1 MKIKLI
7 ENTEFGFYNIKFGS
21 RPDYEH
27 NADML
32 NELKANGWAWSRHN
46 GVWYPRTTDAKA
58 KANTFAAEFAK
69 KYNEPEKSFGQE
81 LFERTQRIDQWKK
94 EHLPQEQNN
103 EPVKEESKPVELNDN
118 QKKVYDLLKA
128 TNNFSENQILEMVS
142 KIDTAYQTENFNIPE
157 LSWEEIK
164 SFIHAD
170 DSFDLAKDLRDLY
183 NPNISETYNK
193 INVVYN
199 YLHDL
204 MDFDVLGENQYERS
218 ADEEYHTMRESIRH
232 DILQPVCENIV
243 MDRYSDFFDMQEDFI
258 SRREEKIAD
267 ISKSYMENP
276 AIKEQYIGMKRAE
289 LLEKAPEML
298 KGREFN
304 SWIFNV
310 DNDGHFLFYESNGY
324 LKSEFLNDD
333 KYNAVKDFLA
343 QVEELDLLEESSK
356 QLKEEYTKMHS
367 LLEKPPVQI
376 QDELIAKEVEEELA
390 NADERIDTSVSEYN
404 DLGID
409 TRTGE
414 PWNGEESED
423 VFEPEIQEEGA
434 TELTQAD
441 LDNATKVIPEEQYQ
455 FMLENAAGEEA
466 EYFKKKLK
474 NMATICADLQKH
486 SNKENVNKDGSHPC
500 KLHYFLG
507 KCDWYI
513 SELDDNGIGFGYC
526 ILNGDLYN
534 SEWGSVNVCGDSTYE
549 QPLTK
554 MSINVP
560 IRINGSEFH
569 RSVSPELDLH
579 LDEDT
584 TIERELYKL
593 DNEYFAD
600 YKKYAE
606 KNEKILA
613 KSSEVSINII
623 EETNQK
629 LEVENGSKTDIGYE
643 RRTGISSGSNPNQGL
658 EERGAYSD
666 RGSDTGRGQRVLH
679 SEREENGSLEN
690 SEGISELHTVGRE
703 SEISDLHIEEIQSGN
718 NEILHSERS
727 LETGNS
733 DLQQTGMENGQI
745 PHRVRTVE
753 PEHGTGVNP
762 NENTS
767 SEPLHGNEEVI
778 KITLV
783 ERSALNLLA
792 VNSDCYWYI
801 EKNKNPENYNVM
813 SKQDLIDLGSYAYP
827 YENYVSN
834 DNAKIINDLLEKY
847 DIHYQKLSI
856 HVNQNPEKNI
866 EQEADKQFKEITN
879 QYDTQYKDFYDTYN
893 KMKESYT
900 ENESRYVSDAR
911 IGDMFRQVHREL
923 VNLQMNEL
931 TDLIKQAP
939 NADIARINATRYF
952 NFCGQDEFSYLHDNL
967 YLRCHLG
974 DYTKD
979 NGRRF
984 VAPTGE
990 ELQNFIEETYNSL
1003 HGIVAEKETPV
1014 YNINGTEYTQETIE
1028 TLITEDIQ
1036 NVLNTLSHVPVIEGV
1051 RLYQNPE
1058 QTGAI
1063 NILLQ
1068 YSSKNNDVKWSEDSL
1083 FNVLAQEEFTFNGMP
1098 VDVNPI
1104 TPEKSGTIEQY
1115 LEHFESLGVTN
1126 ENEAIVKQAEMLD
1139 GQFDF
1144 AKLADDIC
1152 QQSYEQSAAGFNYY
1166 IYFDEIAGL
1175 AGKDV
1180 AWVKEN
1186 IEKIGEALEEHN
1198 DELLLDFNLKE
1209 ALEEDSLDLNFCSVG
1224 EDVNELFKKD
1234 DSGRWVRKTDRELA
1248 IEQGEEEPY
1257 DPEIKVKPYDFFIND
1272 VANLDLGIGAEIE
1285 PITGLSADNAAT
1297 TYANLKLLGYNPYI
1311 GLNIPG
1317 DFVFDDKEGQGAGIF
1332 TETNGRPSFYMGD
1345 NFVKDLKKNDEHA
1358 KTVIAA
1364 YKELYL
1370 MTDKYIKNVERPYF
1384 VFEEEKELFGN
1395 QETHTLTNGTQ
1406 SFEMSFS
1413 NKDVEALK
1421 ERYEEAKEDIKQNY
1435 VLEKLSAAGIEVV
1448 TDKAEFDKILES
1460 HNILQKMETSYT
1472 EEKNPLFQAD
1482 EKELKAF
1489 AQKVD
1494 DWKTGNLASTEVISE
1509 FSTSTVLQA
1518 INIPAN
1524 KVSVTQTVLEKMNAP
1539 ENVFI
1544 NKSHGHYLDIDTIKN
1559 IPNYLANPVM
1569 VFKSISRPDSY
1580 IIMTETVDSKN
1591 QTVMIALAV
1600 NKIEA
1605 NIVVNNITS
1614 AYGREENEWFI
1625 EQIKEGNLVY
1635 QNKQKSLEWTN
1646 ERGLLLPPQMSTQG
1660 SLNVIQKE
1668 DIVNKKTSNFSLNE
1682 RYFAFT
1688 ENQQKFFKEC
1698 GFVNSV
1704 GEDNEILDWKMEKKN
1719 PLTNKTVY
1727 VEHEVIRNGEYTV
1740 IPSYICYEDNKKTY
1754 IRHQYSN
1761 KHFYSKSEEQ
1771 TFEEFLI
1778 GISFVDRKNN
1788 FIVPSEKLGAII
1800 SEFEKNNISQVLQW
1814 SGTGEERTKFINVI
1828 DEASFKNKVSNL
1840 PAKYIAEDIYSSGIQ
1855 PIGKI
1860 LQFVIHDT
1868 VAKAAGLE
1876 IPKQKHYLLEIQT
1889 DNNYEYVH
1897 NKDYPR
1903 LYEAKWDRNS
1913 QSYIDVVELDL
1924 SNFDS
1929 KIIGRIQYIAANN
1942 CNYPNPPAQTMTLSD
1957 GKTYGFAY
1965 EGKIYLNPEIMNSEV
1980 AVHEYTHL
1988 WDNYTQRTNPE
1999 LWEKGKSIFKNTK
2012 FWEEVKADPNYA
2024 DISDNDN
2031 LLLSEVHAK
2040 ICGKMADVILNKI
2053 IEHDGELTKDTVIN
2067 WENEV
2072 DDYIYETFE
2081 SERILPDGRTVKAK
2095 GYGAFGTVVD
2105 INAIRTWFAQPMK
2118 DLMNGIQ
2125 ITKNITKENEIE
2137 AEYKIMQEISMGL
2150 TPDEIKLNLD
2160 KYKKS
2165 LAYAQEKSK
2174 ESWEDYY
2181 ARNTTGFDTPQTV
2194 EDFRS
2199 AYEHNK
2205 QQFEYDVNKYTGWIK
2220 ALEEIQPVT
2229 SSPKLTEAQKNEISK
2244 KDIKA
2249 IREQCREILQKP
2261 DSEITEADKLIL
2273 AQYEGAGGIK
2283 EDNRTVSGIL
2293 NEFYTPNNLVEKVWQ
2308 IVDAYAPNAK
2318 TVLEPSAG
2326 VGKFA
2331 NNRPN
2336 NEFTMHELDETS
2348 ARINKILHPE
2358 ANVIQ
2363 GAYQKQFFD
2372 AGERIHTPG
2381 QKSKYDVVIGN
2392 PPYGTYNDKY
2402 KGLGEGKE
2410 FDRYEEYFI
2419 SKGLD
2424 ALKDDDSRLAFVVPS
2439 GFLNSS
2445 KDKQKEIIASKGHL
2459 IDAYRLPEKTF
2470 PTTEVGTDIIILKKW
2485 KLPEGQMYPD
2495 NSMLQAAAGAMSD
2508 GKYFD
2513 AYPEKIL
2520 GEVKTRSNRFGKQE
2534 EYVTVHEGLTIQEE
2548 LNKIDS
2554 MLPKI
2559 EQEVPELKTYHT
2571 LKEED
2576 IKGLEIISDEEFS
2589 DVVGVGVAP
2598 TISALRFPEEQ
2609 PATRLRP
2616 SPTTINESIAQ
2627 ESEKSSSP
2635 SIQNQP
2641 DISLEDKI
2649 YNKYIEANI
2658 QPATKNEQTVSQDI
2672 AQSTEVVEEELDD
2685 PTKRL
2690 YEDPDGV
2697 FKTKHQLTR
2706 EEFAKFYTGAN
2717 FTQED
2722 YNIWGATD
2730 WKGNVDTSKLTE
2742 AELSYLKTSDNYVE
2756 TNEGVYTN
2764 AMLYATGNIYQKLD
2778 ELEENKENLSSESYE
2793 KAKAILTNAIPKVVP
2808 IENIKIDALSPLAQ
2822 EFKVHREVT
2831 SSRWYMGRTELQTV
2845 ELDIDLREDF
2855 INWATNCSSLD
2866 NFDENNQSINS
2877 RRSIYNYSSA
2887 KISRED
2893 IPEDISWTD
2902 IVNYID
2908 RVPVPTH
2915 IDEKNDTKE
2924 VKNKKNLIAGNIK
2937 DARKNTCYELFNR
2950 YIQDGLPQEDK
2961 ERLQNTWNKI
2971 YNATVHAD
2979 YKKLP
2984 LFIDGMSTFKN
2995 NQPFMLYKQQVEGVS
3010 RLLSKGNGLL
3020 AYEVGV
3026 GKTAA
3031 GIVTTMGQ
3039 LQTGRCKRPL
3049 IIVPNQVY
3057 KKWVNDFRELFPD
3070 VKINEL
3076 YNLSEK
3082 YIDKHFDERTHSL
3095 LIEPGSVTVITDSAL
3110 QKITFSDAVC
3120 SKELAEDFSYLLGVS
3135 DALHSGDDKEKA
3147 KAYQKILNEIGK
3159 ASRVQVK
3166 KLPEGRE
3173 QRIQQSYIFFDECG
3187 FDNVVID
3194 EAHRYKNLFTI
3205 PRPKRGD
3212 KGAREFEGLG
3222 TGKPSI
3228 RAEKVFG
3235 ITTLIQRRNED
3246 RNVFL
3251 LTATPFTNN
3260 PLEVYSMLS
3269 YMGRKELINRHI
3281 YDVRDFCTEFA
3292 QTKFEYSVKPTGDI
3306 EPKQVMKNFRGQKK
3320 LKNLVFEYID
3330 AVSAKE
3336 AGIERP
3342 EGERHP
3348 IYLELSPLQQRIIK
3362 LEQDAI
3368 AASDNP
3374 SVTLKAMTTMRTCT
3388 LSPALLEPDDFASV
3402 EDIVIPPKSQIVES
3416 SPKLSWVCNTVAD
3429 LYKQKPECGQFIYMP
3444 QGKDCFDEVKKY
3456 LIKQGI
3462 PDDAIDYIHSTHNGS
3477 AEDKDKISARFNNK
3491 EDKLKILIGT
3501 ATVAEGIDL
3510 NGNSIVEY
3518 NTMLGWNPTESIQV
3532 EGRIWRQGN
3541 EQGKVH
3547 IMYPLMENSIDALI
3561 YQKHD
3566 EKSSRINSVLSKTD
3580 DGKDAI
3586 DTDEINPETIKFELI
3601 TDPEK
3606 KIKMII
3612 DEKTAEK
3619 RKEIKVIEN
3628 RLETIQELEEDR
3640 QNCKTLYDTNVA
3652 EKEKYKSLLK
3662 TAREELKADPNNWQ
3676 KEARV
3681 TSNERAVDTC
3691 NKEIAKARNRLN
3703 AISYNFNKFDIHEPE
3718 REVPIKLQELVT
3730 KKAELEA
3737 DITDIENSK
3746 DRLIAEEQKKL
3757 LEKKILSKPVE
3768 ELRKEWVEYV
3778 NKNTWYKKQNDK
3790 SKDRKETVQVPLEAV
3805 KDFKVPDEMIKK
3817 FDKAMAEM
3825 DFKVLHNY
3833 LNWGDRD
3840 IINDCHENDKA
3851 IVIFRERYEKT
3862 KGVKLP
3868 EQFRKTTEYLVSV
3881 CDGKTL
3887 PEVCKFKSMKEAVAY
3902 ACSSWHGEAYQR
3914 DGYVEYVTL
3923 DNFKKNRD
3931 VSALAKDLQNREGQ
3945 SYYGYG
3951 SPNGFGYDC
3960 SPKGVKIEAFI
3971 NKKREEFFVNWNQVA
3986 KIKAKQW
3993 NREYPAE
4000 FTIKDEPKRE
4010 GEEKLKN
4017 IQMVQQD
4024 LFDFDEV
4031 KVQTKTLDIR
4041 MQGYNS
4047 QFILSDQALEN
4058 YRGLP
4063 PFIKK
4068 SDNEWVIRCK
4078 GEDFA
4083 KPQEGIDSY
4092 ELVDI
4097 SLTKDQLQGMVKA
4110 HLFAQQQEISHKKFD
4125 DPEYKGKVICPKS
4138 EVSDMQ
4144 KELLKSNG
4152 ISDNNLKKVTKEN
4165 FNELLCDGEKPILK
4179 KKLPQPKQL
4188 KQENNQKL
4196 LPSTT
4201 IEIAEDTDFDYV
4213 Y

>member
-1 MKIKLI
+1 MKIELI
-7 ENTEFGFYNIKFGS
+7 ENTEFGFYNIKFSS

-46 GVWYPRTTDAKA
+46 GVWYPRTNEAKS
-58 KANTFAAEFAK
+58 KANNFASEFAK

-103 EPVKEESKPVELNDN
+103 EPVQEESKPVELNDN

-243 MDRYSDFFDMQEDFI
+243 MGRYSDFFDMQEDFI

-276 AIKEQYIGMKRAE
+276 VIKEQYIGMKRAE

-304 SWIFNV
+304 SWIFNI

-324 LKSEFLNDD
+324 LKSEYLNDD
-333 KYNAVKDFLA
+333 KYNSVKDFLA

-356 QLKEEYTKMHS
+356 QLKEEYAKMHS

-376 QDELIAKEVEEELA
+376 QEELIAREVEEDLA
-390 NADERIDTSVSEYN
+390 NADEEIDTSISEYN
-404 DLGID
+404 DLRID

-423 VFEPEIQEEGA
+423 VSEPETQEEES

-474 NMATICADLQKH
+474 NMATICTDLQKH

-507 KCDWYI
+507 NCDWYI
-513 SELDDNGIGFGYC
+513 SELDNDGIGFGYC

-623 EETNQK
+623 EETNQE

-643 RRTGISSGSNPNQGL
+643 RRAGISSGSNLNQGL
-658 EERGAYSD
+658 EEPGAEAD
-666 RGSDTGRGQRVLH
+666 RGSDSGRGQRVLH

-690 SEGISELHTVGRE
+690 SEGIPELHTVGRE
-703 SEISDLHIEEIQSGN
+703 SEISDLHIEEGLSGN

-727 LETGNS
+727 SEAGNS
-733 DLQQTGMENGQI
+733 DLQHTGVENGQI
-745 PHRVRTVE
+745 SHRVRTVE
-753 PEHGTGVNP
+753 PGNGTGVNP

-778 KITLV
+778 
-783 ERSALNLLA
+783 
-792 VNSDCYWYI
+792 
-801 EKNKNPENYNVM
+801 
-813 SKQDLIDLGSYAYP
+813 
-827 YENYVSN
+827 
-834 DNAKIINDLLEKY
+834 
-847 DIHYQKLSI
+847 
-856 HVNQNPEKNI
+856 
-866 EQEADKQFKEITN
+866 
-879 QYDTQYKDFYDTYN
+879 
-893 KMKESYT
+893 
-900 ENESRYVSDAR
+900 
-911 IGDMFRQVHREL
+911 
-923 VNLQMNEL
+923 
-931 TDLIKQAP
+931 
-939 NADIARINATRYF
+939 
-952 NFCGQDEFSYLHDNL
+952 
-967 YLRCHLG
+967 
-974 DYTKD
+974 
-979 NGRRF
+979 
-984 VAPTGE
+984 
-990 ELQNFIEETYNSL
+990 
-1003 HGIVAEKETPV
+1003 EKETPV

-1068 YSSKNNDVKWSEDSL
+1068 YSTKNNNVKWSEDSL

-1115 LEHFESLGVTN
+1115 LKRFESLGVTN
-1126 ENEAIVKQAEMLD
+1126 ENEDIAKPAEMLD
-1139 GQFDF
+1139 
-1144 AKLADDIC
+1144 
-1152 QQSYEQSAAGFNYY
+1152 EQ
-1166 IYFDEIAGL
+1166 
-1175 AGKDV
+1175 
-1180 AWVKEN
+1180 
-1186 IEKIGEALEEHN
+1186 
-1198 DELLLDFNLKE
+1198 
-1209 ALEEDSLDLNFCSVG
+1209 
-1224 EDVNELFKKD
+1224 
-1234 DSGRWVRKTDRELA
+1234 
-1248 IEQGEEEPY
+1248 
-1257 DPEIKVKPYDFFIND
+1257 
-1272 VANLDLGIGAEIE
+1272 
-1285 PITGLSADNAAT
+1285 
-1297 TYANLKLLGYNPYI
+1297 
-1311 GLNIPG
+1311 
-1317 DFVFDDKEGQGAGIF
+1317 
-1332 TETNGRPSFYMGD
+1332 
-1345 NFVKDLKKNDEHA
+1345 
-1358 KTVIAA
+1358 
-1364 YKELYL
+1364 
-1370 MTDKYIKNVERPYF
+1370 
-1384 VFEEEKELFGN
+1384 
-1395 QETHTLTNGTQ
+1395 
-1406 SFEMSFS
+1406 
-1413 NKDVEALK
+1413 
-1421 ERYEEAKEDIKQNY
+1421 
-1435 VLEKLSAAGIEVV
+1435 
-1448 TDKAEFDKILES
+1448 
-1460 HNILQKMETSYT
+1460 
-1472 EEKNPLFQAD
+1472 
-1482 EKELKAF
+1482 
-1489 AQKVD
+1489 
-1494 DWKTGNLASTEVISE
+1494 
-1509 FSTSTVLQA
+1509 
-1518 INIPAN
+1518 
-1524 KVSVTQTVLEKMNAP
+1524 
-1539 ENVFI
+1539 
-1544 NKSHGHYLDIDTIKN
+1544 
-1559 IPNYLANPVM
+1559 
-1569 VFKSISRPDSY
+1569 
-1580 IIMTETVDSKN
+1580 
-1591 QTVMIALAV
+1591 
-1600 NKIEA
+1600 
-1605 NIVVNNITS
+1605 
-1614 AYGREENEWFI
+1614 
-1625 EQIKEGNLVY
+1625 
-1635 QNKQKSLEWTN
+1635 
-1646 ERGLLLPPQMSTQG
+1646 
-1660 SLNVIQKE
+1660 
-1668 DIVNKKTSNFSLNE
+1668 
-1682 RYFAFT
+1682 
-1688 ENQQKFFKEC
+1688 
-1698 GFVNSV
+1698 
-1704 GEDNEILDWKMEKKN
+1704 
-1719 PLTNKTVY
+1719 
-1727 VEHEVIRNGEYTV
+1727 
-1740 IPSYICYEDNKKTY
+1740 
-1754 IRHQYSN
+1754 
-1761 KHFYSKSEEQ
+1761 
-1771 TFEEFLI
+1771 
-1778 GISFVDRKNN
+1778 
-1788 FIVPSEKLGAII
+1788 
-1800 SEFEKNNISQVLQW
+1800 FEKNKHESIKPEQ
-1814 SGTGEERTKFINVI
+1814 
-1828 DEASFKNKVSNL
+1828 
-1840 PAKYIAEDIYSSGIQ
+1840 
-1855 PIGKI
+1855 KI
-1860 LQFVIHDT
+1860 
-1868 VAKAAGLE
+1868 
-1876 IPKQKHYLLEIQT
+1876 
-1889 DNNYEYVH
+1889 
-1897 NKDYPR
+1897 
-1903 LYEAKWDRNS
+1903 
-1913 QSYIDVVELDL
+1913 
-1924 SNFDS
+1924 
-1929 KIIGRIQYIAANN
+1929 
-1942 CNYPNPPAQTMTLSD
+1942 
-1957 GKTYGFAY
+1957 
-1965 EGKIYLNPEIMNSEV
+1965 
-1980 AVHEYTHL
+1980 
-1988 WDNYTQRTNPE
+1988 
-1999 LWEKGKSIFKNTK
+1999 
-2012 FWEEVKADPNYA
+2012 
-2024 DISDNDN
+2024 
-2031 LLLSEVHAK
+2031 
-2040 ICGKMADVILNKI
+2040 
-2053 IEHDGELTKDTVIN
+2053 
-2067 WENEV
+2067 
-2072 DDYIYETFE
+2072 E
-2081 SERILPDGRTVKAK
+2081 SE
-2095 GYGAFGTVVD
+2095 
-2105 INAIRTWFAQPMK
+2105 Q
-2118 DLMNGIQ
+2118 
-2125 ITKNITKENEIE
+2125 
-2137 AEYKIMQEISMGL
+2137 L
-2150 TPDEIKLNLD
+2150 T
-2160 KYKKS
+2160 
-2165 LAYAQEKSK
+2165 
-2174 ESWEDYY
+2174 
-2181 ARNTTGFDTPQTV
+2181 
-2194 EDFRS
+2194 
-2199 AYEHNK
+2199 
-2205 QQFEYDVNKYTGWIK
+2205 
-2220 ALEEIQPVT
+2220 
-2229 SSPKLTEAQKNEISK
+2229 SK

-2249 IREQCREILQKP
+2249 IREHCREILQKP
-2261 DSEITEADKLIL
+2261 DSEITEADKSIL

-2308 IVDAYAPNAK
+2308 IVDAYAPEAK

-2381 QKSKYDVVIGN
+2381 QKVKYDVVIGN

-2424 ALKDDDSRLAFVVPS
+2424 ALKDENSIMAFVVPS
-2439 GFLNSS
+2439 GFLNTAS
-2445 KDKQKEIIASKGHL
+2445 DKQKEIIASKGKL
-2459 IDAYRLPEKTF
+2459 IDAYRLPVGTF
-2470 PTTEVGTDIIILKKW
+2470 PTTEVGTDIIIMQNWERERKNPKYTDEIFKDVIERQIYDLS
-2485 KLPEGQMYPD
+2485 D
-2495 NSMLQAAAGAMSD
+2495 NH
-2508 GKYFD
+2508 YFNIHKD
-2513 AYPEKIL
+2513 KVL

-2589 DVVGVGVAP
+2589 DVVDSIILNDYKNIPNSIRLPNLNPELSEKLGLNKDTAFIMKKEATHIRPDRKGSYNQSLDTEEYRLIPKVMREANFALVDKRVKNFQILFNDKNDIKKINKIVFNKDELGNYLVTVGKVDRRDGISEVDNIVVGVGVAP

-2649 YNKYIEANI
+2649 YNKYIEANIQPVFSDQEGYARKIAQEISSALETKRDVDIGTIRAHLSLKNDRISFEEKKLVKEIFEENTGIKLPEFINDYDAFDNQMNLVISNWRNDSNI

-2730 WKGNVDTSKLTE
+2730 YKGNVDTSKLTE
-2742 AELSYLKTSDNYVE
+2742 SELSYLKTSDNYVE
-2756 TNEGVYTN
+2756 TKEGVYTN

-2924 VKNKKNLIAGNIK
+2924 VKNKKKLIAGNIK

-2950 YIQDGLPQEDK
+2950 YIQEGLPQEDK
-2961 ERLQNTWNKI
+2961 ERLQSTWNKI

-2984 LFIDGMSTFKN
+2984 LFIDGMSTFKGDH
-2995 NQPFMLYKQQVEGVS
+2995 PFMLYKQQVEGIS
-3010 RLLSKGNGLL
+3010 RLLFKGNGLP

-3026 GKTAA
+3026 GKTAV

-3039 LQTGRCKRPL
+3039 LQLGRCKRPL

-3057 KKWVNDFRELFPD
+3057 EKWVNGFRELFPD
-3070 VKINEL
+3070 VKTNEL

-3110 QKITFSDAVC
+3110 QKITFSDEAC
-3120 SKELAEDFSYLLGVS
+3120 SNELAEDFSYLLGVS
-3135 DALHSGDDKEKA
+3135 DALHSGDDKDRA
-3147 KAYQKILNEIGK
+3147 NAYQKIQNEIGK

-3173 QRIQQSYIFFDECG
+3173 QRIQQSYIFFDKCG

-3194 EAHRYKNLFTI
+3194 EAHRYKNLFTV

-3212 KGAREFEGLG
+3212 KAAREFEGLG

-3251 LTATPFTNN
+3251 LTATPFNNN
-3260 PLEVYSMLS
+3260 PLELYSMFS

-3330 AVSAKE
+3330 VVSAKE

-3368 AASDNP
+3368 AAADNP
-3374 SVTLKAMTTMRTCT
+3374 YVTLKAMTTMRTCT
-3388 LSPALLEPDDFASV
+3388 LSPALLDPADFASV

-3444 QGKDCFDEVKKY
+3444 QGKDYFDEVKSY

-3462 PDDAIDYIHSTHNGS
+3462 PEDAIDYIHSTHNGS

-3703 AISYNFNKFDIHEPE
+3703 TISYNFNKFDIHEPE

-3768 ELRKEWVEYV
+3768 ELRKEWVEYI

-3790 SKDRKETVQVPLEAV
+3790 SKDRNETVQVPLEAV

-3817 FDKAMAEM
+3817 LDKAMAEM

-3851 IVIFRERYEKT
+3851 IVILRERYEKT

-3881 CDGKTL
+3881 CDEKTL
-3887 PEVCKFKSMKEAVAY
+3887 PEVCKFKSMEEAVAY

-3931 VSALAKDLQNREGQ
+3931 VSALAKDLQKREGQ
-3945 SYYGYG
+3945 SYHGHG
-3951 SPNGFGYDC
+3951 SPTGFGYDC

-3993 NREYPAE
+3993 NKEYPAE
-4000 FTIKDEPKRE
+4000 FSIKDEPKRE
-4010 GEEKLKN
+4010 EEKNLKN
-4017 IQMVQQD
+4017 VQMVQQD

-4068 SDNEWVIRCK
+4068 SDNE
-4078 GEDFA
+4078 
-4083 KPQEGIDSY
+4083 
-4092 ELVDI
+4092 
-4097 SLTKDQLQGMVKA
+4097 
-4110 HLFAQQQEISHKKFD
+4110 
-4125 DPEYKGKVICPKS
+4125 
-4138 EVSDMQ
+4138 
-4144 KELLKSNG
+4144 
-4152 ISDNNLKKVTKEN
+4152 
-4165 FNELLCDGEKPILK
+4165 
-4179 KKLPQPKQL
+4179 
-4188 KQENNQKL
+4188 
-4196 LPSTT
+4196 
-4201 IEIAEDTDFDYV
+4201 
-4213 Y
+4213 

>member
-1 MKIKLI
+1 MKIELI

-94 EHLPQEQNN
+94 GHLPQEQNN

-276 AIKEQYIGMKRAE
+276 VIKEQYIGMKRAE

-304 SWIFNV
+304 SWIFNI

-324 LKSEFLNDD
+324 LKSEYLNDD
-333 KYNAVKDFLA
+333 KYNSVKDFLS

-376 QDELIAKEVEEELA
+376 HDELIAREVEE
-390 NADERIDTSVSEYN
+390 NADEEIDTSISEYN

-423 VFEPEIQEEGA
+423 VSEPETQEEES

-474 NMATICADLQKH
+474 NMATICTDLQKH

-507 KCDWYI
+507 NCDWYI
-513 SELDDNGIGFGYC
+513 SELDNDGIGFGYC

-623 EETNQK
+623 EETNQE

-658 EERGAYSD
+658 EERGTNSD

-778 KITLV
+778 
-783 ERSALNLLA
+783 
-792 VNSDCYWYI
+792 
-801 EKNKNPENYNVM
+801 EK
-813 SKQDLIDLGSYAYP
+813 
-827 YENYVSN
+827 
-834 DNAKIINDLLEKY
+834 
-847 DIHYQKLSI
+847 
-856 HVNQNPEKNI
+856 
-866 EQEADKQFKEITN
+866 
-879 QYDTQYKDFYDTYN
+879 
-893 KMKESYT
+893 
-900 ENESRYVSDAR
+900 
-911 IGDMFRQVHREL
+911 
-923 VNLQMNEL
+923 
-931 TDLIKQAP
+931 
-939 NADIARINATRYF
+939 
-952 NFCGQDEFSYLHDNL
+952 
-967 YLRCHLG
+967 
-974 DYTKD
+974 
-979 NGRRF
+979 
-984 VAPTGE
+984 
-990 ELQNFIEETYNSL
+990 
-1003 HGIVAEKETPV
+1003 
-1014 YNINGTEYTQETIE
+1014 
-1028 TLITEDIQ
+1028 
-1036 NVLNTLSHVPVIEGV
+1036 
-1051 RLYQNPE
+1051 
-1058 QTGAI
+1058 
-1063 NILLQ
+1063 
-1068 YSSKNNDVKWSEDSL
+1068 
-1083 FNVLAQEEFTFNGMP
+1083 
-1098 VDVNPI
+1098 
-1104 TPEKSGTIEQY
+1104 
-1115 LEHFESLGVTN
+1115 
-1126 ENEAIVKQAEMLD
+1126 
-1139 GQFDF
+1139 
-1144 AKLADDIC
+1144 
-1152 QQSYEQSAAGFNYY
+1152 
-1166 IYFDEIAGL
+1166 
-1175 AGKDV
+1175 
-1180 AWVKEN
+1180 
-1186 IEKIGEALEEHN
+1186 
-1198 DELLLDFNLKE
+1198 
-1209 ALEEDSLDLNFCSVG
+1209 
-1224 EDVNELFKKD
+1224 
-1234 DSGRWVRKTDRELA
+1234 
-1248 IEQGEEEPY
+1248 
-1257 DPEIKVKPYDFFIND
+1257 
-1272 VANLDLGIGAEIE
+1272 
-1285 PITGLSADNAAT
+1285 
-1297 TYANLKLLGYNPYI
+1297 
-1311 GLNIPG
+1311 
-1317 DFVFDDKEGQGAGIF
+1317 
-1332 TETNGRPSFYMGD
+1332 
-1345 NFVKDLKKNDEHA
+1345 
-1358 KTVIAA
+1358 
-1364 YKELYL
+1364 
-1370 MTDKYIKNVERPYF
+1370 
-1384 VFEEEKELFGN
+1384 
-1395 QETHTLTNGTQ
+1395 ETHTLT
-1406 SFEMSFS
+1406 
-1413 NKDVEALK
+1413 
-1421 ERYEEAKEDIKQNY
+1421 
-1435 VLEKLSAAGIEVV
+1435 
-1448 TDKAEFDKILES
+1448 
-1460 HNILQKMETSYT
+1460 
-1472 EEKNPLFQAD
+1472 
-1482 EKELKAF
+1482 
-1489 AQKVD
+1489 
-1494 DWKTGNLASTEVISE
+1494 
-1509 FSTSTVLQA
+1509 
-1518 INIPAN
+1518 
-1524 KVSVTQTVLEKMNAP
+1524 
-1539 ENVFI
+1539 
-1544 NKSHGHYLDIDTIKN
+1544 
-1559 IPNYLANPVM
+1559 
-1569 VFKSISRPDSY
+1569 
-1580 IIMTETVDSKN
+1580 
-1591 QTVMIALAV
+1591 
-1600 NKIEA
+1600 
-1605 NIVVNNITS
+1605 
-1614 AYGREENEWFI
+1614 
-1625 EQIKEGNLVY
+1625 
-1635 QNKQKSLEWTN
+1635 
-1646 ERGLLLPPQMSTQG
+1646 
-1660 SLNVIQKE
+1660 
-1668 DIVNKKTSNFSLNE
+1668 
-1682 RYFAFT
+1682 
-1688 ENQQKFFKEC
+1688 
-1698 GFVNSV
+1698 
-1704 GEDNEILDWKMEKKN
+1704 
-1719 PLTNKTVY
+1719 
-1727 VEHEVIRNGEYTV
+1727 
-1740 IPSYICYEDNKKTY
+1740 
-1754 IRHQYSN
+1754 
-1761 KHFYSKSEEQ
+1761 
-1771 TFEEFLI
+1771 
-1778 GISFVDRKNN
+1778 
-1788 FIVPSEKLGAII
+1788 
-1800 SEFEKNNISQVLQW
+1800 
-1814 SGTGEERTKFINVI
+1814 
-1828 DEASFKNKVSNL
+1828 
-1840 PAKYIAEDIYSSGIQ
+1840 
-1855 PIGKI
+1855 
-1860 LQFVIHDT
+1860 
-1868 VAKAAGLE
+1868 
-1876 IPKQKHYLLEIQT
+1876 
-1889 DNNYEYVH
+1889 
-1897 NKDYPR
+1897 
-1903 LYEAKWDRNS
+1903 
-1913 QSYIDVVELDL
+1913 
-1924 SNFDS
+1924 
-1929 KIIGRIQYIAANN
+1929 
-1942 CNYPNPPAQTMTLSD
+1942 
-1957 GKTYGFAY
+1957 
-1965 EGKIYLNPEIMNSEV
+1965 
-1980 AVHEYTHL
+1980 
-1988 WDNYTQRTNPE
+1988 
-1999 LWEKGKSIFKNTK
+1999 
-2012 FWEEVKADPNYA
+2012 
-2024 DISDNDN
+2024 
-2031 LLLSEVHAK
+2031 
-2040 ICGKMADVILNKI
+2040 
-2053 IEHDGELTKDTVIN
+2053 
-2067 WENEV
+2067 
-2072 DDYIYETFE
+2072 
-2081 SERILPDGRTVKAK
+2081 
-2095 GYGAFGTVVD
+2095 
-2105 INAIRTWFAQPMK
+2105 
-2118 DLMNGIQ
+2118 
-2125 ITKNITKENEIE
+2125 
-2137 AEYKIMQEISMGL
+2137 
-2150 TPDEIKLNLD
+2150 
-2160 KYKKS
+2160 
-2165 LAYAQEKSK
+2165 
-2174 ESWEDYY
+2174 
-2181 ARNTTGFDTPQTV
+2181 
-2194 EDFRS
+2194 
-2199 AYEHNK
+2199 
-2205 QQFEYDVNKYTGWIK
+2205 
-2220 ALEEIQPVT
+2220 
-2229 SSPKLTEAQKNEISK
+2229 SK

-2249 IREQCREILQKP
+2249 IREQCREILEKY
-2261 DSEITEADKLIL
+2261 DNTHLNEKEWKILNEMESENERHFVEESLRSTKYLLCTIRDENGYWDLEHGKEITANEARKMLGTSEFMSGLDRACFHWTSSRNTPDGKAYIHFDDSDRDRVVSPYEFTKEDLSIL

-2283 EDNRTVSGIL
+2283 EDNRTVSVIL

-2348 ARINKILHPE
+2348 ARINKILHPD

-2381 QKSKYDVVIGN
+2381 QKAKYDVVIGN

-2424 ALKDDDSRLAFVVPS
+2424 ALKDENSVMVFVVPS
-2439 GFLNSS
+2439 GFLNTAS
-2445 KDKQKEIIASKGHL
+2445 DKQKEIIAAKGRL
-2459 IDAYRLPEKTF
+2459 IDAYRLPVGTF
-2470 PTTEVGTDIIILKKW
+2470 PTTEVGTDIIIMRTWEKDRKIIMENGKGNAAYKQASLDEAIE
-2485 KLPEGQMYPD
+2485 LISD
-2495 NSMLQAAAGAMSD
+2495 NISNGEWFKQH
-2508 GKYFD
+2508 
-2513 AYPEKIL
+2513 PEKIL
-2520 GEVKTRSNRFGKQE
+2520 GEVKQKTNRFGKLE
-2534 EYVTVHEGLTIQEE
+2534 DVVVVHEGLTVQDE
-2548 LNKIDS
+2548 LNKIDNFVEGINNS
-2554 MLPKI
+2554 RKLRTYSVLNKDKI
-2559 EQEVPELKTYHT
+2559 NELTEVTQ
-2571 LKEED
+2571 
-2576 IKGLEIISDEEFS
+2576 EEFNS
-2589 DVVGVGVAP
+2589 IIDALYNQPSPDYKSIPSIIKLPQINQTLAQKLGVENANFFMRSEIAHVRPQRKGNYDQALRIDEMKGMLNFLKSCQTAYIDNDERHQNFILAGLDSQNSNKTNKIVFNKDENGNYIVTIGKVDSVEFNGGKYSRVAVGFEP
-2598 TISALRFPEEQ
+2598 TILRSKLEVWSPI
-2609 PATRLRP
+2609 ATMLR
-2616 SPTTINESIAQ
+2616 SSTTPLDSTIPQ
-2627 ESEKSSSP
+2627 QTEKSSQIIAP
-2635 SIQNQP
+2635 APVQP
-2641 DISLEDKI
+2641 
-2649 YNKYIEANI
+2649 
-2658 QPATKNEQTVSQDI
+2658 EQTQSVSD
-2672 AQSTEVVEEELDD
+2672 QSETVAEELDD

-2722 YNIWGATD
+2722 YNIWGVTD

-2742 AELSYLKTSDNYVE
+2742 SELSYLKTSDNYVE

-2950 YIQDGLPQEDK
+2950 YIQEGLPQEDK

-3147 KAYQKILNEIGK
+3147 KAYQKIQNEIGK

-3348 IYLELSPLQQRIIK
+3348 IYLELSTLQQRIIK

-3368 AASDNP
+3368 AASDDP

-3566 EKSSRINSVLSKTD
+3566 EKASRINSVLSKTD

-3601 TDPEK
+3601 TDPTK
-3606 KIKMII
+3606 KVKMII

-3619 RKEIKVIEN
+3619 RKEIKVIDN
-3628 RLETIQELEEDR
+3628 RLETIQKLEEDR
-3640 QNCKTLYDTNVA
+3640 QNSKTLYDTNVE

-3703 AISYNFNKFDIHEPE
+3703 TISYNFNKFDIHEPE

-3778 NKNTWYKKQNDK
+3778 NKNTWYKKHNDK

-3851 IVIFRERYEKT
+3851 IVILRERYEKT

-3881 CDGKTL
+3881 CDEKTL
-3887 PEVCKFKSMKEAVAY
+3887 PEVCKFKSMEEAVAC

-3923 DNFKKNRD
+3923 DNFKRNRD
-3931 VSALAKDLQNREGQ
+3931 VSALAKDLQKREGQ
-3945 SYYGYG
+3945 SYYGHG

-3971 NKKREEFFVNWNQVA
+3971 NKKRKEFFVNWNQVA

-4010 GEEKLKN
+4010 GEEKLKS

-4083 KPQEGIDSY
+4083 KPQEGIASY

-4097 SLTKDQLQGMVKA
+4097 SLTKEQLQGMVKA

-4125 DPEYKGKVICPKS
+4125 DPEYKGKVICPKP

-4144 KELLKSNG
+4144 KDLLQSNG
-4152 ISDNNLKKVTKEN
+4152 ISENDLKKATKEN
-4165 FNELLCDGEKPILK
+4165 FNELLCEGEKPILK

>member
-1 MKIKLI
+1 MKIELI

-204 MDFDVLGENQYERS
+204 MDFDVLGENQYERN
-218 ADEEYHTMRESIRH
+218 ADAEYHRMRESIRH

-289 LLEKAPEML
+289 LIEKAPEML

-304 SWIFNV
+304 SWIFNI

-324 LKSEFLNDD
+324 LKSEYLNDD
-333 KYNAVKDFLA
+333 KYNSVKDFLS

-423 VFEPEIQEEGA
+423 VSEPETQEEES

-474 NMATICADLQKH
+474 NMATICTDSQKH

-507 KCDWYI
+507 NCDWYI
-513 SELDDNGIGFGYC
+513 SELDNDGIGFGYC

-606 KNEKILA
+606 KNKKILA

-623 EETNQK
+623 EEANK
-629 LEVENGSKTDIGYE
+629 ELEVENGSKTDIGYE

-666 RGSDTGRGQRVLH
+666 RGSDTGRGQRILH

-718 NEILHSERS
+718 NEILHSKRS
-727 LETGNS
+727 IETGNS

-856 HVNQNPEKNI
+856 HVNLNPEKNI

-923 VNLQMNEL
+923 VSLQMNEL

-967 YLRCHLG
+967 YLRCNLG

-1036 NVLNTLSHVPVIEGV
+1036 NVLTTLSHVPVIEGV

-1068 YSSKNNDVKWSEDSL
+1068 YSSKDNDVKWSEDSL
-1083 FNVLAQEEFTFNGMP
+1083 FNVLAQEELTFNGMP

-1115 LEHFESLGVTN
+1115 LERFERGISV
-1126 ENEAIVKQAEMLD
+1126 
-1139 GQFDF
+1139 
-1144 AKLADDIC
+1144 
-1152 QQSYEQSAAGFNYY
+1152 S
-1166 IYFDEIAGL
+1166 
-1175 AGKDV
+1175 
-1180 AWVKEN
+1180 EN
-1186 IEKIGEALEEHN
+1186 IAQE
-1198 DELLLDFNLKE
+1198 
-1209 ALEEDSLDLNFCSVG
+1209 
-1224 EDVNELFKKD
+1224 
-1234 DSGRWVRKTDRELA
+1234 
-1248 IEQGEEEPY
+1248 
-1257 DPEIKVKPYDFFIND
+1257 
-1272 VANLDLGIGAEIE
+1272 
-1285 PITGLSADNAAT
+1285 
-1297 TYANLKLLGYNPYI
+1297 
-1311 GLNIPG
+1311 
-1317 DFVFDDKEGQGAGIF
+1317 
-1332 TETNGRPSFYMGD
+1332 GRP
-1345 NFVKDLKKNDEHA
+1345 
-1358 KTVIAA
+1358 
-1364 YKELYL
+1364 
-1370 MTDKYIKNVERPYF
+1370 VE
-1384 VFEEEKELFGN
+1384 
-1395 QETHTLTNGTQ
+1395 QLT
-1406 SFEMSFS
+1406 
-1413 NKDVEALK
+1413 
-1421 ERYEEAKEDIKQNY
+1421 
-1435 VLEKLSAAGIEVV
+1435 
-1448 TDKAEFDKILES
+1448 
-1460 HNILQKMETSYT
+1460 
-1472 EEKNPLFQAD
+1472 
-1482 EKELKAF
+1482 
-1489 AQKVD
+1489 
-1494 DWKTGNLASTEVISE
+1494 
-1509 FSTSTVLQA
+1509 
-1518 INIPAN
+1518 
-1524 KVSVTQTVLEKMNAP
+1524 
-1539 ENVFI
+1539 
-1544 NKSHGHYLDIDTIKN
+1544 
-1559 IPNYLANPVM
+1559 
-1569 VFKSISRPDSY
+1569 
-1580 IIMTETVDSKN
+1580 
-1591 QTVMIALAV
+1591 
-1600 NKIEA
+1600 
-1605 NIVVNNITS
+1605 
-1614 AYGREENEWFI
+1614 
-1625 EQIKEGNLVY
+1625 
-1635 QNKQKSLEWTN
+1635 
-1646 ERGLLLPPQMSTQG
+1646 
-1660 SLNVIQKE
+1660 
-1668 DIVNKKTSNFSLNE
+1668 
-1682 RYFAFT
+1682 
-1688 ENQQKFFKEC
+1688 
-1698 GFVNSV
+1698 
-1704 GEDNEILDWKMEKKN
+1704 
-1719 PLTNKTVY
+1719 
-1727 VEHEVIRNGEYTV
+1727 
-1740 IPSYICYEDNKKTY
+1740 
-1754 IRHQYSN
+1754 
-1761 KHFYSKSEEQ
+1761 
-1771 TFEEFLI
+1771 
-1778 GISFVDRKNN
+1778 
-1788 FIVPSEKLGAII
+1788 
-1800 SEFEKNNISQVLQW
+1800 
-1814 SGTGEERTKFINVI
+1814 
-1828 DEASFKNKVSNL
+1828 
-1840 PAKYIAEDIYSSGIQ
+1840 
-1855 PIGKI
+1855 
-1860 LQFVIHDT
+1860 
-1868 VAKAAGLE
+1868 
-1876 IPKQKHYLLEIQT
+1876 
-1889 DNNYEYVH
+1889 
-1897 NKDYPR
+1897 
-1903 LYEAKWDRNS
+1903 
-1913 QSYIDVVELDL
+1913 
-1924 SNFDS
+1924 
-1929 KIIGRIQYIAANN
+1929 
-1942 CNYPNPPAQTMTLSD
+1942 
-1957 GKTYGFAY
+1957 
-1965 EGKIYLNPEIMNSEV
+1965 
-1980 AVHEYTHL
+1980 
-1988 WDNYTQRTNPE
+1988 
-1999 LWEKGKSIFKNTK
+1999 
-2012 FWEEVKADPNYA
+2012 
-2024 DISDNDN
+2024 
-2031 LLLSEVHAK
+2031 
-2040 ICGKMADVILNKI
+2040 
-2053 IEHDGELTKDTVIN
+2053 
-2067 WENEV
+2067 
-2072 DDYIYETFE
+2072 
-2081 SERILPDGRTVKAK
+2081 
-2095 GYGAFGTVVD
+2095 
-2105 INAIRTWFAQPMK
+2105 
-2118 DLMNGIQ
+2118 
-2125 ITKNITKENEIE
+2125 
-2137 AEYKIMQEISMGL
+2137 
-2150 TPDEIKLNLD
+2150 
-2160 KYKKS
+2160 
-2165 LAYAQEKSK
+2165 
-2174 ESWEDYY
+2174 
-2181 ARNTTGFDTPQTV
+2181 
-2194 EDFRS
+2194 
-2199 AYEHNK
+2199 
-2205 QQFEYDVNKYTGWIK
+2205 
-2220 ALEEIQPVT
+2220 
-2229 SSPKLTEAQKNEISK
+2229 SK

-2249 IREQCREILQKP
+2249 IREQCREILQKS
-2261 DSEITEADKLIL
+2261 DSEITEADKAIL

-2308 IVDAYAPNAK
+2308 IVDAYAPGAK

-2348 ARINKILHPE
+2348 ARINKILHPD

-2381 QKSKYDVVIGN
+2381 QKVKYDVVIGN

-2485 KLPEGQMYPD
+2485 KLPEGQIYPG
-2495 NSMLQAAAGAMSD
+2495 NAMLQAAASAMSD
-2508 GKYFD
+2508 GKYFE

-2520 GEVKTRSNRFGKQE
+2520 GEVNTRTNRFGKE
-2534 EYVTVHEGLTIQEE
+2534 ENYVSVHEGLTIQEE

-2554 MLPKI
+2554 FLKNPKN
-2559 EQEVPELKTYHT
+2559 EWTV
-2571 LKEED
+2571 KE
-2576 IKGLEIISDEEFS
+2576 
-2589 DVVGVGVAP
+2589 P
-2598 TISALRFPEEQ
+2598 
-2609 PATRLRP
+2609 
-2616 SPTTINESIAQ
+2616 
-2627 ESEKSSSP
+2627 EKSSSP
-2635 SIQNQP
+2635 SIQP
-2641 DISLEDKI
+2641 
-2649 YNKYIEANI
+2649 
-2658 QPATKNEQTVSQDI
+2658 QPAANKEQTVSQDI

-2793 KAKAILTNAIPKVVP
+2793 KAEAILTNAIPKVVP

-2831 SSRWYMGRTELQTV
+2831 SSRWLMGKTELQTV
-2845 ELDIDLREDF
+2845 ELDIELREDF

-2950 YIQDGLPQEDK
+2950 YIQEGLPQEDK
-2961 ERLQNTWNKI
+2961 ERLQSTWNRI

-3330 AVSAKE
+3330 VVSAKE

-3368 AASDNP
+3368 AASDDP

-3388 LSPALLEPDDFASV
+3388 LSPALLDPDDFASV

-3444 QGKDCFDEVKKY
+3444 QGKDCFDEVKSY

-3462 PDDAIDYIHSTHNGS
+3462 PDDAIDYIHSTHNGG

-3601 TDPEK
+3601 TDPTK
-3606 KIKMII
+3606 KVKMII

-3619 RKEIKVIEN
+3619 RKEIKVIDN

-3640 QNCKTLYDTNVA
+3640 QNSKTLYDTNVE

>member
-1 MKIKLI
+1 MKIELI

-276 AIKEQYIGMKRAE
+276 VIKEQYIGMKRAE
-289 LLEKAPEML
+289 LLEKSPEML

-304 SWIFNV
+304 SWIFNIN
-310 DNDGHFLFYESNGY
+310 NDGHFLFYESNGY
-324 LKSEFLNDD
+324 LKSEYLNDA
-333 KYNAVKDFLA
+333 KYNSVKDFLS

-423 VFEPEIQEEGA
+423 VFEPEIQEEGS

-474 NMATICADLQKH
+474 NMATICTDLQKH

-507 KCDWYI
+507 NCDWYI
-513 SELDDNGIGFGYC
+513 SELDNDGIGFGYC

-560 IRINGSEFH
+560 IRINGSEFN

-606 KNEKILA
+606 KDEKILA

-623 EETNQK
+623 EETNQE

-718 NEILHSERS
+718 NEILHSKRS
-727 LETGNS
+727 IETGNS

-767 SEPLHGNEEVI
+767 SEPLHGNEEGI

-856 HVNQNPEKNI
+856 HVNLNPEKNI

-923 VNLQMNEL
+923 VSLQMNEL

-967 YLRCHLG
+967 YLRCNLG

-1036 NVLNTLSHVPVIEGV
+1036 NVLTTLSHVPVIEGV

-1068 YSSKNNDVKWSEDSL
+1068 YSSKDNDVKWSEDSL
-1083 FNVLAQEEFTFNGMP
+1083 FNVLAQEELTFNGMP

-1115 LEHFESLGVTN
+1115 LERFERGISV
-1126 ENEAIVKQAEMLD
+1126 
-1139 GQFDF
+1139 
-1144 AKLADDIC
+1144 
-1152 QQSYEQSAAGFNYY
+1152 S
-1166 IYFDEIAGL
+1166 
-1175 AGKDV
+1175 
-1180 AWVKEN
+1180 EN
-1186 IEKIGEALEEHN
+1186 IAQE
-1198 DELLLDFNLKE
+1198 
-1209 ALEEDSLDLNFCSVG
+1209 
-1224 EDVNELFKKD
+1224 
-1234 DSGRWVRKTDRELA
+1234 
-1248 IEQGEEEPY
+1248 
-1257 DPEIKVKPYDFFIND
+1257 
-1272 VANLDLGIGAEIE
+1272 
-1285 PITGLSADNAAT
+1285 
-1297 TYANLKLLGYNPYI
+1297 
-1311 GLNIPG
+1311 
-1317 DFVFDDKEGQGAGIF
+1317 
-1332 TETNGRPSFYMGD
+1332 GRP
-1345 NFVKDLKKNDEHA
+1345 
-1358 KTVIAA
+1358 
-1364 YKELYL
+1364 
-1370 MTDKYIKNVERPYF
+1370 VE
-1384 VFEEEKELFGN
+1384 
-1395 QETHTLTNGTQ
+1395 QLT
-1406 SFEMSFS
+1406 
-1413 NKDVEALK
+1413 
-1421 ERYEEAKEDIKQNY
+1421 
-1435 VLEKLSAAGIEVV
+1435 
-1448 TDKAEFDKILES
+1448 
-1460 HNILQKMETSYT
+1460 
-1472 EEKNPLFQAD
+1472 
-1482 EKELKAF
+1482 
-1489 AQKVD
+1489 
-1494 DWKTGNLASTEVISE
+1494 
-1509 FSTSTVLQA
+1509 
-1518 INIPAN
+1518 
-1524 KVSVTQTVLEKMNAP
+1524 
-1539 ENVFI
+1539 
-1544 NKSHGHYLDIDTIKN
+1544 
-1559 IPNYLANPVM
+1559 
-1569 VFKSISRPDSY
+1569 
-1580 IIMTETVDSKN
+1580 
-1591 QTVMIALAV
+1591 
-1600 NKIEA
+1600 
-1605 NIVVNNITS
+1605 
-1614 AYGREENEWFI
+1614 
-1625 EQIKEGNLVY
+1625 
-1635 QNKQKSLEWTN
+1635 
-1646 ERGLLLPPQMSTQG
+1646 
-1660 SLNVIQKE
+1660 
-1668 DIVNKKTSNFSLNE
+1668 
-1682 RYFAFT
+1682 
-1688 ENQQKFFKEC
+1688 
-1698 GFVNSV
+1698 
-1704 GEDNEILDWKMEKKN
+1704 
-1719 PLTNKTVY
+1719 
-1727 VEHEVIRNGEYTV
+1727 
-1740 IPSYICYEDNKKTY
+1740 
-1754 IRHQYSN
+1754 
-1761 KHFYSKSEEQ
+1761 
-1771 TFEEFLI
+1771 
-1778 GISFVDRKNN
+1778 
-1788 FIVPSEKLGAII
+1788 
-1800 SEFEKNNISQVLQW
+1800 
-1814 SGTGEERTKFINVI
+1814 
-1828 DEASFKNKVSNL
+1828 
-1840 PAKYIAEDIYSSGIQ
+1840 
-1855 PIGKI
+1855 
-1860 LQFVIHDT
+1860 
-1868 VAKAAGLE
+1868 
-1876 IPKQKHYLLEIQT
+1876 
-1889 DNNYEYVH
+1889 
-1897 NKDYPR
+1897 
-1903 LYEAKWDRNS
+1903 
-1913 QSYIDVVELDL
+1913 
-1924 SNFDS
+1924 
-1929 KIIGRIQYIAANN
+1929 
-1942 CNYPNPPAQTMTLSD
+1942 
-1957 GKTYGFAY
+1957 
-1965 EGKIYLNPEIMNSEV
+1965 
-1980 AVHEYTHL
+1980 
-1988 WDNYTQRTNPE
+1988 
-1999 LWEKGKSIFKNTK
+1999 
-2012 FWEEVKADPNYA
+2012 
-2024 DISDNDN
+2024 
-2031 LLLSEVHAK
+2031 
-2040 ICGKMADVILNKI
+2040 
-2053 IEHDGELTKDTVIN
+2053 
-2067 WENEV
+2067 
-2072 DDYIYETFE
+2072 
-2081 SERILPDGRTVKAK
+2081 
-2095 GYGAFGTVVD
+2095 
-2105 INAIRTWFAQPMK
+2105 
-2118 DLMNGIQ
+2118 
-2125 ITKNITKENEIE
+2125 
-2137 AEYKIMQEISMGL
+2137 
-2150 TPDEIKLNLD
+2150 
-2160 KYKKS
+2160 
-2165 LAYAQEKSK
+2165 
-2174 ESWEDYY
+2174 
-2181 ARNTTGFDTPQTV
+2181 
-2194 EDFRS
+2194 
-2199 AYEHNK
+2199 
-2205 QQFEYDVNKYTGWIK
+2205 
-2220 ALEEIQPVT
+2220 
-2229 SSPKLTEAQKNEISK
+2229 SK

-2249 IREQCREILQKP
+2249 IREQCREILQKS
-2261 DSEITEADKLIL
+2261 DSEITEADKAIL

-2424 ALKDDDSRLAFVVPS
+2424 ALKDENSVMVFVVPS
-2439 GFLNSS
+2439 GFLNTAS
-2445 KDKQKEIIASKGHL
+2445 DKQKEIIAAKGRL
-2459 IDAYRLPEKTF
+2459 IDAYRLPVGTF
-2470 PTTEVGTDIIILKKW
+2470 PTTEVGTDIIIMRTWEKDRKIIMENGKGNAAYKQASLDEAIE
-2485 KLPEGQMYPD
+2485 LISD
-2495 NSMLQAAAGAMSD
+2495 NISNGEWFKQH
-2508 GKYFD
+2508 
-2513 AYPEKIL
+2513 PEKIL
-2520 GEVKTRSNRFGKQE
+2520 GEVKQKTNRFGKLE
-2534 EYVTVHEGLTIQEE
+2534 DVVVVHEGLTVQDE
-2548 LNKIDS
+2548 LNKIDNFVEGINNS
-2554 MLPKI
+2554 RKLRTYSVLNKDKI
-2559 EQEVPELKTYHT
+2559 NELTVVT
-2571 LKEED
+2571 Q
-2576 IKGLEIISDEEFS
+2576 EEFNS
-2589 DVVGVGVAP
+2589 IIDALYNQPSPDYKSIPSIIKLPQINQTLAQKLGVENANFFMRSEIAHVRPQRKGNYDQALRIDEMKGMLNFLKSCQTAYIDNDERHQNFILAGLDSQNSNKTNKIVFNKDENGNYIVTIGKVDSVEFNGGKYSRVAVGFEP
-2598 TISALRFPEEQ
+2598 TILRSKLEVWSPI
-2609 PATRLRP
+2609 ATMLR
-2616 SPTTINESIAQ
+2616 SSTTPLDSTIPQ
-2627 ESEKSSSP
+2627 QTEKSSQIIAP
-2635 SIQNQP
+2635 APVQP
-2641 DISLEDKI
+2641 
-2649 YNKYIEANI
+2649 
-2658 QPATKNEQTVSQDI
+2658 EQTQSVSDKSETV
-2672 AQSTEVVEEELDD
+2672 AEEIDD

-2742 AELSYLKTSDNYVE
+2742 SELSYLKTSDNYVE

-2950 YIQDGLPQEDK
+2950 YIQDGLQQEDK
-2961 ERLQNTWNKI
+2961 ERLQSTWNRI

-3147 KAYQKILNEIGK
+3147 KAYQKIQNEIGK

-3348 IYLELSPLQQRIIK
+3348 IYLELSTLQQKIIK

-3368 AASDNP
+3368 AASDDP

-3566 EKSSRINSVLSKTD
+3566 EKASRINSVLSKTD

-3601 TDPEK
+3601 TDPTK
-3606 KIKMII
+3606 KVKMII

-3619 RKEIKVIEN
+3619 RKEIKVIDN

-3640 QNCKTLYDTNVA
+3640 QNSKTLYDTNVE

-3691 NKEIAKARNRLN
+3691 NKEIAKARKRLN
-3703 AISYNFNKFDIHEPE
+3703 TISYNFNKFDIHEPE

-3778 NKNTWYKKQNDK
+3778 NKNTWYKKHNDK
-3790 SKDRKETVQVPLEAV
+3790 TKDRKETVQVPLEAV

-3851 IVIFRERYEKT
+3851 IVILRERYEKT

-3881 CDGKTL
+3881 CDEKTL
-3887 PEVCKFKSMKEAVAY
+3887 PEVCKFKSMEEAVAC

-3923 DNFKKNRD
+3923 DNFKRNRD
-3931 VSALAKDLQNREGQ
+3931 VSVLANDLQKREGQ
-3945 SYYGYG
+3945 SYYGHG

-3971 NKKREEFFVNWNQVA
+3971 NKKRKEFFVNWNQVA

-4083 KPQEGIDSY
+4083 KPQEGIASY

-4097 SLTKDQLQGMVKA
+4097 SLTKEQLQGMVKA

-4152 ISDNNLKKVTKEN
+4152 ISDNDLKKVTKEN

>member
-1 MKIKLI
+1 MKIELI
-7 ENTEFGFYNIKFGS
+7 ENTEFGFYNIKFSS

-46 GVWYPRTTDAKA
+46 GVWYPRTNEAKS
-58 KANTFAAEFAK
+58 KANNFATEFAK
-69 KYNEPEKSFGQE
+69 KYNESEKSFGQE
-81 LFERTQRIDQWKK
+81 LFERTQRIDEWKK

-103 EPVKEESKPVELNDN
+103 EPLQEESKPVELNNN
-118 QKKVYDLLKA
+118 QKKVYELLKA
-128 TNNFSENQILEMVS
+128 TNNFSESQILEMVS

-183 NPNISETYNK
+183 NPNISDTYNK
-193 INVVYN
+193 INIVYN
-199 YLHDL
+199 YLHDYV
-204 MDFDVLGENQYERS
+204 DFDVLGENQYESS
-218 ADEEYHTMRESIRH
+218 ADAEYHTMRESLRH
-232 DILQPVCENIV
+232 DILYPVCENIV
-243 MDRYSDFFDMQEDFI
+243 MGRYKKIEDFQNDFI
-258 SRREEKIAD
+258 SRREEKIVD

-289 LLEKAPEML
+289 LIEKAPEML

-304 SWIFNV
+304 SWIFNI

-324 LKSEFLNDD
+324 LKSEYLNDD
-333 KYNAVKDFLA
+333 KYNSVKDFLS

-423 VFEPEIQEEGA
+423 VSEPETQEEES

-474 NMATICADLQKH
+474 NMATICTDSQKH

-507 KCDWYI
+507 NCDWYI
-513 SELDDNGIGFGYC
+513 SELDNDGIGFGYC

-606 KNEKILA
+606 KNKKILA

-623 EETNQK
+623 EEANK
-629 LEVENGSKTDIGYE
+629 ELEVENGSKTDIGYE

-666 RGSDTGRGQRVLH
+666 RGSDTGRGQRILH

-718 NEILHSERS
+718 NEILHSKRS
-727 LETGNS
+727 IETGNS

-856 HVNQNPEKNI
+856 HVNLNPEKNI
-866 EQEADKQFKEITN
+866 EQE
-879 QYDTQYKDFYDTYN
+879 
-893 KMKESYT
+893 
-900 ENESRYVSDAR
+900 
-911 IGDMFRQVHREL
+911 
-923 VNLQMNEL
+923 
-931 TDLIKQAP
+931 
-939 NADIARINATRYF
+939 
-952 NFCGQDEFSYLHDNL
+952 
-967 YLRCHLG
+967 
-974 DYTKD
+974 
-979 NGRRF
+979 
-984 VAPTGE
+984 
-990 ELQNFIEETYNSL
+990 
-1003 HGIVAEKETPV
+1003 
-1014 YNINGTEYTQETIE
+1014 
-1028 TLITEDIQ
+1028 
-1036 NVLNTLSHVPVIEGV
+1036 
-1051 RLYQNPE
+1051 
-1058 QTGAI
+1058 
-1063 NILLQ
+1063 
-1068 YSSKNNDVKWSEDSL
+1068 
-1083 FNVLAQEEFTFNGMP
+1083 
-1098 VDVNPI
+1098 
-1104 TPEKSGTIEQY
+1104 
-1115 LEHFESLGVTN
+1115 
-1126 ENEAIVKQAEMLD
+1126 
-1139 GQFDF
+1139 
-1144 AKLADDIC
+1144 
-1152 QQSYEQSAAGFNYY
+1152 
-1166 IYFDEIAGL
+1166 
-1175 AGKDV
+1175 
-1180 AWVKEN
+1180 
-1186 IEKIGEALEEHN
+1186 
-1198 DELLLDFNLKE
+1198 
-1209 ALEEDSLDLNFCSVG
+1209 
-1224 EDVNELFKKD
+1224 
-1234 DSGRWVRKTDRELA
+1234 
-1248 IEQGEEEPY
+1248 
-1257 DPEIKVKPYDFFIND
+1257 
-1272 VANLDLGIGAEIE
+1272 
-1285 PITGLSADNAAT
+1285 
-1297 TYANLKLLGYNPYI
+1297 
-1311 GLNIPG
+1311 
-1317 DFVFDDKEGQGAGIF
+1317 
-1332 TETNGRPSFYMGD
+1332 GRP
-1345 NFVKDLKKNDEHA
+1345 
-1358 KTVIAA
+1358 
-1364 YKELYL
+1364 
-1370 MTDKYIKNVERPYF
+1370 VE
-1384 VFEEEKELFGN
+1384 
-1395 QETHTLTNGTQ
+1395 QLT
-1406 SFEMSFS
+1406 
-1413 NKDVEALK
+1413 
-1421 ERYEEAKEDIKQNY
+1421 
-1435 VLEKLSAAGIEVV
+1435 
-1448 TDKAEFDKILES
+1448 
-1460 HNILQKMETSYT
+1460 
-1472 EEKNPLFQAD
+1472 
-1482 EKELKAF
+1482 
-1489 AQKVD
+1489 
-1494 DWKTGNLASTEVISE
+1494 
-1509 FSTSTVLQA
+1509 
-1518 INIPAN
+1518 
-1524 KVSVTQTVLEKMNAP
+1524 
-1539 ENVFI
+1539 
-1544 NKSHGHYLDIDTIKN
+1544 
-1559 IPNYLANPVM
+1559 
-1569 VFKSISRPDSY
+1569 
-1580 IIMTETVDSKN
+1580 
-1591 QTVMIALAV
+1591 
-1600 NKIEA
+1600 
-1605 NIVVNNITS
+1605 
-1614 AYGREENEWFI
+1614 
-1625 EQIKEGNLVY
+1625 
-1635 QNKQKSLEWTN
+1635 
-1646 ERGLLLPPQMSTQG
+1646 
-1660 SLNVIQKE
+1660 
-1668 DIVNKKTSNFSLNE
+1668 
-1682 RYFAFT
+1682 
-1688 ENQQKFFKEC
+1688 
-1698 GFVNSV
+1698 
-1704 GEDNEILDWKMEKKN
+1704 
-1719 PLTNKTVY
+1719 
-1727 VEHEVIRNGEYTV
+1727 
-1740 IPSYICYEDNKKTY
+1740 
-1754 IRHQYSN
+1754 
-1761 KHFYSKSEEQ
+1761 
-1771 TFEEFLI
+1771 
-1778 GISFVDRKNN
+1778 
-1788 FIVPSEKLGAII
+1788 
-1800 SEFEKNNISQVLQW
+1800 
-1814 SGTGEERTKFINVI
+1814 
-1828 DEASFKNKVSNL
+1828 
-1840 PAKYIAEDIYSSGIQ
+1840 
-1855 PIGKI
+1855 
-1860 LQFVIHDT
+1860 
-1868 VAKAAGLE
+1868 
-1876 IPKQKHYLLEIQT
+1876 
-1889 DNNYEYVH
+1889 
-1897 NKDYPR
+1897 
-1903 LYEAKWDRNS
+1903 
-1913 QSYIDVVELDL
+1913 
-1924 SNFDS
+1924 
-1929 KIIGRIQYIAANN
+1929 
-1942 CNYPNPPAQTMTLSD
+1942 
-1957 GKTYGFAY
+1957 
-1965 EGKIYLNPEIMNSEV
+1965 
-1980 AVHEYTHL
+1980 
-1988 WDNYTQRTNPE
+1988 
-1999 LWEKGKSIFKNTK
+1999 
-2012 FWEEVKADPNYA
+2012 
-2024 DISDNDN
+2024 
-2031 LLLSEVHAK
+2031 
-2040 ICGKMADVILNKI
+2040 
-2053 IEHDGELTKDTVIN
+2053 
-2067 WENEV
+2067 
-2072 DDYIYETFE
+2072 
-2081 SERILPDGRTVKAK
+2081 
-2095 GYGAFGTVVD
+2095 
-2105 INAIRTWFAQPMK
+2105 
-2118 DLMNGIQ
+2118 
-2125 ITKNITKENEIE
+2125 
-2137 AEYKIMQEISMGL
+2137 
-2150 TPDEIKLNLD
+2150 
-2160 KYKKS
+2160 
-2165 LAYAQEKSK
+2165 
-2174 ESWEDYY
+2174 
-2181 ARNTTGFDTPQTV
+2181 
-2194 EDFRS
+2194 
-2199 AYEHNK
+2199 
-2205 QQFEYDVNKYTGWIK
+2205 
-2220 ALEEIQPVT
+2220 
-2229 SSPKLTEAQKNEISK
+2229 SK

-2249 IREQCREILQKP
+2249 IREQCREILQKS
-2261 DSEITEADKLIL
+2261 DSEITEADKAIL

-2308 IVDAYAPNAK
+2308 IVDAYAPGAK

-2348 ARINKILHPE
+2348 ARINKILHPD

-2381 QKSKYDVVIGN
+2381 QKVKYDVVIGN

-2424 ALKDDDSRLAFVVPS
+2424 ALKDENSVMVFVVPS
-2439 GFLNSS
+2439 GFLNTAS
-2445 KDKQKEIIASKGHL
+2445 DKQKEIIAAKGRL
-2459 IDAYRLPEKTF
+2459 IDAYRLPVGTF
-2470 PTTEVGTDIIILKKW
+2470 PTTEVGTDIIIMRTWEKDRKIIMENGKGNAAYKQASLDEAIE
-2485 KLPEGQMYPD
+2485 LISD
-2495 NSMLQAAAGAMSD
+2495 NISNGEWFKQH
-2508 GKYFD
+2508 
-2513 AYPEKIL
+2513 PEKIL
-2520 GEVKTRSNRFGKQE
+2520 GEVKQKTNRFGKLE
-2534 EYVTVHEGLTIQEE
+2534 DVVVVREGLTVQDE
-2548 LNKIDS
+2548 LNKIDNFVEGINNS
-2554 MLPKI
+2554 RKLRTYSVLNKDKI
-2559 EQEVPELKTYHT
+2559 NELTEVTQ
-2571 LKEED
+2571 
-2576 IKGLEIISDEEFS
+2576 EEFNS
-2589 DVVGVGVAP
+2589 IIDALYNQPSPDYKSIPSIIKLPQINQTLAQKLGVENANFFMRSEIAHVRPQRKGNYDQALRIDEMKGMLNFLKSCQTAYIDNDERHQNFILAGLDSQNSNKTNKIVFNKDENGNYIVTIGKVDSVEFNGGKYSRVAVGFEP
-2598 TISALRFPEEQ
+2598 TILRSKLEVWSPI
-2609 PATRLRP
+2609 ATMLR
-2616 SPTTINESIAQ
+2616 SSTTPHDSTIPQ
-2627 ESEKSSSP
+2627 QTEKSSQIIAP
-2635 SIQNQP
+2635 APVQP
-2641 DISLEDKI
+2641 
-2649 YNKYIEANI
+2649 
-2658 QPATKNEQTVSQDI
+2658 EQTQSVSD
-2672 AQSTEVVEEELDD
+2672 QSETVAEEIDD

-2742 AELSYLKTSDNYVE
+2742 SELSYLKTSDNYVE

-2961 ERLQNTWNKI
+2961 ERLQSTWNRI

-2995 NQPFMLYKQQVEGVS
+2995 NQRFMLYKQQVEGVS

-3330 AVSAKE
+3330 VVSAKE

-3368 AASDNP
+3368 AASDDP

-3566 EKSSRINSVLSKTD
+3566 EKASRINSVLSKTD

-3601 TDPEK
+3601 TDPAK
-3606 KIKMII
+3606 KVKMII

-3619 RKEIKVIEN
+3619 RKEIKVIDN
-3628 RLETIQELEEDR
+3628 RLETIQELEKDR
-3640 QNCKTLYDTNVA
+3640 QNSKTLYDTNVE

>member
-1 MKIKLI
+1 MKIELI

-204 MDFDVLGENQYERS
+204 MDFDVLGENQYERN
-218 ADEEYHTMRESIRH
+218 ADAEYHRMRESIRH

-276 AIKEQYIGMKRAE
+276 VIKEQYIGMKRAE

-304 SWIFNV
+304 SWIFNI

-324 LKSEFLNDD
+324 LKSEYLNDD
-333 KYNAVKDFLA
+333 KYNSVKDFLS
-343 QVEELDLLEESSK
+343 QVEQLDLLEESSK

-376 QDELIAKEVEEELA
+376 QDELIAKELEEELA

-423 VFEPEIQEEGA
+423 VFEPEIQEEGS

-441 LDNATKVIPEEQYQ
+441 LDNATKVIPEKQYQ

-466 EYFKKKLK
+466 EYFKQKLK
-474 NMATICADLQKH
+474 NMATICTDLQKH
-486 SNKENVNKDGSHPC
+486 SNKENVNKNGSHPC

-507 KCDWYI
+507 NCDWYI
-513 SELDDNGIGFGYC
+513 SELDNDGIGFGYC

-623 EETNQK
+623 EETNQE

-718 NEILHSERS
+718 NEVLHSERS

-778 KITLV
+778 EEEADELFKKIT
-783 ERSALNLLA
+783 E
-792 VNSDCYWYI
+792 
-801 EKNKNPENYNVM
+801 
-813 SKQDLIDLGSYAYP
+813 
-827 YENYVSN
+827 
-834 DNAKIINDLLEKY
+834 
-847 DIHYQKLSI
+847 
-856 HVNQNPEKNI
+856 
-866 EQEADKQFKEITN
+866 

-923 VNLQMNEL
+923 VSLQMNEL

-967 YLRCHLG
+967 YLRCNLG

-984 VAPTGE
+984 VAPTDE

-1036 NVLNTLSHVPVIEGV
+1036 NVLTTLSHVPVIEGV

-1068 YSSKNNDVKWSEDSL
+1068 YSSKDNDVKWSEDSL
-1083 FNVLAQEEFTFNGMP
+1083 FNVLAQEELTFNGMP

-1115 LEHFESLGVTN
+1115 LERFERGISV
-1126 ENEAIVKQAEMLD
+1126 
-1139 GQFDF
+1139 
-1144 AKLADDIC
+1144 
-1152 QQSYEQSAAGFNYY
+1152 S
-1166 IYFDEIAGL
+1166 
-1175 AGKDV
+1175 
-1180 AWVKEN
+1180 EN
-1186 IEKIGEALEEHN
+1186 IAQE
-1198 DELLLDFNLKE
+1198 
-1209 ALEEDSLDLNFCSVG
+1209 
-1224 EDVNELFKKD
+1224 
-1234 DSGRWVRKTDRELA
+1234 
-1248 IEQGEEEPY
+1248 
-1257 DPEIKVKPYDFFIND
+1257 
-1272 VANLDLGIGAEIE
+1272 
-1285 PITGLSADNAAT
+1285 
-1297 TYANLKLLGYNPYI
+1297 
-1311 GLNIPG
+1311 
-1317 DFVFDDKEGQGAGIF
+1317 
-1332 TETNGRPSFYMGD
+1332 GRP
-1345 NFVKDLKKNDEHA
+1345 
-1358 KTVIAA
+1358 
-1364 YKELYL
+1364 
-1370 MTDKYIKNVERPYF
+1370 VE
-1384 VFEEEKELFGN
+1384 
-1395 QETHTLTNGTQ
+1395 QLT
-1406 SFEMSFS
+1406 
-1413 NKDVEALK
+1413 
-1421 ERYEEAKEDIKQNY
+1421 
-1435 VLEKLSAAGIEVV
+1435 
-1448 TDKAEFDKILES
+1448 
-1460 HNILQKMETSYT
+1460 
-1472 EEKNPLFQAD
+1472 
-1482 EKELKAF
+1482 
-1489 AQKVD
+1489 
-1494 DWKTGNLASTEVISE
+1494 
-1509 FSTSTVLQA
+1509 
-1518 INIPAN
+1518 
-1524 KVSVTQTVLEKMNAP
+1524 
-1539 ENVFI
+1539 
-1544 NKSHGHYLDIDTIKN
+1544 
-1559 IPNYLANPVM
+1559 
-1569 VFKSISRPDSY
+1569 
-1580 IIMTETVDSKN
+1580 
-1591 QTVMIALAV
+1591 
-1600 NKIEA
+1600 
-1605 NIVVNNITS
+1605 
-1614 AYGREENEWFI
+1614 
-1625 EQIKEGNLVY
+1625 
-1635 QNKQKSLEWTN
+1635 
-1646 ERGLLLPPQMSTQG
+1646 
-1660 SLNVIQKE
+1660 
-1668 DIVNKKTSNFSLNE
+1668 
-1682 RYFAFT
+1682 
-1688 ENQQKFFKEC
+1688 
-1698 GFVNSV
+1698 
-1704 GEDNEILDWKMEKKN
+1704 
-1719 PLTNKTVY
+1719 
-1727 VEHEVIRNGEYTV
+1727 
-1740 IPSYICYEDNKKTY
+1740 
-1754 IRHQYSN
+1754 
-1761 KHFYSKSEEQ
+1761 
-1771 TFEEFLI
+1771 
-1778 GISFVDRKNN
+1778 
-1788 FIVPSEKLGAII
+1788 
-1800 SEFEKNNISQVLQW
+1800 
-1814 SGTGEERTKFINVI
+1814 
-1828 DEASFKNKVSNL
+1828 
-1840 PAKYIAEDIYSSGIQ
+1840 
-1855 PIGKI
+1855 
-1860 LQFVIHDT
+1860 
-1868 VAKAAGLE
+1868 
-1876 IPKQKHYLLEIQT
+1876 
-1889 DNNYEYVH
+1889 
-1897 NKDYPR
+1897 
-1903 LYEAKWDRNS
+1903 
-1913 QSYIDVVELDL
+1913 
-1924 SNFDS
+1924 
-1929 KIIGRIQYIAANN
+1929 
-1942 CNYPNPPAQTMTLSD
+1942 
-1957 GKTYGFAY
+1957 
-1965 EGKIYLNPEIMNSEV
+1965 
-1980 AVHEYTHL
+1980 
-1988 WDNYTQRTNPE
+1988 
-1999 LWEKGKSIFKNTK
+1999 
-2012 FWEEVKADPNYA
+2012 
-2024 DISDNDN
+2024 
-2031 LLLSEVHAK
+2031 
-2040 ICGKMADVILNKI
+2040 
-2053 IEHDGELTKDTVIN
+2053 
-2067 WENEV
+2067 
-2072 DDYIYETFE
+2072 
-2081 SERILPDGRTVKAK
+2081 
-2095 GYGAFGTVVD
+2095 
-2105 INAIRTWFAQPMK
+2105 
-2118 DLMNGIQ
+2118 
-2125 ITKNITKENEIE
+2125 
-2137 AEYKIMQEISMGL
+2137 
-2150 TPDEIKLNLD
+2150 
-2160 KYKKS
+2160 
-2165 LAYAQEKSK
+2165 
-2174 ESWEDYY
+2174 
-2181 ARNTTGFDTPQTV
+2181 
-2194 EDFRS
+2194 
-2199 AYEHNK
+2199 
-2205 QQFEYDVNKYTGWIK
+2205 
-2220 ALEEIQPVT
+2220 
-2229 SSPKLTEAQKNEISK
+2229 SK

-2249 IREQCREILQKP
+2249 IREQCREILQKS
-2261 DSEITEADKLIL
+2261 DSEITEADKAIL

-2308 IVDAYAPNAK
+2308 IVDAYAPGAK

-2348 ARINKILHPE
+2348 ARINKILHPD

-2381 QKSKYDVVIGN
+2381 QKVKYDVVIGN

-2424 ALKDDDSRLAFVVPS
+2424 ALKDENSVMVFVVPS
-2439 GFLNSS
+2439 GFLNTAS
-2445 KDKQKEIIASKGHL
+2445 DKQKEIIAAKGRL
-2459 IDAYRLPEKTF
+2459 IDAYRLPVGTF
-2470 PTTEVGTDIIILKKW
+2470 PTTEVGTDIIIMRTWEKDRKIIMENGKGNAAYKQASLDEAIE
-2485 KLPEGQMYPD
+2485 LISD
-2495 NSMLQAAAGAMSD
+2495 NISNGEWFKQH
-2508 GKYFD
+2508 
-2513 AYPEKIL
+2513 PEKIL
-2520 GEVKTRSNRFGKQE
+2520 GEVKQKTNRFGKLE
-2534 EYVTVHEGLTIQEE
+2534 DVVVVHEGLTVQDE
-2548 LNKIDS
+2548 LNKIDNFVEGINNS
-2554 MLPKI
+2554 RKLRTYSVLNKDKI
-2559 EQEVPELKTYHT
+2559 NELTEVTQ
-2571 LKEED
+2571 
-2576 IKGLEIISDEEFS
+2576 EEFNS
-2589 DVVGVGVAP
+2589 IIDALYNQPSPDYKSIPSIIKLPQINQTLAQKLGVENANFFMRSEIAHVRPQRKGNYDQALRIDEMKGMLNFLKSCQTAYIDNDERHQNFILAGLDSQNSNKTNKIVFNKDENGNYIVTIGKVDSVEFNGGKYSRVAVGFEP
-2598 TISALRFPEEQ
+2598 TILRSKLEVWSPI
-2609 PATRLRP
+2609 ATMLR
-2616 SPTTINESIAQ
+2616 SSTTPHDSTIPQ
-2627 ESEKSSSP
+2627 QTEKSSQIIAP
-2635 SIQNQP
+2635 APVQP
-2641 DISLEDKI
+2641 
-2649 YNKYIEANI
+2649 
-2658 QPATKNEQTVSQDI
+2658 EQTQSVSD
-2672 AQSTEVVEEELDD
+2672 QSETVAEEIDD

-2845 ELDIDLREDF
+2845 KLDIDLREDF

-2950 YIQDGLPQEDK
+2950 YIQEGLPQEDK

-3147 KAYQKILNEIGK
+3147 KAYQKIQNEIGK

-3348 IYLELSPLQQRIIK
+3348 IYLELSTLQQKIIK

-3368 AASDNP
+3368 AASDDP

-3566 EKSSRINSVLSKTD
+3566 EKASRINSVLSKTD

-3601 TDPEK
+3601 TDPTK
-3606 KIKMII
+3606 KVKMII

-3619 RKEIKVIEN
+3619 RKEIKVIDN

-3640 QNCKTLYDTNVA
+3640 QNSKTLYDTNVE

-3703 AISYNFNKFDIHEPE
+3703 TISYNFNKFDIHEPE

-3778 NKNTWYKKQNDK
+3778 NKNTWYKKHNDK

-3851 IVIFRERYEKT
+3851 IVILRERYEKT

-4047 QFILSDQALEN
+4047 QFILSDQALVN

>member
-1 MKIKLI
+1 MKIELI

-103 EPVKEESKPVELNDN
+103 EPVKEESKPVELNNN
-118 QKKVYDLLKA
+118 QKKVYELLKA

-276 AIKEQYIGMKRAE
+276 VIKEQYIGMKRAE
-289 LLEKAPEML
+289 LLEKSPEML

-304 SWIFNV
+304 SWIFNIN
-310 DNDGHFLFYESNGY
+310 NDGHFLFYESNGY
-324 LKSEFLNDD
+324 LKSEYLNDD
-333 KYNAVKDFLA
+333 KYNSVKDFLS

-423 VFEPEIQEEGA
+423 VFEPETQEEES

-466 EYFKKKLK
+466 EYFKQKLK
-474 NMATICADLQKH
+474 NMATICTDLQKH

-507 KCDWYI
+507 NCDWYI
-513 SELDDNGIGFGYC
+513 SELDNDGIGFGYC

-606 KNEKILA
+606 KDEKILA

-623 EETNQK
+623 EETNQE

-643 RRTGISSGSNPNQGL
+643 RRAGISSGGNLNQGL
-658 EERGAYSD
+658 EEPGAEAD
-666 RGSDTGRGQRVLH
+666 RGSDSGRGQRVLH

-690 SEGISELHTVGRE
+690 SEGIPELHTVGRE
-703 SEISDLHIEEIQSGN
+703 SEISDLHIEEGLSSN

-727 LETGNS
+727 FEAGDS
-733 DLQQTGMENGQI
+733 DLQQTGLENGQI
-745 PHRVRTVE
+745 SHRVRTVE
-753 PEHGTGVNP
+753 PGDGTGVNP
-762 NENTS
+762 NEKTS

-778 KITLV
+778 EVTPV
-783 ERSALNLLA
+783 EWAALSQLA
-792 VNSDCYWYI
+792 VNSECNWWI
-801 EKNKNPENYNVM
+801 EKYKNSEKYIVLE
-813 SKQDLIDLGSYAYP
+813 KQDLIDLVSISYP
-827 YENYVSN
+827 LEGWIDQNNYT
-834 DNAKIINDLLEKY
+834 IINQLLDRIEISTDIEREANKY
-847 DIHYQKLSI
+847 FD
-856 HVNQNPEKNI
+856 
-866 EQEADKQFKEITN
+866 EITN
-879 QYDTQYKDFYDTYN
+879 SYSTDYEDFFKNYNEVKDAHL
-893 KMKESYT
+893 
-900 ENESRYVSDAR
+900 ENENRFVGDAR
-911 IGDMFRQVHREL
+911 IRSLFEQTHKEL
-923 VNLQMNEL
+923 VKLQFEELNNIIRNARNLEVA
-931 TDLIKQAP
+931 KKA
-939 NADIARINATRYF
+939 ATRYF
-952 NFCGQDEFSYLHDNL
+952 NFCGQDEFNYLHDNL

-979 NGRRF
+979 SGRRF

-990 ELQNFIEETYNSL
+990 ELQNFIEETYNNL

-1058 QTGAI
+1058 QTGTI

-1083 FNVLAQEEFTFNGMP
+1083 FNVLAQEELTFNGMP

-1115 LEHFESLGVTN
+1115 LERFERGISV
-1126 ENEAIVKQAEMLD
+1126 
-1139 GQFDF
+1139 
-1144 AKLADDIC
+1144 
-1152 QQSYEQSAAGFNYY
+1152 S
-1166 IYFDEIAGL
+1166 
-1175 AGKDV
+1175 
-1180 AWVKEN
+1180 EN
-1186 IEKIGEALEEHN
+1186 IAQE
-1198 DELLLDFNLKE
+1198 
-1209 ALEEDSLDLNFCSVG
+1209 
-1224 EDVNELFKKD
+1224 
-1234 DSGRWVRKTDRELA
+1234 
-1248 IEQGEEEPY
+1248 
-1257 DPEIKVKPYDFFIND
+1257 
-1272 VANLDLGIGAEIE
+1272 
-1285 PITGLSADNAAT
+1285 
-1297 TYANLKLLGYNPYI
+1297 
-1311 GLNIPG
+1311 
-1317 DFVFDDKEGQGAGIF
+1317 
-1332 TETNGRPSFYMGD
+1332 GRP
-1345 NFVKDLKKNDEHA
+1345 
-1358 KTVIAA
+1358 
-1364 YKELYL
+1364 
-1370 MTDKYIKNVERPYF
+1370 VE
-1384 VFEEEKELFGN
+1384 
-1395 QETHTLTNGTQ
+1395 QLT
-1406 SFEMSFS
+1406 
-1413 NKDVEALK
+1413 
-1421 ERYEEAKEDIKQNY
+1421 
-1435 VLEKLSAAGIEVV
+1435 
-1448 TDKAEFDKILES
+1448 
-1460 HNILQKMETSYT
+1460 
-1472 EEKNPLFQAD
+1472 
-1482 EKELKAF
+1482 
-1489 AQKVD
+1489 
-1494 DWKTGNLASTEVISE
+1494 
-1509 FSTSTVLQA
+1509 
-1518 INIPAN
+1518 
-1524 KVSVTQTVLEKMNAP
+1524 
-1539 ENVFI
+1539 
-1544 NKSHGHYLDIDTIKN
+1544 
-1559 IPNYLANPVM
+1559 
-1569 VFKSISRPDSY
+1569 
-1580 IIMTETVDSKN
+1580 
-1591 QTVMIALAV
+1591 
-1600 NKIEA
+1600 
-1605 NIVVNNITS
+1605 
-1614 AYGREENEWFI
+1614 
-1625 EQIKEGNLVY
+1625 
-1635 QNKQKSLEWTN
+1635 
-1646 ERGLLLPPQMSTQG
+1646 
-1660 SLNVIQKE
+1660 
-1668 DIVNKKTSNFSLNE
+1668 
-1682 RYFAFT
+1682 
-1688 ENQQKFFKEC
+1688 
-1698 GFVNSV
+1698 
-1704 GEDNEILDWKMEKKN
+1704 
-1719 PLTNKTVY
+1719 
-1727 VEHEVIRNGEYTV
+1727 
-1740 IPSYICYEDNKKTY
+1740 
-1754 IRHQYSN
+1754 
-1761 KHFYSKSEEQ
+1761 
-1771 TFEEFLI
+1771 
-1778 GISFVDRKNN
+1778 
-1788 FIVPSEKLGAII
+1788 
-1800 SEFEKNNISQVLQW
+1800 
-1814 SGTGEERTKFINVI
+1814 
-1828 DEASFKNKVSNL
+1828 
-1840 PAKYIAEDIYSSGIQ
+1840 
-1855 PIGKI
+1855 
-1860 LQFVIHDT
+1860 
-1868 VAKAAGLE
+1868 
-1876 IPKQKHYLLEIQT
+1876 
-1889 DNNYEYVH
+1889 
-1897 NKDYPR
+1897 
-1903 LYEAKWDRNS
+1903 
-1913 QSYIDVVELDL
+1913 
-1924 SNFDS
+1924 
-1929 KIIGRIQYIAANN
+1929 
-1942 CNYPNPPAQTMTLSD
+1942 
-1957 GKTYGFAY
+1957 
-1965 EGKIYLNPEIMNSEV
+1965 
-1980 AVHEYTHL
+1980 
-1988 WDNYTQRTNPE
+1988 
-1999 LWEKGKSIFKNTK
+1999 
-2012 FWEEVKADPNYA
+2012 
-2024 DISDNDN
+2024 
-2031 LLLSEVHAK
+2031 
-2040 ICGKMADVILNKI
+2040 
-2053 IEHDGELTKDTVIN
+2053 
-2067 WENEV
+2067 
-2072 DDYIYETFE
+2072 
-2081 SERILPDGRTVKAK
+2081 
-2095 GYGAFGTVVD
+2095 
-2105 INAIRTWFAQPMK
+2105 
-2118 DLMNGIQ
+2118 
-2125 ITKNITKENEIE
+2125 
-2137 AEYKIMQEISMGL
+2137 
-2150 TPDEIKLNLD
+2150 
-2160 KYKKS
+2160 
-2165 LAYAQEKSK
+2165 
-2174 ESWEDYY
+2174 
-2181 ARNTTGFDTPQTV
+2181 
-2194 EDFRS
+2194 
-2199 AYEHNK
+2199 
-2205 QQFEYDVNKYTGWIK
+2205 
-2220 ALEEIQPVT
+2220 
-2229 SSPKLTEAQKNEISK
+2229 SK

-2261 DSEITEADKLIL
+2261 DSEITEADKAIL

-2308 IVDAYAPNAK
+2308 IVDAYAPDAK

-2424 ALKDDDSRLAFVVPS
+2424 ALKDENSVMVFVVPS
-2439 GFLNSS
+2439 GFLNTAS
-2445 KDKQKEIIASKGHL
+2445 DKQKEIIAAKGRL
-2459 IDAYRLPEKTF
+2459 IDAYRLPVGTF
-2470 PTTEVGTDIIILKKW
+2470 PTTEVGTDIIIMRTWEKDRKIIMENGKGNAAYKQASLDEAIE
-2485 KLPEGQMYPD
+2485 LISD
-2495 NSMLQAAAGAMSD
+2495 NISNGEWFKQH
-2508 GKYFD
+2508 
-2513 AYPEKIL
+2513 PEKIL
-2520 GEVKTRSNRFGKQE
+2520 GEVKQKTNRFGKLE
-2534 EYVTVHEGLTIQEE
+2534 DVVVVHEGLTVQDE
-2548 LNKIDS
+2548 LNKIDNFVEGINNS
-2554 MLPKI
+2554 RKLRTYSVLNKDKI
-2559 EQEVPELKTYHT
+2559 NELTEVTQ
-2571 LKEED
+2571 
-2576 IKGLEIISDEEFS
+2576 EEFNS
-2589 DVVGVGVAP
+2589 IIDALYNQPSPDYKSIPSIIKLPQINQTLAQKLGVENANFFMRSEIAHVRPQRKGNYDQALRIDEMKGMLNFLKSCQTAYIDNDERHQNFILAGLDSQNSNKTNKIVFNKDENGNYIVTIGKVDSVEFNGGKYSRVAVGFEP
-2598 TISALRFPEEQ
+2598 TILRSKLEVWSPI
-2609 PATRLRP
+2609 ATMLR
-2616 SPTTINESIAQ
+2616 SSTTPLDSTIPQ
-2627 ESEKSSSP
+2627 QTEKSSQIIALAP
-2635 SIQNQP
+2635 VQP
-2641 DISLEDKI
+2641 
-2649 YNKYIEANI
+2649 
-2658 QPATKNEQTVSQDI
+2658 EQTQSVSD
-2672 AQSTEVVEEELDD
+2672 QSETVAEELDD

-2742 AELSYLKTSDNYVE
+2742 AELTYLKTSDNYVE

-2831 SSRWYMGRTELQTV
+2831 SSRWYMGRTELQTA

-2950 YIQDGLPQEDK
+2950 YIQEGLPREDK
-2961 ERLQNTWNKI
+2961 ERLQSTWNKI

-2984 LFIDGMSTFKN
+2984 LFIDGMSTFKGEH
-2995 NQPFMLYKQQVEGVS
+2995 PFMLYKQQVEGVS

-3147 KAYQKILNEIGK
+3147 KAYQKIQNEIGK

-3348 IYLELSPLQQRIIK
+3348 IYLELSTLQQRIIK

-3368 AASDNP
+3368 AASDDP

-3566 EKSSRINSVLSKTD
+3566 EKASRINSVLSKTD

-3601 TDPEK
+3601 TDPTK
-3606 KIKMII
+3606 KVKMII

-3619 RKEIKVIEN
+3619 RKEIKVIDN

-3640 QNCKTLYDTNVA
+3640 QNSKTLYDTNVE

-3825 DFKVLHNY
+3825 DFRVLHNY

>member
-1 MKIKLI
+1 MKIELI

-204 MDFDVLGENQYERS
+204 MDFDVLGENQYERN
-218 ADEEYHTMRESIRH
+218 ADAEYHRMRESIRH

-276 AIKEQYIGMKRAE
+276 VIKEQYIGMKRAE

-304 SWIFNV
+304 SWIFNI

-324 LKSEFLNDD
+324 LKSEYLNDD
-333 KYNAVKDFLA
+333 KYNSVKDFLS
-343 QVEELDLLEESSK
+343 QVEQLDLLEESSK

-376 QDELIAKEVEEELA
+376 QDELIAKELEEELA

-423 VFEPEIQEEGA
+423 VFEPEIQEEGS

-441 LDNATKVIPEEQYQ
+441 LDNATKVIPEKQYQ

-507 KCDWYI
+507 NCDWYI
-513 SELDDNGIGFGYC
+513 SELNDDGIGFGYC

-623 EETNQK
+623 EETNQE

-718 NEILHSERS
+718 NEVLHSERS

-856 HVNQNPEKNI
+856 HVNLNPEKNI

-923 VNLQMNEL
+923 VSLQMNEL

-967 YLRCHLG
+967 YLRCNL

-1036 NVLNTLSHVPVIEGV
+1036 NVLTTLSHVPVIEGV

-1068 YSSKNNDVKWSEDSL
+1068 YSSKDNDVKWSEDSL
-1083 FNVLAQEEFTFNGMP
+1083 FNVLAQEELTFNGMP

-1115 LEHFESLGVTN
+1115 LERFERGISV
-1126 ENEAIVKQAEMLD
+1126 
-1139 GQFDF
+1139 
-1144 AKLADDIC
+1144 
-1152 QQSYEQSAAGFNYY
+1152 S
-1166 IYFDEIAGL
+1166 
-1175 AGKDV
+1175 
-1180 AWVKEN
+1180 EN
-1186 IEKIGEALEEHN
+1186 IAQE
-1198 DELLLDFNLKE
+1198 
-1209 ALEEDSLDLNFCSVG
+1209 
-1224 EDVNELFKKD
+1224 
-1234 DSGRWVRKTDRELA
+1234 
-1248 IEQGEEEPY
+1248 
-1257 DPEIKVKPYDFFIND
+1257 
-1272 VANLDLGIGAEIE
+1272 
-1285 PITGLSADNAAT
+1285 
-1297 TYANLKLLGYNPYI
+1297 
-1311 GLNIPG
+1311 
-1317 DFVFDDKEGQGAGIF
+1317 
-1332 TETNGRPSFYMGD
+1332 GRP
-1345 NFVKDLKKNDEHA
+1345 
-1358 KTVIAA
+1358 
-1364 YKELYL
+1364 
-1370 MTDKYIKNVERPYF
+1370 VE
-1384 VFEEEKELFGN
+1384 
-1395 QETHTLTNGTQ
+1395 QLT
-1406 SFEMSFS
+1406 
-1413 NKDVEALK
+1413 
-1421 ERYEEAKEDIKQNY
+1421 
-1435 VLEKLSAAGIEVV
+1435 
-1448 TDKAEFDKILES
+1448 
-1460 HNILQKMETSYT
+1460 
-1472 EEKNPLFQAD
+1472 
-1482 EKELKAF
+1482 
-1489 AQKVD
+1489 
-1494 DWKTGNLASTEVISE
+1494 
-1509 FSTSTVLQA
+1509 
-1518 INIPAN
+1518 
-1524 KVSVTQTVLEKMNAP
+1524 
-1539 ENVFI
+1539 
-1544 NKSHGHYLDIDTIKN
+1544 
-1559 IPNYLANPVM
+1559 
-1569 VFKSISRPDSY
+1569 
-1580 IIMTETVDSKN
+1580 
-1591 QTVMIALAV
+1591 
-1600 NKIEA
+1600 
-1605 NIVVNNITS
+1605 
-1614 AYGREENEWFI
+1614 
-1625 EQIKEGNLVY
+1625 
-1635 QNKQKSLEWTN
+1635 
-1646 ERGLLLPPQMSTQG
+1646 
-1660 SLNVIQKE
+1660 
-1668 DIVNKKTSNFSLNE
+1668 
-1682 RYFAFT
+1682 
-1688 ENQQKFFKEC
+1688 
-1698 GFVNSV
+1698 
-1704 GEDNEILDWKMEKKN
+1704 
-1719 PLTNKTVY
+1719 
-1727 VEHEVIRNGEYTV
+1727 
-1740 IPSYICYEDNKKTY
+1740 
-1754 IRHQYSN
+1754 
-1761 KHFYSKSEEQ
+1761 
-1771 TFEEFLI
+1771 
-1778 GISFVDRKNN
+1778 
-1788 FIVPSEKLGAII
+1788 
-1800 SEFEKNNISQVLQW
+1800 
-1814 SGTGEERTKFINVI
+1814 
-1828 DEASFKNKVSNL
+1828 
-1840 PAKYIAEDIYSSGIQ
+1840 
-1855 PIGKI
+1855 
-1860 LQFVIHDT
+1860 
-1868 VAKAAGLE
+1868 
-1876 IPKQKHYLLEIQT
+1876 
-1889 DNNYEYVH
+1889 
-1897 NKDYPR
+1897 
-1903 LYEAKWDRNS
+1903 
-1913 QSYIDVVELDL
+1913 
-1924 SNFDS
+1924 
-1929 KIIGRIQYIAANN
+1929 
-1942 CNYPNPPAQTMTLSD
+1942 
-1957 GKTYGFAY
+1957 
-1965 EGKIYLNPEIMNSEV
+1965 
-1980 AVHEYTHL
+1980 
-1988 WDNYTQRTNPE
+1988 
-1999 LWEKGKSIFKNTK
+1999 
-2012 FWEEVKADPNYA
+2012 
-2024 DISDNDN
+2024 
-2031 LLLSEVHAK
+2031 
-2040 ICGKMADVILNKI
+2040 
-2053 IEHDGELTKDTVIN
+2053 
-2067 WENEV
+2067 
-2072 DDYIYETFE
+2072 
-2081 SERILPDGRTVKAK
+2081 
-2095 GYGAFGTVVD
+2095 
-2105 INAIRTWFAQPMK
+2105 
-2118 DLMNGIQ
+2118 
-2125 ITKNITKENEIE
+2125 
-2137 AEYKIMQEISMGL
+2137 
-2150 TPDEIKLNLD
+2150 
-2160 KYKKS
+2160 
-2165 LAYAQEKSK
+2165 
-2174 ESWEDYY
+2174 
-2181 ARNTTGFDTPQTV
+2181 
-2194 EDFRS
+2194 
-2199 AYEHNK
+2199 
-2205 QQFEYDVNKYTGWIK
+2205 
-2220 ALEEIQPVT
+2220 
-2229 SSPKLTEAQKNEISK
+2229 SK

-2249 IREQCREILQKP
+2249 IREQCREILQKS
-2261 DSEITEADKLIL
+2261 DSEITEADKAIL

-2308 IVDAYAPNAK
+2308 IVDAYAPGAK

-2348 ARINKILHPE
+2348 ARINKILHPD

-2381 QKSKYDVVIGN
+2381 QKVKYDVVIGN

-2424 ALKDDDSRLAFVVPS
+2424 ALKDENSVMVFVVPS
-2439 GFLNSS
+2439 GFLNTAS
-2445 KDKQKEIIASKGHL
+2445 DKQKEIIAAKGRL
-2459 IDAYRLPEKTF
+2459 IDAYRLPVGTF
-2470 PTTEVGTDIIILKKW
+2470 PTTEVGTDIIIMRTWEKDRKIIMENGKGNAAYKQASLDEAIE
-2485 KLPEGQMYPD
+2485 LISD
-2495 NSMLQAAAGAMSD
+2495 NISNGEWFKQH
-2508 GKYFD
+2508 
-2513 AYPEKIL
+2513 PEKIL
-2520 GEVKTRSNRFGKQE
+2520 GEVKQKTNRFGKLE
-2534 EYVTVHEGLTIQEE
+2534 DVVVVHEGLTVQDE
-2548 LNKIDS
+2548 LNKIDNFVEGINNS
-2554 MLPKI
+2554 RKLRTYSVLNKDKI
-2559 EQEVPELKTYHT
+2559 NELTEVTQ
-2571 LKEED
+2571 
-2576 IKGLEIISDEEFS
+2576 EEFNS
-2589 DVVGVGVAP
+2589 IIDALYNQPSPDYKSIPSIIKLPQINQTLAQKLGVENANFFMRSEIAHVRPQRKGNYDQALRIDEMKGMLNFLKSCQTAYIDNDERHQNFILAGLDSQNSNKTNKIVFNKDENGNYIVTIGKVDSVEFNGGKYSRVAVGFEP
-2598 TISALRFPEEQ
+2598 TILRSKLEVWSPI
-2609 PATRLRP
+2609 ATMLR
-2616 SPTTINESIAQ
+2616 SSTTPHDSTIPQ
-2627 ESEKSSSP
+2627 QTEKSSQIIAP
-2635 SIQNQP
+2635 APVQP
-2641 DISLEDKI
+2641 
-2649 YNKYIEANI
+2649 
-2658 QPATKNEQTVSQDI
+2658 EQTQSVSD
-2672 AQSTEVVEEELDD
+2672 QSETVAEEIDD

-2793 KAKAILTNAIPKVVP
+2793 KAEAILTNAIPKVVP

-2831 SSRWYMGRTELQTV
+2831 SSRWLMGKTELQTV

-2961 ERLQNTWNKI
+2961 ERLQSTWNRI

-3095 LIEPGSVTVITDSAL
+3095 LVEPGSVTVITDSAL
-3110 QKITFSDAVC
+3110 QKITFSDEVC
-3120 SKELAEDFSYLLGVS
+3120 SNELAEDFSYLLGVS

-3147 KAYQKILNEIGK
+3147 KAYQKIQNEIGK
-3159 ASRVQVK
+3159 ASRIQVK

-3173 QRIQQSYIFFDECG
+3173 QEIQQSYIFFDKCG

-3368 AASDNP
+3368 AASDDP

-3416 SPKLSWVCNTVAD
+3416 SPKLYWVCNTVAD

-3566 EKSSRINSVLSKTD
+3566 EKASRINSVLSKTD

-3601 TDPEK
+3601 TDPTK
-3606 KIKMII
+3606 KVKMII

-3619 RKEIKVIEN
+3619 RKEIKVIDN

-3640 QNCKTLYDTNVA
+3640 QNSKTLYDTNVA

-3703 AISYNFNKFDIHEPE
+3703 TISYNFNKFDIHEPE

-3790 SKDRKETVQVPLEAV
+3790 SKDRNETVQVPLEAV
-3805 KDFKVPDEMIKK
+3805 KDFKVPDVMIKNL
-3817 FDKAMAEM
+3817 DKAMAEM

-3851 IVIFRERYEKT
+3851 IVILRERYEKT

-3881 CDGKTL
+3881 CYEKTL
-3887 PEVCKFKSMKEAVAY
+3887 PEVCKFKSMEEAVAY

-3931 VSALAKDLQNREGQ
+3931 VSALAKDFQKREGQ
-3945 SYYGYG
+3945 SYHDHG
-3951 SPNGFGYDC
+3951 SPTGFDYAC
-3960 SPKGVKIEAFI
+3960 SPKGVKFGAFI

-3993 NREYPAE
+3993 NKEYPAE
-4000 FTIKDEPKRE
+4000 FSIKDEPKRE
-4010 GEEKLKN
+4010 EEKNLKN
-4017 IQMVQQD
+4017 VQMVQQD

-4083 KPQEGIDSY
+4083 KPQEGIASY

-4097 SLTKDQLQGMVKA
+4097 SLTKEQLQGMVKA

-4152 ISDNNLKKVTKEN
+4152 ISDNDLKKVTKEN

>member
-1 MKIKLI
+1 MKIELI
-7 ENTEFGFYNIKFGS
+7 ENTEFGFYNIKFSS

-46 GVWYPRTTDAKA
+46 GVWYPRTNEAKS
-58 KANTFAAEFAK
+58 KANNFATEFAK
-69 KYNEPEKSFGQE
+69 KYNESEKSFGQE
-81 LFERTQRIDQWKK
+81 LFERTQRIDEWKK

-103 EPVKEESKPVELNDN
+103 EPLQEESKPVELNNN
-118 QKKVYDLLKA
+118 QKKVYELLKA
-128 TNNFSENQILEMVS
+128 TNNFSESQILEMVS

-183 NPNISETYNK
+183 NPNISDTYNK
-193 INVVYN
+193 INIVYN
-199 YLHDL
+199 YLHDYV
-204 MDFDVLGENQYERS
+204 DFDVLGENQYESS
-218 ADEEYHTMRESIRH
+218 ADAEYHTMRESLRH
-232 DILQPVCENIV
+232 DILYPVCENIV
-243 MDRYSDFFDMQEDFI
+243 MGRYKKIEDFQNDFI
-258 SRREEKIAD
+258 SRREEKIVD

-289 LLEKAPEML
+289 LIEKAPEML

-304 SWIFNV
+304 SWIFNI

-324 LKSEFLNDD
+324 LKSEYLNDD
-333 KYNAVKDFLA
+333 KYNLVKDFLS

-423 VFEPEIQEEGA
+423 VSEPETQEEES

-474 NMATICADLQKH
+474 NMATICTDSQKH

-507 KCDWYI
+507 NCDWYI
-513 SELDDNGIGFGYC
+513 SELDNDGIGFGYC

-606 KNEKILA
+606 KNKKILA

-623 EETNQK
+623 EEANK
-629 LEVENGSKTDIGYE
+629 ELEVENGSKTDIGYE

-666 RGSDTGRGQRVLH
+666 RGSDTGRGQRILH

-718 NEILHSERS
+718 NEILHSKRS
-727 LETGNS
+727 IETGNS

-856 HVNQNPEKNI
+856 HVNLNPEKNI
-866 EQEADKQFKEITN
+866 EQE
-879 QYDTQYKDFYDTYN
+879 
-893 KMKESYT
+893 
-900 ENESRYVSDAR
+900 
-911 IGDMFRQVHREL
+911 
-923 VNLQMNEL
+923 
-931 TDLIKQAP
+931 
-939 NADIARINATRYF
+939 
-952 NFCGQDEFSYLHDNL
+952 
-967 YLRCHLG
+967 
-974 DYTKD
+974 
-979 NGRRF
+979 
-984 VAPTGE
+984 
-990 ELQNFIEETYNSL
+990 
-1003 HGIVAEKETPV
+1003 
-1014 YNINGTEYTQETIE
+1014 
-1028 TLITEDIQ
+1028 
-1036 NVLNTLSHVPVIEGV
+1036 
-1051 RLYQNPE
+1051 
-1058 QTGAI
+1058 
-1063 NILLQ
+1063 
-1068 YSSKNNDVKWSEDSL
+1068 
-1083 FNVLAQEEFTFNGMP
+1083 
-1098 VDVNPI
+1098 
-1104 TPEKSGTIEQY
+1104 
-1115 LEHFESLGVTN
+1115 
-1126 ENEAIVKQAEMLD
+1126 
-1139 GQFDF
+1139 
-1144 AKLADDIC
+1144 
-1152 QQSYEQSAAGFNYY
+1152 
-1166 IYFDEIAGL
+1166 
-1175 AGKDV
+1175 
-1180 AWVKEN
+1180 
-1186 IEKIGEALEEHN
+1186 
-1198 DELLLDFNLKE
+1198 
-1209 ALEEDSLDLNFCSVG
+1209 
-1224 EDVNELFKKD
+1224 
-1234 DSGRWVRKTDRELA
+1234 
-1248 IEQGEEEPY
+1248 
-1257 DPEIKVKPYDFFIND
+1257 
-1272 VANLDLGIGAEIE
+1272 
-1285 PITGLSADNAAT
+1285 
-1297 TYANLKLLGYNPYI
+1297 
-1311 GLNIPG
+1311 
-1317 DFVFDDKEGQGAGIF
+1317 
-1332 TETNGRPSFYMGD
+1332 GRP
-1345 NFVKDLKKNDEHA
+1345 
-1358 KTVIAA
+1358 
-1364 YKELYL
+1364 
-1370 MTDKYIKNVERPYF
+1370 VE
-1384 VFEEEKELFGN
+1384 
-1395 QETHTLTNGTQ
+1395 QLT
-1406 SFEMSFS
+1406 
-1413 NKDVEALK
+1413 
-1421 ERYEEAKEDIKQNY
+1421 
-1435 VLEKLSAAGIEVV
+1435 
-1448 TDKAEFDKILES
+1448 
-1460 HNILQKMETSYT
+1460 
-1472 EEKNPLFQAD
+1472 
-1482 EKELKAF
+1482 
-1489 AQKVD
+1489 
-1494 DWKTGNLASTEVISE
+1494 
-1509 FSTSTVLQA
+1509 
-1518 INIPAN
+1518 
-1524 KVSVTQTVLEKMNAP
+1524 
-1539 ENVFI
+1539 
-1544 NKSHGHYLDIDTIKN
+1544 
-1559 IPNYLANPVM
+1559 
-1569 VFKSISRPDSY
+1569 
-1580 IIMTETVDSKN
+1580 
-1591 QTVMIALAV
+1591 
-1600 NKIEA
+1600 
-1605 NIVVNNITS
+1605 
-1614 AYGREENEWFI
+1614 
-1625 EQIKEGNLVY
+1625 
-1635 QNKQKSLEWTN
+1635 
-1646 ERGLLLPPQMSTQG
+1646 
-1660 SLNVIQKE
+1660 
-1668 DIVNKKTSNFSLNE
+1668 
-1682 RYFAFT
+1682 
-1688 ENQQKFFKEC
+1688 
-1698 GFVNSV
+1698 
-1704 GEDNEILDWKMEKKN
+1704 
-1719 PLTNKTVY
+1719 
-1727 VEHEVIRNGEYTV
+1727 
-1740 IPSYICYEDNKKTY
+1740 
-1754 IRHQYSN
+1754 
-1761 KHFYSKSEEQ
+1761 
-1771 TFEEFLI
+1771 
-1778 GISFVDRKNN
+1778 
-1788 FIVPSEKLGAII
+1788 
-1800 SEFEKNNISQVLQW
+1800 
-1814 SGTGEERTKFINVI
+1814 
-1828 DEASFKNKVSNL
+1828 
-1840 PAKYIAEDIYSSGIQ
+1840 
-1855 PIGKI
+1855 
-1860 LQFVIHDT
+1860 
-1868 VAKAAGLE
+1868 
-1876 IPKQKHYLLEIQT
+1876 
-1889 DNNYEYVH
+1889 
-1897 NKDYPR
+1897 
-1903 LYEAKWDRNS
+1903 
-1913 QSYIDVVELDL
+1913 
-1924 SNFDS
+1924 
-1929 KIIGRIQYIAANN
+1929 
-1942 CNYPNPPAQTMTLSD
+1942 
-1957 GKTYGFAY
+1957 
-1965 EGKIYLNPEIMNSEV
+1965 
-1980 AVHEYTHL
+1980 
-1988 WDNYTQRTNPE
+1988 
-1999 LWEKGKSIFKNTK
+1999 
-2012 FWEEVKADPNYA
+2012 
-2024 DISDNDN
+2024 
-2031 LLLSEVHAK
+2031 
-2040 ICGKMADVILNKI
+2040 
-2053 IEHDGELTKDTVIN
+2053 
-2067 WENEV
+2067 
-2072 DDYIYETFE
+2072 
-2081 SERILPDGRTVKAK
+2081 
-2095 GYGAFGTVVD
+2095 
-2105 INAIRTWFAQPMK
+2105 
-2118 DLMNGIQ
+2118 
-2125 ITKNITKENEIE
+2125 
-2137 AEYKIMQEISMGL
+2137 
-2150 TPDEIKLNLD
+2150 
-2160 KYKKS
+2160 
-2165 LAYAQEKSK
+2165 
-2174 ESWEDYY
+2174 
-2181 ARNTTGFDTPQTV
+2181 
-2194 EDFRS
+2194 
-2199 AYEHNK
+2199 
-2205 QQFEYDVNKYTGWIK
+2205 
-2220 ALEEIQPVT
+2220 
-2229 SSPKLTEAQKNEISK
+2229 SK

-2249 IREQCREILQKP
+2249 IREQCREILQKS
-2261 DSEITEADKLIL
+2261 DSEITEADKAIL

-2308 IVDAYAPNAK
+2308 IVDAYAPGAK

-2348 ARINKILHPE
+2348 ARINKILHPD

-2381 QKSKYDVVIGN
+2381 QKVKYDVVIGN

-2424 ALKDDDSRLAFVVPS
+2424 ALKDENSVMVFVVPS
-2439 GFLNSS
+2439 GFLNTAS
-2445 KDKQKEIIASKGHL
+2445 DKQKEIIAAKGRL
-2459 IDAYRLPEKTF
+2459 IDAYRLPVGTF
-2470 PTTEVGTDIIILKKW
+2470 PTTEVGTDIIIMRTWEKDRKIIMENGKGNAAYKQASLDEAIE
-2485 KLPEGQMYPD
+2485 LISD
-2495 NSMLQAAAGAMSD
+2495 NISNGEWFKQH
-2508 GKYFD
+2508 
-2513 AYPEKIL
+2513 PEKIL
-2520 GEVKTRSNRFGKQE
+2520 GEVKQKTNRFGKLE
-2534 EYVTVHEGLTIQEE
+2534 DVVVVHEGLTVQDE
-2548 LNKIDS
+2548 LNKIDNFVEGINNS
-2554 MLPKI
+2554 RKLRTYSVLNKDKI
-2559 EQEVPELKTYHT
+2559 NELTEVTQ
-2571 LKEED
+2571 
-2576 IKGLEIISDEEFS
+2576 EEFNS
-2589 DVVGVGVAP
+2589 IIDALYNQPSPDYKSIPSIIKLPQINQTLAQKLGVENANFFMRSEIAHVRPQRKGNYDQALRIDEMKGMLNFLKSCQTAYIDNDERHQNFILAGLDSQNSNKTNKIVFNKDENGNYIVTIGKVDSVEFNGGKYSRVAVGFEP
-2598 TISALRFPEEQ
+2598 TILRSKLEVWSPI
-2609 PATRLRP
+2609 ATMLR
-2616 SPTTINESIAQ
+2616 SSTTPHDSTIPQ
-2627 ESEKSSSP
+2627 QTEKSSQIIAP
-2635 SIQNQP
+2635 APVQP
-2641 DISLEDKI
+2641 
-2649 YNKYIEANI
+2649 
-2658 QPATKNEQTVSQDI
+2658 EQTQSVSD
-2672 AQSTEVVEEELDD
+2672 QSETVAEEIDD

-2742 AELSYLKTSDNYVE
+2742 SELSYLKTSDNYVE

-2961 ERLQNTWNKI
+2961 ERLQSTWNRI

-2995 NQPFMLYKQQVEGVS
+2995 NQRFMLYKQQVEGVS

-3330 AVSAKE
+3330 VVSAKE

-3368 AASDNP
+3368 AASDDP

-3566 EKSSRINSVLSKTD
+3566 EKASRINSVLSKTD

-3601 TDPEK
+3601 TDPAK
-3606 KIKMII
+3606 KVKMII

-3619 RKEIKVIEN
+3619 RKEIKVIDN
-3628 RLETIQELEEDR
+3628 RLETIQELEKDR
-3640 QNCKTLYDTNVA
+3640 QNSKTLYDTNVE

>member
-1 MKIKLI
+1 MKIELI

-142 KIDTAYQTENFNIPE
+142 KIDTAYQTESFEIPE

-170 DSFDLAKDLRDLY
+170 DSFDLAKDLRDVY

-199 YLHDL
+199 YIHDL
-204 MDFDVLGENQYERS
+204 MDFDVLGENQYERN
-218 ADEEYHTMRESIRH
+218 ADAEYHTMRESIRH

-243 MDRYSDFFDMQEDFI
+243 MGRYSDFFDMQEDFI

-289 LLEKAPEML
+289 LIEKAPEML

-423 VFEPEIQEEGA
+423 VFEPEIQEEES

-474 NMATICADLQKH
+474 NMATICTDLQKH

-507 KCDWYI
+507 NCDWYI
-513 SELDDNGIGFGYC
+513 SELDNDGIGFGYC

-623 EETNQK
+623 EETNKK

-666 RGSDTGRGQRVLH
+666 RGSDTGRGQRILH

-718 NEILHSERS
+718 NEILHSKRS
-727 LETGNS
+727 IETGNS

-745 PHRVRTVE
+745 PHRVRTIE
-753 PEHGTGVNP
+753 PEYGTGVNP

-813 SKQDLIDLGSYAYP
+813 PKQDLIDLGSYAYP
-827 YENYVSN
+827 YENYVSK

-856 HVNQNPEKNI
+856 HVNQNLEQNI

-967 YLRCHLG
+967 YLRCNLG

-1068 YSSKNNDVKWSEDSL
+1068 YSTKNNDVKWSEDSL

-1115 LEHFESLGVTN
+1115 LKRFESLGVTN
-1126 ENEAIVKQAEMLD
+1126 ENEAIAKQAEMLD
-1139 GQFDF
+1139 EQFDF

-1152 QQSYEQSAAGFNYY
+1152 QQSYEQSGAGFNYY

-1234 DSGRWVRKTDRELA
+1234 DTGRWVRKTDRELA
-1248 IEQGEEEPY
+1248 YERAIDEHSSKWDELESSFSGLETFRGNFEEIKREVFEQHLDNNERFNETQWQEETVYRLLEENINFGALAETAEELEAPNHSQLMEQRSVVLEDISSKIVSGEINAADYQRYYEEKYPESFNS
-1257 DPEIKVKPYDFFIND
+1257 EIKVKTYDFFIND

-1384 VFEEEKELFGN
+1384 VFEKEKELFGN
-1395 QETHTLTNGTQ
+1395 KETHTLTNGTQ

-1413 NKDVEALK
+1413 NKNVEALK
-1421 ERYEEAKEDIKQNY
+1421 ERYEE
-1435 VLEKLSAAGIEVV
+1435 V
-1448 TDKAEFDKILES
+1448 
-1460 HNILQKMETSYT
+1460 
-1472 EEKNPLFQAD
+1472 
-1482 EKELKAF
+1482 
-1489 AQKVD
+1489 
-1494 DWKTGNLASTEVISE
+1494 
-1509 FSTSTVLQA
+1509 
-1518 INIPAN
+1518 
-1524 KVSVTQTVLEKMNAP
+1524 
-1539 ENVFI
+1539 
-1544 NKSHGHYLDIDTIKN
+1544 
-1559 IPNYLANPVM
+1559 
-1569 VFKSISRPDSY
+1569 
-1580 IIMTETVDSKN
+1580 
-1591 QTVMIALAV
+1591 
-1600 NKIEA
+1600 
-1605 NIVVNNITS
+1605 
-1614 AYGREENEWFI
+1614 
-1625 EQIKEGNLVY
+1625 
-1635 QNKQKSLEWTN
+1635 
-1646 ERGLLLPPQMSTQG
+1646 
-1660 SLNVIQKE
+1660 
-1668 DIVNKKTSNFSLNE
+1668 
-1682 RYFAFT
+1682 
-1688 ENQQKFFKEC
+1688 
-1698 GFVNSV
+1698 
-1704 GEDNEILDWKMEKKN
+1704 
-1719 PLTNKTVY
+1719 
-1727 VEHEVIRNGEYTV
+1727 
-1740 IPSYICYEDNKKTY
+1740 
-1754 IRHQYSN
+1754 
-1761 KHFYSKSEEQ
+1761 
-1771 TFEEFLI
+1771 
-1778 GISFVDRKNN
+1778 
-1788 FIVPSEKLGAII
+1788 
-1800 SEFEKNNISQVLQW
+1800 
-1814 SGTGEERTKFINVI
+1814 
-1828 DEASFKNKVSNL
+1828 
-1840 PAKYIAEDIYSSGIQ
+1840 
-1855 PIGKI
+1855 
-1860 LQFVIHDT
+1860 
-1868 VAKAAGLE
+1868 
-1876 IPKQKHYLLEIQT
+1876 
-1889 DNNYEYVH
+1889 
-1897 NKDYPR
+1897 
-1903 LYEAKWDRNS
+1903 
-1913 QSYIDVVELDL
+1913 
-1924 SNFDS
+1924 
-1929 KIIGRIQYIAANN
+1929 
-1942 CNYPNPPAQTMTLSD
+1942 
-1957 GKTYGFAY
+1957 
-1965 EGKIYLNPEIMNSEV
+1965 
-1980 AVHEYTHL
+1980 
-1988 WDNYTQRTNPE
+1988 
-1999 LWEKGKSIFKNTK
+1999 
-2012 FWEEVKADPNYA
+2012 
-2024 DISDNDN
+2024 
-2031 LLLSEVHAK
+2031 
-2040 ICGKMADVILNKI
+2040 
-2053 IEHDGELTKDTVIN
+2053 
-2067 WENEV
+2067 
-2072 DDYIYETFE
+2072 
-2081 SERILPDGRTVKAK
+2081 
-2095 GYGAFGTVVD
+2095 
-2105 INAIRTWFAQPMK
+2105 
-2118 DLMNGIQ
+2118 
-2125 ITKNITKENEIE
+2125 TKENEIE
-2137 AEYKIMQEISMGL
+2137 AEYKIMQEISKGL

-2160 KYKKS
+2160 KYRES
-2165 LAYAQEKSK
+2165 LDYAQEKSM

-2194 EDFRS
+2194 AEFRQ

-2205 QQFEYDVNKYTGWIK
+2205 KQFEYDVNKYTGWIK
-2220 ALEEIQPVT
+2220 ALEEVQTQNIDHKEEASIQ
-2229 SSPKLTEAQKNEISK
+2229 LNSK

-2261 DSEITEADKLIL
+2261 DSEITEADKIIL
-2273 AQYEGAGGIK
+2273 SQYEGAGGIK

-2308 IVDAYAPNAK
+2308 IVDAYAPGAK

-2348 ARINKILHPE
+2348 ARINKILHLE

-2381 QKSKYDVVIGN
+2381 QKVKYDVVIGN

-2424 ALKDDDSRLAFVVPS
+2424 ALKDDNSLLAFVVPS

-2485 KLPEGQMYPD
+2485 KLPEGQIYPG
-2495 NSMLQAAAGAMSD
+2495 NAMLQAAASAMSD
-2508 GKYFD
+2508 GKYFE

-2520 GEVKTRSNRFGKQE
+2520 GEVNTRTNRFGKE
-2534 EYVTVHEGLTIQEE
+2534 ENYVSVHEGLTIQEE

-2554 MLPKI
+2554 FLKNPKN
-2559 EQEVPELKTYHT
+2559 EWTV
-2571 LKEED
+2571 KE
-2576 IKGLEIISDEEFS
+2576 
-2589 DVVGVGVAP
+2589 P
-2598 TISALRFPEEQ
+2598 
-2609 PATRLRP
+2609 
-2616 SPTTINESIAQ
+2616 
-2627 ESEKSSSP
+2627 EKSSSP
-2635 SIQNQP
+2635 SIQP
-2641 DISLEDKI
+2641 
-2649 YNKYIEANI
+2649 
-2658 QPATKNEQTVSQDI
+2658 QPAANKEQTVSQDI

-2950 YIQDGLPQEDK
+2950 YIQDGLQQEDK
-2961 ERLQNTWNKI
+2961 ERLQSTWNRI

-3362 LEQDAI
+3362 LEQDSI
-3368 AASDNP
+3368 AASDDP

-3566 EKSSRINSVLSKTD
+3566 EKASRINSVLSKTD

-3601 TDPEK
+3601 TDPTK
-3606 KIKMII
+3606 KVKMII

-3619 RKEIKVIEN
+3619 RKEIKVIDN

-3640 QNCKTLYDTNVA
+3640 QNSKTLYDTNVE

-3703 AISYNFNKFDIHEPE
+3703 TISYNFNKFDIHEPE

-3778 NKNTWYKKQNDK
+3778 NKNTWYKKHNDK

-3851 IVIFRERYEKT
+3851 IVILRERYEKT

-3881 CDGKTL
+3881 CDEKTL
-3887 PEVCKFKSMKEAVAY
+3887 PEVCKFKSMEEAVAC

-3923 DNFKKNRD
+3923 DNFKRNRD
-3931 VSALAKDLQNREGQ
+3931 VSALATDLQKREGQ
-3945 SYYGYG
+3945 SYHYLG

-4083 KPQEGIDSY
+4083 KPQEGIASY

-4097 SLTKDQLQGMVKA
+4097 SLTKEQLQGMVKA

-4152 ISDNNLKKVTKEN
+4152 ISDNDLKKVTKEN

>member
-1 MKIKLI
+1 MKIELI

-204 MDFDVLGENQYERS
+204 MDFDVLGENQYERN
-218 ADEEYHTMRESIRH
+218 ADAEYHRMRESIRH

-276 AIKEQYIGMKRAE
+276 VIKEQYIGMKRAE

-304 SWIFNV
+304 SWIFNI

-324 LKSEFLNDD
+324 LKSEYLNDD
-333 KYNAVKDFLA
+333 KYNSVKDFLS
-343 QVEELDLLEESSK
+343 QVEQLDLLEESSK

-376 QDELIAKEVEEELA
+376 QDELIAKELEEELA

-423 VFEPEIQEEGA
+423 VFEPEIQEEGS

-441 LDNATKVIPEEQYQ
+441 LDNATKVIPEKQYQ

-507 KCDWYI
+507 NCDWYI
-513 SELDDNGIGFGYC
+513 SELNDDGIGFGYC

-623 EETNQK
+623 EETNQE

-718 NEILHSERS
+718 NEVLHSERS

-753 PEHGTGVNP
+753 PEYGTGVNP

-778 KITLV
+778 EITLV

-813 SKQDLIDLGSYAYP
+813 PKQDLIDLGSYAYP
-827 YENYVSN
+827 YENYVSK

-856 HVNQNPEKNI
+856 HVNQNLEQNI

-967 YLRCHLG
+967 YLRCNLG

-1068 YSSKNNDVKWSEDSL
+1068 YSTKNNDVKWSEDSL

-1115 LEHFESLGVTN
+1115 LERFERGISV
-1126 ENEAIVKQAEMLD
+1126 
-1139 GQFDF
+1139 
-1144 AKLADDIC
+1144 
-1152 QQSYEQSAAGFNYY
+1152 S
-1166 IYFDEIAGL
+1166 
-1175 AGKDV
+1175 
-1180 AWVKEN
+1180 EN
-1186 IEKIGEALEEHN
+1186 IAQE
-1198 DELLLDFNLKE
+1198 
-1209 ALEEDSLDLNFCSVG
+1209 
-1224 EDVNELFKKD
+1224 
-1234 DSGRWVRKTDRELA
+1234 
-1248 IEQGEEEPY
+1248 
-1257 DPEIKVKPYDFFIND
+1257 
-1272 VANLDLGIGAEIE
+1272 
-1285 PITGLSADNAAT
+1285 
-1297 TYANLKLLGYNPYI
+1297 
-1311 GLNIPG
+1311 
-1317 DFVFDDKEGQGAGIF
+1317 
-1332 TETNGRPSFYMGD
+1332 GRP
-1345 NFVKDLKKNDEHA
+1345 
-1358 KTVIAA
+1358 
-1364 YKELYL
+1364 
-1370 MTDKYIKNVERPYF
+1370 VE
-1384 VFEEEKELFGN
+1384 
-1395 QETHTLTNGTQ
+1395 QLT
-1406 SFEMSFS
+1406 
-1413 NKDVEALK
+1413 
-1421 ERYEEAKEDIKQNY
+1421 
-1435 VLEKLSAAGIEVV
+1435 
-1448 TDKAEFDKILES
+1448 
-1460 HNILQKMETSYT
+1460 
-1472 EEKNPLFQAD
+1472 
-1482 EKELKAF
+1482 
-1489 AQKVD
+1489 
-1494 DWKTGNLASTEVISE
+1494 
-1509 FSTSTVLQA
+1509 
-1518 INIPAN
+1518 
-1524 KVSVTQTVLEKMNAP
+1524 
-1539 ENVFI
+1539 
-1544 NKSHGHYLDIDTIKN
+1544 
-1559 IPNYLANPVM
+1559 
-1569 VFKSISRPDSY
+1569 
-1580 IIMTETVDSKN
+1580 
-1591 QTVMIALAV
+1591 
-1600 NKIEA
+1600 
-1605 NIVVNNITS
+1605 
-1614 AYGREENEWFI
+1614 
-1625 EQIKEGNLVY
+1625 
-1635 QNKQKSLEWTN
+1635 
-1646 ERGLLLPPQMSTQG
+1646 
-1660 SLNVIQKE
+1660 
-1668 DIVNKKTSNFSLNE
+1668 
-1682 RYFAFT
+1682 
-1688 ENQQKFFKEC
+1688 
-1698 GFVNSV
+1698 
-1704 GEDNEILDWKMEKKN
+1704 
-1719 PLTNKTVY
+1719 
-1727 VEHEVIRNGEYTV
+1727 
-1740 IPSYICYEDNKKTY
+1740 
-1754 IRHQYSN
+1754 
-1761 KHFYSKSEEQ
+1761 
-1771 TFEEFLI
+1771 
-1778 GISFVDRKNN
+1778 
-1788 FIVPSEKLGAII
+1788 
-1800 SEFEKNNISQVLQW
+1800 
-1814 SGTGEERTKFINVI
+1814 
-1828 DEASFKNKVSNL
+1828 
-1840 PAKYIAEDIYSSGIQ
+1840 
-1855 PIGKI
+1855 
-1860 LQFVIHDT
+1860 
-1868 VAKAAGLE
+1868 
-1876 IPKQKHYLLEIQT
+1876 
-1889 DNNYEYVH
+1889 
-1897 NKDYPR
+1897 
-1903 LYEAKWDRNS
+1903 
-1913 QSYIDVVELDL
+1913 
-1924 SNFDS
+1924 
-1929 KIIGRIQYIAANN
+1929 
-1942 CNYPNPPAQTMTLSD
+1942 
-1957 GKTYGFAY
+1957 
-1965 EGKIYLNPEIMNSEV
+1965 
-1980 AVHEYTHL
+1980 
-1988 WDNYTQRTNPE
+1988 
-1999 LWEKGKSIFKNTK
+1999 
-2012 FWEEVKADPNYA
+2012 
-2024 DISDNDN
+2024 
-2031 LLLSEVHAK
+2031 
-2040 ICGKMADVILNKI
+2040 
-2053 IEHDGELTKDTVIN
+2053 
-2067 WENEV
+2067 
-2072 DDYIYETFE
+2072 
-2081 SERILPDGRTVKAK
+2081 
-2095 GYGAFGTVVD
+2095 
-2105 INAIRTWFAQPMK
+2105 
-2118 DLMNGIQ
+2118 
-2125 ITKNITKENEIE
+2125 
-2137 AEYKIMQEISMGL
+2137 
-2150 TPDEIKLNLD
+2150 
-2160 KYKKS
+2160 
-2165 LAYAQEKSK
+2165 
-2174 ESWEDYY
+2174 
-2181 ARNTTGFDTPQTV
+2181 
-2194 EDFRS
+2194 
-2199 AYEHNK
+2199 
-2205 QQFEYDVNKYTGWIK
+2205 
-2220 ALEEIQPVT
+2220 
-2229 SSPKLTEAQKNEISK
+2229 SK

-2249 IREQCREILQKP
+2249 IREQCREILQKS
-2261 DSEITEADKLIL
+2261 DSEITEADKAIL

-2308 IVDAYAPNAK
+2308 IVDAYAPGAK

-2348 ARINKILHPE
+2348 ARINKILHPD

-2424 ALKDDDSRLAFVVPS
+2424 ALKDENSVMVFVVPS
-2439 GFLNSS
+2439 GFLNTAS
-2445 KDKQKEIIASKGHL
+2445 DKQKEIIAAKGRL
-2459 IDAYRLPEKTF
+2459 IDAYRLPVGTF
-2470 PTTEVGTDIIILKKW
+2470 PTTEVGTDIIIMRTWEKDRKIIMENGKGNAAYKQASLDEAIE
-2485 KLPEGQMYPD
+2485 LISD
-2495 NSMLQAAAGAMSD
+2495 NISNGEWFKQH
-2508 GKYFD
+2508 
-2513 AYPEKIL
+2513 PEKIL
-2520 GEVKTRSNRFGKQE
+2520 GEVKQKTNRFGKLE
-2534 EYVTVHEGLTIQEE
+2534 DVVVVHEGLTVQDE
-2548 LNKIDS
+2548 LNKIDNFVEGINNS
-2554 MLPKI
+2554 RKLRTYSVLNKDKI
-2559 EQEVPELKTYHT
+2559 NELTVVT
-2571 LKEED
+2571 Q
-2576 IKGLEIISDEEFS
+2576 EEFNS
-2589 DVVGVGVAP
+2589 IIDALYNQPSPDYKSIPSIIKLPQINQTLAQKLGVENANFFMRSEIAHVRPQRKGNYDQALRIDEMKGMLNFLKSCQTAYIDNDERHQNFILAGLDSQNSNKTNKIVFNKDENGNYIVTIGKVDSVEFNGGKYSRVAVGFEP
-2598 TISALRFPEEQ
+2598 TILRSKLEVWSPI
-2609 PATRLRP
+2609 ATMLR
-2616 SPTTINESIAQ
+2616 SSTTPLDSTIPQ
-2627 ESEKSSSP
+2627 QTEKSSQIIAP
-2635 SIQNQP
+2635 APVQP
-2641 DISLEDKI
+2641 
-2649 YNKYIEANI
+2649 
-2658 QPATKNEQTVSQDI
+2658 EQTQSVSD
-2672 AQSTEVVEEELDD
+2672 QSETVAEEIDD

-2742 AELSYLKTSDNYVE
+2742 SELSYLKTSDNYVE

-2950 YIQDGLPQEDK
+2950 YIQDGLQQEDK
-2961 ERLQNTWNKI
+2961 ERLQSTWNRI

-3147 KAYQKILNEIGK
+3147 KAYQKIQNEIGK

-3348 IYLELSPLQQRIIK
+3348 IYLELSTLQQKIIK

-3368 AASDNP
+3368 AASDDP

-3566 EKSSRINSVLSKTD
+3566 EKASRINSVLSKTD

-3601 TDPEK
+3601 TDPTK
-3606 KIKMII
+3606 KVKMII

-3619 RKEIKVIEN
+3619 RKEIKVIDN

-3640 QNCKTLYDTNVA
+3640 QNSKTLYDTNVE

>member
-1 MKIKLI
+1 MKIELI

-204 MDFDVLGENQYERS
+204 MDFDVLGENQYERN
-218 ADEEYHTMRESIRH
+218 ADAEYHRMRESIRH

-276 AIKEQYIGMKRAE
+276 VIKEQYIGMKRAE

-304 SWIFNV
+304 SWIFNI

-324 LKSEFLNDD
+324 LKSEYLNDD
-333 KYNAVKDFLA
+333 KYNSVKDFLS
-343 QVEELDLLEESSK
+343 QVEQLDLLEESSK

-376 QDELIAKEVEEELA
+376 QDELIAKELEEELA

-423 VFEPEIQEEGA
+423 VFEPEIQEEGS

-441 LDNATKVIPEEQYQ
+441 LDNATKVIPEKQYQ

-507 KCDWYI
+507 NCDWYI
-513 SELDDNGIGFGYC
+513 SELNDDGIGFGYC

-623 EETNQK
+623 EETNQE

-718 NEILHSERS
+718 NEVLHSERS

-753 PEHGTGVNP
+753 PEYGTGVNP

-778 KITLV
+778 EITLV

-813 SKQDLIDLGSYAYP
+813 PKQDLIDLGSYAYP
-827 YENYVSN
+827 YENYVSK

-856 HVNQNPEKNI
+856 HVNQNLEQNI

-967 YLRCHLG
+967 YLRCNLG

-1068 YSSKNNDVKWSEDSL
+1068 YSTKNNDVKWSEDSL

-1115 LEHFESLGVTN
+1115 LERFERGISV
-1126 ENEAIVKQAEMLD
+1126 
-1139 GQFDF
+1139 
-1144 AKLADDIC
+1144 
-1152 QQSYEQSAAGFNYY
+1152 S
-1166 IYFDEIAGL
+1166 
-1175 AGKDV
+1175 
-1180 AWVKEN
+1180 EN
-1186 IEKIGEALEEHN
+1186 IAQE
-1198 DELLLDFNLKE
+1198 
-1209 ALEEDSLDLNFCSVG
+1209 
-1224 EDVNELFKKD
+1224 
-1234 DSGRWVRKTDRELA
+1234 
-1248 IEQGEEEPY
+1248 
-1257 DPEIKVKPYDFFIND
+1257 
-1272 VANLDLGIGAEIE
+1272 
-1285 PITGLSADNAAT
+1285 
-1297 TYANLKLLGYNPYI
+1297 
-1311 GLNIPG
+1311 
-1317 DFVFDDKEGQGAGIF
+1317 
-1332 TETNGRPSFYMGD
+1332 GRP
-1345 NFVKDLKKNDEHA
+1345 
-1358 KTVIAA
+1358 
-1364 YKELYL
+1364 
-1370 MTDKYIKNVERPYF
+1370 VE
-1384 VFEEEKELFGN
+1384 
-1395 QETHTLTNGTQ
+1395 QLT
-1406 SFEMSFS
+1406 
-1413 NKDVEALK
+1413 
-1421 ERYEEAKEDIKQNY
+1421 
-1435 VLEKLSAAGIEVV
+1435 
-1448 TDKAEFDKILES
+1448 
-1460 HNILQKMETSYT
+1460 
-1472 EEKNPLFQAD
+1472 
-1482 EKELKAF
+1482 
-1489 AQKVD
+1489 
-1494 DWKTGNLASTEVISE
+1494 
-1509 FSTSTVLQA
+1509 
-1518 INIPAN
+1518 
-1524 KVSVTQTVLEKMNAP
+1524 
-1539 ENVFI
+1539 
-1544 NKSHGHYLDIDTIKN
+1544 
-1559 IPNYLANPVM
+1559 
-1569 VFKSISRPDSY
+1569 
-1580 IIMTETVDSKN
+1580 
-1591 QTVMIALAV
+1591 
-1600 NKIEA
+1600 
-1605 NIVVNNITS
+1605 
-1614 AYGREENEWFI
+1614 
-1625 EQIKEGNLVY
+1625 
-1635 QNKQKSLEWTN
+1635 
-1646 ERGLLLPPQMSTQG
+1646 
-1660 SLNVIQKE
+1660 
-1668 DIVNKKTSNFSLNE
+1668 
-1682 RYFAFT
+1682 
-1688 ENQQKFFKEC
+1688 
-1698 GFVNSV
+1698 
-1704 GEDNEILDWKMEKKN
+1704 
-1719 PLTNKTVY
+1719 
-1727 VEHEVIRNGEYTV
+1727 
-1740 IPSYICYEDNKKTY
+1740 
-1754 IRHQYSN
+1754 
-1761 KHFYSKSEEQ
+1761 
-1771 TFEEFLI
+1771 
-1778 GISFVDRKNN
+1778 
-1788 FIVPSEKLGAII
+1788 
-1800 SEFEKNNISQVLQW
+1800 
-1814 SGTGEERTKFINVI
+1814 
-1828 DEASFKNKVSNL
+1828 
-1840 PAKYIAEDIYSSGIQ
+1840 
-1855 PIGKI
+1855 
-1860 LQFVIHDT
+1860 
-1868 VAKAAGLE
+1868 
-1876 IPKQKHYLLEIQT
+1876 
-1889 DNNYEYVH
+1889 
-1897 NKDYPR
+1897 
-1903 LYEAKWDRNS
+1903 
-1913 QSYIDVVELDL
+1913 
-1924 SNFDS
+1924 
-1929 KIIGRIQYIAANN
+1929 
-1942 CNYPNPPAQTMTLSD
+1942 
-1957 GKTYGFAY
+1957 
-1965 EGKIYLNPEIMNSEV
+1965 
-1980 AVHEYTHL
+1980 
-1988 WDNYTQRTNPE
+1988 
-1999 LWEKGKSIFKNTK
+1999 
-2012 FWEEVKADPNYA
+2012 
-2024 DISDNDN
+2024 
-2031 LLLSEVHAK
+2031 
-2040 ICGKMADVILNKI
+2040 
-2053 IEHDGELTKDTVIN
+2053 
-2067 WENEV
+2067 
-2072 DDYIYETFE
+2072 
-2081 SERILPDGRTVKAK
+2081 
-2095 GYGAFGTVVD
+2095 
-2105 INAIRTWFAQPMK
+2105 
-2118 DLMNGIQ
+2118 
-2125 ITKNITKENEIE
+2125 
-2137 AEYKIMQEISMGL
+2137 
-2150 TPDEIKLNLD
+2150 
-2160 KYKKS
+2160 
-2165 LAYAQEKSK
+2165 
-2174 ESWEDYY
+2174 
-2181 ARNTTGFDTPQTV
+2181 
-2194 EDFRS
+2194 
-2199 AYEHNK
+2199 
-2205 QQFEYDVNKYTGWIK
+2205 
-2220 ALEEIQPVT
+2220 
-2229 SSPKLTEAQKNEISK
+2229 SK

-2249 IREQCREILQKP
+2249 IREQCREILQKS
-2261 DSEITEADKLIL
+2261 DSEITEADKAIL

-2308 IVDAYAPNAK
+2308 IVDAYAPGAK

-2348 ARINKILHPE
+2348 ARINKILHPD

-2424 ALKDDDSRLAFVVPS
+2424 ALKDENSVMVFVVPS
-2439 GFLNSS
+2439 GFLNTAS
-2445 KDKQKEIIASKGHL
+2445 DKQKEIIAAKGRL
-2459 IDAYRLPEKTF
+2459 IDAYRLPVGTF
-2470 PTTEVGTDIIILKKW
+2470 PTTEVGTDIIIMRTWEKDRKIIMENGKGNAAYKQASLDEAIE
-2485 KLPEGQMYPD
+2485 LISD
-2495 NSMLQAAAGAMSD
+2495 NISNGEWFKQH
-2508 GKYFD
+2508 
-2513 AYPEKIL
+2513 PEKIL
-2520 GEVKTRSNRFGKQE
+2520 GEVKQKTNRFGKLE
-2534 EYVTVHEGLTIQEE
+2534 DVVVVHEGLTVQDE
-2548 LNKIDS
+2548 LNKIDNFVEGINNS
-2554 MLPKI
+2554 RKLRTYSVLNKDKI
-2559 EQEVPELKTYHT
+2559 NELTVVT
-2571 LKEED
+2571 Q
-2576 IKGLEIISDEEFS
+2576 EEFNS
-2589 DVVGVGVAP
+2589 IIDALYNQPSPDYKSIPSIIKLPQINQTLAQKLGVENANFFMRSEIAHVRPQRKGNYDQALRIDEMKGMLNFLKSCQTAYIDNDERHQNFILAGLDSQNSNKTNKIVFNKDENGNYIVTIGKVDSVEFNGGKYSRVAVGFEP
-2598 TISALRFPEEQ
+2598 TILRSKLEVWSPI
-2609 PATRLRP
+2609 ATMLR
-2616 SPTTINESIAQ
+2616 SSTTPLDSTIPQ
-2627 ESEKSSSP
+2627 QTEKSSQIIAP
-2635 SIQNQP
+2635 APVQP
-2641 DISLEDKI
+2641 
-2649 YNKYIEANI
+2649 
-2658 QPATKNEQTVSQDI
+2658 EQTQSVSD
-2672 AQSTEVVEEELDD
+2672 QSETVAEEIDD

-2742 AELSYLKTSDNYVE
+2742 SELSYLKTSDNYVE

-2950 YIQDGLPQEDK
+2950 YIQDGLQQEDK
-2961 ERLQNTWNKI
+2961 ERLQSTWNRI

-3147 KAYQKILNEIGK
+3147 KAYQKIQNEIGK

-3348 IYLELSPLQQRIIK
+3348 IYLELSTLQQKIIK

-3368 AASDNP
+3368 AASDDP

-3566 EKSSRINSVLSKTD
+3566 EKASRINSVLSKTD

-3601 TDPEK
+3601 TDPTK
-3606 KIKMII
+3606 KVKMII

-3619 RKEIKVIEN
+3619 RKEIKVIDN

-3640 QNCKTLYDTNVA
+3640 QNSKTLYDTNVE

-3691 NKEIAKARNRLN
+3691 NKEIAKARKRLN
-3703 AISYNFNKFDIHEPE
+3703 TISYNFNKFDIHEPE

-3778 NKNTWYKKQNDK
+3778 NKNTWYKKHNDK
-3790 SKDRKETVQVPLEAV
+3790 TKDRKETVQVPLEAV

-3851 IVIFRERYEKT
+3851 IVILRERYEKT

-3881 CDGKTL
+3881 CDEKTL
-3887 PEVCKFKSMKEAVAY
+3887 PEVCKFKSMEEAVAC

-3923 DNFKKNRD
+3923 DNFKRNRD
-3931 VSALAKDLQNREGQ
+3931 VSVLANDLQKREGQ
-3945 SYYGYG
+3945 SYYGHG

-3971 NKKREEFFVNWNQVA
+3971 NKKRKEFFVNWNQVA

-4083 KPQEGIDSY
+4083 KPQEGIASY

-4097 SLTKDQLQGMVKA
+4097 SLTKEQLQGMVKA

-4152 ISDNNLKKVTKEN
+4152 ISDNDLKKVTKEN

>member
-94 EHLPQEQNN
+94 GHLPQEQNN

-118 QKKVYDLLKA
+118 QKKVYDLLKD

-289 LLEKAPEML
+289 LIEKAPEML

-304 SWIFNV
+304 SWIFNI

-324 LKSEFLNDD
+324 LKSEYLNDD
-333 KYNAVKDFLA
+333 KYNSVKDFLS
-343 QVEELDLLEESSK
+343 QVEELDLLEESFK

-423 VFEPEIQEEGA
+423 VFEPEIQEEGS

-474 NMATICADLQKH
+474 NMATICTDLQKH

-507 KCDWYI
+507 NCDWYI
-513 SELDDNGIGFGYC
+513 SELDNDGIGFGYC

-623 EETNQK
+623 EETNQE

-658 EERGAYSD
+658 EERGTNSD

-778 KITLV
+778 EKEADELFKKIT
-783 ERSALNLLA
+783 E
-792 VNSDCYWYI
+792 
-801 EKNKNPENYNVM
+801 
-813 SKQDLIDLGSYAYP
+813 
-827 YENYVSN
+827 
-834 DNAKIINDLLEKY
+834 
-847 DIHYQKLSI
+847 
-856 HVNQNPEKNI
+856 
-866 EQEADKQFKEITN
+866 

-923 VNLQMNEL
+923 VSLQMNEL

-952 NFCGQDEFSYLHDNL
+952 NFCGQDEFNYLHDNL
-967 YLRCHLG
+967 YLRCNLG

-1014 YNINGTEYTQETIE
+1014 YNINGTEYTKETIE

-1036 NVLNTLSHVPVIEGV
+1036 NVLTTLSHAPVIEGV

-1068 YSSKNNDVKWSEDSL
+1068 YSSKDNDVKWSEDSL
-1083 FNVLAQEEFTFNGMP
+1083 FNVLAQEELTFNGMP

-1115 LEHFESLGVTN
+1115 LERFERGISV
-1126 ENEAIVKQAEMLD
+1126 
-1139 GQFDF
+1139 
-1144 AKLADDIC
+1144 
-1152 QQSYEQSAAGFNYY
+1152 S
-1166 IYFDEIAGL
+1166 
-1175 AGKDV
+1175 
-1180 AWVKEN
+1180 EN
-1186 IEKIGEALEEHN
+1186 IAQE
-1198 DELLLDFNLKE
+1198 
-1209 ALEEDSLDLNFCSVG
+1209 
-1224 EDVNELFKKD
+1224 
-1234 DSGRWVRKTDRELA
+1234 
-1248 IEQGEEEPY
+1248 
-1257 DPEIKVKPYDFFIND
+1257 
-1272 VANLDLGIGAEIE
+1272 
-1285 PITGLSADNAAT
+1285 
-1297 TYANLKLLGYNPYI
+1297 
-1311 GLNIPG
+1311 
-1317 DFVFDDKEGQGAGIF
+1317 
-1332 TETNGRPSFYMGD
+1332 GRP
-1345 NFVKDLKKNDEHA
+1345 
-1358 KTVIAA
+1358 
-1364 YKELYL
+1364 
-1370 MTDKYIKNVERPYF
+1370 VE
-1384 VFEEEKELFGN
+1384 
-1395 QETHTLTNGTQ
+1395 QLT
-1406 SFEMSFS
+1406 
-1413 NKDVEALK
+1413 
-1421 ERYEEAKEDIKQNY
+1421 
-1435 VLEKLSAAGIEVV
+1435 
-1448 TDKAEFDKILES
+1448 
-1460 HNILQKMETSYT
+1460 
-1472 EEKNPLFQAD
+1472 
-1482 EKELKAF
+1482 
-1489 AQKVD
+1489 
-1494 DWKTGNLASTEVISE
+1494 
-1509 FSTSTVLQA
+1509 
-1518 INIPAN
+1518 
-1524 KVSVTQTVLEKMNAP
+1524 
-1539 ENVFI
+1539 
-1544 NKSHGHYLDIDTIKN
+1544 
-1559 IPNYLANPVM
+1559 
-1569 VFKSISRPDSY
+1569 
-1580 IIMTETVDSKN
+1580 
-1591 QTVMIALAV
+1591 
-1600 NKIEA
+1600 
-1605 NIVVNNITS
+1605 
-1614 AYGREENEWFI
+1614 
-1625 EQIKEGNLVY
+1625 
-1635 QNKQKSLEWTN
+1635 
-1646 ERGLLLPPQMSTQG
+1646 
-1660 SLNVIQKE
+1660 
-1668 DIVNKKTSNFSLNE
+1668 
-1682 RYFAFT
+1682 
-1688 ENQQKFFKEC
+1688 
-1698 GFVNSV
+1698 
-1704 GEDNEILDWKMEKKN
+1704 
-1719 PLTNKTVY
+1719 
-1727 VEHEVIRNGEYTV
+1727 
-1740 IPSYICYEDNKKTY
+1740 
-1754 IRHQYSN
+1754 
-1761 KHFYSKSEEQ
+1761 
-1771 TFEEFLI
+1771 
-1778 GISFVDRKNN
+1778 
-1788 FIVPSEKLGAII
+1788 
-1800 SEFEKNNISQVLQW
+1800 
-1814 SGTGEERTKFINVI
+1814 
-1828 DEASFKNKVSNL
+1828 
-1840 PAKYIAEDIYSSGIQ
+1840 
-1855 PIGKI
+1855 
-1860 LQFVIHDT
+1860 
-1868 VAKAAGLE
+1868 
-1876 IPKQKHYLLEIQT
+1876 
-1889 DNNYEYVH
+1889 
-1897 NKDYPR
+1897 
-1903 LYEAKWDRNS
+1903 
-1913 QSYIDVVELDL
+1913 
-1924 SNFDS
+1924 
-1929 KIIGRIQYIAANN
+1929 
-1942 CNYPNPPAQTMTLSD
+1942 
-1957 GKTYGFAY
+1957 
-1965 EGKIYLNPEIMNSEV
+1965 
-1980 AVHEYTHL
+1980 
-1988 WDNYTQRTNPE
+1988 
-1999 LWEKGKSIFKNTK
+1999 
-2012 FWEEVKADPNYA
+2012 
-2024 DISDNDN
+2024 
-2031 LLLSEVHAK
+2031 
-2040 ICGKMADVILNKI
+2040 
-2053 IEHDGELTKDTVIN
+2053 
-2067 WENEV
+2067 
-2072 DDYIYETFE
+2072 
-2081 SERILPDGRTVKAK
+2081 
-2095 GYGAFGTVVD
+2095 
-2105 INAIRTWFAQPMK
+2105 
-2118 DLMNGIQ
+2118 
-2125 ITKNITKENEIE
+2125 
-2137 AEYKIMQEISMGL
+2137 
-2150 TPDEIKLNLD
+2150 
-2160 KYKKS
+2160 
-2165 LAYAQEKSK
+2165 
-2174 ESWEDYY
+2174 
-2181 ARNTTGFDTPQTV
+2181 
-2194 EDFRS
+2194 
-2199 AYEHNK
+2199 
-2205 QQFEYDVNKYTGWIK
+2205 
-2220 ALEEIQPVT
+2220 
-2229 SSPKLTEAQKNEISK
+2229 SK

-2249 IREQCREILQKP
+2249 IREQCREILQKS
-2261 DSEITEADKLIL
+2261 DSEITEADKAIL

-2308 IVDAYAPNAK
+2308 IVDAYAPGAK

-2348 ARINKILHPE
+2348 ARINKILHPD

-2381 QKSKYDVVIGN
+2381 QKVKYDVVIGN

-2424 ALKDDDSRLAFVVPS
+2424 ALKDENSVMVFVVPS
-2439 GFLNSS
+2439 GFLNTAS
-2445 KDKQKEIIASKGHL
+2445 DKQKEIIAAKGRL
-2459 IDAYRLPEKTF
+2459 IDAYRLPVGTF
-2470 PTTEVGTDIIILKKW
+2470 PTTEVGTDIIIMRTWEKDRKIIMENGKGNAAYKQASLDEAIE
-2485 KLPEGQMYPD
+2485 LISD
-2495 NSMLQAAAGAMSD
+2495 NISNGEWFKQH
-2508 GKYFD
+2508 
-2513 AYPEKIL
+2513 PEKIL
-2520 GEVKTRSNRFGKQE
+2520 GEVKQKTNRFGKLE
-2534 EYVTVHEGLTIQEE
+2534 DVVVVHEGLTVQDE
-2548 LNKIDS
+2548 LNKIDNFVEGINNS
-2554 MLPKI
+2554 RKLRTYSVLNKDKI
-2559 EQEVPELKTYHT
+2559 NELTEVTQ
-2571 LKEED
+2571 
-2576 IKGLEIISDEEFS
+2576 EEFNS
-2589 DVVGVGVAP
+2589 IIDALYNQPSPDYKSIPSIIKLPQINQTLAQKLGVENANFFMRSEIAHVRPQRKGNYDQALRIDEMKGMLNFLKSCQTAYIDNDERHQNFILAGLDSQNSNKTNKIVFNKDENGNYIVTIGKVDSVEFNGGKYSRVAVGFEP
-2598 TISALRFPEEQ
+2598 TILRSKLEVWSPI
-2609 PATRLRP
+2609 ATMLR
-2616 SPTTINESIAQ
+2616 SSTTPLDSTIPQ
-2627 ESEKSSSP
+2627 QTEKSSQIIAP
-2635 SIQNQP
+2635 APVQP
-2641 DISLEDKI
+2641 
-2649 YNKYIEANI
+2649 
-2658 QPATKNEQTVSQDI
+2658 EQTQSVSD
-2672 AQSTEVVEEELDD
+2672 QSETVAEELDD

-2722 YNIWGATD
+2722 YNIWGVTD

-2742 AELSYLKTSDNYVE
+2742 SELSYLKTSDNYVE

-2950 YIQDGLPQEDK
+2950 YIQEGLPQEDK

-3147 KAYQKILNEIGK
+3147 KAYQKIQNEIGK

-3348 IYLELSPLQQRIIK
+3348 IYLELSTLQQRIIK

-3368 AASDNP
+3368 AASDDP

-3566 EKSSRINSVLSKTD
+3566 EKASRINSVLSKTD

-3601 TDPEK
+3601 TDPTK
-3606 KIKMII
+3606 KVKMII

-3619 RKEIKVIEN
+3619 RKEIKVIDN

-3640 QNCKTLYDTNVA
+3640 QNSKTLYDTNVE

-3703 AISYNFNKFDIHEPE
+3703 TISYNFNKFDIHEPE

-3778 NKNTWYKKQNDK
+3778 NKNTWYKKHNDK
-3790 SKDRKETVQVPLEAV
+3790 SKDRKETVQVQLEAV

-3851 IVIFRERYEKT
+3851 IVILRERYEKT

-3881 CDGKTL
+3881 CDEKTL
-3887 PEVCKFKSMKEAVAY
+3887 PEVCKFKSMEEAVAC

-3923 DNFKKNRD
+3923 DNFKRNRD
-3931 VSALAKDLQNREGQ
+3931 VSALAKDLQKREGQ
-3945 SYYGYG
+3945 SYHGHG

-3971 NKKREEFFVNWNQVA
+3971 NKKREEFLVNWNQVA

-4047 QFILSDQALEN
+4047 QFILSDQALVN

-4063 PFIKK
+4063 PFMKK
-4068 SDNEWVIRCK
+4068 SNDEWVIRCK

-4083 KPQEGIDSY
+4083 KPQEGIASY

-4097 SLTKDQLQGMVKA
+4097 SLTKEQLQGMVKA

-4152 ISDNNLKKVTKEN
+4152 ISDNDLKKVTKEN

>member
-204 MDFDVLGENQYERS
+204 MDFDVLGENQYERN
-218 ADEEYHTMRESIRH
+218 ADAEYHRMRESIRH

-276 AIKEQYIGMKRAE
+276 VIKEQYIGMKRAE

-304 SWIFNV
+304 SWIFNI

-324 LKSEFLNDD
+324 LKSEYLNDD
-333 KYNAVKDFLA
+333 KYNSVKDFLS
-343 QVEELDLLEESSK
+343 QVEQLDLLEESSK

-376 QDELIAKEVEEELA
+376 QDELIAKELEEELA

-423 VFEPEIQEEGA
+423 VFEPEIQEEGS

-441 LDNATKVIPEEQYQ
+441 LDNATKVIPEKQYQ

-507 KCDWYI
+507 NCDWYI
-513 SELDDNGIGFGYC
+513 SELNDDGIGFGYC

-623 EETNQK
+623 EETNQE

-718 NEILHSERS
+718 NEVLHSERS

-753 PEHGTGVNP
+753 PEYGTGVNP

-778 KITLV
+778 EITLV

-813 SKQDLIDLGSYAYP
+813 PKQDLIDLGSYAYP
-827 YENYVSN
+827 YENYVSK

-856 HVNQNPEKNI
+856 HVNQNLEQNI

-967 YLRCHLG
+967 YLRCNLG

-1068 YSSKNNDVKWSEDSL
+1068 YSTKNNDVKWSEDSL

-1115 LEHFESLGVTN
+1115 LKRFESLGVTN
-1126 ENEAIVKQAEMLD
+1126 ENEAIAKQAEMLD
-1139 GQFDF
+1139 EQFDF

-1152 QQSYEQSAAGFNYY
+1152 QQSYEQSGAGFNYY

-1234 DSGRWVRKTDRELA
+1234 DTGRWVRKTDRELA
-1248 IEQGEEEPY
+1248 YERAIDEHSSKWDELESSFSGLETFRGNFEEIKREVFEQHLDNNERFNETQWQEETVYRLLEENINFGALAETAEELEAPNHSQLMEQRSVVLEDISSKIVSGEINAADYQRYYEEKYPESFNS
-1257 DPEIKVKPYDFFIND
+1257 EIKVKTYDFFIND

-1384 VFEEEKELFGN
+1384 VFEKEKELFGN
-1395 QETHTLTNGTQ
+1395 KETHTLTNGTQ

-1413 NKDVEALK
+1413 NKNVEALK
-1421 ERYEEAKEDIKQNY
+1421 ERYEE
-1435 VLEKLSAAGIEVV
+1435 V
-1448 TDKAEFDKILES
+1448 
-1460 HNILQKMETSYT
+1460 
-1472 EEKNPLFQAD
+1472 
-1482 EKELKAF
+1482 
-1489 AQKVD
+1489 
-1494 DWKTGNLASTEVISE
+1494 
-1509 FSTSTVLQA
+1509 
-1518 INIPAN
+1518 
-1524 KVSVTQTVLEKMNAP
+1524 
-1539 ENVFI
+1539 
-1544 NKSHGHYLDIDTIKN
+1544 
-1559 IPNYLANPVM
+1559 
-1569 VFKSISRPDSY
+1569 
-1580 IIMTETVDSKN
+1580 
-1591 QTVMIALAV
+1591 
-1600 NKIEA
+1600 
-1605 NIVVNNITS
+1605 
-1614 AYGREENEWFI
+1614 
-1625 EQIKEGNLVY
+1625 
-1635 QNKQKSLEWTN
+1635 
-1646 ERGLLLPPQMSTQG
+1646 
-1660 SLNVIQKE
+1660 
-1668 DIVNKKTSNFSLNE
+1668 
-1682 RYFAFT
+1682 
-1688 ENQQKFFKEC
+1688 
-1698 GFVNSV
+1698 
-1704 GEDNEILDWKMEKKN
+1704 
-1719 PLTNKTVY
+1719 
-1727 VEHEVIRNGEYTV
+1727 
-1740 IPSYICYEDNKKTY
+1740 
-1754 IRHQYSN
+1754 
-1761 KHFYSKSEEQ
+1761 
-1771 TFEEFLI
+1771 
-1778 GISFVDRKNN
+1778 
-1788 FIVPSEKLGAII
+1788 
-1800 SEFEKNNISQVLQW
+1800 
-1814 SGTGEERTKFINVI
+1814 
-1828 DEASFKNKVSNL
+1828 
-1840 PAKYIAEDIYSSGIQ
+1840 
-1855 PIGKI
+1855 
-1860 LQFVIHDT
+1860 
-1868 VAKAAGLE
+1868 
-1876 IPKQKHYLLEIQT
+1876 
-1889 DNNYEYVH
+1889 
-1897 NKDYPR
+1897 
-1903 LYEAKWDRNS
+1903 
-1913 QSYIDVVELDL
+1913 
-1924 SNFDS
+1924 
-1929 KIIGRIQYIAANN
+1929 
-1942 CNYPNPPAQTMTLSD
+1942 
-1957 GKTYGFAY
+1957 
-1965 EGKIYLNPEIMNSEV
+1965 
-1980 AVHEYTHL
+1980 
-1988 WDNYTQRTNPE
+1988 
-1999 LWEKGKSIFKNTK
+1999 
-2012 FWEEVKADPNYA
+2012 
-2024 DISDNDN
+2024 
-2031 LLLSEVHAK
+2031 
-2040 ICGKMADVILNKI
+2040 
-2053 IEHDGELTKDTVIN
+2053 
-2067 WENEV
+2067 
-2072 DDYIYETFE
+2072 
-2081 SERILPDGRTVKAK
+2081 
-2095 GYGAFGTVVD
+2095 
-2105 INAIRTWFAQPMK
+2105 
-2118 DLMNGIQ
+2118 
-2125 ITKNITKENEIE
+2125 TKENEIE
-2137 AEYKIMQEISMGL
+2137 AEYKIMQEISKGL

-2160 KYKKS
+2160 KYRES
-2165 LAYAQEKSK
+2165 LDYAQEKSM

-2194 EDFRS
+2194 AEFRQ

-2205 QQFEYDVNKYTGWIK
+2205 KQFEYDVNKYTGWIK
-2220 ALEEIQPVT
+2220 ALEEVQTQNIDHKEEASIQ
-2229 SSPKLTEAQKNEISK
+2229 LNSK

-2261 DSEITEADKLIL
+2261 DSEITEADKIIL
-2273 AQYEGAGGIK
+2273 SQYEGAGGIK

-2308 IVDAYAPNAK
+2308 IVDAYAPGAK

-2348 ARINKILHPE
+2348 ARINKILHLE

-2381 QKSKYDVVIGN
+2381 QKVKYDVVIGN

-2424 ALKDDDSRLAFVVPS
+2424 ALKDDNSLLAFVVPS

-2485 KLPEGQMYPD
+2485 KLPEGQIYPG
-2495 NSMLQAAAGAMSD
+2495 NAMLQAAASAMSD
-2508 GKYFD
+2508 GKYFE

-2520 GEVKTRSNRFGKQE
+2520 GEVNTRTNRFGKE
-2534 EYVTVHEGLTIQEE
+2534 ENYVSVHEGLTIQEE

-2554 MLPKI
+2554 FLKNPKN
-2559 EQEVPELKTYHT
+2559 EWTV
-2571 LKEED
+2571 KE
-2576 IKGLEIISDEEFS
+2576 
-2589 DVVGVGVAP
+2589 P
-2598 TISALRFPEEQ
+2598 
-2609 PATRLRP
+2609 
-2616 SPTTINESIAQ
+2616 
-2627 ESEKSSSP
+2627 EKSSSP
-2635 SIQNQP
+2635 SIQP
-2641 DISLEDKI
+2641 
-2649 YNKYIEANI
+2649 
-2658 QPATKNEQTVSQDI
+2658 QPAANKEQTVSQDI
-2672 AQSTEVVEEELDD
+2672 AQSTEDVEEELDD

-2793 KAKAILTNAIPKVVP
+2793 KAEAILTNAIPKVVP

-2831 SSRWYMGRTELQTV
+2831 SSRWLMGKTELQTV

-2950 YIQDGLPQEDK
+2950 YIQEGLPQEDK
-2961 ERLQNTWNKI
+2961 ERLQSTWNRI

-3330 AVSAKE
+3330 VVSAKE

-3368 AASDNP
+3368 AASDDP

-3566 EKSSRINSVLSKTD
+3566 EKASRINSVLSKTD

-3601 TDPEK
+3601 TDPTK
-3606 KIKMII
+3606 KVKMII

-3619 RKEIKVIEN
+3619 RKEIKVIDN

-3640 QNCKTLYDTNVA
+3640 QNSKTLYDTNVE

>member
-1 MKIKLI
+1 MKIELI
-7 ENTEFGFYNIKFGS
+7 ENTEFGFYNIKFSS

-46 GVWYPRTTDAKA
+46 GVWYPRTNEAKS
-58 KANTFAAEFAK
+58 KANNFATEFAK
-69 KYNEPEKSFGQE
+69 KYNESEKSFGQE
-81 LFERTQRIDQWKK
+81 LFERTQRIDEWKK

-103 EPVKEESKPVELNDN
+103 EPLQEESKPVELNNN
-118 QKKVYDLLKA
+118 QKKVYELLKA
-128 TNNFSENQILEMVS
+128 TNNFSESQILEMVS

-183 NPNISETYNK
+183 NPNISDTYNK
-193 INVVYN
+193 INIVYN
-199 YLHDL
+199 YLHDYV
-204 MDFDVLGENQYERS
+204 DFDVLRENQYESS
-218 ADEEYHTMRESIRH
+218 ADAEYHTMRESLRH
-232 DILQPVCENIV
+232 DILYPVCENIV
-243 MDRYSDFFDMQEDFI
+243 MGRYKKIEDFQNDFI
-258 SRREEKIAD
+258 SRREEKIVD

-276 AIKEQYIGMKRAE
+276 AIKERYIGMKRAE
-289 LLEKAPEML
+289 LIEKAPEML

-304 SWIFNV
+304 SWIFNI

-324 LKSEFLNDD
+324 LKSEYLNDD
-333 KYNAVKDFLA
+333 KYNSVKDFLS

-423 VFEPEIQEEGA
+423 VSEPETQEEES

-474 NMATICADLQKH
+474 NMATICTDSQKH

-507 KCDWYI
+507 NCDWYI
-513 SELDDNGIGFGYC
+513 SELDNDGIGFGYC

-593 DNEYFAD
+593 NNEYFAD

-623 EETNQK
+623 EETNQE

-666 RGSDTGRGQRVLH
+666 RGSDTGRGQRILH

-727 LETGNS
+727 IETGNS

-745 PHRVRTVE
+745 PHRVRTIE

-762 NENTS
+762 NEKTS

-778 KITLV
+778 EKEADELFKKIT
-783 ERSALNLLA
+783 E
-792 VNSDCYWYI
+792 
-801 EKNKNPENYNVM
+801 
-813 SKQDLIDLGSYAYP
+813 
-827 YENYVSN
+827 
-834 DNAKIINDLLEKY
+834 
-847 DIHYQKLSI
+847 
-856 HVNQNPEKNI
+856 
-866 EQEADKQFKEITN
+866 

-1083 FNVLAQEEFTFNGMP
+1083 FNVLSQEELTFNGMP

-1104 TPEKSGTIEQY
+1104 TLEKSGTIEQY

-1139 GQFDF
+1139 EQFDF
-1144 AKLADDIC
+1144 TKLADDIC
-1152 QQSYEQSAAGFNYY
+1152 QQSYEQSGSGFNYY
-1166 IYFDEIAGL
+1166 IDFDEIARL
-1175 AGKDV
+1175 AGKNES
-1180 AWVKEN
+1180 WVKEN

-1224 EDVNELFKKD
+1224 EDANELFKKD

-1272 VANLDLGIGAEIE
+1272 VANLDLGIGAEID
-1285 PITGLSADNAAT
+1285 PITRLSAEKAALKYAELKDKGLS
-1297 TYANLKLLGYNPYI
+1297 PYI
-1311 GLNIPG
+1311 GINIPG
-1317 DFVFDDKEGQGAGIF
+1317 DYIFDDKEGQGAGIF
-1332 TETNGRPSFYMGD
+1332 TETNGHPSFYMGD

-1358 KTVIAA
+1358 KTVISA
-1364 YKELYL
+1364 YKELYA
-1370 MTDKYIKNVERPYF
+1370 MTDKYILGVQRPDF
-1384 VFEEEKELFGN
+1384 VFEKENELFGN

-1421 ERYEEAKEDIKQNY
+1421 ERYAEAKEDIKQNY

-1448 TDKAEFDKILES
+1448 TDKEEFDKILES
-1460 HNILQKMETSYT
+1460 HNILQKMKTSSI

-1494 DWKTGNLASTEVISE
+1494 DWKAGKLASTEFISE

-1524 KVSVTQTVLEKMNAP
+1524 KVSITQDVLHKINELETVK
-1539 ENVFI
+1539 VG
-1544 NKSHGHYLDIDTIKN
+1544 KSYGHDIDIATIKK
-1559 IPNYLANPVM
+1559 IPEFLADPVM
-1569 VFKSISRPDSY
+1569 VFSSSSTPDSY
-1580 IIMTETVDSKN
+1580 VIMSENVDKKN
-1591 QTVMIALAV
+1591 RTIMVAMEI
-1600 NKIEA
+1600 NKKDRSLI
-1605 NIVVNNITS
+1605 VNNITS
-1614 AYGREENEWFI
+1614 AYGRNDNNFFI
-1625 EQIKEGNLVY
+1625 EQIKLGNLLY
-1635 QNKQKSLEWTN
+1635 QNKQKSLEWTS
-1646 ERGLLLPPQMSTQG
+1646 ERGLLLPSRLTTQG

-1688 ENQQKFFKEC
+1688 ENQQEFLKKC

-1704 GEDNEILDWKMEKKN
+1704 GEDNTILDWKMEKKN
-1719 PLTNKTVY
+1719 PFTNKTVY

-1754 IRHQYSN
+1754 IRHQYS
-1761 KHFYSKSEEQ
+1761 KKQFYSKPEEQ
-1771 TFEEFLI
+1771 TFEKFLV
-1778 GISFVDRKNN
+1778 GISFEDRENN

-1800 SEFEKNNISQVLQW
+1800 SEFEKNNISQVLLW

-1855 PIGKI
+1855 PIGKV

-1868 VAKAAGLE
+1868 VAKAAGLQ

-1889 DNNYEYVH
+1889 DNNYEYIH

-1929 KIIGRIQYIAANN
+1929 KIIGRIQYIAVNN

-1988 WDNYTQRTNPE
+1988 WDNYIQRTNPK
-1999 LWEKGKSIFKNTK
+1999 LWEKGKDIFQNTK
-2012 FWEEVKADPNYA
+2012 FWEDVKADPNYA
-2024 DISDNDN
+2024 NISDNDD

-2053 IEHDGELTKDTVIN
+2053 IERDGELTKDTVIN

-2081 SERILPDGRTVKAK
+2081 SERTLDDGRTIKAK

-2348 ARINKILHPE
+2348 ARINKILHPD

-2381 QKSKYDVVIGN
+2381 QKVKYDVVIGN

-2424 ALKDDDSRLAFVVPS
+2424 ALKDENSVMVFVVPS
-2439 GFLNSS
+2439 GFLNTAS
-2445 KDKQKEIIASKGHL
+2445 DKQKEIIAAKGRL
-2459 IDAYRLPEKTF
+2459 IDAYRLPVGTF
-2470 PTTEVGTDIIILKKW
+2470 PTTEVGTDIIIMRTWEKDRKIIMENGKGNAAYKQASLDEAIE
-2485 KLPEGQMYPD
+2485 LISD
-2495 NSMLQAAAGAMSD
+2495 NISNGEWFKQH
-2508 GKYFD
+2508 
-2513 AYPEKIL
+2513 PEKIL
-2520 GEVKTRSNRFGKQE
+2520 GEVKQKTNRFGKLE
-2534 EYVTVHEGLTIQEE
+2534 DVVVVHEGLTVQDE
-2548 LNKIDS
+2548 LNKIDNFVEGINNS
-2554 MLPKI
+2554 RKLRTYSVLNKDKI
-2559 EQEVPELKTYHT
+2559 NELTEVTQ
-2571 LKEED
+2571 
-2576 IKGLEIISDEEFS
+2576 EEFNS
-2589 DVVGVGVAP
+2589 IIDALYNQPSPDYKSIPSIIKLPQINQTLAQKLGVENANFFMRSEIAHVRPQRKGNYDQALRIDEMKGMLNFLKSCQTAYIDNDERHQNFILAGLDSQNSNKTNKIVFNKDENGNYIVTIGKVDSVEFNGGKYSRVAVGFEP
-2598 TISALRFPEEQ
+2598 TILRSKLEVWSPI
-2609 PATRLRP
+2609 ATMLR
-2616 SPTTINESIAQ
+2616 SSTTPLDSTIPQ
-2627 ESEKSSSP
+2627 QTEKSSQIIAP
-2635 SIQNQP
+2635 APVQP
-2641 DISLEDKI
+2641 
-2649 YNKYIEANI
+2649 
-2658 QPATKNEQTVSQDI
+2658 EQTQSVSD
-2672 AQSTEVVEEELDD
+2672 QSETVAEELDD

-2742 AELSYLKTSDNYVE
+2742 SELTYLKTRDNYVE

-2793 KAKAILTNAIPKVVP
+2793 KAEAILTNAIPKVVP

-2950 YIQDGLPQEDK
+2950 YIQEGLPQEDK

-3147 KAYQKILNEIGK
+3147 KAYQKIQNEIGK

-3348 IYLELSPLQQRIIK
+3348 IYLELSTLQQRIIK

-3368 AASDNP
+3368 AASDDP

-3566 EKSSRINSVLSKTD
+3566 EKASRINSVLSKTD

-3601 TDPEK
+3601 TDPTK
-3606 KIKMII
+3606 KVKMII

-3619 RKEIKVIEN
+3619 RKEIKVIDN

-3640 QNCKTLYDTNVA
+3640 QNSKTLYDTNVE

-4083 KPQEGIDSY
+4083 K
-4092 ELVDI
+4092 L
-4097 SLTKDQLQGMVKA
+4097 
-4110 HLFAQQQEISHKKFD
+4110 
-4125 DPEYKGKVICPKS
+4125 
-4138 EVSDMQ
+4138 
-4144 KELLKSNG
+4144 
-4152 ISDNNLKKVTKEN
+4152 
-4165 FNELLCDGEKPILK
+4165 
-4179 KKLPQPKQL
+4179 
-4188 KQENNQKL
+4188 
-4196 LPSTT
+4196 
-4201 IEIAEDTDFDYV
+4201 
-4213 Y
+4213 

>member
-1 MKIKLI
+1 MKIELI

-204 MDFDVLGENQYERS
+204 MDFDVLGENQYERN
-218 ADEEYHTMRESIRH
+218 ADAEYHRMRESIRH

-276 AIKEQYIGMKRAE
+276 VIKEQYIGMKRAE

-304 SWIFNV
+304 SWIFNI

-324 LKSEFLNDD
+324 LKSEYLNDD
-333 KYNAVKDFLA
+333 KYNSVKDFLS
-343 QVEELDLLEESSK
+343 QVEQLDLLEESSK

-376 QDELIAKEVEEELA
+376 QDELIAKELEEELA

-423 VFEPEIQEEGA
+423 VFEPEIQEEGS

-441 LDNATKVIPEEQYQ
+441 LDNATKVIPEKQYQ

-466 EYFKKKLK
+466 EYFKQKLK
-474 NMATICADLQKH
+474 NMATICTDLQKH
-486 SNKENVNKDGSHPC
+486 SNKENVNKNGSHPC

-507 KCDWYI
+507 NCDWYI
-513 SELDDNGIGFGYC
+513 SELDNDGIGFGYC

-623 EETNQK
+623 EETNQE

-718 NEILHSERS
+718 NEVLHSERS

-778 KITLV
+778 EEEADELFKKIT
-783 ERSALNLLA
+783 E
-792 VNSDCYWYI
+792 
-801 EKNKNPENYNVM
+801 
-813 SKQDLIDLGSYAYP
+813 
-827 YENYVSN
+827 
-834 DNAKIINDLLEKY
+834 
-847 DIHYQKLSI
+847 
-856 HVNQNPEKNI
+856 
-866 EQEADKQFKEITN
+866 

-923 VNLQMNEL
+923 VSLQMNEL

-967 YLRCHLG
+967 YLRCNLG

-984 VAPTGE
+984 VAPTDE

-1036 NVLNTLSHVPVIEGV
+1036 NVLTTLSHVPVIEGV

-1068 YSSKNNDVKWSEDSL
+1068 YSSKDNDVKWSEDSL
-1083 FNVLAQEEFTFNGMP
+1083 FNVLAQEELTFNGMP

-1115 LEHFESLGVTN
+1115 LERFERGISV
-1126 ENEAIVKQAEMLD
+1126 
-1139 GQFDF
+1139 
-1144 AKLADDIC
+1144 
-1152 QQSYEQSAAGFNYY
+1152 S
-1166 IYFDEIAGL
+1166 
-1175 AGKDV
+1175 
-1180 AWVKEN
+1180 EN
-1186 IEKIGEALEEHN
+1186 IAQE
-1198 DELLLDFNLKE
+1198 
-1209 ALEEDSLDLNFCSVG
+1209 
-1224 EDVNELFKKD
+1224 
-1234 DSGRWVRKTDRELA
+1234 
-1248 IEQGEEEPY
+1248 
-1257 DPEIKVKPYDFFIND
+1257 
-1272 VANLDLGIGAEIE
+1272 
-1285 PITGLSADNAAT
+1285 
-1297 TYANLKLLGYNPYI
+1297 
-1311 GLNIPG
+1311 
-1317 DFVFDDKEGQGAGIF
+1317 
-1332 TETNGRPSFYMGD
+1332 GRP
-1345 NFVKDLKKNDEHA
+1345 
-1358 KTVIAA
+1358 
-1364 YKELYL
+1364 
-1370 MTDKYIKNVERPYF
+1370 VE
-1384 VFEEEKELFGN
+1384 
-1395 QETHTLTNGTQ
+1395 QLT
-1406 SFEMSFS
+1406 
-1413 NKDVEALK
+1413 
-1421 ERYEEAKEDIKQNY
+1421 
-1435 VLEKLSAAGIEVV
+1435 
-1448 TDKAEFDKILES
+1448 
-1460 HNILQKMETSYT
+1460 
-1472 EEKNPLFQAD
+1472 
-1482 EKELKAF
+1482 
-1489 AQKVD
+1489 
-1494 DWKTGNLASTEVISE
+1494 
-1509 FSTSTVLQA
+1509 
-1518 INIPAN
+1518 
-1524 KVSVTQTVLEKMNAP
+1524 
-1539 ENVFI
+1539 
-1544 NKSHGHYLDIDTIKN
+1544 
-1559 IPNYLANPVM
+1559 
-1569 VFKSISRPDSY
+1569 
-1580 IIMTETVDSKN
+1580 
-1591 QTVMIALAV
+1591 
-1600 NKIEA
+1600 
-1605 NIVVNNITS
+1605 
-1614 AYGREENEWFI
+1614 
-1625 EQIKEGNLVY
+1625 
-1635 QNKQKSLEWTN
+1635 
-1646 ERGLLLPPQMSTQG
+1646 
-1660 SLNVIQKE
+1660 
-1668 DIVNKKTSNFSLNE
+1668 
-1682 RYFAFT
+1682 
-1688 ENQQKFFKEC
+1688 
-1698 GFVNSV
+1698 
-1704 GEDNEILDWKMEKKN
+1704 
-1719 PLTNKTVY
+1719 
-1727 VEHEVIRNGEYTV
+1727 
-1740 IPSYICYEDNKKTY
+1740 
-1754 IRHQYSN
+1754 
-1761 KHFYSKSEEQ
+1761 
-1771 TFEEFLI
+1771 
-1778 GISFVDRKNN
+1778 
-1788 FIVPSEKLGAII
+1788 
-1800 SEFEKNNISQVLQW
+1800 
-1814 SGTGEERTKFINVI
+1814 
-1828 DEASFKNKVSNL
+1828 
-1840 PAKYIAEDIYSSGIQ
+1840 
-1855 PIGKI
+1855 
-1860 LQFVIHDT
+1860 
-1868 VAKAAGLE
+1868 
-1876 IPKQKHYLLEIQT
+1876 
-1889 DNNYEYVH
+1889 
-1897 NKDYPR
+1897 
-1903 LYEAKWDRNS
+1903 
-1913 QSYIDVVELDL
+1913 
-1924 SNFDS
+1924 
-1929 KIIGRIQYIAANN
+1929 
-1942 CNYPNPPAQTMTLSD
+1942 
-1957 GKTYGFAY
+1957 
-1965 EGKIYLNPEIMNSEV
+1965 
-1980 AVHEYTHL
+1980 
-1988 WDNYTQRTNPE
+1988 
-1999 LWEKGKSIFKNTK
+1999 
-2012 FWEEVKADPNYA
+2012 
-2024 DISDNDN
+2024 
-2031 LLLSEVHAK
+2031 
-2040 ICGKMADVILNKI
+2040 
-2053 IEHDGELTKDTVIN
+2053 
-2067 WENEV
+2067 
-2072 DDYIYETFE
+2072 
-2081 SERILPDGRTVKAK
+2081 
-2095 GYGAFGTVVD
+2095 
-2105 INAIRTWFAQPMK
+2105 
-2118 DLMNGIQ
+2118 
-2125 ITKNITKENEIE
+2125 
-2137 AEYKIMQEISMGL
+2137 
-2150 TPDEIKLNLD
+2150 
-2160 KYKKS
+2160 
-2165 LAYAQEKSK
+2165 
-2174 ESWEDYY
+2174 
-2181 ARNTTGFDTPQTV
+2181 
-2194 EDFRS
+2194 
-2199 AYEHNK
+2199 
-2205 QQFEYDVNKYTGWIK
+2205 
-2220 ALEEIQPVT
+2220 
-2229 SSPKLTEAQKNEISK
+2229 SK

-2249 IREQCREILQKP
+2249 IREQCREILQKS
-2261 DSEITEADKLIL
+2261 DSEITEADKAIL

-2308 IVDAYAPNAK
+2308 IVDAYAPGAK

-2348 ARINKILHPE
+2348 ARINKILHPD

-2381 QKSKYDVVIGN
+2381 QKVKYDVVIGN

-2424 ALKDDDSRLAFVVPS
+2424 ALKDENSVMVFVVPS
-2439 GFLNSS
+2439 GFLNTAS
-2445 KDKQKEIIASKGHL
+2445 DKQKEIIAAKGRL
-2459 IDAYRLPEKTF
+2459 IDAYRLPVGTF
-2470 PTTEVGTDIIILKKW
+2470 PTTEVGTDIIIMRTWEKDRKIIMENGKGNAAYKQASLDEAIE
-2485 KLPEGQMYPD
+2485 LISD
-2495 NSMLQAAAGAMSD
+2495 NISNGEWFKQH
-2508 GKYFD
+2508 
-2513 AYPEKIL
+2513 PEKIL
-2520 GEVKTRSNRFGKQE
+2520 GEVKQKTNRFGKLE
-2534 EYVTVHEGLTIQEE
+2534 DVVVVHEGLTVQDE
-2548 LNKIDS
+2548 LNKIDNFVEGINNS
-2554 MLPKI
+2554 RKLRTYSVLNKDKI
-2559 EQEVPELKTYHT
+2559 NELTEVTQ
-2571 LKEED
+2571 
-2576 IKGLEIISDEEFS
+2576 EEFNS
-2589 DVVGVGVAP
+2589 IIDALYNQPSPDYKSIPSIIKLPQINQTLAQKLGVENANFFMRSEIAHVRPQRKGNYDQALRIDEMKGMLNFLKSCQTAYIDNDERHQNFILAGLDSQNSNKTNKIVFNKDENGNYIVTIGKVDSVEFNGGKYSRVAVGFEP
-2598 TISALRFPEEQ
+2598 TILRSKLEVWSPI
-2609 PATRLRP
+2609 ATMLR
-2616 SPTTINESIAQ
+2616 SSTTPHDSTIPQ
-2627 ESEKSSSP
+2627 QTEKSSQIIAP
-2635 SIQNQP
+2635 APVQP
-2641 DISLEDKI
+2641 
-2649 YNKYIEANI
+2649 
-2658 QPATKNEQTVSQDI
+2658 EQTQSVSD
-2672 AQSTEVVEEELDD
+2672 QSETVAEEIDD

-2845 ELDIDLREDF
+2845 KLDIDLREDF

-2950 YIQDGLPQEDK
+2950 YIQEGLPQEDK

-3147 KAYQKILNEIGK
+3147 KAYQKIQNEIGK

-3348 IYLELSPLQQRIIK
+3348 IYLELSTLQQRIIK

-3368 AASDNP
+3368 AASDDP

-3566 EKSSRINSVLSKTD
+3566 EKASRINSVLSKTD

-3601 TDPEK
+3601 TDPTK
-3606 KIKMII
+3606 KVKMII

-3619 RKEIKVIEN
+3619 RKEIKVIDN

-3640 QNCKTLYDTNVA
+3640 QNSKTLYDTNVE

-3703 AISYNFNKFDIHEPE
+3703 TISYNFNKFDIHEPE

-3778 NKNTWYKKQNDK
+3778 NKNTWYKKHNDK

>member
-1 MKIKLI
+1 MKIELI

-103 EPVKEESKPVELNDN
+103 EPVKEESMPVELNDN

-324 LKSEFLNDD
+324 LKSEYLNDD

-390 NADERIDTSVSEYN
+390 NADERIDTSISEYN

-423 VFEPEIQEEGA
+423 VFEPEIQEEES

-507 KCDWYI
+507 NCDWYI
-513 SELDDNGIGFGYC
+513 SELDNDGIGFGYC

-606 KNEKILA
+606 KNEKILE

-623 EETNQK
+623 EETNK
-629 LEVENGSKTDIGYE
+629 ELEVENGSKTDIGYE

-733 DLQQTGMENGQI
+733 DLQQTGLENGQI
-745 PHRVRTVE
+745 PHRVRTIE

-767 SEPLHGNEEVI
+767 SEPLYGNEEVI

-813 SKQDLIDLGSYAYP
+813 PKQDLIDLGSYAYP
-827 YENYVSN
+827 YENYVSK

-856 HVNQNPEKNI
+856 HVNQNLEQNI

-967 YLRCHLG
+967 YLRCNLG

-1068 YSSKNNDVKWSEDSL
+1068 YSTKNNDVKWSEDSL

-1115 LEHFESLGVTN
+1115 LKRFESLGVTN
-1126 ENEAIVKQAEMLD
+1126 ENEAIAKQAEMLD
-1139 GQFDF
+1139 EQFDF

-1152 QQSYEQSAAGFNYY
+1152 QQSYEQSGAGFNYY

-1234 DSGRWVRKTDRELA
+1234 DTGRWVRKTDRELA
-1248 IEQGEEEPY
+1248 YERAIDEHSSKWDELESSFSGLETFRGNFEEIKREVFEQHLDNNERFNETQWQEETVYRLLEENINFGALAETAEELEAPNHSQLMEQRSVVLEDISSKIVSREINAADY
-1257 DPEIKVKPYDFFIND
+1257 QRYYEEKYPESFNSEIKVKTYDFFIND

-1358 KTVIAA
+1358 KTVITA

-1384 VFEEEKELFGN
+1384 VFEKEKELFGN
-1395 QETHTLTNGTQ
+1395 KETHTLTNGTQ

-1413 NKDVEALK
+1413 NKNVEALK
-1421 ERYEEAKEDIKQNY
+1421 ERYEE
-1435 VLEKLSAAGIEVV
+1435 V
-1448 TDKAEFDKILES
+1448 
-1460 HNILQKMETSYT
+1460 
-1472 EEKNPLFQAD
+1472 
-1482 EKELKAF
+1482 
-1489 AQKVD
+1489 
-1494 DWKTGNLASTEVISE
+1494 
-1509 FSTSTVLQA
+1509 
-1518 INIPAN
+1518 
-1524 KVSVTQTVLEKMNAP
+1524 
-1539 ENVFI
+1539 
-1544 NKSHGHYLDIDTIKN
+1544 
-1559 IPNYLANPVM
+1559 
-1569 VFKSISRPDSY
+1569 
-1580 IIMTETVDSKN
+1580 
-1591 QTVMIALAV
+1591 
-1600 NKIEA
+1600 
-1605 NIVVNNITS
+1605 
-1614 AYGREENEWFI
+1614 
-1625 EQIKEGNLVY
+1625 
-1635 QNKQKSLEWTN
+1635 
-1646 ERGLLLPPQMSTQG
+1646 
-1660 SLNVIQKE
+1660 
-1668 DIVNKKTSNFSLNE
+1668 
-1682 RYFAFT
+1682 
-1688 ENQQKFFKEC
+1688 
-1698 GFVNSV
+1698 
-1704 GEDNEILDWKMEKKN
+1704 
-1719 PLTNKTVY
+1719 
-1727 VEHEVIRNGEYTV
+1727 
-1740 IPSYICYEDNKKTY
+1740 
-1754 IRHQYSN
+1754 
-1761 KHFYSKSEEQ
+1761 
-1771 TFEEFLI
+1771 
-1778 GISFVDRKNN
+1778 
-1788 FIVPSEKLGAII
+1788 
-1800 SEFEKNNISQVLQW
+1800 
-1814 SGTGEERTKFINVI
+1814 
-1828 DEASFKNKVSNL
+1828 
-1840 PAKYIAEDIYSSGIQ
+1840 
-1855 PIGKI
+1855 
-1860 LQFVIHDT
+1860 
-1868 VAKAAGLE
+1868 
-1876 IPKQKHYLLEIQT
+1876 
-1889 DNNYEYVH
+1889 
-1897 NKDYPR
+1897 
-1903 LYEAKWDRNS
+1903 
-1913 QSYIDVVELDL
+1913 
-1924 SNFDS
+1924 
-1929 KIIGRIQYIAANN
+1929 
-1942 CNYPNPPAQTMTLSD
+1942 
-1957 GKTYGFAY
+1957 
-1965 EGKIYLNPEIMNSEV
+1965 
-1980 AVHEYTHL
+1980 
-1988 WDNYTQRTNPE
+1988 
-1999 LWEKGKSIFKNTK
+1999 
-2012 FWEEVKADPNYA
+2012 
-2024 DISDNDN
+2024 
-2031 LLLSEVHAK
+2031 
-2040 ICGKMADVILNKI
+2040 
-2053 IEHDGELTKDTVIN
+2053 
-2067 WENEV
+2067 
-2072 DDYIYETFE
+2072 
-2081 SERILPDGRTVKAK
+2081 
-2095 GYGAFGTVVD
+2095 
-2105 INAIRTWFAQPMK
+2105 
-2118 DLMNGIQ
+2118 
-2125 ITKNITKENEIE
+2125 TKENEIE
-2137 AEYKIMQEISMGL
+2137 AEYKIMREISKGL

-2160 KYKKS
+2160 KYRES
-2165 LAYAQEKSK
+2165 LDYAQEKSM

-2194 EDFRS
+2194 AEFRQ

-2205 QQFEYDVNKYTGWIK
+2205 KQFEYDVNKYTGWIK
-2220 ALEEIQPVT
+2220 ALEEVQTQNIDHKEEASIQ
-2229 SSPKLTEAQKNEISK
+2229 LNSK

-2261 DSEITEADKLIL
+2261 DSEITEADKIIL
-2273 AQYEGAGGIK
+2273 SQYEGAGGIK

-2381 QKSKYDVVIGN
+2381 QKVKYDVVIGN

-2424 ALKDDDSRLAFVVPS
+2424 ALKDENSVMVFVVPS
-2439 GFLNSS
+2439 GFLNTAS
-2445 KDKQKEIIASKGHL
+2445 DKQKEIIAAKGRL
-2459 IDAYRLPEKTF
+2459 IDAYRLPVGTF
-2470 PTTEVGTDIIILKKW
+2470 PTTEVGTDIIIMRTWEKDRKIIMENGKGNAAYKQASLDEAIE
-2485 KLPEGQMYPD
+2485 LISD
-2495 NSMLQAAAGAMSD
+2495 NISNGEWFKQH
-2508 GKYFD
+2508 
-2513 AYPEKIL
+2513 PEKIL
-2520 GEVKTRSNRFGKQE
+2520 GEVKQKTNRFGKLE
-2534 EYVTVHEGLTIQEE
+2534 DVVVVHEGLTVQDE
-2548 LNKIDS
+2548 LNKIDNFVEGINNS
-2554 MLPKI
+2554 RKLRTYSVLNKDKI
-2559 EQEVPELKTYHT
+2559 NELTEVTQ
-2571 LKEED
+2571 
-2576 IKGLEIISDEEFS
+2576 EEFNS
-2589 DVVGVGVAP
+2589 IIDALYNQPSPDYKSIPSIIKLPQINQTLAQKLGVENANFFMRSEIAHVRPQRKGNYDQALRIDEMKGMLNFLKSCQTAYIDNDERHQNFILAGLDSQNSNKTNKIVFNKDENGNYIVTIGKVDSVEFNGGKYSRVAVGFEP
-2598 TISALRFPEEQ
+2598 TILRSKLEVWSPI
-2609 PATRLRP
+2609 ATMLR
-2616 SPTTINESIAQ
+2616 SSTTPLDSTIPQ
-2627 ESEKSSSP
+2627 QTEKSSQIIAP
-2635 SIQNQP
+2635 APVQP
-2641 DISLEDKI
+2641 
-2649 YNKYIEANI
+2649 
-2658 QPATKNEQTVSQDI
+2658 EQTQSVSD
-2672 AQSTEVVEEELDD
+2672 QSETVAEELDD

-2697 FKTKHQLTR
+2697 FKTKHQLSR

-2742 AELSYLKTSDNYVE
+2742 SELSYLKTSDNYVE

-2961 ERLQNTWNKI
+2961 ERLQSTWNRI

-3462 PDDAIDYIHSTHNGS
+3462 PDDAIDYIHSTHNCS

-3566 EKSSRINSVLSKTD
+3566 EKASRINSVLSKTD

-3601 TDPEK
+3601 TDPTK
-3606 KIKMII
+3606 KVKMII

-3619 RKEIKVIEN
+3619 RKEIKVIDN

-3640 QNCKTLYDTNVA
+3640 QNSKTLYDTNVE

-3703 AISYNFNKFDIHEPE
+3703 TISYNFNKFDIHEPE

-3851 IVIFRERYEKT
+3851 IV
-3862 KGVKLP
+3862 
-3868 EQFRKTTEYLVSV
+3868 
-3881 CDGKTL
+3881 
-3887 PEVCKFKSMKEAVAY
+3887 
-3902 ACSSWHGEAYQR
+3902 
-3914 DGYVEYVTL
+3914 
-3923 DNFKKNRD
+3923 
-3931 VSALAKDLQNREGQ
+3931 VSARR
-3945 SYYGYG
+3945 
-3951 SPNGFGYDC
+3951 F
-3960 SPKGVKIEAFI
+3960 
-3971 NKKREEFFVNWNQVA
+3971 
-3986 KIKAKQW
+3986 
-3993 NREYPAE
+3993 
-4000 FTIKDEPKRE
+4000 
-4010 GEEKLKN
+4010 
-4017 IQMVQQD
+4017 
-4024 LFDFDEV
+4024 
-4031 KVQTKTLDIR
+4031 
-4041 MQGYNS
+4041 
-4047 QFILSDQALEN
+4047 
-4058 YRGLP
+4058 
-4063 PFIKK
+4063 
-4068 SDNEWVIRCK
+4068 
-4078 GEDFA
+4078 
-4083 KPQEGIDSY
+4083 
-4092 ELVDI
+4092 
-4097 SLTKDQLQGMVKA
+4097 
-4110 HLFAQQQEISHKKFD
+4110 
-4125 DPEYKGKVICPKS
+4125 
-4138 EVSDMQ
+4138 
-4144 KELLKSNG
+4144 
-4152 ISDNNLKKVTKEN
+4152 
-4165 FNELLCDGEKPILK
+4165 
-4179 KKLPQPKQL
+4179 
-4188 KQENNQKL
+4188 
-4196 LPSTT
+4196 
-4201 IEIAEDTDFDYV
+4201 
-4213 Y
+4213 

>member
-1 MKIKLI
+1 MKIELI
-7 ENTEFGFYNIKFGS
+7 ENTEFGFYNIKFSS

-46 GVWYPRTTDAKA
+46 GVWYPRTNEAKS
-58 KANTFAAEFAK
+58 KANNFATEFAK
-69 KYNEPEKSFGQE
+69 KYNESEKSFGQE
-81 LFERTQRIDQWKK
+81 LFERTQRIDEWKK

-103 EPVKEESKPVELNDN
+103 EPLQEESKPVELNNN
-118 QKKVYDLLKA
+118 QKKVYELLKA
-128 TNNFSENQILEMVS
+128 TNNFSESQILEMVS

-183 NPNISETYNK
+183 NPNISDTYNK
-193 INVVYN
+193 INIVYN
-199 YLHDL
+199 YLHDYV
-204 MDFDVLGENQYERS
+204 DFDVLGENQYESS
-218 ADEEYHTMRESIRH
+218 ADAEYHTMRESLRH
-232 DILQPVCENIV
+232 DILYPVCENIV
-243 MDRYSDFFDMQEDFI
+243 MGRYKKIEDFQNDFI
-258 SRREEKIAD
+258 SRREEKIVD

-289 LLEKAPEML
+289 LIEKAPEML

-304 SWIFNV
+304 SWIFNI

-324 LKSEFLNDD
+324 LKSEYLNDD
-333 KYNAVKDFLA
+333 KYNSVKDFLS

-423 VFEPEIQEEGA
+423 VSEPETQEEES

-474 NMATICADLQKH
+474 NMATICTDSQKH

-507 KCDWYI
+507 NCDWYI
-513 SELDDNGIGFGYC
+513 SELDNDGIGFGYC

-606 KNEKILA
+606 KNKKILA

-623 EETNQK
+623 EEANK
-629 LEVENGSKTDIGYE
+629 ELEVENGSKTDIGYE

-666 RGSDTGRGQRVLH
+666 RGSDTGRGQRILH

-718 NEILHSERS
+718 NEILHSKRS
-727 LETGNS
+727 IETGNS

-856 HVNQNPEKNI
+856 HVNLNPEKNI
-866 EQEADKQFKEITN
+866 EQE
-879 QYDTQYKDFYDTYN
+879 
-893 KMKESYT
+893 
-900 ENESRYVSDAR
+900 
-911 IGDMFRQVHREL
+911 
-923 VNLQMNEL
+923 
-931 TDLIKQAP
+931 
-939 NADIARINATRYF
+939 
-952 NFCGQDEFSYLHDNL
+952 
-967 YLRCHLG
+967 
-974 DYTKD
+974 
-979 NGRRF
+979 
-984 VAPTGE
+984 
-990 ELQNFIEETYNSL
+990 
-1003 HGIVAEKETPV
+1003 
-1014 YNINGTEYTQETIE
+1014 
-1028 TLITEDIQ
+1028 
-1036 NVLNTLSHVPVIEGV
+1036 
-1051 RLYQNPE
+1051 
-1058 QTGAI
+1058 
-1063 NILLQ
+1063 
-1068 YSSKNNDVKWSEDSL
+1068 
-1083 FNVLAQEEFTFNGMP
+1083 
-1098 VDVNPI
+1098 
-1104 TPEKSGTIEQY
+1104 
-1115 LEHFESLGVTN
+1115 
-1126 ENEAIVKQAEMLD
+1126 
-1139 GQFDF
+1139 
-1144 AKLADDIC
+1144 
-1152 QQSYEQSAAGFNYY
+1152 
-1166 IYFDEIAGL
+1166 
-1175 AGKDV
+1175 
-1180 AWVKEN
+1180 
-1186 IEKIGEALEEHN
+1186 
-1198 DELLLDFNLKE
+1198 
-1209 ALEEDSLDLNFCSVG
+1209 
-1224 EDVNELFKKD
+1224 
-1234 DSGRWVRKTDRELA
+1234 
-1248 IEQGEEEPY
+1248 
-1257 DPEIKVKPYDFFIND
+1257 
-1272 VANLDLGIGAEIE
+1272 
-1285 PITGLSADNAAT
+1285 
-1297 TYANLKLLGYNPYI
+1297 
-1311 GLNIPG
+1311 
-1317 DFVFDDKEGQGAGIF
+1317 
-1332 TETNGRPSFYMGD
+1332 GRP
-1345 NFVKDLKKNDEHA
+1345 
-1358 KTVIAA
+1358 
-1364 YKELYL
+1364 
-1370 MTDKYIKNVERPYF
+1370 VE
-1384 VFEEEKELFGN
+1384 
-1395 QETHTLTNGTQ
+1395 QLT
-1406 SFEMSFS
+1406 
-1413 NKDVEALK
+1413 
-1421 ERYEEAKEDIKQNY
+1421 
-1435 VLEKLSAAGIEVV
+1435 
-1448 TDKAEFDKILES
+1448 
-1460 HNILQKMETSYT
+1460 
-1472 EEKNPLFQAD
+1472 
-1482 EKELKAF
+1482 
-1489 AQKVD
+1489 
-1494 DWKTGNLASTEVISE
+1494 
-1509 FSTSTVLQA
+1509 
-1518 INIPAN
+1518 
-1524 KVSVTQTVLEKMNAP
+1524 
-1539 ENVFI
+1539 
-1544 NKSHGHYLDIDTIKN
+1544 
-1559 IPNYLANPVM
+1559 
-1569 VFKSISRPDSY
+1569 
-1580 IIMTETVDSKN
+1580 
-1591 QTVMIALAV
+1591 
-1600 NKIEA
+1600 
-1605 NIVVNNITS
+1605 
-1614 AYGREENEWFI
+1614 
-1625 EQIKEGNLVY
+1625 
-1635 QNKQKSLEWTN
+1635 
-1646 ERGLLLPPQMSTQG
+1646 
-1660 SLNVIQKE
+1660 
-1668 DIVNKKTSNFSLNE
+1668 
-1682 RYFAFT
+1682 
-1688 ENQQKFFKEC
+1688 
-1698 GFVNSV
+1698 
-1704 GEDNEILDWKMEKKN
+1704 
-1719 PLTNKTVY
+1719 
-1727 VEHEVIRNGEYTV
+1727 
-1740 IPSYICYEDNKKTY
+1740 
-1754 IRHQYSN
+1754 
-1761 KHFYSKSEEQ
+1761 
-1771 TFEEFLI
+1771 
-1778 GISFVDRKNN
+1778 
-1788 FIVPSEKLGAII
+1788 
-1800 SEFEKNNISQVLQW
+1800 
-1814 SGTGEERTKFINVI
+1814 
-1828 DEASFKNKVSNL
+1828 
-1840 PAKYIAEDIYSSGIQ
+1840 
-1855 PIGKI
+1855 
-1860 LQFVIHDT
+1860 
-1868 VAKAAGLE
+1868 
-1876 IPKQKHYLLEIQT
+1876 
-1889 DNNYEYVH
+1889 
-1897 NKDYPR
+1897 
-1903 LYEAKWDRNS
+1903 
-1913 QSYIDVVELDL
+1913 
-1924 SNFDS
+1924 
-1929 KIIGRIQYIAANN
+1929 
-1942 CNYPNPPAQTMTLSD
+1942 
-1957 GKTYGFAY
+1957 
-1965 EGKIYLNPEIMNSEV
+1965 
-1980 AVHEYTHL
+1980 
-1988 WDNYTQRTNPE
+1988 
-1999 LWEKGKSIFKNTK
+1999 
-2012 FWEEVKADPNYA
+2012 
-2024 DISDNDN
+2024 
-2031 LLLSEVHAK
+2031 
-2040 ICGKMADVILNKI
+2040 
-2053 IEHDGELTKDTVIN
+2053 
-2067 WENEV
+2067 
-2072 DDYIYETFE
+2072 
-2081 SERILPDGRTVKAK
+2081 
-2095 GYGAFGTVVD
+2095 
-2105 INAIRTWFAQPMK
+2105 
-2118 DLMNGIQ
+2118 
-2125 ITKNITKENEIE
+2125 
-2137 AEYKIMQEISMGL
+2137 
-2150 TPDEIKLNLD
+2150 
-2160 KYKKS
+2160 
-2165 LAYAQEKSK
+2165 
-2174 ESWEDYY
+2174 
-2181 ARNTTGFDTPQTV
+2181 
-2194 EDFRS
+2194 
-2199 AYEHNK
+2199 
-2205 QQFEYDVNKYTGWIK
+2205 
-2220 ALEEIQPVT
+2220 
-2229 SSPKLTEAQKNEISK
+2229 SK

-2249 IREQCREILQKP
+2249 IREQCREILQKS
-2261 DSEITEADKLIL
+2261 DSEITEADKAIL

-2308 IVDAYAPNAK
+2308 IVDAYAPGAK

-2348 ARINKILHPE
+2348 ARINKILHPD

-2381 QKSKYDVVIGN
+2381 QKVKYDVVIGN
-2392 PPYGTYNDKY
+2392 SPYGTYNDKY

-2424 ALKDDDSRLAFVVPS
+2424 ALKDENSVMVFVVPS
-2439 GFLNSS
+2439 GFLNTAS
-2445 KDKQKEIIASKGHL
+2445 DKQKEIIAAKGRL
-2459 IDAYRLPEKTF
+2459 IDAYRLPVGTF
-2470 PTTEVGTDIIILKKW
+2470 PTTEVGTDIIIMRTWEKDRKIIMENGKGNAAYKQASLDEAIE
-2485 KLPEGQMYPD
+2485 LISD
-2495 NSMLQAAAGAMSD
+2495 NISNGEWFKQH
-2508 GKYFD
+2508 
-2513 AYPEKIL
+2513 PEKIL
-2520 GEVKTRSNRFGKQE
+2520 GEVKQKTNRFGKLE
-2534 EYVTVHEGLTIQEE
+2534 DVVVVHEGLTVQDE
-2548 LNKIDS
+2548 LNKIDNFVEGINNS
-2554 MLPKI
+2554 RKLRTYSVLNKDKI
-2559 EQEVPELKTYHT
+2559 NELTEVTQ
-2571 LKEED
+2571 
-2576 IKGLEIISDEEFS
+2576 EEFNS
-2589 DVVGVGVAP
+2589 IIDALYNQPSPDYKSIPSIIKLPQINQTLAQKLGVENANFFMRSEIAHVRPQRKGNYDQALRIDEMKGMLNFLKSCQTAYIDNDERHQNFILAGLDSQNSNKTNKIVFNKDENGNYIVTIGKVDSVEFNGGKYSRVAVGFEP
-2598 TISALRFPEEQ
+2598 TILRSKLEVWSPI
-2609 PATRLRP
+2609 ATMLR
-2616 SPTTINESIAQ
+2616 SSTTPHDSTIPQ
-2627 ESEKSSSP
+2627 QTEKSSQIIAP
-2635 SIQNQP
+2635 APVQP
-2641 DISLEDKI
+2641 
-2649 YNKYIEANI
+2649 
-2658 QPATKNEQTVSQDI
+2658 EQTQSVSD
-2672 AQSTEVVEEELDD
+2672 QSETVAEEIDD

-2742 AELSYLKTSDNYVE
+2742 SELSYLKTSDNYVE

-2961 ERLQNTWNKI
+2961 ERLQSTWNRI

-2995 NQPFMLYKQQVEGVS
+2995 NQRFMLYKQQVEGVS

-3330 AVSAKE
+3330 VVSAKE

-3368 AASDNP
+3368 AASDDP

-3566 EKSSRINSVLSKTD
+3566 EKASRINSVLSKTD

-3601 TDPEK
+3601 TDPAK
-3606 KIKMII
+3606 KVKMII

-3619 RKEIKVIEN
+3619 RKEIKVIDN
-3628 RLETIQELEEDR
+3628 RLETIQELEKDR
-3640 QNCKTLYDTNVA
+3640 QNSKTLYDTNVE

>member
-1 MKIKLI
+1 MKIELI

-183 NPNISETYNK
+183 NPNISDTYNK
-193 INVVYN
+193 INIVYN
-199 YLHDL
+199 YLHDYV
-204 MDFDVLGENQYERS
+204 DFDVLGENQYESS
-218 ADEEYHTMRESIRH
+218 ADAEYHTMRESLRH
-232 DILQPVCENIV
+232 DILYPVCENIV
-243 MDRYSDFFDMQEDFI
+243 MGRYKKIEDFQNDFI

-289 LLEKAPEML
+289 LIEKAPEML

-304 SWIFNV
+304 SWIFNI

-324 LKSEFLNDD
+324 LKSEYLNDD
-333 KYNAVKDFLA
+333 KYNSVKDFLS

-423 VFEPEIQEEGA
+423 VFEPEIQEEGS

-474 NMATICADLQKH
+474 NMATICTDLQKH

-507 KCDWYI
+507 NCDWYI
-513 SELDDNGIGFGYC
+513 SELDNDGIGFGYC

-606 KNEKILA
+606 KNKKILA

-623 EETNQK
+623 EEANK
-629 LEVENGSKTDIGYE
+629 ELEVENGSKTDIGYE

-666 RGSDTGRGQRVLH
+666 RGSDTGRGQRILH

-718 NEILHSERS
+718 NEILHSKRS
-727 LETGNS
+727 IETGNS

-856 HVNQNPEKNI
+856 HVNLNPEKNI

-923 VNLQMNEL
+923 VSLQMNEL

-967 YLRCHLG
+967 YLRCNLG

-1036 NVLNTLSHVPVIEGV
+1036 NVLTTLSHVPVIEGV

-1068 YSSKNNDVKWSEDSL
+1068 YSSKDNDVKWSEDSL
-1083 FNVLAQEEFTFNGMP
+1083 FNVLAQEELTFNGMP

-1115 LEHFESLGVTN
+1115 LERFERGISV
-1126 ENEAIVKQAEMLD
+1126 
-1139 GQFDF
+1139 
-1144 AKLADDIC
+1144 
-1152 QQSYEQSAAGFNYY
+1152 S
-1166 IYFDEIAGL
+1166 
-1175 AGKDV
+1175 
-1180 AWVKEN
+1180 EN
-1186 IEKIGEALEEHN
+1186 IAQE
-1198 DELLLDFNLKE
+1198 
-1209 ALEEDSLDLNFCSVG
+1209 
-1224 EDVNELFKKD
+1224 
-1234 DSGRWVRKTDRELA
+1234 
-1248 IEQGEEEPY
+1248 
-1257 DPEIKVKPYDFFIND
+1257 
-1272 VANLDLGIGAEIE
+1272 
-1285 PITGLSADNAAT
+1285 
-1297 TYANLKLLGYNPYI
+1297 
-1311 GLNIPG
+1311 
-1317 DFVFDDKEGQGAGIF
+1317 
-1332 TETNGRPSFYMGD
+1332 GRP
-1345 NFVKDLKKNDEHA
+1345 
-1358 KTVIAA
+1358 
-1364 YKELYL
+1364 
-1370 MTDKYIKNVERPYF
+1370 VE
-1384 VFEEEKELFGN
+1384 
-1395 QETHTLTNGTQ
+1395 QLT
-1406 SFEMSFS
+1406 
-1413 NKDVEALK
+1413 
-1421 ERYEEAKEDIKQNY
+1421 
-1435 VLEKLSAAGIEVV
+1435 
-1448 TDKAEFDKILES
+1448 
-1460 HNILQKMETSYT
+1460 
-1472 EEKNPLFQAD
+1472 
-1482 EKELKAF
+1482 
-1489 AQKVD
+1489 
-1494 DWKTGNLASTEVISE
+1494 
-1509 FSTSTVLQA
+1509 
-1518 INIPAN
+1518 
-1524 KVSVTQTVLEKMNAP
+1524 
-1539 ENVFI
+1539 
-1544 NKSHGHYLDIDTIKN
+1544 
-1559 IPNYLANPVM
+1559 
-1569 VFKSISRPDSY
+1569 
-1580 IIMTETVDSKN
+1580 
-1591 QTVMIALAV
+1591 
-1600 NKIEA
+1600 
-1605 NIVVNNITS
+1605 
-1614 AYGREENEWFI
+1614 
-1625 EQIKEGNLVY
+1625 
-1635 QNKQKSLEWTN
+1635 
-1646 ERGLLLPPQMSTQG
+1646 
-1660 SLNVIQKE
+1660 
-1668 DIVNKKTSNFSLNE
+1668 
-1682 RYFAFT
+1682 
-1688 ENQQKFFKEC
+1688 
-1698 GFVNSV
+1698 
-1704 GEDNEILDWKMEKKN
+1704 
-1719 PLTNKTVY
+1719 
-1727 VEHEVIRNGEYTV
+1727 
-1740 IPSYICYEDNKKTY
+1740 
-1754 IRHQYSN
+1754 
-1761 KHFYSKSEEQ
+1761 
-1771 TFEEFLI
+1771 
-1778 GISFVDRKNN
+1778 
-1788 FIVPSEKLGAII
+1788 
-1800 SEFEKNNISQVLQW
+1800 
-1814 SGTGEERTKFINVI
+1814 
-1828 DEASFKNKVSNL
+1828 
-1840 PAKYIAEDIYSSGIQ
+1840 
-1855 PIGKI
+1855 
-1860 LQFVIHDT
+1860 
-1868 VAKAAGLE
+1868 
-1876 IPKQKHYLLEIQT
+1876 
-1889 DNNYEYVH
+1889 
-1897 NKDYPR
+1897 
-1903 LYEAKWDRNS
+1903 
-1913 QSYIDVVELDL
+1913 
-1924 SNFDS
+1924 
-1929 KIIGRIQYIAANN
+1929 
-1942 CNYPNPPAQTMTLSD
+1942 
-1957 GKTYGFAY
+1957 
-1965 EGKIYLNPEIMNSEV
+1965 
-1980 AVHEYTHL
+1980 
-1988 WDNYTQRTNPE
+1988 
-1999 LWEKGKSIFKNTK
+1999 
-2012 FWEEVKADPNYA
+2012 
-2024 DISDNDN
+2024 
-2031 LLLSEVHAK
+2031 
-2040 ICGKMADVILNKI
+2040 
-2053 IEHDGELTKDTVIN
+2053 
-2067 WENEV
+2067 
-2072 DDYIYETFE
+2072 
-2081 SERILPDGRTVKAK
+2081 
-2095 GYGAFGTVVD
+2095 
-2105 INAIRTWFAQPMK
+2105 
-2118 DLMNGIQ
+2118 
-2125 ITKNITKENEIE
+2125 
-2137 AEYKIMQEISMGL
+2137 
-2150 TPDEIKLNLD
+2150 
-2160 KYKKS
+2160 
-2165 LAYAQEKSK
+2165 
-2174 ESWEDYY
+2174 
-2181 ARNTTGFDTPQTV
+2181 
-2194 EDFRS
+2194 
-2199 AYEHNK
+2199 
-2205 QQFEYDVNKYTGWIK
+2205 
-2220 ALEEIQPVT
+2220 
-2229 SSPKLTEAQKNEISK
+2229 SK

-2249 IREQCREILQKP
+2249 IREQCREILQKS
-2261 DSEITEADKLIL
+2261 DSEITEADKAIL

-2308 IVDAYAPNAK
+2308 IVDAYAPGAK

-2348 ARINKILHPE
+2348 ARINKILHPD

-2381 QKSKYDVVIGN
+2381 QKVKYDVVIGN

-2424 ALKDDDSRLAFVVPS
+2424 ALKDENSVMVFVVPS
-2439 GFLNSS
+2439 GFLNTAS
-2445 KDKQKEIIASKGHL
+2445 DKQKEIIAAKGRL
-2459 IDAYRLPEKTF
+2459 IDAYRLPVGTF
-2470 PTTEVGTDIIILKKW
+2470 PTTEVGTDIIIMRTWEKDRKIIMENGKGNAAYKQASLDEAIE
-2485 KLPEGQMYPD
+2485 LISD
-2495 NSMLQAAAGAMSD
+2495 NISNGEWFKQH
-2508 GKYFD
+2508 
-2513 AYPEKIL
+2513 PEKIL
-2520 GEVKTRSNRFGKQE
+2520 GEVKQKTNRFGKLE
-2534 EYVTVHEGLTIQEE
+2534 DVVVVHEGLTVQDE
-2548 LNKIDS
+2548 LNKIDNFVEGINNS
-2554 MLPKI
+2554 RKLRTYSVLNKDKI
-2559 EQEVPELKTYHT
+2559 NELTEVTQ
-2571 LKEED
+2571 
-2576 IKGLEIISDEEFS
+2576 EEFNS
-2589 DVVGVGVAP
+2589 IIDALYNQPSPDYKSIPSIIKLPQINQTLAQKLGVENANFFMRSEIAHVRPQRKGNYDQALRIDEMKGMLNFLKSCQTAYIDNDERHQNFILAGLDSQNSNKTNKIVFNKDENGNYIVTIGKVDSVEFNGGKYSRVAVGFEP
-2598 TISALRFPEEQ
+2598 TILRSKLEVWSPI
-2609 PATRLRP
+2609 ATMLR
-2616 SPTTINESIAQ
+2616 SSTTPHDSTIPQ
-2627 ESEKSSSP
+2627 QTEKSSQIIAP
-2635 SIQNQP
+2635 APVQP
-2641 DISLEDKI
+2641 
-2649 YNKYIEANI
+2649 
-2658 QPATKNEQTVSQDI
+2658 EQTQSVSD
-2672 AQSTEVVEEELDD
+2672 QSETVAEEIDD

-2793 KAKAILTNAIPKVVP
+2793 KAEAILTNAIPKVVP

-2831 SSRWYMGRTELQTV
+2831 SSRWLMGKTELQTV

-2950 YIQDGLPQEDK
+2950 YIQEGLPQEDK
-2961 ERLQNTWNKI
+2961 ERLQSTWNRI

-2995 NQPFMLYKQQVEGVS
+2995 NQRFMLYKQQVEGVS

-3330 AVSAKE
+3330 VVSAKE

-3368 AASDNP
+3368 AASDDP

-3566 EKSSRINSVLSKTD
+3566 EKASRINSVLSKTD

-3601 TDPEK
+3601 TDPTK
-3606 KIKMII
+3606 KVKMII

-3619 RKEIKVIEN
+3619 RKEIKVIDN

-3640 QNCKTLYDTNVA
+3640 QNSKTLYDTNVE

-4097 SLTKDQLQGMVKA
+4097 SLTKEQLQGMVKA

-4152 ISDNNLKKVTKEN
+4152 ISDNDLKKVTKEN

>member
-1 MKIKLI
+1 MKIELI
-7 ENTEFGFYNIKFGS
+7 ENTEFGFYNIKFSS

-46 GVWYPRTTDAKA
+46 GVWYPRTNEAKS
-58 KANTFAAEFAK
+58 KANNFATEFAK
-69 KYNEPEKSFGQE
+69 KYNESEKSFGQE
-81 LFERTQRIDQWKK
+81 LFERTQRIDEWKK

-103 EPVKEESKPVELNDN
+103 EPLQEESKPVELNNN
-118 QKKVYDLLKA
+118 QKKVYELLKA
-128 TNNFSENQILEMVS
+128 TNNFSESQILEMVS

-183 NPNISETYNK
+183 NPNISDTYNK
-193 INVVYN
+193 INIVYN
-199 YLHDL
+199 YLHDYV
-204 MDFDVLGENQYERS
+204 DFDVLGENQYESS
-218 ADEEYHTMRESIRH
+218 ADAEYHTMRESLRH
-232 DILQPVCENIV
+232 DILYPVCENIV
-243 MDRYSDFFDMQEDFI
+243 MGRYKKIEDFQNDFI
-258 SRREEKIAD
+258 SRREEKIVD

-289 LLEKAPEML
+289 LIEKAPEML

-304 SWIFNV
+304 SWIFNI

-324 LKSEFLNDD
+324 LKSEYLNDD
-333 KYNAVKDFLA
+333 KYNSVKDFLS

-423 VFEPEIQEEGA
+423 VSEPETQEEES

-474 NMATICADLQKH
+474 NMATICTDSQKH

-507 KCDWYI
+507 NCDWYI
-513 SELDDNGIGFGYC
+513 SELDNDGIGFGYC

-606 KNEKILA
+606 KNKKILA

-623 EETNQK
+623 EEANK
-629 LEVENGSKTDIGYE
+629 ELEVENGSKTDIGYE

-666 RGSDTGRGQRVLH
+666 RGSDTGRGQRILH

-718 NEILHSERS
+718 NEILHSKRS
-727 LETGNS
+727 IETGNS

-856 HVNQNPEKNI
+856 HVNLNPEKNI
-866 EQEADKQFKEITN
+866 EQE
-879 QYDTQYKDFYDTYN
+879 
-893 KMKESYT
+893 
-900 ENESRYVSDAR
+900 
-911 IGDMFRQVHREL
+911 
-923 VNLQMNEL
+923 
-931 TDLIKQAP
+931 
-939 NADIARINATRYF
+939 
-952 NFCGQDEFSYLHDNL
+952 
-967 YLRCHLG
+967 
-974 DYTKD
+974 
-979 NGRRF
+979 
-984 VAPTGE
+984 
-990 ELQNFIEETYNSL
+990 
-1003 HGIVAEKETPV
+1003 
-1014 YNINGTEYTQETIE
+1014 
-1028 TLITEDIQ
+1028 
-1036 NVLNTLSHVPVIEGV
+1036 
-1051 RLYQNPE
+1051 
-1058 QTGAI
+1058 
-1063 NILLQ
+1063 
-1068 YSSKNNDVKWSEDSL
+1068 
-1083 FNVLAQEEFTFNGMP
+1083 
-1098 VDVNPI
+1098 
-1104 TPEKSGTIEQY
+1104 
-1115 LEHFESLGVTN
+1115 
-1126 ENEAIVKQAEMLD
+1126 
-1139 GQFDF
+1139 
-1144 AKLADDIC
+1144 
-1152 QQSYEQSAAGFNYY
+1152 
-1166 IYFDEIAGL
+1166 
-1175 AGKDV
+1175 
-1180 AWVKEN
+1180 
-1186 IEKIGEALEEHN
+1186 
-1198 DELLLDFNLKE
+1198 
-1209 ALEEDSLDLNFCSVG
+1209 
-1224 EDVNELFKKD
+1224 
-1234 DSGRWVRKTDRELA
+1234 
-1248 IEQGEEEPY
+1248 
-1257 DPEIKVKPYDFFIND
+1257 
-1272 VANLDLGIGAEIE
+1272 
-1285 PITGLSADNAAT
+1285 
-1297 TYANLKLLGYNPYI
+1297 
-1311 GLNIPG
+1311 
-1317 DFVFDDKEGQGAGIF
+1317 
-1332 TETNGRPSFYMGD
+1332 GRP
-1345 NFVKDLKKNDEHA
+1345 
-1358 KTVIAA
+1358 
-1364 YKELYL
+1364 
-1370 MTDKYIKNVERPYF
+1370 VE
-1384 VFEEEKELFGN
+1384 
-1395 QETHTLTNGTQ
+1395 QLT
-1406 SFEMSFS
+1406 
-1413 NKDVEALK
+1413 
-1421 ERYEEAKEDIKQNY
+1421 
-1435 VLEKLSAAGIEVV
+1435 
-1448 TDKAEFDKILES
+1448 
-1460 HNILQKMETSYT
+1460 
-1472 EEKNPLFQAD
+1472 
-1482 EKELKAF
+1482 
-1489 AQKVD
+1489 
-1494 DWKTGNLASTEVISE
+1494 
-1509 FSTSTVLQA
+1509 
-1518 INIPAN
+1518 
-1524 KVSVTQTVLEKMNAP
+1524 
-1539 ENVFI
+1539 
-1544 NKSHGHYLDIDTIKN
+1544 
-1559 IPNYLANPVM
+1559 
-1569 VFKSISRPDSY
+1569 
-1580 IIMTETVDSKN
+1580 
-1591 QTVMIALAV
+1591 
-1600 NKIEA
+1600 
-1605 NIVVNNITS
+1605 
-1614 AYGREENEWFI
+1614 
-1625 EQIKEGNLVY
+1625 
-1635 QNKQKSLEWTN
+1635 
-1646 ERGLLLPPQMSTQG
+1646 
-1660 SLNVIQKE
+1660 
-1668 DIVNKKTSNFSLNE
+1668 
-1682 RYFAFT
+1682 
-1688 ENQQKFFKEC
+1688 
-1698 GFVNSV
+1698 
-1704 GEDNEILDWKMEKKN
+1704 
-1719 PLTNKTVY
+1719 
-1727 VEHEVIRNGEYTV
+1727 
-1740 IPSYICYEDNKKTY
+1740 
-1754 IRHQYSN
+1754 
-1761 KHFYSKSEEQ
+1761 
-1771 TFEEFLI
+1771 
-1778 GISFVDRKNN
+1778 
-1788 FIVPSEKLGAII
+1788 
-1800 SEFEKNNISQVLQW
+1800 
-1814 SGTGEERTKFINVI
+1814 
-1828 DEASFKNKVSNL
+1828 
-1840 PAKYIAEDIYSSGIQ
+1840 
-1855 PIGKI
+1855 
-1860 LQFVIHDT
+1860 
-1868 VAKAAGLE
+1868 
-1876 IPKQKHYLLEIQT
+1876 
-1889 DNNYEYVH
+1889 
-1897 NKDYPR
+1897 
-1903 LYEAKWDRNS
+1903 
-1913 QSYIDVVELDL
+1913 
-1924 SNFDS
+1924 
-1929 KIIGRIQYIAANN
+1929 
-1942 CNYPNPPAQTMTLSD
+1942 
-1957 GKTYGFAY
+1957 
-1965 EGKIYLNPEIMNSEV
+1965 
-1980 AVHEYTHL
+1980 
-1988 WDNYTQRTNPE
+1988 
-1999 LWEKGKSIFKNTK
+1999 
-2012 FWEEVKADPNYA
+2012 
-2024 DISDNDN
+2024 
-2031 LLLSEVHAK
+2031 
-2040 ICGKMADVILNKI
+2040 
-2053 IEHDGELTKDTVIN
+2053 
-2067 WENEV
+2067 
-2072 DDYIYETFE
+2072 
-2081 SERILPDGRTVKAK
+2081 
-2095 GYGAFGTVVD
+2095 
-2105 INAIRTWFAQPMK
+2105 
-2118 DLMNGIQ
+2118 
-2125 ITKNITKENEIE
+2125 
-2137 AEYKIMQEISMGL
+2137 
-2150 TPDEIKLNLD
+2150 
-2160 KYKKS
+2160 
-2165 LAYAQEKSK
+2165 
-2174 ESWEDYY
+2174 
-2181 ARNTTGFDTPQTV
+2181 
-2194 EDFRS
+2194 
-2199 AYEHNK
+2199 
-2205 QQFEYDVNKYTGWIK
+2205 
-2220 ALEEIQPVT
+2220 
-2229 SSPKLTEAQKNEISK
+2229 SK

-2249 IREQCREILQKP
+2249 IREQCREILQKS
-2261 DSEITEADKLIL
+2261 DSEITEADKAIL

-2308 IVDAYAPNAK
+2308 IVDAYAPGAK

-2348 ARINKILHPE
+2348 ARINKILHPD

-2381 QKSKYDVVIGN
+2381 QKVKYDVVIGN

-2424 ALKDDDSRLAFVVPS
+2424 ALKDENSVMVFVVPS
-2439 GFLNSS
+2439 GFLNTAS
-2445 KDKQKEIIASKGHL
+2445 DKQKEIIAAKGRL
-2459 IDAYRLPEKTF
+2459 IDAYRLPVGTF
-2470 PTTEVGTDIIILKKW
+2470 PTTEVGTDIIIMRTWEKDRKIIMENGKGNAAYKQASLDEAIE
-2485 KLPEGQMYPD
+2485 LISD
-2495 NSMLQAAAGAMSD
+2495 NISNGEWFKQH
-2508 GKYFD
+2508 
-2513 AYPEKIL
+2513 PEKIL
-2520 GEVKTRSNRFGKQE
+2520 GEVKQKTNRFGKLE
-2534 EYVTVHEGLTIQEE
+2534 DVVVVHEGLTVQDE
-2548 LNKIDS
+2548 LNKIDNFVEGINNS
-2554 MLPKI
+2554 RKLRTYSVLNKDKI
-2559 EQEVPELKTYHT
+2559 NELTEVTQ
-2571 LKEED
+2571 
-2576 IKGLEIISDEEFS
+2576 EEFNS
-2589 DVVGVGVAP
+2589 IIDALYNQPSPDYKSIPSIIKLPQINQTLAQKLGVENANFFMRSEIAHVRPQRKGNYDQALRIDEMKGMLNFLKSCQTAYIDNDERHQNFILAGLDSQNSNKTNKIVFNKDENGNYIVTIGKVDSVEFNGGKYSRVAVGFEP
-2598 TISALRFPEEQ
+2598 TILRSKLEVWSPI
-2609 PATRLRP
+2609 ATMLR
-2616 SPTTINESIAQ
+2616 SSTTPHDSTIPQ
-2627 ESEKSSSP
+2627 QTEKSSQIIAP
-2635 SIQNQP
+2635 APVQP
-2641 DISLEDKI
+2641 
-2649 YNKYIEANI
+2649 
-2658 QPATKNEQTVSQDI
+2658 EQTQSVSD
-2672 AQSTEVVEEELDD
+2672 QSETVAEEIDD

-2742 AELSYLKTSDNYVE
+2742 SELSYLKTSDNYVE

-2961 ERLQNTWNKI
+2961 ERLQSTWNRI

-2995 NQPFMLYKQQVEGVS
+2995 NQRFMLYKQQVEGVS

-3330 AVSAKE
+3330 VVSAKE

-3368 AASDNP
+3368 TASDDP

-3566 EKSSRINSVLSKTD
+3566 EKASRINSVLSKTD

-3601 TDPEK
+3601 TDPAK
-3606 KIKMII
+3606 KVKMII

-3619 RKEIKVIEN
+3619 RKEIKVIDN
-3628 RLETIQELEEDR
+3628 RLETIQELEKDR
-3640 QNCKTLYDTNVA
+3640 QNSKTLYDTNVE

>member
-1 MKIKLI
+1 MKIELI

-94 EHLPQEQNN
+94 EHLPQEQYN

-142 KIDTAYQTENFNIPE
+142 KIDTAYQTESFEIPE

-170 DSFDLAKDLRDLY
+170 DSFDLAKDLRDVY
-183 NPNISETYNK
+183 NPNISESYNK

-199 YLHDL
+199 YIHDL

-218 ADEEYHTMRESIRH
+218 ADAEYHTMRESLRH

-243 MDRYSDFFDMQEDFI
+243 MGRYSDFFDMQEDFI

-289 LLEKAPEML
+289 LIEKAPEML

-376 QDELIAKEVEEELA
+376 QEELIAREVEE
-390 NADERIDTSVSEYN
+390 NADEEIDTSISEYN

-423 VFEPEIQEEGA
+423 VFEPEIQEKGS

-474 NMATICADLQKH
+474 NMATICTDLQKH

-507 KCDWYI
+507 NCDWYI
-513 SELDDNGIGFGYC
+513 SELDNDGIGFGYC

-554 MSINVP
+554 MAINVP

-623 EETNQK
+623 EETNK
-629 LEVENGSKTDIGYE
+629 ELEVENGSKTDIGYE

-666 RGSDTGRGQRVLH
+666 RGSDTGRGQRILH

-690 SEGISELHTVGRE
+690 SEGIPELHTVGRE

-733 DLQQTGMENGQI
+733 DLQQTGLENGQI
-745 PHRVRTVE
+745 PHRVRTIE

-813 SKQDLIDLGSYAYP
+813 PKQDLIDLGSYAYP
-827 YENYVSN
+827 YENYVSK

-856 HVNQNPEKNI
+856 HVNQNLEQNI

-967 YLRCHLG
+967 YLRCNLG

-1068 YSSKNNDVKWSEDSL
+1068 YSTKNNDVKWSEDSL

-1115 LEHFESLGVTN
+1115 LKRFESLGVTN
-1126 ENEAIVKQAEMLD
+1126 ENEAIAKQAEMLD
-1139 GQFDF
+1139 EQFDF

-1152 QQSYEQSAAGFNYY
+1152 QQSYEQSGAGFNYY

-1234 DSGRWVRKTDRELA
+1234 DTGRWVRKTDRELA
-1248 IEQGEEEPY
+1248 YERAIDEHSSKWDELESSFSGLETFRGNFEEIKREVFEQHLDNNERFNETQWQEETVYRLLEENINFGALAETAEELEAPNHSQLMEQRSVVLEDISSKIVSGEINAADYQRYYEEKYPESFNS
-1257 DPEIKVKPYDFFIND
+1257 EIKVKTYDFFIND

-1358 KTVIAA
+1358 KTVITA

-1384 VFEEEKELFGN
+1384 VFEKEKELFGN
-1395 QETHTLTNGTQ
+1395 KETHTLTNGTQ

-1413 NKDVEALK
+1413 NKNVEALK
-1421 ERYEEAKEDIKQNY
+1421 ERYEE
-1435 VLEKLSAAGIEVV
+1435 V
-1448 TDKAEFDKILES
+1448 
-1460 HNILQKMETSYT
+1460 
-1472 EEKNPLFQAD
+1472 
-1482 EKELKAF
+1482 
-1489 AQKVD
+1489 
-1494 DWKTGNLASTEVISE
+1494 
-1509 FSTSTVLQA
+1509 
-1518 INIPAN
+1518 
-1524 KVSVTQTVLEKMNAP
+1524 
-1539 ENVFI
+1539 
-1544 NKSHGHYLDIDTIKN
+1544 
-1559 IPNYLANPVM
+1559 
-1569 VFKSISRPDSY
+1569 
-1580 IIMTETVDSKN
+1580 
-1591 QTVMIALAV
+1591 
-1600 NKIEA
+1600 
-1605 NIVVNNITS
+1605 
-1614 AYGREENEWFI
+1614 
-1625 EQIKEGNLVY
+1625 
-1635 QNKQKSLEWTN
+1635 
-1646 ERGLLLPPQMSTQG
+1646 
-1660 SLNVIQKE
+1660 
-1668 DIVNKKTSNFSLNE
+1668 
-1682 RYFAFT
+1682 
-1688 ENQQKFFKEC
+1688 
-1698 GFVNSV
+1698 
-1704 GEDNEILDWKMEKKN
+1704 
-1719 PLTNKTVY
+1719 
-1727 VEHEVIRNGEYTV
+1727 
-1740 IPSYICYEDNKKTY
+1740 
-1754 IRHQYSN
+1754 
-1761 KHFYSKSEEQ
+1761 
-1771 TFEEFLI
+1771 
-1778 GISFVDRKNN
+1778 
-1788 FIVPSEKLGAII
+1788 
-1800 SEFEKNNISQVLQW
+1800 
-1814 SGTGEERTKFINVI
+1814 
-1828 DEASFKNKVSNL
+1828 
-1840 PAKYIAEDIYSSGIQ
+1840 
-1855 PIGKI
+1855 
-1860 LQFVIHDT
+1860 
-1868 VAKAAGLE
+1868 
-1876 IPKQKHYLLEIQT
+1876 
-1889 DNNYEYVH
+1889 
-1897 NKDYPR
+1897 
-1903 LYEAKWDRNS
+1903 
-1913 QSYIDVVELDL
+1913 
-1924 SNFDS
+1924 
-1929 KIIGRIQYIAANN
+1929 
-1942 CNYPNPPAQTMTLSD
+1942 
-1957 GKTYGFAY
+1957 
-1965 EGKIYLNPEIMNSEV
+1965 
-1980 AVHEYTHL
+1980 
-1988 WDNYTQRTNPE
+1988 
-1999 LWEKGKSIFKNTK
+1999 
-2012 FWEEVKADPNYA
+2012 
-2024 DISDNDN
+2024 
-2031 LLLSEVHAK
+2031 
-2040 ICGKMADVILNKI
+2040 
-2053 IEHDGELTKDTVIN
+2053 
-2067 WENEV
+2067 
-2072 DDYIYETFE
+2072 
-2081 SERILPDGRTVKAK
+2081 
-2095 GYGAFGTVVD
+2095 
-2105 INAIRTWFAQPMK
+2105 
-2118 DLMNGIQ
+2118 
-2125 ITKNITKENEIE
+2125 TKENEIE
-2137 AEYKIMQEISMGL
+2137 AEYKIMQEISKGL

-2160 KYKKS
+2160 KYRES
-2165 LAYAQEKSK
+2165 LDYAQEKSM

-2194 EDFRS
+2194 AEFRQ

-2205 QQFEYDVNKYTGWIK
+2205 KQFEYDVNKYTGWIK
-2220 ALEEIQPVT
+2220 ALEEVQTQNIDHKEEASIQ
-2229 SSPKLTEAQKNEISK
+2229 LNSK

-2261 DSEITEADKLIL
+2261 DSEITEADKIIL
-2273 AQYEGAGGIK
+2273 SQYEGAGGIK

-2485 KLPEGQMYPD
+2485 KLPKGQMYPD

-2658 QPATKNEQTVSQDI
+2658 QPAKKNEQTVSQDI

-2742 AELSYLKTSDNYVE
+2742 AELAYLKTSDNYVE

-2924 VKNKKNLIAGNIK
+2924 VKNKKYLIAGNIK

-2961 ERLQNTWNKI
+2961 ERLQSTWNRI

-3330 AVSAKE
+3330 VVSAKE

-3368 AASDNP
+3368 AAADNP
-3374 SVTLKAMTTMRTCT
+3374 YVTLKAMTTMRTCT
-3388 LSPALLEPDDFASV
+3388 LSPALLDPDDFAGV

-3444 QGKDCFDEVKKY
+3444 QGKDCFDEVKNY

-3462 PDDAIDYIHSTHNGS
+3462 PEDAIDYIHSTHNGS
-3477 AEDKDKISARFNNK
+3477 AEDKEKISARFNDVN
-3491 EDKLKILIGT
+3491 DKLKILIGT

-3541 EQGKVH
+3541 LQGKVH

-3566 EKSSRINSVLSKTD
+3566 EKAHRINSVLSKSD
-3580 DGKDAI
+3580 DGNDVI

-3619 RKEIKVIEN
+3619 RKEIKVIDN

-3640 QNCKTLYDTNVA
+3640 QNSKTLYDTNVE

-3703 AISYNFNKFDIHEPE
+3703 TISYNFNKFDIHEPE

-3881 CDGKTL
+3881 CDEKTL
-3887 PEVCKFKSMKEAVAY
+3887 PEVCKFKSMEEAVAC

-3923 DNFKKNRD
+3923 DNFKRNRD
-3931 VSALAKDLQNREGQ
+3931 VSALAKDLQKREGQ
-3945 SYYGYG
+3945 SYHGLG

-3971 NKKREEFFVNWNQVA
+3971 NKKREEFFVDWNQVA

-4047 QFILSDQALEN
+4047 QFILSDQALVN

-4063 PFIKK
+4063 PFMKK
-4068 SDNEWVIRCK
+4068 SNDEWVIRCK
-4078 GEDFA
+4078 GEDFT
-4083 KPQEGIDSY
+4083 KPQEGIASY

-4097 SLTKDQLQGMVKA
+4097 SLTKEQLQGMVNSY
-4110 HLFAQQQEISHKKFD
+4110 LFAQQQEINHKKFEN
-4125 DPEYKGKVICPKS
+4125 PGYKEKVICPKP

-4144 KELLKSNG
+4144 KDLLQSNG
-4152 ISDNNLKKVTKEN
+4152 ISENDLKKATKEN
-4165 FNELLCDGEKPILK
+4165 FNELLCEGEKPILK
-4179 KKLPQPKQL
+4179 KKLPQQKVL
-4188 KQENNQKL
+4188 KQEANQKL
-4196 LPSTT
+4196 LPNTT

>member
-1 MKIKLI
+1 MKIELI
-7 ENTEFGFYNIKFGS
+7 ENTEFGFYNIKFSS

-46 GVWYPRTTDAKA
+46 GVWYPRTNEAKS
-58 KANTFAAEFAK
+58 KANNFATEFAK
-69 KYNEPEKSFGQE
+69 KYNESEKSFGQE
-81 LFERTQRIDQWKK
+81 LFERTQRIDEWKK

-103 EPVKEESKPVELNDN
+103 EPLQEESKPVELNNN
-118 QKKVYDLLKA
+118 QKKVYELLKA
-128 TNNFSENQILEMVS
+128 TNNFSESQILEMVS

-183 NPNISETYNK
+183 NPNISDTYNK
-193 INVVYN
+193 INIVYN
-199 YLHDL
+199 YLHDYV
-204 MDFDVLGENQYERS
+204 DFDVLGENQYESS
-218 ADEEYHTMRESIRH
+218 ADAEYHTMRESLRH
-232 DILQPVCENIV
+232 DILYPVCENIV
-243 MDRYSDFFDMQEDFI
+243 MGRYKKIEDFQNDFI
-258 SRREEKIAD
+258 SRREEKIVD

-289 LLEKAPEML
+289 LIEKAPEML

-304 SWIFNV
+304 SWIFNI

-324 LKSEFLNDD
+324 LKSEYLNDD
-333 KYNAVKDFLA
+333 KYNSVKDFLS

-423 VFEPEIQEEGA
+423 VSEPETQEEES

-474 NMATICADLQKH
+474 NMATICTDSQKH

-507 KCDWYI
+507 NCDWYI
-513 SELDDNGIGFGYC
+513 SELDNDGIGFGYC

-606 KNEKILA
+606 KNKKILA

-623 EETNQK
+623 EEANK
-629 LEVENGSKTDIGYE
+629 ELEVENGSKTDIGYE

-666 RGSDTGRGQRVLH
+666 RGSDTGRGQRILH

-718 NEILHSERS
+718 NEILHSKRS
-727 LETGNS
+727 IETGNS

-856 HVNQNPEKNI
+856 HVNLNPEKNI

-923 VNLQMNEL
+923 VSLQMNEL

-967 YLRCHLG
+967 YLRCNLG

-1036 NVLNTLSHVPVIEGV
+1036 NVLTTLSHVPVIEGV

-1068 YSSKNNDVKWSEDSL
+1068 YSSKDNDVKWSEDSL
-1083 FNVLAQEEFTFNGMP
+1083 FNVLAQEELTFNGMP

-1115 LEHFESLGVTN
+1115 LERFERGISV
-1126 ENEAIVKQAEMLD
+1126 
-1139 GQFDF
+1139 
-1144 AKLADDIC
+1144 
-1152 QQSYEQSAAGFNYY
+1152 S
-1166 IYFDEIAGL
+1166 
-1175 AGKDV
+1175 
-1180 AWVKEN
+1180 EN
-1186 IEKIGEALEEHN
+1186 IAQE
-1198 DELLLDFNLKE
+1198 
-1209 ALEEDSLDLNFCSVG
+1209 
-1224 EDVNELFKKD
+1224 
-1234 DSGRWVRKTDRELA
+1234 
-1248 IEQGEEEPY
+1248 
-1257 DPEIKVKPYDFFIND
+1257 
-1272 VANLDLGIGAEIE
+1272 
-1285 PITGLSADNAAT
+1285 
-1297 TYANLKLLGYNPYI
+1297 
-1311 GLNIPG
+1311 
-1317 DFVFDDKEGQGAGIF
+1317 
-1332 TETNGRPSFYMGD
+1332 GRP
-1345 NFVKDLKKNDEHA
+1345 
-1358 KTVIAA
+1358 
-1364 YKELYL
+1364 
-1370 MTDKYIKNVERPYF
+1370 VE
-1384 VFEEEKELFGN
+1384 
-1395 QETHTLTNGTQ
+1395 QLT
-1406 SFEMSFS
+1406 
-1413 NKDVEALK
+1413 
-1421 ERYEEAKEDIKQNY
+1421 
-1435 VLEKLSAAGIEVV
+1435 
-1448 TDKAEFDKILES
+1448 
-1460 HNILQKMETSYT
+1460 
-1472 EEKNPLFQAD
+1472 
-1482 EKELKAF
+1482 
-1489 AQKVD
+1489 
-1494 DWKTGNLASTEVISE
+1494 
-1509 FSTSTVLQA
+1509 
-1518 INIPAN
+1518 
-1524 KVSVTQTVLEKMNAP
+1524 
-1539 ENVFI
+1539 
-1544 NKSHGHYLDIDTIKN
+1544 
-1559 IPNYLANPVM
+1559 
-1569 VFKSISRPDSY
+1569 
-1580 IIMTETVDSKN
+1580 
-1591 QTVMIALAV
+1591 
-1600 NKIEA
+1600 
-1605 NIVVNNITS
+1605 
-1614 AYGREENEWFI
+1614 
-1625 EQIKEGNLVY
+1625 
-1635 QNKQKSLEWTN
+1635 
-1646 ERGLLLPPQMSTQG
+1646 
-1660 SLNVIQKE
+1660 
-1668 DIVNKKTSNFSLNE
+1668 
-1682 RYFAFT
+1682 
-1688 ENQQKFFKEC
+1688 
-1698 GFVNSV
+1698 
-1704 GEDNEILDWKMEKKN
+1704 
-1719 PLTNKTVY
+1719 
-1727 VEHEVIRNGEYTV
+1727 
-1740 IPSYICYEDNKKTY
+1740 
-1754 IRHQYSN
+1754 
-1761 KHFYSKSEEQ
+1761 
-1771 TFEEFLI
+1771 
-1778 GISFVDRKNN
+1778 
-1788 FIVPSEKLGAII
+1788 
-1800 SEFEKNNISQVLQW
+1800 
-1814 SGTGEERTKFINVI
+1814 
-1828 DEASFKNKVSNL
+1828 
-1840 PAKYIAEDIYSSGIQ
+1840 
-1855 PIGKI
+1855 
-1860 LQFVIHDT
+1860 
-1868 VAKAAGLE
+1868 
-1876 IPKQKHYLLEIQT
+1876 
-1889 DNNYEYVH
+1889 
-1897 NKDYPR
+1897 
-1903 LYEAKWDRNS
+1903 
-1913 QSYIDVVELDL
+1913 
-1924 SNFDS
+1924 
-1929 KIIGRIQYIAANN
+1929 
-1942 CNYPNPPAQTMTLSD
+1942 
-1957 GKTYGFAY
+1957 
-1965 EGKIYLNPEIMNSEV
+1965 
-1980 AVHEYTHL
+1980 
-1988 WDNYTQRTNPE
+1988 
-1999 LWEKGKSIFKNTK
+1999 
-2012 FWEEVKADPNYA
+2012 
-2024 DISDNDN
+2024 
-2031 LLLSEVHAK
+2031 
-2040 ICGKMADVILNKI
+2040 
-2053 IEHDGELTKDTVIN
+2053 
-2067 WENEV
+2067 
-2072 DDYIYETFE
+2072 
-2081 SERILPDGRTVKAK
+2081 
-2095 GYGAFGTVVD
+2095 
-2105 INAIRTWFAQPMK
+2105 
-2118 DLMNGIQ
+2118 
-2125 ITKNITKENEIE
+2125 
-2137 AEYKIMQEISMGL
+2137 
-2150 TPDEIKLNLD
+2150 
-2160 KYKKS
+2160 
-2165 LAYAQEKSK
+2165 
-2174 ESWEDYY
+2174 
-2181 ARNTTGFDTPQTV
+2181 
-2194 EDFRS
+2194 
-2199 AYEHNK
+2199 
-2205 QQFEYDVNKYTGWIK
+2205 
-2220 ALEEIQPVT
+2220 
-2229 SSPKLTEAQKNEISK
+2229 SK

-2249 IREQCREILQKP
+2249 IREQCREILQKS
-2261 DSEITEADKLIL
+2261 DSEITEADKAIL

-2308 IVDAYAPNAK
+2308 IVDAYAPGAK

-2348 ARINKILHPE
+2348 ARINKILHPD

-2381 QKSKYDVVIGN
+2381 QKVKYDVVIGN

-2424 ALKDDDSRLAFVVPS
+2424 ALKDENSVMVFVVPS
-2439 GFLNSS
+2439 GFLNTAS
-2445 KDKQKEIIASKGHL
+2445 DKQKEIIAAKGRL
-2459 IDAYRLPEKTF
+2459 IDAYRLPVGTF
-2470 PTTEVGTDIIILKKW
+2470 PTTEVGTDIIIMRTWEKDRKIIMENGKGNAAYKQASLDEAIE
-2485 KLPEGQMYPD
+2485 LISD
-2495 NSMLQAAAGAMSD
+2495 NISNGEWFKQH
-2508 GKYFD
+2508 
-2513 AYPEKIL
+2513 PEKIL
-2520 GEVKTRSNRFGKQE
+2520 GEVKQKTNRFGKLE
-2534 EYVTVHEGLTIQEE
+2534 DVVVVHEGLTVQDE
-2548 LNKIDS
+2548 LNKIDNFVEGINNS
-2554 MLPKI
+2554 RKLRTYSVLNKDKI
-2559 EQEVPELKTYHT
+2559 NELTEVTQ
-2571 LKEED
+2571 
-2576 IKGLEIISDEEFS
+2576 EEFNS
-2589 DVVGVGVAP
+2589 IIDALYNQPSPDYKSIPSIIKLPQINQTLAQKLGVENANFFMRSEIAHVRPQRKGNYDQALRIDEMKGMLNFLKSCQTAYIDNDERHQNFILAGLDSQNSNKTNKIVFNKDENGNYIVTIGKVDSVEFNGGKYSRVAVGFEP
-2598 TISALRFPEEQ
+2598 TILRSKLEVWSPI
-2609 PATRLRP
+2609 ATMLR
-2616 SPTTINESIAQ
+2616 SSTTPHDSTIPQ
-2627 ESEKSSSP
+2627 QTEKSSQIIAP
-2635 SIQNQP
+2635 APVQP
-2641 DISLEDKI
+2641 
-2649 YNKYIEANI
+2649 
-2658 QPATKNEQTVSQDI
+2658 EQTQSVSD
-2672 AQSTEVVEEELDD
+2672 QSETVAEEIDD

-2793 KAKAILTNAIPKVVP
+2793 KAEAILTNAIPKVVP

-2822 EFKVHREVT
+2822 EFKVYREVT
-2831 SSRWYMGRTELQTV
+2831 SSRWLMGKTELQTV

-2950 YIQDGLPQEDK
+2950 YIQEGLPQEDK
-2961 ERLQNTWNKI
+2961 ERLQSTWNRI

-3330 AVSAKE
+3330 VVSAKE

-3368 AASDNP
+3368 AASDDP

-3566 EKSSRINSVLSKTD
+3566 EKASRINSVLSKTD

-3601 TDPEK
+3601 TDPTK
-3606 KIKMII
+3606 KVKMII

-3619 RKEIKVIEN
+3619 RKEIKVIDN

-3640 QNCKTLYDTNVA
+3640 QNSKTLYDTNVE

-3778 NKNTWYKKQNDK
+3778 NKNTWYKKQYDK

-3971 NKKREEFFVNWNQVA
+3971 NKKREELFVNWNQVA

>member
-1 MKIKLI
+1 MKIELI

-46 GVWYPRTTDAKA
+46 GVWYPRTNEAKA
-58 KANTFAAEFAK
+58 KANTFAVEFAK
-69 KYNEPEKSFGQE
+69 KYNEPV
-81 LFERTQRIDQWKK
+81 
-94 EHLPQEQNN
+94 H
-103 EPVKEESKPVELNDN
+103 EESKPVELNNN
-118 QKKVYDLLKA
+118 QKKVYELLKA

-142 KIDTAYQTENFNIPE
+142 KIDTAYQTENFDIPE

-170 DSFDLAKDLRDLY
+170 DSFDLAKDLRNVY

-199 YLHDL
+199 YIHDL
-204 MDFDVLGENQYERS
+204 MDFDVLGENQYERN
-218 ADEEYHTMRESIRH
+218 ADAEYHTMRESIRH

-243 MDRYSDFFDMQEDFI
+243 MGRYSNFFDMQEDFI

-276 AIKEQYIGMKRAE
+276 AIKEQYIGMKRSE
-289 LLEKAPEML
+289 LLEKAPEIL
-298 KGREFN
+298 NGREFN

-310 DNDGHFLFYESNGY
+310 DNDSHFLFYENNGY
-324 LKSEFLNDD
+324 LKSEFLNED
-333 KYNAVKDFLA
+333 KYNTVKDFLA

-356 QLKEEYTKMHS
+356 QLKEEYIKMHS
-367 LLEKPPVQI
+367 LLETPPVQI
-376 QDELIAKEVEEELA
+376 QEELIAKEVEEELA
-390 NADERIDTSVSEYN
+390 NADEEIDTSVSEYN
-404 DLGID
+404 ELGID

-423 VFEPEIQEEGA
+423 VSEPETQEEES

-466 EYFKKKLK
+466 EYFKQKLK

-507 KCDWYI
+507 NCDWYI
-513 SELDDNGIGFGYC
+513 SELDNDGIGFGYC
-526 ILNGDLYN
+526 ILNGDLYS

-549 QPLTK
+549 QPLIK
-554 MSINVP
+554 MAINVP

-593 DNEYFAD
+593 DSEYFAD
-600 YKKYAE
+600 YRKYAE
-606 KNEKILA
+606 KDEKILA

-623 EETNQK
+623 EENNQE

-643 RRTGISSGSNPNQGL
+643 RRAGISSGSNLNQEL
-658 EERGAYSD
+658 EEPGAEAD

-690 SEGISELHTVGRE
+690 SEGIPELHTVGRE
-703 SEISDLHIEEIQSGN
+703 SEISDLHIEEGLSGN

-727 LETGNS
+727 FEAGDS
-733 DLQQTGMENGQI
+733 DLQHTGMENGQI

-753 PEHGTGVNP
+753 PGDGTGVIP

-767 SEPLHGNEEVI
+767 SDPLHGNEEVI
-778 KITLV
+778 
-783 ERSALNLLA
+783 
-792 VNSDCYWYI
+792 
-801 EKNKNPENYNVM
+801 
-813 SKQDLIDLGSYAYP
+813 
-827 YENYVSN
+827 
-834 DNAKIINDLLEKY
+834 
-847 DIHYQKLSI
+847 
-856 HVNQNPEKNI
+856 
-866 EQEADKQFKEITN
+866 
-879 QYDTQYKDFYDTYN
+879 
-893 KMKESYT
+893 
-900 ENESRYVSDAR
+900 
-911 IGDMFRQVHREL
+911 
-923 VNLQMNEL
+923 
-931 TDLIKQAP
+931 
-939 NADIARINATRYF
+939 
-952 NFCGQDEFSYLHDNL
+952 
-967 YLRCHLG
+967 
-974 DYTKD
+974 
-979 NGRRF
+979 
-984 VAPTGE
+984 
-990 ELQNFIEETYNSL
+990 
-1003 HGIVAEKETPV
+1003 EKETPV

-1068 YSSKNNDVKWSEDSL
+1068 YSSNNNDVKWSEDSL
-1083 FNVLAQEEFTFNGMP
+1083 FNILAQEELTFNGMP

-1139 GQFDF
+1139 EQFDF
-1144 AKLADDIC
+1144 EKLADDIC
-1152 QQSYEQSAAGFNYY
+1152 QQSYEQSGAGFNYY
-1166 IYFDEIAGL
+1166 IYFEEIAGL

-1224 EDVNELFKKD
+1224 EDANELFKKD
-1234 DSGRWVRKTDRELA
+1234 DSGRWVRKTDKELA
-1248 IEQGEEEPY
+1248 YEKAVDEQSPKWNELESAFNALETFQGNFEEIKREVFEQHLDNNERFNETQWLEETVYRLLEENINFGALAETSTELEASNHSQLMEQRSAVLEDISAKIVSGEINAADYQKYYEEKYPELFNS
-1257 DPEIKVKPYDFFIND
+1257 EIKVKTYDFFIND

-1345 NFVKDLKKNDEHA
+1345 NFVKELKKNDEHA

-1384 VFEEEKELFGN
+1384 VFEKENELSGN
-1395 QETHTLTNGTQ
+1395 KETHTLTNGTQ
-1406 SFEMSFS
+1406 SFEISVS
-1413 NKDVEALK
+1413 NKDVDALK
-1421 ERYEEAKEDIKQNY
+1421 ERYAEAKEDIKQNY

-1494 DWKTGNLASTEVISE
+1494 DWKAGKLASTEVISE

-1569 VFKSISRPDSY
+1569 VFKSVSRPDSY

-1682 RYFAFT
+1682 RYFAFS

-1698 GFVNSV
+1698 GFINSV

-1778 GISFVDRKNN
+1778 GISFVDRENN

-1840 PAKYIAEDIYSSGIQ
+1840 PAKYITEDIYSSGIQ
-1855 PIGKI
+1855 PIGKV

-1868 VAKAAGLE
+1868 VAKAAGLQ

-1889 DNNYEYVH
+1889 DNNYEYIH
-1897 NKDYPR
+1897 NKDNPR

-1942 CNYPNPPAQTMTLSD
+1942 CNYPNPSAQTMTLSD

-1988 WDNYTQRTNPE
+1988 WDNYIQRTNPE
-1999 LWEKGKSIFKNTK
+1999 LWQKGKDIFQNTK
-2012 FWEEVKADPNYA
+2012 FWEDVKADPNYA
-2024 DISDNDN
+2024 DISDNDD

-2053 IEHDGELTKDTVIN
+2053 IERDGELTKDTVIN

-2081 SERILPDGRTVKAK
+2081 SERTLDDGRTIKAK

-2118 DLMNGIQ
+2118 DLMNS
-2125 ITKNITKENEIE
+2125 KNISI
-2137 AEYKIMQEISMGL
+2137 
-2150 TPDEIKLNLD
+2150 
-2160 KYKKS
+2160 
-2165 LAYAQEKSK
+2165 SK
-2174 ESWEDYY
+2174 EQVVSKEPD
-2181 ARNTTGFDTPQTV
+2181 Q
-2194 EDFRS
+2194 
-2199 AYEHNK
+2199 
-2205 QQFEYDVNKYTGWIK
+2205 
-2220 ALEEIQPVT
+2220 
-2229 SSPKLTEAQKNEISK
+2229 LTSK

-2249 IREQCREILQKP
+2249 IREQCREILEKY
-2261 DSEITEADKLIL
+2261 DNTHLNEKEWKILNEMESENERHFVEESLRSTKYLLCTIRDENGYWDLEHGKEITANEARKMLGTSEFMSGLDRACFHWTSGRNTPDGKAYIHFDDSDRDRVVPPYEFTKEDLSIL

-2308 IVDAYAPNAK
+2308 IVDAYAPDAK

-2381 QKSKYDVVIGN
+2381 QKAKYDVVIGN

-2424 ALKDDDSRLAFVVPS
+2424 ALKDENSIMAFVVPS
-2439 GFLNSS
+2439 GFLNTAS
-2445 KDKQKEIIASKGHL
+2445 DKQKEIIASKGKL
-2459 IDAYRLPEKTF
+2459 IDAYRLPVGTF
-2470 PTTEVGTDIIILKKW
+2470 PTTEVGTDIIIMQNWDKERKNPKYTDEIFKDVIERQIYDLS
-2485 KLPEGQMYPD
+2485 D
-2495 NSMLQAAAGAMSD
+2495 NH
-2508 GKYFD
+2508 YFNIHKD
-2513 AYPEKIL
+2513 KVL
-2520 GEVKTRSNRFGKQE
+2520 GEVKTRTNRFGKQE
-2534 EYVTVHEGLTIQEE
+2534 EYVSVHEGLTIQEE

-2554 MLPKI
+2554 F
-2559 EQEVPELKTYHT
+2559 LKN
-2571 LKEED
+2571 
-2576 IKGLEIISDEEFS
+2576 
-2589 DVVGVGVAP
+2589 P
-2598 TISALRFPEEQ
+2598 
-2609 PATRLRP
+2609 
-2616 SPTTINESIAQ
+2616 INEWTVK
-2627 ESEKSSSP
+2627 EPEKSSYS
-2635 SIQNQP
+2635 N
-2641 DISLEDKI
+2641 ISLEDKI

-2658 QPATKNEQTVSQDI
+2658 QPVFSDQEGYARKIAQELSSALKTKRDVDIGTIRAHLSLKNDRISFEEKKLVKEIFEENTGIKLPEFINDYDAFDTQMNQVISDWKNSFNIQPAANNEQTVSQDI

-2742 AELSYLKTSDNYVE
+2742 AELTYLKTSDNYVE

-2831 SSRWYMGRTELQTV
+2831 SSRRYMGRTELQTV

-2950 YIQDGLPQEDK
+2950 YIQEGLPQEDK
-2961 ERLQNTWNKI
+2961 ERLQSTWNKI

-2984 LFIDGMSTFKN
+2984 LFIDGMSTFKGEH
-2995 NQPFMLYKQQVEGVS
+2995 PFMLYKQQVEGVS

-3057 KKWVNDFRELFPD
+3057 KKWVKDFRELFPD

-3095 LIEPGSVTVITDSAL
+3095 LIEPGSVTIITDSAL

-3120 SKELAEDFSYLLGVS
+3120 SNELAEDFSYLLGVS
-3135 DALHSGDDKEKA
+3135 DALHSDDDKEKA
-3147 KAYQKILNEIGK
+3147 TAYQKIQNEIGK

-3173 QRIQQSYIFFDECG
+3173 ERIQQSYIFFDECG

-3194 EAHRYKNLFTI
+3194 EAHRYKNLFTV
-3205 PRPKRGD
+3205 PRPKRGE
-3212 KGAREFEGLG
+3212 KAAREFEGLG

-3269 YMGRKELINRHI
+3269 FMGRKELINRHI

-3292 QTKFEYSVKPTGDI
+3292 QTKFEYAVKPSGEI

-3368 AASDNP
+3368 AAADNP
-3374 SVTLKAMTTMRTCT
+3374 YVTLKAMTTMRTCT
-3388 LSPALLEPDDFASV
+3388 LSPALLDPDDFASI

-3444 QGKDCFDEVKKY
+3444 QGKDCFDEVKNY

-3510 NGNSIVEY
+3510 NGNSILEY

-3681 TSNERAVDTC
+3681 TSNERAVDTL
-3691 NKEIAKARNRLN
+3691 NKEIAKSRNRLN
-3703 AISYNFNKFDIHEPE
+3703 TISYNFNKFDIHEPE
-3718 REVPIKLQELVT
+3718 REVPIKLQELAT

-3737 DITDIENSK
+3737 DISDIVNSK
-3746 DRLIAEEQKKL
+3746 DRLIADEQKKL

-3768 ELRKEWVEYV
+3768 ELRREWVEYV

-3790 SKDRKETVQVPLEAV
+3790 SKDRNETVQEPLEAV
-3805 KDFKVPDEMIKK
+3805 KDFKVPEVMLKK
-3817 FDKAMAEM
+3817 LDKAIEEM

-3840 IINDCHENDKA
+3840 IISDCHENDKA
-3851 IVIFRERYEKT
+3851 IEILRERYEKT

-3881 CDGKTL
+3881 CDEKTL
-3887 PEVCKFKSMKEAVAY
+3887 PEVCKFKSMEEAVAY

-3931 VSALAKDLQNREGQ
+3931 VSALAKDLQKREGQ
-3945 SYYGYG
+3945 SYHGHG

-4041 MQGYNS
+4041 MHGYNS
-4047 QFILSDQALEN
+4047 QFILSDQALSN

-4063 PFIKK
+4063 PFMKK

-4083 KPQEGIDSY
+4083 KPQEGIASY

-4097 SLTKDQLQGMVKA
+4097 SITKEQLQGMVKA
-4110 HLFAQQQEISHKKFD
+4110 HLFAQQQELNHKKFD
-4125 DPEYKGKVICPKS
+4125 NPEYKGKVNCPKP

-4144 KELLKSNG
+4144 KDLLKSNG
-4152 ISDNNLKKVTKEN
+4152 ISDNDLKKVTKEN
-4165 FNELLCDGEKPILK
+4165 FNELLCEGEKPILK
-4179 KKLPQPKQL
+4179 KKMPQPKQL
-4188 KQENNQKL
+4188 KQESNQKL

-4201 IEIAEDTDFDYV
+4201 IEITEDTDFDYD

>member
-1 MKIKLI
+1 MKIELI

-276 AIKEQYIGMKRAE
+276 VIKEQYIGMKRAE
-289 LLEKAPEML
+289 LLEKSPEML

-304 SWIFNV
+304 SWIFNIN
-310 DNDGHFLFYESNGY
+310 NDGHFLFYESNGY
-324 LKSEFLNDD
+324 LKSEYLNDA
-333 KYNAVKDFLA
+333 KYNSVKDFLS

-423 VFEPEIQEEGA
+423 VFEPEIQEEGS

-474 NMATICADLQKH
+474 NMATICTDLQKH

-507 KCDWYI
+507 NCDWYI
-513 SELDDNGIGFGYC
+513 SELDNDGIGFGYC

-560 IRINGSEFH
+560 IRINGSEFN

-606 KNEKILA
+606 KDEKILA

-623 EETNQK
+623 EETNQE

-718 NEILHSERS
+718 NEVLHSERS

-745 PHRVRTVE
+745 PHRVRTIE

-778 KITLV
+778 
-783 ERSALNLLA
+783 
-792 VNSDCYWYI
+792 
-801 EKNKNPENYNVM
+801 EK
-813 SKQDLIDLGSYAYP
+813 
-827 YENYVSN
+827 
-834 DNAKIINDLLEKY
+834 
-847 DIHYQKLSI
+847 
-856 HVNQNPEKNI
+856 
-866 EQEADKQFKEITN
+866 
-879 QYDTQYKDFYDTYN
+879 
-893 KMKESYT
+893 
-900 ENESRYVSDAR
+900 
-911 IGDMFRQVHREL
+911 
-923 VNLQMNEL
+923 
-931 TDLIKQAP
+931 
-939 NADIARINATRYF
+939 
-952 NFCGQDEFSYLHDNL
+952 
-967 YLRCHLG
+967 
-974 DYTKD
+974 
-979 NGRRF
+979 
-984 VAPTGE
+984 
-990 ELQNFIEETYNSL
+990 
-1003 HGIVAEKETPV
+1003 
-1014 YNINGTEYTQETIE
+1014 
-1028 TLITEDIQ
+1028 
-1036 NVLNTLSHVPVIEGV
+1036 
-1051 RLYQNPE
+1051 
-1058 QTGAI
+1058 
-1063 NILLQ
+1063 
-1068 YSSKNNDVKWSEDSL
+1068 
-1083 FNVLAQEEFTFNGMP
+1083 
-1098 VDVNPI
+1098 
-1104 TPEKSGTIEQY
+1104 
-1115 LEHFESLGVTN
+1115 
-1126 ENEAIVKQAEMLD
+1126 
-1139 GQFDF
+1139 
-1144 AKLADDIC
+1144 
-1152 QQSYEQSAAGFNYY
+1152 
-1166 IYFDEIAGL
+1166 
-1175 AGKDV
+1175 
-1180 AWVKEN
+1180 
-1186 IEKIGEALEEHN
+1186 
-1198 DELLLDFNLKE
+1198 
-1209 ALEEDSLDLNFCSVG
+1209 
-1224 EDVNELFKKD
+1224 
-1234 DSGRWVRKTDRELA
+1234 
-1248 IEQGEEEPY
+1248 
-1257 DPEIKVKPYDFFIND
+1257 
-1272 VANLDLGIGAEIE
+1272 
-1285 PITGLSADNAAT
+1285 
-1297 TYANLKLLGYNPYI
+1297 
-1311 GLNIPG
+1311 
-1317 DFVFDDKEGQGAGIF
+1317 
-1332 TETNGRPSFYMGD
+1332 
-1345 NFVKDLKKNDEHA
+1345 
-1358 KTVIAA
+1358 
-1364 YKELYL
+1364 
-1370 MTDKYIKNVERPYF
+1370 
-1384 VFEEEKELFGN
+1384 
-1395 QETHTLTNGTQ
+1395 ETHTLTNGTQ

-1421 ERYEEAKEDIKQNY
+1421 ERYAEAKEDIKQNY

-1494 DWKTGNLASTEVISE
+1494 DWKAGNLASTEVISE

-1698 GFVNSV
+1698 GFINSV

-1778 GISFVDRKNN
+1778 GISFVDRENS

-1855 PIGKI
+1855 PIGKV

-1868 VAKAAGLE
+1868 VAKAAGLQN
-1876 IPKQKHYLLEIQT
+1876 PKQKHYLLEIQT
-1889 DNNYEYVH
+1889 DNNYEYIH

-1929 KIIGRIQYIAANN
+1929 KIIGRIQYIAVNN

-1988 WDNYTQRTNPE
+1988 WDNYIQRTNPK
-1999 LWEKGKSIFKNTK
+1999 LWEKGKDIFQNTK
-2012 FWEEVKADPNYA
+2012 FWEDVKADPNYA
-2024 DISDNDN
+2024 DISDNDD

-2053 IEHDGELTKDTVIN
+2053 IERDGELTKDTVIN

-2081 SERILPDGRTVKAK
+2081 SERTLDDGRTIKAK

-2118 DLMNGIQ
+2118 DLMNS
-2125 ITKNITKENEIE
+2125 KNISI
-2137 AEYKIMQEISMGL
+2137 
-2150 TPDEIKLNLD
+2150 
-2160 KYKKS
+2160 
-2165 LAYAQEKSK
+2165 SK
-2174 ESWEDYY
+2174 EQVVSKEPD
-2181 ARNTTGFDTPQTV
+2181 Q
-2194 EDFRS
+2194 
-2199 AYEHNK
+2199 
-2205 QQFEYDVNKYTGWIK
+2205 
-2220 ALEEIQPVT
+2220 
-2229 SSPKLTEAQKNEISK
+2229 LTSK

-2249 IREQCREILQKP
+2249 IREQCREILEKY
-2261 DSEITEADKLIL
+2261 DNTHLNEKEWKILNEMESENERHFVEESLRSTKYLLCTIRDENGYWDLEHGKEITANEARKMLGTSEFMSGLDRACFHWTSGRNTPDGKAYIHFDDSDRDRVVSPYEFTKEDLSIL

-2424 ALKDDDSRLAFVVPS
+2424 ALKDENSVMVFVVPS
-2439 GFLNSS
+2439 GFLNTAS
-2445 KDKQKEIIASKGHL
+2445 DKQKEIIAAKGRL
-2459 IDAYRLPEKTF
+2459 IDAYRLPVGTF
-2470 PTTEVGTDIIILKKW
+2470 PTTEVGTDIIIMRTWEKDRKIIMENGKGNAAYKQASLDEAIE
-2485 KLPEGQMYPD
+2485 LISD
-2495 NSMLQAAAGAMSD
+2495 NISNGEWFKQH
-2508 GKYFD
+2508 
-2513 AYPEKIL
+2513 PEKIL
-2520 GEVKTRSNRFGKQE
+2520 GEVKQKTNRFGKLE
-2534 EYVTVHEGLTIQEE
+2534 DVVVVHEGLTVQDE
-2548 LNKIDS
+2548 LNKIDNFVEGINNS
-2554 MLPKI
+2554 RKLRTYSVLNKDKI
-2559 EQEVPELKTYHT
+2559 NELTVVT
-2571 LKEED
+2571 Q
-2576 IKGLEIISDEEFS
+2576 EEFNS
-2589 DVVGVGVAP
+2589 IIDALYNQPSPDYKSIPSIIKLPQINQTLAQKLGVENANFFMRSEIAHVRPQRKGNYDQALRIDEMKGMLNFLKSCQTAYIDNDERHQNFILAGLDSQNSNKTNKIVFNKDENGNYIVTIGKVDSVEFNGGKYSRVAVGFEP
-2598 TISALRFPEEQ
+2598 TILRSKLEVWSPI
-2609 PATRLRP
+2609 ATMLR
-2616 SPTTINESIAQ
+2616 SSTTPLDSTIPQ
-2627 ESEKSSSP
+2627 QTEKSSQIIAP
-2635 SIQNQP
+2635 APVQP
-2641 DISLEDKI
+2641 
-2649 YNKYIEANI
+2649 
-2658 QPATKNEQTVSQDI
+2658 EQTQSVSDKSETV
-2672 AQSTEVVEEELDD
+2672 AEEIDD

-2742 AELSYLKTSDNYVE
+2742 SELSYLKTSDNYVE

-2950 YIQDGLPQEDK
+2950 YIQDGLQQEDK
-2961 ERLQNTWNKI
+2961 ERLQSTWNRI

-3147 KAYQKILNEIGK
+3147 KAYQKIQNEIGK

-3348 IYLELSPLQQRIIK
+3348 IYLELSTLQQKIIK

-3368 AASDNP
+3368 AASDDP

-3566 EKSSRINSVLSKTD
+3566 EKASRINSVLSKTD

-3601 TDPEK
+3601 TDPTK
-3606 KIKMII
+3606 KVKMII

-3619 RKEIKVIEN
+3619 RKEIKVIDN

-3640 QNCKTLYDTNVA
+3640 QNSKTLYDTNVE

-3691 NKEIAKARNRLN
+3691 NKEIAKARKRLN
-3703 AISYNFNKFDIHEPE
+3703 TISYNFNKFDIHEPE

-3746 DRLIAEEQKKL
+3746 DRLIEEEQKKL

-3778 NKNTWYKKQNDK
+3778 NKNTWYKKHNDK
-3790 SKDRKETVQVPLEAV
+3790 TKDRKETVQVPLEAV

-3851 IVIFRERYEKT
+3851 IVILRERYEKT

-3881 CDGKTL
+3881 CDEKTL
-3887 PEVCKFKSMKEAVAY
+3887 PEVCKFKSMEEAVAC

-3923 DNFKKNRD
+3923 DNFKRNRD
-3931 VSALAKDLQNREGQ
+3931 VSVLANDLQKREGQ
-3945 SYYGYG
+3945 SYYGHG

-3971 NKKREEFFVNWNQVA
+3971 NKKRKEFFVNWNQVA

-3993 NREYPAE
+3993 NREYPTE

-4083 KPQEGIDSY
+4083 KPQEGIASY

-4097 SLTKDQLQGMVKA
+4097 SLTKEQLQGMVKA

-4152 ISDNNLKKVTKEN
+4152 ISDNDLKKVTKEN

>member
-1 MKIKLI
+1 MKIELI

-204 MDFDVLGENQYERS
+204 MDFDVLGENQYERN
-218 ADEEYHTMRESIRH
+218 ADAEYHRMRESIRH

-276 AIKEQYIGMKRAE
+276 VIKEQYIGMKRAE

-304 SWIFNV
+304 SWIFNI

-324 LKSEFLNDD
+324 LKSEYLNDD
-333 KYNAVKDFLA
+333 KYNSVKDFLS
-343 QVEELDLLEESSK
+343 QVEQLDLLEESSK

-376 QDELIAKEVEEELA
+376 QDELIAKELEEELA

-623 EETNQK
+623 EETNQE

-718 NEILHSERS
+718 NEVLHSERS

-745 PHRVRTVE
+745 PHRVRTIE

-856 HVNQNPEKNI
+856 HVNLNPEKNI

-923 VNLQMNEL
+923 VSLQMNEL

-967 YLRCHLG
+967 YLRCNLG

-1036 NVLNTLSHVPVIEGV
+1036 NVLTTLSHVPVIEGV

-1068 YSSKNNDVKWSEDSL
+1068 YSSKDNDVKWSEDSL
-1083 FNVLAQEEFTFNGMP
+1083 FNVLAQEELTFNGMP

-1115 LEHFESLGVTN
+1115 LERFERGISV
-1126 ENEAIVKQAEMLD
+1126 
-1139 GQFDF
+1139 
-1144 AKLADDIC
+1144 
-1152 QQSYEQSAAGFNYY
+1152 S
-1166 IYFDEIAGL
+1166 
-1175 AGKDV
+1175 
-1180 AWVKEN
+1180 EN
-1186 IEKIGEALEEHN
+1186 IAQE
-1198 DELLLDFNLKE
+1198 
-1209 ALEEDSLDLNFCSVG
+1209 
-1224 EDVNELFKKD
+1224 
-1234 DSGRWVRKTDRELA
+1234 
-1248 IEQGEEEPY
+1248 
-1257 DPEIKVKPYDFFIND
+1257 
-1272 VANLDLGIGAEIE
+1272 
-1285 PITGLSADNAAT
+1285 
-1297 TYANLKLLGYNPYI
+1297 
-1311 GLNIPG
+1311 
-1317 DFVFDDKEGQGAGIF
+1317 
-1332 TETNGRPSFYMGD
+1332 GRP
-1345 NFVKDLKKNDEHA
+1345 
-1358 KTVIAA
+1358 
-1364 YKELYL
+1364 
-1370 MTDKYIKNVERPYF
+1370 VE
-1384 VFEEEKELFGN
+1384 
-1395 QETHTLTNGTQ
+1395 QLT
-1406 SFEMSFS
+1406 
-1413 NKDVEALK
+1413 
-1421 ERYEEAKEDIKQNY
+1421 
-1435 VLEKLSAAGIEVV
+1435 
-1448 TDKAEFDKILES
+1448 
-1460 HNILQKMETSYT
+1460 
-1472 EEKNPLFQAD
+1472 
-1482 EKELKAF
+1482 
-1489 AQKVD
+1489 
-1494 DWKTGNLASTEVISE
+1494 
-1509 FSTSTVLQA
+1509 
-1518 INIPAN
+1518 
-1524 KVSVTQTVLEKMNAP
+1524 
-1539 ENVFI
+1539 
-1544 NKSHGHYLDIDTIKN
+1544 
-1559 IPNYLANPVM
+1559 
-1569 VFKSISRPDSY
+1569 
-1580 IIMTETVDSKN
+1580 
-1591 QTVMIALAV
+1591 
-1600 NKIEA
+1600 
-1605 NIVVNNITS
+1605 
-1614 AYGREENEWFI
+1614 
-1625 EQIKEGNLVY
+1625 
-1635 QNKQKSLEWTN
+1635 
-1646 ERGLLLPPQMSTQG
+1646 
-1660 SLNVIQKE
+1660 
-1668 DIVNKKTSNFSLNE
+1668 
-1682 RYFAFT
+1682 
-1688 ENQQKFFKEC
+1688 
-1698 GFVNSV
+1698 
-1704 GEDNEILDWKMEKKN
+1704 
-1719 PLTNKTVY
+1719 
-1727 VEHEVIRNGEYTV
+1727 
-1740 IPSYICYEDNKKTY
+1740 
-1754 IRHQYSN
+1754 
-1761 KHFYSKSEEQ
+1761 
-1771 TFEEFLI
+1771 
-1778 GISFVDRKNN
+1778 
-1788 FIVPSEKLGAII
+1788 
-1800 SEFEKNNISQVLQW
+1800 
-1814 SGTGEERTKFINVI
+1814 
-1828 DEASFKNKVSNL
+1828 
-1840 PAKYIAEDIYSSGIQ
+1840 
-1855 PIGKI
+1855 
-1860 LQFVIHDT
+1860 
-1868 VAKAAGLE
+1868 
-1876 IPKQKHYLLEIQT
+1876 
-1889 DNNYEYVH
+1889 
-1897 NKDYPR
+1897 
-1903 LYEAKWDRNS
+1903 
-1913 QSYIDVVELDL
+1913 
-1924 SNFDS
+1924 
-1929 KIIGRIQYIAANN
+1929 
-1942 CNYPNPPAQTMTLSD
+1942 
-1957 GKTYGFAY
+1957 
-1965 EGKIYLNPEIMNSEV
+1965 
-1980 AVHEYTHL
+1980 
-1988 WDNYTQRTNPE
+1988 
-1999 LWEKGKSIFKNTK
+1999 
-2012 FWEEVKADPNYA
+2012 
-2024 DISDNDN
+2024 
-2031 LLLSEVHAK
+2031 
-2040 ICGKMADVILNKI
+2040 
-2053 IEHDGELTKDTVIN
+2053 
-2067 WENEV
+2067 
-2072 DDYIYETFE
+2072 
-2081 SERILPDGRTVKAK
+2081 
-2095 GYGAFGTVVD
+2095 
-2105 INAIRTWFAQPMK
+2105 
-2118 DLMNGIQ
+2118 
-2125 ITKNITKENEIE
+2125 
-2137 AEYKIMQEISMGL
+2137 
-2150 TPDEIKLNLD
+2150 
-2160 KYKKS
+2160 
-2165 LAYAQEKSK
+2165 
-2174 ESWEDYY
+2174 
-2181 ARNTTGFDTPQTV
+2181 
-2194 EDFRS
+2194 
-2199 AYEHNK
+2199 
-2205 QQFEYDVNKYTGWIK
+2205 
-2220 ALEEIQPVT
+2220 
-2229 SSPKLTEAQKNEISK
+2229 SK

-2249 IREQCREILQKP
+2249 IREQCREILQKS
-2261 DSEITEADKLIL
+2261 DSEITEADKAIL

-2308 IVDAYAPNAK
+2308 IVDAYAPGAK

-2348 ARINKILHPE
+2348 ARINKILHPD

-2381 QKSKYDVVIGN
+2381 QKVKYDVVIGN

-2424 ALKDDDSRLAFVVPS
+2424 ALKDENSVMVFVVPS
-2439 GFLNSS
+2439 GFLNTAS
-2445 KDKQKEIIASKGHL
+2445 DKQKEIIAAKGRL
-2459 IDAYRLPEKTF
+2459 IDAYRLPVGTF
-2470 PTTEVGTDIIILKKW
+2470 PTTEVGTDIIIMRTWEKDRKIIMENGKGNAAYKQASLDEAIE
-2485 KLPEGQMYPD
+2485 LISD
-2495 NSMLQAAAGAMSD
+2495 NISNGEWFKQH
-2508 GKYFD
+2508 
-2513 AYPEKIL
+2513 PEKIL
-2520 GEVKTRSNRFGKQE
+2520 GEVKQKTNRFGKLE
-2534 EYVTVHEGLTIQEE
+2534 DVVVVHEGLTVQDE
-2548 LNKIDS
+2548 LNKIDNFVEGINNS
-2554 MLPKI
+2554 RKLRTYSVLNKDKI
-2559 EQEVPELKTYHT
+2559 NELTEVTQ
-2571 LKEED
+2571 
-2576 IKGLEIISDEEFS
+2576 EEFNS
-2589 DVVGVGVAP
+2589 IIDALYNQPSPDYKSIPSIIKLPQINQTLAQKLGVENANFFMRSEIAHVRPQRKGNYDQALRIDEMKGMLNFLKSCQTAYIDNDERHQNFILAGLDSQNSNKTNKIVFNKDENGNYIVTIGKVDSVEFNGGKYSRVAVGFEP
-2598 TISALRFPEEQ
+2598 TILRSKLEVWSPI
-2609 PATRLRP
+2609 ATMLR
-2616 SPTTINESIAQ
+2616 SSTTPHDSTIPQ
-2627 ESEKSSSP
+2627 QTEKSSQIIAP
-2635 SIQNQP
+2635 APVQP
-2641 DISLEDKI
+2641 
-2649 YNKYIEANI
+2649 
-2658 QPATKNEQTVSQDI
+2658 EQTQSVSD
-2672 AQSTEVVEEELDD
+2672 QSETVAEEIDD

-2742 AELSYLKTSDNYVE
+2742 SELSYLKTSDNYVE

-2950 YIQDGLPQEDK
+2950 YIQEGLPQEDK
-2961 ERLQNTWNKI
+2961 ERLQSTWNRI

-3147 KAYQKILNEIGK
+3147 KAYQKIQNEIGK

-3348 IYLELSPLQQRIIK
+3348 IYLELSTLQQKIIK

-3368 AASDNP
+3368 AASDDP

-3566 EKSSRINSVLSKTD
+3566 EKASRINSVLSKTD

-3601 TDPEK
+3601 TDPTK
-3606 KIKMII
+3606 KVKMII

-3619 RKEIKVIEN
+3619 RKEIKVIDN

-3640 QNCKTLYDTNVA
+3640 QNSKTLYDTNVE

-3691 NKEIAKARNRLN
+3691 NKEIAKARKRLN
-3703 AISYNFNKFDIHEPE
+3703 TISYNFNKFDIHEPE

-3778 NKNTWYKKQNDK
+3778 NKNTWYKKHNDK
-3790 SKDRKETVQVPLEAV
+3790 TKDRKETVQVPLEAV

-4097 SLTKDQLQGMVKA
+4097 SLTKDQLQGMVRA

>member
-1 MKIKLI
+1 MKIELI
-7 ENTEFGFYNIKFGS
+7 ENTEFGFYNIKFSS

-46 GVWYPRTTDAKA
+46 GVWYPRTNEAKS
-58 KANTFAAEFAK
+58 KANNFATEFAK
-69 KYNEPEKSFGQE
+69 KYNESEKSFGQE
-81 LFERTQRIDQWKK
+81 LFERTQRIDEWKK

-103 EPVKEESKPVELNDN
+103 EPLQEESKPVELNNN
-118 QKKVYDLLKA
+118 QKKVYELLKA
-128 TNNFSENQILEMVS
+128 TNNFSESQILEMVS

-183 NPNISETYNK
+183 NPNISDTYNK
-193 INVVYN
+193 INIVYN
-199 YLHDL
+199 YLHDYV
-204 MDFDVLGENQYERS
+204 DFDVLGENQYESS
-218 ADEEYHTMRESIRH
+218 ADAEYHTMRESLRH
-232 DILQPVCENIV
+232 DILYPVCENIV
-243 MDRYSDFFDMQEDFI
+243 MGRYKKIEDFQNDFI
-258 SRREEKIAD
+258 SRREEKIVD

-289 LLEKAPEML
+289 LIEKAPEML

-304 SWIFNV
+304 SWIFNI

-324 LKSEFLNDD
+324 LKSEYLNDD
-333 KYNAVKDFLA
+333 KYNSVKDFLS

-423 VFEPEIQEEGA
+423 VSEPETQEEES

-474 NMATICADLQKH
+474 NMATICTDSQKH

-507 KCDWYI
+507 NCDWYI
-513 SELDDNGIGFGYC
+513 SELDNDGIGFGYC

-606 KNEKILA
+606 KNKKILA

-623 EETNQK
+623 EEANK
-629 LEVENGSKTDIGYE
+629 ELEVENGSKTDIGYE

-666 RGSDTGRGQRVLH
+666 RGSDTGRGQRILH

-718 NEILHSERS
+718 NEILHSKRS
-727 LETGNS
+727 IETGNS

-856 HVNQNPEKNI
+856 HVNLNPEKNI
-866 EQEADKQFKEITN
+866 EQE
-879 QYDTQYKDFYDTYN
+879 
-893 KMKESYT
+893 
-900 ENESRYVSDAR
+900 
-911 IGDMFRQVHREL
+911 
-923 VNLQMNEL
+923 
-931 TDLIKQAP
+931 
-939 NADIARINATRYF
+939 
-952 NFCGQDEFSYLHDNL
+952 
-967 YLRCHLG
+967 
-974 DYTKD
+974 
-979 NGRRF
+979 
-984 VAPTGE
+984 
-990 ELQNFIEETYNSL
+990 
-1003 HGIVAEKETPV
+1003 
-1014 YNINGTEYTQETIE
+1014 
-1028 TLITEDIQ
+1028 
-1036 NVLNTLSHVPVIEGV
+1036 
-1051 RLYQNPE
+1051 
-1058 QTGAI
+1058 
-1063 NILLQ
+1063 
-1068 YSSKNNDVKWSEDSL
+1068 
-1083 FNVLAQEEFTFNGMP
+1083 
-1098 VDVNPI
+1098 
-1104 TPEKSGTIEQY
+1104 
-1115 LEHFESLGVTN
+1115 
-1126 ENEAIVKQAEMLD
+1126 
-1139 GQFDF
+1139 
-1144 AKLADDIC
+1144 
-1152 QQSYEQSAAGFNYY
+1152 
-1166 IYFDEIAGL
+1166 
-1175 AGKDV
+1175 
-1180 AWVKEN
+1180 
-1186 IEKIGEALEEHN
+1186 
-1198 DELLLDFNLKE
+1198 
-1209 ALEEDSLDLNFCSVG
+1209 
-1224 EDVNELFKKD
+1224 
-1234 DSGRWVRKTDRELA
+1234 
-1248 IEQGEEEPY
+1248 
-1257 DPEIKVKPYDFFIND
+1257 
-1272 VANLDLGIGAEIE
+1272 
-1285 PITGLSADNAAT
+1285 
-1297 TYANLKLLGYNPYI
+1297 
-1311 GLNIPG
+1311 
-1317 DFVFDDKEGQGAGIF
+1317 
-1332 TETNGRPSFYMGD
+1332 GRP
-1345 NFVKDLKKNDEHA
+1345 
-1358 KTVIAA
+1358 
-1364 YKELYL
+1364 
-1370 MTDKYIKNVERPYF
+1370 VE
-1384 VFEEEKELFGN
+1384 
-1395 QETHTLTNGTQ
+1395 QLT
-1406 SFEMSFS
+1406 
-1413 NKDVEALK
+1413 
-1421 ERYEEAKEDIKQNY
+1421 
-1435 VLEKLSAAGIEVV
+1435 
-1448 TDKAEFDKILES
+1448 
-1460 HNILQKMETSYT
+1460 
-1472 EEKNPLFQAD
+1472 
-1482 EKELKAF
+1482 
-1489 AQKVD
+1489 
-1494 DWKTGNLASTEVISE
+1494 
-1509 FSTSTVLQA
+1509 
-1518 INIPAN
+1518 
-1524 KVSVTQTVLEKMNAP
+1524 
-1539 ENVFI
+1539 
-1544 NKSHGHYLDIDTIKN
+1544 
-1559 IPNYLANPVM
+1559 
-1569 VFKSISRPDSY
+1569 
-1580 IIMTETVDSKN
+1580 
-1591 QTVMIALAV
+1591 
-1600 NKIEA
+1600 
-1605 NIVVNNITS
+1605 
-1614 AYGREENEWFI
+1614 
-1625 EQIKEGNLVY
+1625 
-1635 QNKQKSLEWTN
+1635 
-1646 ERGLLLPPQMSTQG
+1646 
-1660 SLNVIQKE
+1660 
-1668 DIVNKKTSNFSLNE
+1668 
-1682 RYFAFT
+1682 
-1688 ENQQKFFKEC
+1688 
-1698 GFVNSV
+1698 
-1704 GEDNEILDWKMEKKN
+1704 
-1719 PLTNKTVY
+1719 
-1727 VEHEVIRNGEYTV
+1727 
-1740 IPSYICYEDNKKTY
+1740 
-1754 IRHQYSN
+1754 
-1761 KHFYSKSEEQ
+1761 
-1771 TFEEFLI
+1771 
-1778 GISFVDRKNN
+1778 
-1788 FIVPSEKLGAII
+1788 
-1800 SEFEKNNISQVLQW
+1800 
-1814 SGTGEERTKFINVI
+1814 
-1828 DEASFKNKVSNL
+1828 
-1840 PAKYIAEDIYSSGIQ
+1840 
-1855 PIGKI
+1855 
-1860 LQFVIHDT
+1860 
-1868 VAKAAGLE
+1868 
-1876 IPKQKHYLLEIQT
+1876 
-1889 DNNYEYVH
+1889 
-1897 NKDYPR
+1897 
-1903 LYEAKWDRNS
+1903 
-1913 QSYIDVVELDL
+1913 
-1924 SNFDS
+1924 
-1929 KIIGRIQYIAANN
+1929 
-1942 CNYPNPPAQTMTLSD
+1942 
-1957 GKTYGFAY
+1957 
-1965 EGKIYLNPEIMNSEV
+1965 
-1980 AVHEYTHL
+1980 
-1988 WDNYTQRTNPE
+1988 
-1999 LWEKGKSIFKNTK
+1999 
-2012 FWEEVKADPNYA
+2012 
-2024 DISDNDN
+2024 
-2031 LLLSEVHAK
+2031 
-2040 ICGKMADVILNKI
+2040 
-2053 IEHDGELTKDTVIN
+2053 
-2067 WENEV
+2067 
-2072 DDYIYETFE
+2072 
-2081 SERILPDGRTVKAK
+2081 
-2095 GYGAFGTVVD
+2095 
-2105 INAIRTWFAQPMK
+2105 
-2118 DLMNGIQ
+2118 
-2125 ITKNITKENEIE
+2125 
-2137 AEYKIMQEISMGL
+2137 
-2150 TPDEIKLNLD
+2150 
-2160 KYKKS
+2160 
-2165 LAYAQEKSK
+2165 
-2174 ESWEDYY
+2174 
-2181 ARNTTGFDTPQTV
+2181 
-2194 EDFRS
+2194 
-2199 AYEHNK
+2199 
-2205 QQFEYDVNKYTGWIK
+2205 
-2220 ALEEIQPVT
+2220 
-2229 SSPKLTEAQKNEISK
+2229 SK

-2249 IREQCREILQKP
+2249 IREQCREILQKS
-2261 DSEITEADKLIL
+2261 DSEITEADKAIL

-2308 IVDAYAPNAK
+2308 IVDAYAPGAK

-2348 ARINKILHPE
+2348 ARINKILHPD

-2381 QKSKYDVVIGN
+2381 QKVKYDVVIGN

-2424 ALKDDDSRLAFVVPS
+2424 ALKDENSVMVFVVPS
-2439 GFLNSS
+2439 GFLNTAS
-2445 KDKQKEIIASKGHL
+2445 DKQKEIIAAKGRL
-2459 IDAYRLPEKTF
+2459 IDAYRLPVGTF
-2470 PTTEVGTDIIILKKW
+2470 PTTEVGTDIIIMRTWEKDRKIIMENGKGNAAYKQASLDEAIE
-2485 KLPEGQMYPD
+2485 LISD
-2495 NSMLQAAAGAMSD
+2495 NISNGEWFKQH
-2508 GKYFD
+2508 
-2513 AYPEKIL
+2513 PEKIL
-2520 GEVKTRSNRFGKQE
+2520 GEVKQKTNRFGKLE
-2534 EYVTVHEGLTIQEE
+2534 DVVVVREGLTVQDE
-2548 LNKIDS
+2548 LNKIDNFVEGINNS
-2554 MLPKI
+2554 RKLRTYSVLNKDKI
-2559 EQEVPELKTYHT
+2559 NELTEVTQ
-2571 LKEED
+2571 
-2576 IKGLEIISDEEFS
+2576 EEFNS
-2589 DVVGVGVAP
+2589 IIDALYNQPSPDYKSIPSIIKLPQINQTLAQKLGVENANFFMRSEIAHVRPQRKGNYDQALRIDEMKGMLNFLKSCQTAYIDNDERHQNFILAGLDSQNSNKTNKIVFNKDENGNYIVTIGKVDSVEFNGGKYSRVAVGFEP
-2598 TISALRFPEEQ
+2598 TILRSKLEVWSPI
-2609 PATRLRP
+2609 ATMLR
-2616 SPTTINESIAQ
+2616 SSTTPHDSTIPQ
-2627 ESEKSSSP
+2627 QTEKSSQIIAP
-2635 SIQNQP
+2635 APVQP
-2641 DISLEDKI
+2641 
-2649 YNKYIEANI
+2649 
-2658 QPATKNEQTVSQDI
+2658 EQTQSVSD
-2672 AQSTEVVEEELDD
+2672 QSETVAEEIDD

-2742 AELSYLKTSDNYVE
+2742 SELSYLKTSDNYVE

-2961 ERLQNTWNKI
+2961 ERLQSTWNRI

-2995 NQPFMLYKQQVEGVS
+2995 NQRFMLYKQQVEGVS

-3330 AVSAKE
+3330 VVSAKE

-3368 AASDNP
+3368 AASDDP

-3566 EKSSRINSVLSKTD
+3566 EKASRINSVLSKTD

-3601 TDPEK
+3601 TDPAK
-3606 KIKMII
+3606 KVKMII

-3619 RKEIKVIEN
+3619 RKEIKVIDN
-3628 RLETIQELEEDR
+3628 RLETIQELEKDR
-3640 QNCKTLYDTNVA
+3640 QNSKTLYDTNVE

-4041 MQGYNS
+4041 M
-4047 QFILSDQALEN
+4047 
-4058 YRGLP
+4058 P
-4063 PFIKK
+4063 M
-4068 SDNEWVIRCK
+4068 
-4078 GEDFA
+4078 
-4083 KPQEGIDSY
+4083 
-4092 ELVDI
+4092 
-4097 SLTKDQLQGMVKA
+4097 SLT
-4110 HLFAQQQEISHKKFD
+4110 
-4125 DPEYKGKVICPKS
+4125 
-4138 EVSDMQ
+4138 
-4144 KELLKSNG
+4144 
-4152 ISDNNLKKVTKEN
+4152 
-4165 FNELLCDGEKPILK
+4165 
-4179 KKLPQPKQL
+4179 
-4188 KQENNQKL
+4188 
-4196 LPSTT
+4196 
-4201 IEIAEDTDFDYV
+4201 
-4213 Y
+4213 

>member
-1 MKIKLI
+1 MKIELI

-69 KYNEPEKSFGQE
+69 KYNEPDKSFGQE
-81 LFERTQRIDQWKK
+81 LSERTQRIDQWKK

-204 MDFDVLGENQYERS
+204 MDFDVLGENQYERN
-218 ADEEYHTMRESIRH
+218 ADAEYHTMRESIRH

-243 MDRYSDFFDMQEDFI
+243 MGRYSDFFDMQEDFI

-276 AIKEQYIGMKRAE
+276 AIKEQYIGIKRAE
-289 LLEKAPEML
+289 LIEKAPEML

-304 SWIFNV
+304 SWIFNI

-324 LKSEFLNDD
+324 LKSEYLNDD
-333 KYNAVKDFLA
+333 KYNSVKDFLS

-423 VFEPEIQEEGA
+423 VSEPEIQEEGS

-441 LDNATKVIPEEQYQ
+441 LDNATKVIPEKQYQ

-507 KCDWYI
+507 NCDWYI
-513 SELDDNGIGFGYC
+513 SELNDDGIGFGYC

-623 EETNQK
+623 EETNQE

-718 NEILHSERS
+718 NEVLHSERS

-856 HVNQNPEKNI
+856 HVNLNPEKNI

-923 VNLQMNEL
+923 VSLQMNEL

-967 YLRCHLG
+967 YLRCNLG

-1036 NVLNTLSHVPVIEGV
+1036 NVLTTLSHVPVIEGV

-1068 YSSKNNDVKWSEDSL
+1068 YSSKDNDVKWSEDSL
-1083 FNVLAQEEFTFNGMP
+1083 FNVLAQEELTFNGMP

-1115 LEHFESLGVTN
+1115 LERFERGISV
-1126 ENEAIVKQAEMLD
+1126 
-1139 GQFDF
+1139 
-1144 AKLADDIC
+1144 
-1152 QQSYEQSAAGFNYY
+1152 S
-1166 IYFDEIAGL
+1166 
-1175 AGKDV
+1175 
-1180 AWVKEN
+1180 EN
-1186 IEKIGEALEEHN
+1186 IAQE
-1198 DELLLDFNLKE
+1198 
-1209 ALEEDSLDLNFCSVG
+1209 
-1224 EDVNELFKKD
+1224 
-1234 DSGRWVRKTDRELA
+1234 GRP
-1248 IEQGEEEPY
+1248 IEQ
-1257 DPEIKVKPYDFFIND
+1257 
-1272 VANLDLGIGAEIE
+1272 
-1285 PITGLSADNAAT
+1285 
-1297 TYANLKLLGYNPYI
+1297 
-1311 GLNIPG
+1311 
-1317 DFVFDDKEGQGAGIF
+1317 
-1332 TETNGRPSFYMGD
+1332 
-1345 NFVKDLKKNDEHA
+1345 
-1358 KTVIAA
+1358 
-1364 YKELYL
+1364 
-1370 MTDKYIKNVERPYF
+1370 
-1384 VFEEEKELFGN
+1384 
-1395 QETHTLTNGTQ
+1395 LT
-1406 SFEMSFS
+1406 
-1413 NKDVEALK
+1413 
-1421 ERYEEAKEDIKQNY
+1421 
-1435 VLEKLSAAGIEVV
+1435 
-1448 TDKAEFDKILES
+1448 
-1460 HNILQKMETSYT
+1460 
-1472 EEKNPLFQAD
+1472 
-1482 EKELKAF
+1482 
-1489 AQKVD
+1489 
-1494 DWKTGNLASTEVISE
+1494 
-1509 FSTSTVLQA
+1509 
-1518 INIPAN
+1518 
-1524 KVSVTQTVLEKMNAP
+1524 
-1539 ENVFI
+1539 
-1544 NKSHGHYLDIDTIKN
+1544 
-1559 IPNYLANPVM
+1559 
-1569 VFKSISRPDSY
+1569 
-1580 IIMTETVDSKN
+1580 
-1591 QTVMIALAV
+1591 
-1600 NKIEA
+1600 
-1605 NIVVNNITS
+1605 
-1614 AYGREENEWFI
+1614 
-1625 EQIKEGNLVY
+1625 
-1635 QNKQKSLEWTN
+1635 
-1646 ERGLLLPPQMSTQG
+1646 
-1660 SLNVIQKE
+1660 
-1668 DIVNKKTSNFSLNE
+1668 
-1682 RYFAFT
+1682 
-1688 ENQQKFFKEC
+1688 
-1698 GFVNSV
+1698 
-1704 GEDNEILDWKMEKKN
+1704 
-1719 PLTNKTVY
+1719 
-1727 VEHEVIRNGEYTV
+1727 
-1740 IPSYICYEDNKKTY
+1740 
-1754 IRHQYSN
+1754 
-1761 KHFYSKSEEQ
+1761 
-1771 TFEEFLI
+1771 
-1778 GISFVDRKNN
+1778 
-1788 FIVPSEKLGAII
+1788 
-1800 SEFEKNNISQVLQW
+1800 
-1814 SGTGEERTKFINVI
+1814 
-1828 DEASFKNKVSNL
+1828 
-1840 PAKYIAEDIYSSGIQ
+1840 
-1855 PIGKI
+1855 
-1860 LQFVIHDT
+1860 
-1868 VAKAAGLE
+1868 
-1876 IPKQKHYLLEIQT
+1876 
-1889 DNNYEYVH
+1889 
-1897 NKDYPR
+1897 
-1903 LYEAKWDRNS
+1903 
-1913 QSYIDVVELDL
+1913 
-1924 SNFDS
+1924 
-1929 KIIGRIQYIAANN
+1929 
-1942 CNYPNPPAQTMTLSD
+1942 
-1957 GKTYGFAY
+1957 
-1965 EGKIYLNPEIMNSEV
+1965 
-1980 AVHEYTHL
+1980 
-1988 WDNYTQRTNPE
+1988 
-1999 LWEKGKSIFKNTK
+1999 
-2012 FWEEVKADPNYA
+2012 
-2024 DISDNDN
+2024 
-2031 LLLSEVHAK
+2031 
-2040 ICGKMADVILNKI
+2040 
-2053 IEHDGELTKDTVIN
+2053 
-2067 WENEV
+2067 
-2072 DDYIYETFE
+2072 
-2081 SERILPDGRTVKAK
+2081 
-2095 GYGAFGTVVD
+2095 
-2105 INAIRTWFAQPMK
+2105 
-2118 DLMNGIQ
+2118 
-2125 ITKNITKENEIE
+2125 
-2137 AEYKIMQEISMGL
+2137 
-2150 TPDEIKLNLD
+2150 
-2160 KYKKS
+2160 
-2165 LAYAQEKSK
+2165 
-2174 ESWEDYY
+2174 
-2181 ARNTTGFDTPQTV
+2181 
-2194 EDFRS
+2194 
-2199 AYEHNK
+2199 
-2205 QQFEYDVNKYTGWIK
+2205 
-2220 ALEEIQPVT
+2220 
-2229 SSPKLTEAQKNEISK
+2229 SK

-2249 IREQCREILQKP
+2249 IREQCREILQKS
-2261 DSEITEADKLIL
+2261 DSEITEADKAIL

-2308 IVDAYAPNAK
+2308 IVDAYAPGAK

-2348 ARINKILHPE
+2348 ARINKILHPD

-2381 QKSKYDVVIGN
+2381 QKVKYDVVIGN

-2424 ALKDDDSRLAFVVPS
+2424 ALKDENSVMVFVVPS
-2439 GFLNSS
+2439 GFLNTAS
-2445 KDKQKEIIASKGHL
+2445 DKQKEIIAAKGRL
-2459 IDAYRLPEKTF
+2459 IDAYRLPVGTF
-2470 PTTEVGTDIIILKKW
+2470 PTTEVGTDIIIMRTWEKDRKIIMENGKGNAAYKQASLDEAIE
-2485 KLPEGQMYPD
+2485 LISD
-2495 NSMLQAAAGAMSD
+2495 NISNGEWFKQH
-2508 GKYFD
+2508 
-2513 AYPEKIL
+2513 PEKIL
-2520 GEVKTRSNRFGKQE
+2520 GEVKQKTNRFGKLE
-2534 EYVTVHEGLTIQEE
+2534 DVVVVHEGLTVQDE
-2548 LNKIDS
+2548 LNKIDNFVEGINNS
-2554 MLPKI
+2554 RKLRTYSVLNKDKI
-2559 EQEVPELKTYHT
+2559 NELTEVTQ
-2571 LKEED
+2571 
-2576 IKGLEIISDEEFS
+2576 EEFNS
-2589 DVVGVGVAP
+2589 IIDALYNQPSPDYKSIPSIIKLPQINQTLAQKLGVENANFFMRSEIAHVRPQRKGNYDQALRIDEMKGMLNFLKSCQTAYIDNDERHQNFILAGLDSQNSNKTNKIVFNKDENGNYIVTIGKVDSVEFNGGKYSRVAVGFEP
-2598 TISALRFPEEQ
+2598 TILRSKLEVWSPI
-2609 PATRLRP
+2609 ATMLR
-2616 SPTTINESIAQ
+2616 SSTTPHDSTIPQ
-2627 ESEKSSSP
+2627 QTEKSSQIIAP
-2635 SIQNQP
+2635 APVQP
-2641 DISLEDKI
+2641 
-2649 YNKYIEANI
+2649 
-2658 QPATKNEQTVSQDI
+2658 EQTQSVSD
-2672 AQSTEVVEEELDD
+2672 QSETVAEEIDD

-2793 KAKAILTNAIPKVVP
+2793 KAEAILTNAIPKVVP

-2831 SSRWYMGRTELQTV
+2831 SSRWLMGKTELQTV

-2950 YIQDGLPQEDK
+2950 YIQEGLPQEDK
-2961 ERLQNTWNKI
+2961 ERLQSTWNRI

-3330 AVSAKE
+3330 VVSAKE

-3368 AASDNP
+3368 AASDDP

-3566 EKSSRINSVLSKTD
+3566 EKASRINSVLSKTD

-3601 TDPEK
+3601 TDPTK
-3606 KIKMII
+3606 KVKMII

-3619 RKEIKVIEN
+3619 RKEIKVIDN

-3640 QNCKTLYDTNVA
+3640 QNSKTLYDTNVE

>member
-1 MKIKLI
+1 MKIELI
-7 ENTEFGFYNIKFGS
+7 ENTEFGFYNIKFSS

-27 NADML
+27 NADVL

-46 GVWYPRTTDAKA
+46 GVWYPRTNEAKS
-58 KANTFAAEFAK
+58 KANNFATEFAK
-69 KYNEPEKSFGQE
+69 KYNESEKSFGQE
-81 LFERTQRIDQWKK
+81 LFERTQRIDEWKK

-103 EPVKEESKPVELNDN
+103 EPLQEESKPVELNNN
-118 QKKVYDLLKA
+118 QKKVYELLKA
-128 TNNFSENQILEMVS
+128 TNNFSESQILEMVS

-183 NPNISETYNK
+183 NPNISDTYNK
-193 INVVYN
+193 INIVYN
-199 YLHDL
+199 YLHDYV
-204 MDFDVLGENQYERS
+204 DFDVLGENQYESS
-218 ADEEYHTMRESIRH
+218 ADAEYHTMRESLRH
-232 DILQPVCENIV
+232 DILYPVCENIV
-243 MDRYSDFFDMQEDFI
+243 MGRYKKIEDFQNDFI
-258 SRREEKIAD
+258 SRREEKIVD

-289 LLEKAPEML
+289 LIEKAPEML

-304 SWIFNV
+304 SWIFNI

-324 LKSEFLNDD
+324 LKSEYLNDD
-333 KYNAVKDFLA
+333 KYNSVKDFLA
-343 QVEELDLLEESSK
+343 QVEALDLLEESSK

-423 VFEPEIQEEGA
+423 VSEPETQEEES

-474 NMATICADLQKH
+474 NMATICTDSQKH

-507 KCDWYI
+507 NCDWYI
-513 SELDDNGIGFGYC
+513 SELDNDGIGFGYC

-606 KNEKILA
+606 KNKKILA

-623 EETNQK
+623 EEANK
-629 LEVENGSKTDIGYE
+629 ELEVENGSKTDIGYE

-666 RGSDTGRGQRVLH
+666 RGSDTGRGQRILH

-718 NEILHSERS
+718 NEILHSKRS
-727 LETGNS
+727 IETGNS

-856 HVNQNPEKNI
+856 HVNLNPEKNI
-866 EQEADKQFKEITN
+866 EQE
-879 QYDTQYKDFYDTYN
+879 
-893 KMKESYT
+893 
-900 ENESRYVSDAR
+900 
-911 IGDMFRQVHREL
+911 
-923 VNLQMNEL
+923 
-931 TDLIKQAP
+931 
-939 NADIARINATRYF
+939 
-952 NFCGQDEFSYLHDNL
+952 
-967 YLRCHLG
+967 
-974 DYTKD
+974 
-979 NGRRF
+979 
-984 VAPTGE
+984 
-990 ELQNFIEETYNSL
+990 
-1003 HGIVAEKETPV
+1003 
-1014 YNINGTEYTQETIE
+1014 
-1028 TLITEDIQ
+1028 
-1036 NVLNTLSHVPVIEGV
+1036 
-1051 RLYQNPE
+1051 
-1058 QTGAI
+1058 
-1063 NILLQ
+1063 
-1068 YSSKNNDVKWSEDSL
+1068 
-1083 FNVLAQEEFTFNGMP
+1083 
-1098 VDVNPI
+1098 
-1104 TPEKSGTIEQY
+1104 
-1115 LEHFESLGVTN
+1115 
-1126 ENEAIVKQAEMLD
+1126 
-1139 GQFDF
+1139 
-1144 AKLADDIC
+1144 
-1152 QQSYEQSAAGFNYY
+1152 
-1166 IYFDEIAGL
+1166 
-1175 AGKDV
+1175 
-1180 AWVKEN
+1180 
-1186 IEKIGEALEEHN
+1186 
-1198 DELLLDFNLKE
+1198 
-1209 ALEEDSLDLNFCSVG
+1209 
-1224 EDVNELFKKD
+1224 
-1234 DSGRWVRKTDRELA
+1234 
-1248 IEQGEEEPY
+1248 
-1257 DPEIKVKPYDFFIND
+1257 
-1272 VANLDLGIGAEIE
+1272 
-1285 PITGLSADNAAT
+1285 
-1297 TYANLKLLGYNPYI
+1297 
-1311 GLNIPG
+1311 
-1317 DFVFDDKEGQGAGIF
+1317 
-1332 TETNGRPSFYMGD
+1332 GRP
-1345 NFVKDLKKNDEHA
+1345 
-1358 KTVIAA
+1358 
-1364 YKELYL
+1364 
-1370 MTDKYIKNVERPYF
+1370 VE
-1384 VFEEEKELFGN
+1384 
-1395 QETHTLTNGTQ
+1395 QLT
-1406 SFEMSFS
+1406 
-1413 NKDVEALK
+1413 
-1421 ERYEEAKEDIKQNY
+1421 
-1435 VLEKLSAAGIEVV
+1435 
-1448 TDKAEFDKILES
+1448 
-1460 HNILQKMETSYT
+1460 
-1472 EEKNPLFQAD
+1472 
-1482 EKELKAF
+1482 
-1489 AQKVD
+1489 
-1494 DWKTGNLASTEVISE
+1494 
-1509 FSTSTVLQA
+1509 
-1518 INIPAN
+1518 
-1524 KVSVTQTVLEKMNAP
+1524 
-1539 ENVFI
+1539 
-1544 NKSHGHYLDIDTIKN
+1544 
-1559 IPNYLANPVM
+1559 
-1569 VFKSISRPDSY
+1569 
-1580 IIMTETVDSKN
+1580 
-1591 QTVMIALAV
+1591 
-1600 NKIEA
+1600 
-1605 NIVVNNITS
+1605 
-1614 AYGREENEWFI
+1614 
-1625 EQIKEGNLVY
+1625 
-1635 QNKQKSLEWTN
+1635 
-1646 ERGLLLPPQMSTQG
+1646 
-1660 SLNVIQKE
+1660 
-1668 DIVNKKTSNFSLNE
+1668 
-1682 RYFAFT
+1682 
-1688 ENQQKFFKEC
+1688 
-1698 GFVNSV
+1698 
-1704 GEDNEILDWKMEKKN
+1704 
-1719 PLTNKTVY
+1719 
-1727 VEHEVIRNGEYTV
+1727 
-1740 IPSYICYEDNKKTY
+1740 
-1754 IRHQYSN
+1754 
-1761 KHFYSKSEEQ
+1761 
-1771 TFEEFLI
+1771 
-1778 GISFVDRKNN
+1778 
-1788 FIVPSEKLGAII
+1788 
-1800 SEFEKNNISQVLQW
+1800 
-1814 SGTGEERTKFINVI
+1814 
-1828 DEASFKNKVSNL
+1828 
-1840 PAKYIAEDIYSSGIQ
+1840 
-1855 PIGKI
+1855 
-1860 LQFVIHDT
+1860 
-1868 VAKAAGLE
+1868 
-1876 IPKQKHYLLEIQT
+1876 
-1889 DNNYEYVH
+1889 
-1897 NKDYPR
+1897 
-1903 LYEAKWDRNS
+1903 
-1913 QSYIDVVELDL
+1913 
-1924 SNFDS
+1924 
-1929 KIIGRIQYIAANN
+1929 
-1942 CNYPNPPAQTMTLSD
+1942 
-1957 GKTYGFAY
+1957 
-1965 EGKIYLNPEIMNSEV
+1965 
-1980 AVHEYTHL
+1980 
-1988 WDNYTQRTNPE
+1988 
-1999 LWEKGKSIFKNTK
+1999 
-2012 FWEEVKADPNYA
+2012 
-2024 DISDNDN
+2024 
-2031 LLLSEVHAK
+2031 
-2040 ICGKMADVILNKI
+2040 
-2053 IEHDGELTKDTVIN
+2053 
-2067 WENEV
+2067 
-2072 DDYIYETFE
+2072 
-2081 SERILPDGRTVKAK
+2081 
-2095 GYGAFGTVVD
+2095 
-2105 INAIRTWFAQPMK
+2105 
-2118 DLMNGIQ
+2118 
-2125 ITKNITKENEIE
+2125 
-2137 AEYKIMQEISMGL
+2137 
-2150 TPDEIKLNLD
+2150 
-2160 KYKKS
+2160 
-2165 LAYAQEKSK
+2165 
-2174 ESWEDYY
+2174 
-2181 ARNTTGFDTPQTV
+2181 
-2194 EDFRS
+2194 
-2199 AYEHNK
+2199 
-2205 QQFEYDVNKYTGWIK
+2205 
-2220 ALEEIQPVT
+2220 
-2229 SSPKLTEAQKNEISK
+2229 SK

-2249 IREQCREILQKP
+2249 IREQCREILQKS
-2261 DSEITEADKLIL
+2261 DSEITEADKAIL

-2308 IVDAYAPNAK
+2308 IVDAYAPGAK

-2348 ARINKILHPE
+2348 ARINKILHPD

-2381 QKSKYDVVIGN
+2381 QKVKYDVVIGN

-2424 ALKDDDSRLAFVVPS
+2424 ALKDENSVMVFVVPS
-2439 GFLNSS
+2439 GFLNTAS
-2445 KDKQKEIIASKGHL
+2445 DKQKEIIAAKGRL
-2459 IDAYRLPEKTF
+2459 IDAYRLPVGTF
-2470 PTTEVGTDIIILKKW
+2470 PTTEVGTDIIIMRTWEKDRKIIMENGKGNAAYKQASLDEAIE
-2485 KLPEGQMYPD
+2485 LISD
-2495 NSMLQAAAGAMSD
+2495 NISNGEWFKQH
-2508 GKYFD
+2508 
-2513 AYPEKIL
+2513 PEKIL
-2520 GEVKTRSNRFGKQE
+2520 GEVKQKTNRFGKLE
-2534 EYVTVHEGLTIQEE
+2534 DVVVVHEGLTVQDE
-2548 LNKIDS
+2548 LNKIDNFVEGINNS
-2554 MLPKI
+2554 RKLRTYSVLNKDKI
-2559 EQEVPELKTYHT
+2559 NELTEVTQ
-2571 LKEED
+2571 
-2576 IKGLEIISDEEFS
+2576 EEFNS
-2589 DVVGVGVAP
+2589 IIDALYNQPSPDYKSIPSIIKLPQINQTLAQKLGVENANFFMRSEIAHVRPQRKGNYDQALRIDEMKGMLNFLKSCQTAYIDNDERHQNFILAGLDSQNSNKTNKIVFNKDENGNYIVTIGKVDSVEFNGGKYSRVAVGFEP
-2598 TISALRFPEEQ
+2598 TILRSKLEVWSPI
-2609 PATRLRP
+2609 ATMLR
-2616 SPTTINESIAQ
+2616 SSTTPHDSTIPQ
-2627 ESEKSSSP
+2627 QTEKSSQIIAP
-2635 SIQNQP
+2635 APVQP
-2641 DISLEDKI
+2641 
-2649 YNKYIEANI
+2649 
-2658 QPATKNEQTVSQDI
+2658 EQTQSVSD
-2672 AQSTEVVEEELDD
+2672 QSETVAEEIDD

-2742 AELSYLKTSDNYVE
+2742 SELSYLKTSDNYVE

-2961 ERLQNTWNKI
+2961 ERLQSTWNRI

-2995 NQPFMLYKQQVEGVS
+2995 NQRFMLYKQQVEGVS

-3330 AVSAKE
+3330 VVSAKE

-3368 AASDNP
+3368 AASDDP

-3566 EKSSRINSVLSKTD
+3566 EKASRINSVLSKTD

-3586 DTDEINPETIKFELI
+3586 DTDEINPDTIKFELI
-3601 TDPEK
+3601 TDPTK
-3606 KIKMII
+3606 KVKMII

-3619 RKEIKVIEN
+3619 RKEIKVIDN

-3640 QNCKTLYDTNVA
+3640 QNSKTLYDTNVE

-3986 KIKAKQW
+3986 KIKAKKW

>member
-1 MKIKLI
+1 MKIELI

-276 AIKEQYIGMKRAE
+276 VIKEQYIGMKRAE
-289 LLEKAPEML
+289 LLEKSPEML

-304 SWIFNV
+304 SWIFNIN
-310 DNDGHFLFYESNGY
+310 NDGHFLFYESNGY
-324 LKSEFLNDD
+324 LKSEYLNDA
-333 KYNAVKDFLA
+333 KYNSVKDFLS

-423 VFEPEIQEEGA
+423 VFEPEIQEEGS

-474 NMATICADLQKH
+474 NMATICTDLQKH

-507 KCDWYI
+507 NCDWYI
-513 SELDDNGIGFGYC
+513 SELDNDGIGFGYC

-560 IRINGSEFH
+560 IRINGSEFN

-606 KNEKILA
+606 KDEKILA

-623 EETNQK
+623 EETNQE

-718 NEILHSERS
+718 NEVLHSERS

-778 KITLV
+778 EEEADELFKKIT
-783 ERSALNLLA
+783 E
-792 VNSDCYWYI
+792 
-801 EKNKNPENYNVM
+801 
-813 SKQDLIDLGSYAYP
+813 
-827 YENYVSN
+827 
-834 DNAKIINDLLEKY
+834 
-847 DIHYQKLSI
+847 
-856 HVNQNPEKNI
+856 
-866 EQEADKQFKEITN
+866 

-923 VNLQMNEL
+923 VSLQMNEL
-931 TDLIKQAP
+931 TDLIKQAS

-967 YLRCHLG
+967 YLRCNLG

-1036 NVLNTLSHVPVIEGV
+1036 NLLNDLNPVPVIEGV

-1058 QTGAI
+1058 RTGKV

-1068 YSSKNNDVKWSEDSL
+1068 YNAKENETNWREDDL
-1083 FNVLAQEEFTFNGMP
+1083 FNAIMVENLSFNGIS

-1115 LEHFESLGVTN
+1115 LERFESLGITN
-1126 ENEAIVKQAEMLD
+1126 KNEAIAKQAEMLD
-1139 GQFDF
+1139 EQFDF

-1234 DSGRWVRKTDRELA
+1234 DSGRWVRKTDKELA
-1248 IEQGEEEPY
+1248 YERSIDEHSSKWDELESAFSGLETFRGNFE
-1257 DPEIKVKPYDFFIND
+1257 EIKR
-1272 VANLDLGIGAEIE
+1272 E
-1285 PITGLSADNAAT
+1285 
-1297 TYANLKLLGYNPYI
+1297 
-1311 GLNIPG
+1311 
-1317 DFVFDDKEGQGAGIF
+1317 
-1332 TETNGRPSFYMGD
+1332 
-1345 NFVKDLKKNDEHA
+1345 
-1358 KTVIAA
+1358 
-1364 YKELYL
+1364 
-1370 MTDKYIKNVERPYF
+1370 
-1384 VFEEEKELFGN
+1384 VFEQHLDNNERFNETQWQEETVYRL
-1395 QETHTLTNGTQ
+1395 L
-1406 SFEMSFS
+1406 
-1413 NKDVEALK
+1413 
-1421 ERYEEAKEDIKQNY
+1421 EE
-1435 VLEKLSAAGIEVV
+1435 
-1448 TDKAEFDKILES
+1448 
-1460 HNILQKMETSYT
+1460 NI
-1472 EEKNPLFQAD
+1472 
-1482 EKELKAF
+1482 
-1489 AQKVD
+1489 
-1494 DWKTGNLASTEVISE
+1494 
-1509 FSTSTVLQA
+1509 
-1518 INIPAN
+1518 
-1524 KVSVTQTVLEKMNAP
+1524 
-1539 ENVFI
+1539 
-1544 NKSHGHYLDIDTIKN
+1544 
-1559 IPNYLANPVM
+1559 
-1569 VFKSISRPDSY
+1569 SISK
-1580 IIMTETVDSKN
+1580 E
-1591 QTVMIALAV
+1591 Q
-1600 NKIEA
+1600 
-1605 NIVVNNITS
+1605 VV
-1614 AYGREENEWFI
+1614 
-1625 EQIKEGNLVY
+1625 
-1635 QNKQKSLEWTN
+1635 
-1646 ERGLLLPPQMSTQG
+1646 
-1660 SLNVIQKE
+1660 
-1668 DIVNKKTSNFSLNE
+1668 
-1682 RYFAFT
+1682 
-1688 ENQQKFFKEC
+1688 
-1698 GFVNSV
+1698 
-1704 GEDNEILDWKMEKKN
+1704 
-1719 PLTNKTVY
+1719 
-1727 VEHEVIRNGEYTV
+1727 
-1740 IPSYICYEDNKKTY
+1740 
-1754 IRHQYSN
+1754 
-1761 KHFYSKSEEQ
+1761 
-1771 TFEEFLI
+1771 
-1778 GISFVDRKNN
+1778 
-1788 FIVPSEKLGAII
+1788 
-1800 SEFEKNNISQVLQW
+1800 
-1814 SGTGEERTKFINVI
+1814 
-1828 DEASFKNKVSNL
+1828 
-1840 PAKYIAEDIYSSGIQ
+1840 
-1855 PIGKI
+1855 
-1860 LQFVIHDT
+1860 
-1868 VAKAAGLE
+1868 
-1876 IPKQKHYLLEIQT
+1876 
-1889 DNNYEYVH
+1889 
-1897 NKDYPR
+1897 
-1903 LYEAKWDRNS
+1903 
-1913 QSYIDVVELDL
+1913 
-1924 SNFDS
+1924 
-1929 KIIGRIQYIAANN
+1929 
-1942 CNYPNPPAQTMTLSD
+1942 
-1957 GKTYGFAY
+1957 
-1965 EGKIYLNPEIMNSEV
+1965 
-1980 AVHEYTHL
+1980 
-1988 WDNYTQRTNPE
+1988 
-1999 LWEKGKSIFKNTK
+1999 
-2012 FWEEVKADPNYA
+2012 
-2024 DISDNDN
+2024 
-2031 LLLSEVHAK
+2031 
-2040 ICGKMADVILNKI
+2040 
-2053 IEHDGELTKDTVIN
+2053 
-2067 WENEV
+2067 
-2072 DDYIYETFE
+2072 
-2081 SERILPDGRTVKAK
+2081 
-2095 GYGAFGTVVD
+2095 
-2105 INAIRTWFAQPMK
+2105 
-2118 DLMNGIQ
+2118 
-2125 ITKNITKENEIE
+2125 
-2137 AEYKIMQEISMGL
+2137 
-2150 TPDEIKLNLD
+2150 
-2160 KYKKS
+2160 
-2165 LAYAQEKSK
+2165 SK
-2174 ESWEDYY
+2174 EPD
-2181 ARNTTGFDTPQTV
+2181 Q
-2194 EDFRS
+2194 
-2199 AYEHNK
+2199 
-2205 QQFEYDVNKYTGWIK
+2205 
-2220 ALEEIQPVT
+2220 
-2229 SSPKLTEAQKNEISK
+2229 LTSK

-2249 IREQCREILQKP
+2249 IREQCREILEKY
-2261 DSEITEADKLIL
+2261 DNTHLNEKEWKILNEMESENERHFVEESLRSTKYLLCTIRDENGYWDLEHGKEITANEARKMLGTSEFMSGLDRACFHWTSGRNTPDGKAYIHFDDSDRDRVVSPYEFTKEDLSIL

-2424 ALKDDDSRLAFVVPS
+2424 ALKDENSVMVFVVPS
-2439 GFLNSS
+2439 GFLNTAS
-2445 KDKQKEIIASKGHL
+2445 DKQKEIIAAKGRL
-2459 IDAYRLPEKTF
+2459 IDAYRLPVGTF
-2470 PTTEVGTDIIILKKW
+2470 PTTEVGTDIIIMRTWEKDRKIIMENGKGNAAYKQASLDEAIE
-2485 KLPEGQMYPD
+2485 LISD
-2495 NSMLQAAAGAMSD
+2495 NISNGEWFKQH
-2508 GKYFD
+2508 
-2513 AYPEKIL
+2513 PEKIL
-2520 GEVKTRSNRFGKQE
+2520 GEVKQKTNRFGKLE
-2534 EYVTVHEGLTIQEE
+2534 DVVVVHEGLTVQDE
-2548 LNKIDS
+2548 LNKIDNFVEGINNS
-2554 MLPKI
+2554 RKLRTYSVLNKDKI
-2559 EQEVPELKTYHT
+2559 NELTVVT
-2571 LKEED
+2571 Q
-2576 IKGLEIISDEEFS
+2576 EEFNS
-2589 DVVGVGVAP
+2589 IIDALYNQPSPDYKSIPSIIKLPQINQTLAQKLGVENANFFMRSEIAHVRPQRKGNYDQALRIDEMKGMLNFLKSCQTAYIDNDERHQNFILAGLDSQNSNKTNKIVFNKDENGNYIVTIGKVDSVEFNGGKYSRVAVGFEP
-2598 TISALRFPEEQ
+2598 TILRSKLEVWSPI
-2609 PATRLRP
+2609 ATMLR
-2616 SPTTINESIAQ
+2616 SSTTPLDSTIPQ
-2627 ESEKSSSP
+2627 QTEKSSQIIAP
-2635 SIQNQP
+2635 APVQP
-2641 DISLEDKI
+2641 
-2649 YNKYIEANI
+2649 
-2658 QPATKNEQTVSQDI
+2658 EQTQSVSD
-2672 AQSTEVVEEELDD
+2672 QSETVAEEIDD

-2742 AELSYLKTSDNYVE
+2742 SELSYLKTSDNYVE

-2950 YIQDGLPQEDK
+2950 YIQDGLQQEDK
-2961 ERLQNTWNKI
+2961 ERLQSTWNRI

-3147 KAYQKILNEIGK
+3147 KAYQKIQNEIGK

-3348 IYLELSPLQQRIIK
+3348 IYLELSTLQQKIIK

-3368 AASDNP
+3368 AASDDP

-3566 EKSSRINSVLSKTD
+3566 EKASRINSVLSKTD

-3586 DTDEINPETIKFELI
+3586 DTDEINPENIKFELI
-3601 TDPEK
+3601 TDPTK
-3606 KIKMII
+3606 KVKMII

-3619 RKEIKVIEN
+3619 RKEIKVIDN

-3640 QNCKTLYDTNVA
+3640 QNSKTLYDTNVE

-3703 AISYNFNKFDIHEPE
+3703 TISYNFNKFDIHEPE

-3778 NKNTWYKKQNDK
+3778 NKNTWYKKHNDK

-3851 IVIFRERYEKT
+3851 IVILRERYEKT

-3881 CDGKTL
+3881 CDEKTL
-3887 PEVCKFKSMKEAVAY
+3887 PEVCKFKSMEEAVAC

-3923 DNFKKNRD
+3923 DNFKRNRD
-3931 VSALAKDLQNREGQ
+3931 VSALAKDFQKREGQ
-3945 SYYGYG
+3945 SYHGHG

-4047 QFILSDQALEN
+4047 QFIISDQALVN

-4063 PFIKK
+4063 PFMKK
-4068 SDNEWVIRCK
+4068 SNDEWVIRCK

-4083 KPQEGIDSY
+4083 KPQEGIASY

-4097 SLTKDQLQGMVKA
+4097 SLTKEQLQGMVKA

-4152 ISDNNLKKVTKEN
+4152 ISDNDLKKVTKEN

>member
-1 MKIKLI
+1 MKIELI

-94 EHLPQEQNN
+94 EQLPQEQNN
-103 EPVKEESKPVELNDN
+103 EPVKEESKPVELNNN

-142 KIDTAYQTENFNIPE
+142 KIDTAYQTESFEIPE

-243 MDRYSDFFDMQEDFI
+243 MGRYSDFFDMQEDFI

-289 LLEKAPEML
+289 LIEKAPEML

-304 SWIFNV
+304 SWIFNI

-324 LKSEFLNDD
+324 LKSEYLNDD
-333 KYNAVKDFLA
+333 KYNSVKDFLS

-423 VFEPEIQEEGA
+423 VFEPETQEEES

-474 NMATICADLQKH
+474 NMATICTDLQKH

-507 KCDWYI
+507 NCDWYI
-513 SELDDNGIGFGYC
+513 SELDDDGIGFGYC

-554 MSINVP
+554 MAINVP

-613 KSSEVSINII
+613 KSSEVSINIM
-623 EETNQK
+623 EETNK
-629 LEVENGSKTDIGYE
+629 ELEVENGSKTDIGYE

-703 SEISDLHIEEIQSGN
+703 SEISDLHIEEGLSSN

-727 LETGNS
+727 FEAGDS
-733 DLQQTGMENGQI
+733 DLQQTGLENGQI
-745 PHRVRTVE
+745 SHRVRTVE
-753 PEHGTGVNP
+753 PGDGTGVNP
-762 NENTS
+762 NEKNS
-767 SEPLHGNEEVI
+767 SDPLHGNEEVI
-778 KITLV
+778 EVTPI
-783 ERSALNLLA
+783 EWAALSQLA
-792 VNSDCYWYI
+792 VNSECNWWI
-801 EKNKNPENYNVM
+801 EKYKNSEKYIVLE
-813 SKQDLIDLGSYAYP
+813 KQDLIDLVSISYP
-827 YENYVSN
+827 LEGWIDQNNYT
-834 DNAKIINDLLEKY
+834 IINQLLDRIEISTDIEREANKY
-847 DIHYQKLSI
+847 FD
-856 HVNQNPEKNI
+856 
-866 EQEADKQFKEITN
+866 EITN
-879 QYDTQYKDFYDTYN
+879 SYSTDYEDFFKNYNEVKDAHL
-893 KMKESYT
+893 
-900 ENESRYVSDAR
+900 ENENRFVGDAR
-911 IGDMFRQVHREL
+911 IRSLFEQTHKEL
-923 VNLQMNEL
+923 VKLQFEELNNIIRNARNLEVA
-931 TDLIKQAP
+931 KKA
-939 NADIARINATRYF
+939 ATRYF
-952 NFCGQDEFSYLHDNL
+952 NFCGQDEFNYLHDNL

-979 NGRRF
+979 SGRRF

-990 ELQNFIEETYNSL
+990 ELQNFIEETYNNL

-1058 QTGAI
+1058 QTGTI

-1083 FNVLAQEEFTFNGMP
+1083 FNVLAQEELTFNGMP

-1115 LEHFESLGVTN
+1115 LKHFESLGVTN
-1126 ENEAIVKQAEMLD
+1126 ENEAIVKQAEMID
-1139 GQFDF
+1139 EQFDF

-1152 QQSYEQSAAGFNYY
+1152 QQSYEQSGAGFNYY
-1166 IYFDEIAGL
+1166 IYFEEIAGL
-1175 AGKDV
+1175 AGKDI

-1224 EDVNELFKKD
+1224 EDANELFKKD
-1234 DSGRWVRKTDRELA
+1234 DTGRWVRKTDKELVYERAIDEQSSKWYELESAFTGLETFRGNFEEIKREVFEQHLDNNERFNETQWLEETVYRLLEENINFGALA
-1248 IEQGEEEPY
+1248 ETSTELEASNHSQLMEQRSAVLEDISAKIVSGEINAADYQKYYEEKY
-1257 DPEIKVKPYDFFIND
+1257 SELFNSEIKVN
-1272 VANLDLGIGAEIE
+1272 N
-1285 PITGLSADNAAT
+1285 
-1297 TYANLKLLGYNPYI
+1297 
-1311 GLNIPG
+1311 
-1317 DFVFDDKEGQGAGIF
+1317 
-1332 TETNGRPSFYMGD
+1332 
-1345 NFVKDLKKNDEHA
+1345 
-1358 KTVIAA
+1358 
-1364 YKELYL
+1364 KELE
-1370 MTDKYIKNVERPYF
+1370 NS
-1384 VFEEEKELFGN
+1384 KE
-1395 QETHTLTNGTQ
+1395 
-1406 SFEMSFS
+1406 
-1413 NKDVEALK
+1413 
-1421 ERYEEAKEDIKQNY
+1421 
-1435 VLEKLSAAGIEVV
+1435 
-1448 TDKAEFDKILES
+1448 
-1460 HNILQKMETSYT
+1460 
-1472 EEKNPLFQAD
+1472 
-1482 EKELKAF
+1482 
-1489 AQKVD
+1489 
-1494 DWKTGNLASTEVISE
+1494 
-1509 FSTSTVLQA
+1509 
-1518 INIPAN
+1518 
-1524 KVSVTQTVLEKMNAP
+1524 QTV
-1539 ENVFI
+1539 
-1544 NKSHGHYLDIDTIKN
+1544 
-1559 IPNYLANPVM
+1559 
-1569 VFKSISRPDSY
+1569 
-1580 IIMTETVDSKN
+1580 
-1591 QTVMIALAV
+1591 
-1600 NKIEA
+1600 
-1605 NIVVNNITS
+1605 
-1614 AYGREENEWFI
+1614 
-1625 EQIKEGNLVY
+1625 
-1635 QNKQKSLEWTN
+1635 
-1646 ERGLLLPPQMSTQG
+1646 
-1660 SLNVIQKE
+1660 
-1668 DIVNKKTSNFSLNE
+1668 
-1682 RYFAFT
+1682 
-1688 ENQQKFFKEC
+1688 
-1698 GFVNSV
+1698 
-1704 GEDNEILDWKMEKKN
+1704 
-1719 PLTNKTVY
+1719 
-1727 VEHEVIRNGEYTV
+1727 
-1740 IPSYICYEDNKKTY
+1740 
-1754 IRHQYSN
+1754 
-1761 KHFYSKSEEQ
+1761 
-1771 TFEEFLI
+1771 
-1778 GISFVDRKNN
+1778 
-1788 FIVPSEKLGAII
+1788 
-1800 SEFEKNNISQVLQW
+1800 
-1814 SGTGEERTKFINVI
+1814 
-1828 DEASFKNKVSNL
+1828 
-1840 PAKYIAEDIYSSGIQ
+1840 
-1855 PIGKI
+1855 
-1860 LQFVIHDT
+1860 
-1868 VAKAAGLE
+1868 
-1876 IPKQKHYLLEIQT
+1876 
-1889 DNNYEYVH
+1889 
-1897 NKDYPR
+1897 
-1903 LYEAKWDRNS
+1903 
-1913 QSYIDVVELDL
+1913 
-1924 SNFDS
+1924 
-1929 KIIGRIQYIAANN
+1929 
-1942 CNYPNPPAQTMTLSD
+1942 
-1957 GKTYGFAY
+1957 
-1965 EGKIYLNPEIMNSEV
+1965 
-1980 AVHEYTHL
+1980 
-1988 WDNYTQRTNPE
+1988 
-1999 LWEKGKSIFKNTK
+1999 
-2012 FWEEVKADPNYA
+2012 
-2024 DISDNDN
+2024 
-2031 LLLSEVHAK
+2031 
-2040 ICGKMADVILNKI
+2040 
-2053 IEHDGELTKDTVIN
+2053 
-2067 WENEV
+2067 
-2072 DDYIYETFE
+2072 
-2081 SERILPDGRTVKAK
+2081 
-2095 GYGAFGTVVD
+2095 
-2105 INAIRTWFAQPMK
+2105 
-2118 DLMNGIQ
+2118 
-2125 ITKNITKENEIE
+2125 
-2137 AEYKIMQEISMGL
+2137 
-2150 TPDEIKLNLD
+2150 
-2160 KYKKS
+2160 
-2165 LAYAQEKSK
+2165 SK
-2174 ESWEDYY
+2174 EPE
-2181 ARNTTGFDTPQTV
+2181 Q
-2194 EDFRS
+2194 
-2199 AYEHNK
+2199 
-2205 QQFEYDVNKYTGWIK
+2205 
-2220 ALEEIQPVT
+2220 
-2229 SSPKLTEAQKNEISK
+2229 LTSK

-2261 DSEITEADKLIL
+2261 DSEITEADKAIL

-2308 IVDAYAPNAK
+2308 IVDAYAPDAK

-2485 KLPEGQMYPD
+2485 NLPEGQMYPD

-2554 MLPKI
+2554 F
-2559 EQEVPELKTYHT
+2559 LKNQKNEWTV
-2571 LKEED
+2571 KE
-2576 IKGLEIISDEEFS
+2576 
-2589 DVVGVGVAP
+2589 P
-2598 TISALRFPEEQ
+2598 
-2609 PATRLRP
+2609 
-2616 SPTTINESIAQ
+2616 
-2627 ESEKSSSP
+2627 EKSSSP
-2635 SIQNQP
+2635 SIQP
-2641 DISLEDKI
+2641 
-2649 YNKYIEANI
+2649 
-2658 QPATKNEQTVSQDI
+2658 QPAANKEQTVSQDI

-2831 SSRWYMGRTELQTV
+2831 SSRWYMGRTELQTA

-2950 YIQDGLPQEDK
+2950 YIQEGLPREDK
-2961 ERLQNTWNKI
+2961 ERLQSTWNKI

-2984 LFIDGMSTFKN
+2984 LFIDGMSTFKGEH
-2995 NQPFMLYKQQVEGVS
+2995 PFMLYKQQVEGVS

-3147 KAYQKILNEIGK
+3147 KAYQKIQNEIGK
-3159 ASRVQVK
+3159 TSRVQVK

-3348 IYLELSPLQQRIIK
+3348 IYLELSTLQQRIIK

-3368 AASDNP
+3368 AASDDP

-3477 AEDKDKISARFNNK
+3477 AEDKDKISERFNNK

-3566 EKSSRINSVLSKTD
+3566 EKASRINSVLSKTD

-3601 TDPEK
+3601 TDPTK
-3606 KIKMII
+3606 KVKMII

-3619 RKEIKVIEN
+3619 RKEIKVIDN

-3640 QNCKTLYDTNVA
+3640 QNSKTLYDTNVE

-3703 AISYNFNKFDIHEPE
+3703 TISYNFNKFDIHEPE

-3778 NKNTWYKKQNDK
+3778 NKNTWYKKHNDK

-3825 DFKVLHNY
+3825 DFKVLYNY

-3851 IVIFRERYEKT
+3851 IVILRERYEKT

-3881 CDGKTL
+3881 CDEKTL
-3887 PEVCKFKSMKEAVAY
+3887 PEVCKFKSMEEAVAC

-3923 DNFKKNRD
+3923 DNFKRNRD
-3931 VSALAKDLQNREGQ
+3931 VSALAKDLQKREGQ
-3945 SYYGYG
+3945 SYYGHG

-3971 NKKREEFFVNWNQVA
+3971 NKKRKEFFVNWNQVA

-4083 KPQEGIDSY
+4083 KPQEGIASY

-4097 SLTKDQLQGMVKA
+4097 SLTKEQLQGMVKA

-4152 ISDNNLKKVTKEN
+4152 ISDNDLKKVTKEN

>member
-94 EHLPQEQNN
+94 EHLPQEQNT

-118 QKKVYDLLKA
+118 QKKVYELLKA

-183 NPNISETYNK
+183 NPNISDTYNK
-193 INVVYN
+193 INIVYN
-199 YLHDL
+199 YLHDYV
-204 MDFDVLGENQYERS
+204 DFDVLGENQYESS
-218 ADEEYHTMRESIRH
+218 ADAEYHTMRESLRH
-232 DILQPVCENIV
+232 DILYPVCENIV
-243 MDRYSDFFDMQEDFI
+243 MGRYKKIEDFQNDFI

-289 LLEKAPEML
+289 LIEKAPEML

-304 SWIFNV
+304 SWIFNI

-324 LKSEFLNDD
+324 LKSEYLNDD
-333 KYNAVKDFLA
+333 KYNSVKDFLS

-423 VFEPEIQEEGA
+423 VFEPEIQEEGS

-474 NMATICADLQKH
+474 NMATICTDLQKH

-507 KCDWYI
+507 NCDWYI
-513 SELDDNGIGFGYC
+513 SELDNDGIGFGYC

-623 EETNQK
+623 EETNQE

-718 NEILHSERS
+718 NEILHSKRS
-727 LETGNS
+727 IETGNS

-856 HVNQNPEKNI
+856 HVNLNPEKNI

-923 VNLQMNEL
+923 VSLQMNEL

-967 YLRCHLG
+967 YLRCNLG

-1036 NVLNTLSHVPVIEGV
+1036 NVLTTLSHVPVIEGV

-1068 YSSKNNDVKWSEDSL
+1068 YSSKDNDVKWSEDSL
-1083 FNVLAQEEFTFNGMP
+1083 FNVLAQEELTFNGMP

-1115 LEHFESLGVTN
+1115 LERFERGISV
-1126 ENEAIVKQAEMLD
+1126 
-1139 GQFDF
+1139 
-1144 AKLADDIC
+1144 
-1152 QQSYEQSAAGFNYY
+1152 S
-1166 IYFDEIAGL
+1166 
-1175 AGKDV
+1175 
-1180 AWVKEN
+1180 EN
-1186 IEKIGEALEEHN
+1186 IAQE
-1198 DELLLDFNLKE
+1198 
-1209 ALEEDSLDLNFCSVG
+1209 
-1224 EDVNELFKKD
+1224 
-1234 DSGRWVRKTDRELA
+1234 
-1248 IEQGEEEPY
+1248 
-1257 DPEIKVKPYDFFIND
+1257 
-1272 VANLDLGIGAEIE
+1272 
-1285 PITGLSADNAAT
+1285 
-1297 TYANLKLLGYNPYI
+1297 
-1311 GLNIPG
+1311 
-1317 DFVFDDKEGQGAGIF
+1317 
-1332 TETNGRPSFYMGD
+1332 GRP
-1345 NFVKDLKKNDEHA
+1345 
-1358 KTVIAA
+1358 
-1364 YKELYL
+1364 
-1370 MTDKYIKNVERPYF
+1370 VE
-1384 VFEEEKELFGN
+1384 
-1395 QETHTLTNGTQ
+1395 QLT
-1406 SFEMSFS
+1406 
-1413 NKDVEALK
+1413 
-1421 ERYEEAKEDIKQNY
+1421 
-1435 VLEKLSAAGIEVV
+1435 
-1448 TDKAEFDKILES
+1448 
-1460 HNILQKMETSYT
+1460 
-1472 EEKNPLFQAD
+1472 
-1482 EKELKAF
+1482 
-1489 AQKVD
+1489 
-1494 DWKTGNLASTEVISE
+1494 
-1509 FSTSTVLQA
+1509 
-1518 INIPAN
+1518 
-1524 KVSVTQTVLEKMNAP
+1524 
-1539 ENVFI
+1539 
-1544 NKSHGHYLDIDTIKN
+1544 
-1559 IPNYLANPVM
+1559 
-1569 VFKSISRPDSY
+1569 
-1580 IIMTETVDSKN
+1580 
-1591 QTVMIALAV
+1591 
-1600 NKIEA
+1600 
-1605 NIVVNNITS
+1605 
-1614 AYGREENEWFI
+1614 
-1625 EQIKEGNLVY
+1625 
-1635 QNKQKSLEWTN
+1635 
-1646 ERGLLLPPQMSTQG
+1646 
-1660 SLNVIQKE
+1660 
-1668 DIVNKKTSNFSLNE
+1668 
-1682 RYFAFT
+1682 
-1688 ENQQKFFKEC
+1688 
-1698 GFVNSV
+1698 
-1704 GEDNEILDWKMEKKN
+1704 
-1719 PLTNKTVY
+1719 
-1727 VEHEVIRNGEYTV
+1727 
-1740 IPSYICYEDNKKTY
+1740 
-1754 IRHQYSN
+1754 
-1761 KHFYSKSEEQ
+1761 
-1771 TFEEFLI
+1771 
-1778 GISFVDRKNN
+1778 
-1788 FIVPSEKLGAII
+1788 
-1800 SEFEKNNISQVLQW
+1800 
-1814 SGTGEERTKFINVI
+1814 
-1828 DEASFKNKVSNL
+1828 
-1840 PAKYIAEDIYSSGIQ
+1840 
-1855 PIGKI
+1855 
-1860 LQFVIHDT
+1860 
-1868 VAKAAGLE
+1868 
-1876 IPKQKHYLLEIQT
+1876 
-1889 DNNYEYVH
+1889 
-1897 NKDYPR
+1897 
-1903 LYEAKWDRNS
+1903 
-1913 QSYIDVVELDL
+1913 
-1924 SNFDS
+1924 
-1929 KIIGRIQYIAANN
+1929 
-1942 CNYPNPPAQTMTLSD
+1942 
-1957 GKTYGFAY
+1957 
-1965 EGKIYLNPEIMNSEV
+1965 
-1980 AVHEYTHL
+1980 
-1988 WDNYTQRTNPE
+1988 
-1999 LWEKGKSIFKNTK
+1999 
-2012 FWEEVKADPNYA
+2012 
-2024 DISDNDN
+2024 
-2031 LLLSEVHAK
+2031 
-2040 ICGKMADVILNKI
+2040 
-2053 IEHDGELTKDTVIN
+2053 
-2067 WENEV
+2067 
-2072 DDYIYETFE
+2072 
-2081 SERILPDGRTVKAK
+2081 
-2095 GYGAFGTVVD
+2095 
-2105 INAIRTWFAQPMK
+2105 
-2118 DLMNGIQ
+2118 
-2125 ITKNITKENEIE
+2125 
-2137 AEYKIMQEISMGL
+2137 
-2150 TPDEIKLNLD
+2150 
-2160 KYKKS
+2160 
-2165 LAYAQEKSK
+2165 
-2174 ESWEDYY
+2174 
-2181 ARNTTGFDTPQTV
+2181 
-2194 EDFRS
+2194 
-2199 AYEHNK
+2199 
-2205 QQFEYDVNKYTGWIK
+2205 
-2220 ALEEIQPVT
+2220 
-2229 SSPKLTEAQKNEISK
+2229 SK

-2249 IREQCREILQKP
+2249 IREQCREILQKS
-2261 DSEITEADKLIL
+2261 DSEITEADKAIL

-2308 IVDAYAPNAK
+2308 IVDAYAPGAK

-2348 ARINKILHPE
+2348 ARINKILHPD

-2381 QKSKYDVVIGN
+2381 QKVKYDVVIGN

-2424 ALKDDDSRLAFVVPS
+2424 ALKDENSVMVFVVPS
-2439 GFLNSS
+2439 GFLNTAS
-2445 KDKQKEIIASKGHL
+2445 DKQKEIIAAKGRL
-2459 IDAYRLPEKTF
+2459 IDAYRLPVGTF
-2470 PTTEVGTDIIILKKW
+2470 PTTEVGTDIIIMRTWEKDRKIIMENGKGNAAYKQASLDEAIE
-2485 KLPEGQMYPD
+2485 LISD
-2495 NSMLQAAAGAMSD
+2495 NISNGEWFKQH
-2508 GKYFD
+2508 
-2513 AYPEKIL
+2513 PEKIL
-2520 GEVKTRSNRFGKQE
+2520 GEVKQKTNRFGKLE
-2534 EYVTVHEGLTIQEE
+2534 DVVVVHEGLTVQDE
-2548 LNKIDS
+2548 LNKIDNFVEGINNS
-2554 MLPKI
+2554 RKLRTYSVLNKDKI
-2559 EQEVPELKTYHT
+2559 NELTEVTQ
-2571 LKEED
+2571 
-2576 IKGLEIISDEEFS
+2576 EEFNS
-2589 DVVGVGVAP
+2589 IIDALYNQPSPDYKSIPSIIKLPQINQTLAQKLGVENANFFMRSEIAHVRPQRKGNYDQALRIDEMKGMLNFLKSCQTAYIDNDERHQNFILAGLDSQNSNKTNKIVFNKDENGNYIVTIGKVDSVEFNGGKYSRVAVGFEP
-2598 TISALRFPEEQ
+2598 TILRSKLEVWSPI
-2609 PATRLRP
+2609 ATMLR
-2616 SPTTINESIAQ
+2616 SSTTPHDSTIPQ
-2627 ESEKSSSP
+2627 QTEKSSQIIAP
-2635 SIQNQP
+2635 APVQP
-2641 DISLEDKI
+2641 
-2649 YNKYIEANI
+2649 
-2658 QPATKNEQTVSQDI
+2658 EQTQSVSD
-2672 AQSTEVVEEELDD
+2672 QSETVAEEIDD

-2742 AELSYLKTSDNYVE
+2742 SELSYLKTSDNYVE

-2961 ERLQNTWNKI
+2961 ERLQSTWNRI

-2995 NQPFMLYKQQVEGVS
+2995 NQRFMLYKQQVEGVS

-3330 AVSAKE
+3330 VVSAKE

-3368 AASDNP
+3368 AASDDP

-3566 EKSSRINSVLSKTD
+3566 EKASRINSVLSKTD

-3601 TDPEK
+3601 TDPAK
-3606 KIKMII
+3606 KVKMII

-3619 RKEIKVIEN
+3619 RKEIKVIDN
-3628 RLETIQELEEDR
+3628 RLETIQELEKDR
-3640 QNCKTLYDTNVA
+3640 QNSKTLYDTNVE

>member
-1 MKIKLI
+1 MKIELI
-7 ENTEFGFYNIKFGS
+7 ENTEFGFYNIKFSS

-46 GVWYPRTTDAKA
+46 GVWYPRTNEAKS
-58 KANTFAAEFAK
+58 KANNFATEFAK

-81 LFERTQRIDQWKK
+81 LFERTQRIDEWKK

-103 EPVKEESKPVELNDN
+103 EPVHEETKFVELNDN
-118 QKKVYDLLKA
+118 QKKVYELLKA
-128 TNNFSENQILEMVS
+128 TNNFSESQILEMVS
-142 KIDTAYQTENFNIPE
+142 KIDTAYQTENFDIPE

-170 DSFDLAKDLRDLY
+170 DSFDLAKDLRNVY

-199 YLHDL
+199 YIHDL
-204 MDFDVLGENQYERS
+204 MDFDVLGENQYERN
-218 ADEEYHTMRESIRH
+218 ADAEYHTMCEYIRH

-243 MDRYSDFFDMQEDFI
+243 MGRYSDFFDMQEDFI

-289 LLEKAPEML
+289 LLKKAPEIL

-304 SWIFNV
+304 SWILNV

-324 LKSEFLNDD
+324 LKSEFLNED
-333 KYNAVKDFLA
+333 KYNTVKDFLSK
-343 QVEELDLLEESSK
+343 VEELDLLEESSK

-376 QDELIAKEVEEELA
+376 QEELIAKEVEEELS
-390 NADERIDTSVSEYN
+390 NADEEIDTSISEYN

-414 PWNGEESED
+414 LWNGEESED
-423 VFEPEIQEEGA
+423 ISEPETQEEES
-434 TELTQAD
+434 TELTQTD
-441 LDNATKVIPEEQYQ
+441 LDNATKVIPENQYQ

-466 EYFKKKLK
+466 EYFKQKLK

-507 KCDWYI
+507 NCDWYI
-513 SELDDNGIGFGYC
+513 SELDNDGIGFGYC

-593 DNEYFAD
+593 DSEYFAD

-606 KNEKILA
+606 KDEKILA
-613 KSSEVSINII
+613 KSSEVSINIM

-629 LEVENGSKTDIGYE
+629 LEVEYGSKTDIGYE
-643 RRTGISSGSNPNQGL
+643 RRAGISSGSNLDQGL
-658 EERGAYSD
+658 EEPGAEAD

-690 SEGISELHTVGRE
+690 SEGIPELHTFGRK
-703 SEISDLHIEEIQSGN
+703 SEISDLHIEEGLSGN

-727 LETGNS
+727 FEAGDS
-733 DLQQTGMENGQI
+733 DLQQTGLENGQI
-745 PHRVRTVE
+745 SHRVRTVE
-753 PEHGTGVNP
+753 PGDGTGVNP

-778 KITLV
+778 
-783 ERSALNLLA
+783 
-792 VNSDCYWYI
+792 
-801 EKNKNPENYNVM
+801 
-813 SKQDLIDLGSYAYP
+813 
-827 YENYVSN
+827 
-834 DNAKIINDLLEKY
+834 
-847 DIHYQKLSI
+847 
-856 HVNQNPEKNI
+856 
-866 EQEADKQFKEITN
+866 
-879 QYDTQYKDFYDTYN
+879 
-893 KMKESYT
+893 
-900 ENESRYVSDAR
+900 
-911 IGDMFRQVHREL
+911 
-923 VNLQMNEL
+923 
-931 TDLIKQAP
+931 
-939 NADIARINATRYF
+939 
-952 NFCGQDEFSYLHDNL
+952 
-967 YLRCHLG
+967 
-974 DYTKD
+974 
-979 NGRRF
+979 
-984 VAPTGE
+984 
-990 ELQNFIEETYNSL
+990 
-1003 HGIVAEKETPV
+1003 EKETPV

-1036 NVLNTLSHVPVIEGV
+1036 NVLNDLNPAPVIEGI

-1058 QTGAI
+1058 QTGKV

-1068 YSSKNNDVKWSEDSL
+1068 YNAKENETNWREDNL
-1083 FNVLAQEEFTFNGMP
+1083 FNAVMVENLTFNGMP

-1139 GQFDF
+1139 EQFDF

-1152 QQSYEQSAAGFNYY
+1152 QQSYEQSGAGFNYY
-1166 IYFDEIAGL
+1166 IYFEEIAGL

-1224 EDVNELFKKD
+1224 EDANELFKKD
-1234 DSGRWVRKTDRELA
+1234 DSGRWVRKTDKELA
-1248 IEQGEEEPY
+1248 YERAIDEQSSKWDELEAAFTGLETFRGNFE
-1257 DPEIKVKPYDFFIND
+1257 EIKR
-1272 VANLDLGIGAEIE
+1272 E
-1285 PITGLSADNAAT
+1285 
-1297 TYANLKLLGYNPYI
+1297 
-1311 GLNIPG
+1311 
-1317 DFVFDDKEGQGAGIF
+1317 
-1332 TETNGRPSFYMGD
+1332 
-1345 NFVKDLKKNDEHA
+1345 
-1358 KTVIAA
+1358 
-1364 YKELYL
+1364 
-1370 MTDKYIKNVERPYF
+1370 
-1384 VFEEEKELFGN
+1384 VFEQYLDKGIHFNETQIYFNETQWQEETVYRLLEENINFGALA
-1395 QETHTLTNGTQ
+1395 ETA
-1406 SFEMSFS
+1406 EE
-1413 NKDVEALK
+1413 VEAPNHSQ
-1421 ERYEEAKEDIKQNY
+1421 R
-1435 VLEKLSAAGIEVV
+1435 
-1448 TDKAEFDKILES
+1448 
-1460 HNILQKMETSYT
+1460 ME
-1472 EEKNPLFQAD
+1472 QR
-1482 EKELKAF
+1482 
-1489 AQKVD
+1489 
-1494 DWKTGNLASTEVISE
+1494 
-1509 FSTSTVLQA
+1509 STVLEDISSKIVSGEIKAADYQKYYEKKYSELFNSEIKAVSENVEHEEVQTLKKLSKEQQQA
-1518 INIPAN
+1518 LDNIRFIMRN
-1524 KVSVTQTVLEKMNAP
+1524 DTMMRVLEEVELNRIGGKYNSFA
-1539 ENVFI
+1539 ER
-1544 NKSHGHYLDIDTIKN
+1544 LDH
-1559 IPNYLANPVM
+1559 
-1569 VFKSISRPDSY
+1569 
-1580 IIMTETVDSKN
+1580 
-1591 QTVMIALAV
+1591 IADVIRNTNSESLVAV
-1600 NKIEA
+1600 IA
-1605 NIVVNNITS
+1605 NIDFSKYETNPASVEQKIFDLTNIF
-1614 AYGREENEWFI
+1614 EFW
-1625 EQIKEGNLVY
+1625 
-1635 QNKQKSLEWTN
+1635 
-1646 ERGLLLPPQMSTQG
+1646 ERGLA
-1660 SLNVIQKE
+1660 LNKE
-1668 DIVNKKTSNFSLNE
+1668 L
-1682 RYFAFT
+1682 
-1688 ENQQKFFKEC
+1688 EN
-1698 GFVNSV
+1698 
-1704 GEDNEILDWKMEKKN
+1704 
-1719 PLTNKTVY
+1719 
-1727 VEHEVIRNGEYTV
+1727 
-1740 IPSYICYEDNKKTY
+1740 
-1754 IRHQYSN
+1754 
-1761 KHFYSKSEEQ
+1761 SKEQ
-1771 TFEEFLI
+1771 TI
-1778 GISFVDRKNN
+1778 
-1788 FIVPSEKLGAII
+1788 
-1800 SEFEKNNISQVLQW
+1800 
-1814 SGTGEERTKFINVI
+1814 
-1828 DEASFKNKVSNL
+1828 
-1840 PAKYIAEDIYSSGIQ
+1840 
-1855 PIGKI
+1855 
-1860 LQFVIHDT
+1860 
-1868 VAKAAGLE
+1868 
-1876 IPKQKHYLLEIQT
+1876 
-1889 DNNYEYVH
+1889 
-1897 NKDYPR
+1897 
-1903 LYEAKWDRNS
+1903 
-1913 QSYIDVVELDL
+1913 
-1924 SNFDS
+1924 
-1929 KIIGRIQYIAANN
+1929 
-1942 CNYPNPPAQTMTLSD
+1942 
-1957 GKTYGFAY
+1957 
-1965 EGKIYLNPEIMNSEV
+1965 
-1980 AVHEYTHL
+1980 
-1988 WDNYTQRTNPE
+1988 
-1999 LWEKGKSIFKNTK
+1999 
-2012 FWEEVKADPNYA
+2012 
-2024 DISDNDN
+2024 
-2031 LLLSEVHAK
+2031 
-2040 ICGKMADVILNKI
+2040 
-2053 IEHDGELTKDTVIN
+2053 
-2067 WENEV
+2067 
-2072 DDYIYETFE
+2072 
-2081 SERILPDGRTVKAK
+2081 
-2095 GYGAFGTVVD
+2095 
-2105 INAIRTWFAQPMK
+2105 
-2118 DLMNGIQ
+2118 
-2125 ITKNITKENEIE
+2125 
-2137 AEYKIMQEISMGL
+2137 
-2150 TPDEIKLNLD
+2150 
-2160 KYKKS
+2160 
-2165 LAYAQEKSK
+2165 SK
-2174 ESWEDYY
+2174 EPE
-2181 ARNTTGFDTPQTV
+2181 Q
-2194 EDFRS
+2194 
-2199 AYEHNK
+2199 
-2205 QQFEYDVNKYTGWIK
+2205 
-2220 ALEEIQPVT
+2220 
-2229 SSPKLTEAQKNEISK
+2229 LTSK

-2261 DSEITEADKLIL
+2261 DSEITEADKAIL

-2283 EDNRTVSGIL
+2283 EDNRTASGIL

-2308 IVDAYAPNAK
+2308 IVDAYAPGAK

-2358 ANVIQ
+2358 ANVIH

-2381 QKSKYDVVIGN
+2381 QKVKYDVVIGN
-2392 PPYGTYNDKY
+2392 PPYGLYNDKY

-2445 KDKQKEIIASKGHL
+2445 KDKQKEIIASKGHM
-2459 IDAYRLPEKTF
+2459 IDAFRLPEKTF

-2495 NSMLQAAAGAMSD
+2495 NSMLQAAVGAMSD
-2508 GKYFD
+2508 GKYFE

-2520 GEVKTRSNRFGKQE
+2520 GEVKTRTNRFGKE
-2534 EYVTVHEGLTIQEE
+2534 ENYVTVHEGLTIQDE

-2554 MLPKI
+2554 FLKNPKN
-2559 EQEVPELKTYHT
+2559 EWTV
-2571 LKEED
+2571 KE
-2576 IKGLEIISDEEFS
+2576 
-2589 DVVGVGVAP
+2589 P
-2598 TISALRFPEEQ
+2598 
-2609 PATRLRP
+2609 
-2616 SPTTINESIAQ
+2616 
-2627 ESEKSSSP
+2627 EKSSSP
-2635 SIQNQP
+2635 SIQ
-2641 DISLEDKI
+2641 L
-2649 YNKYIEANI
+2649 
-2658 QPATKNEQTVSQDI
+2658 QPAVNKEQTVSQDI

-2690 YEDPDGV
+2690 YEDPDGI

-2742 AELSYLKTSDNYVE
+2742 AELSYLISSDNYVKI
-2756 TNEGVYTN
+2756 NEGVYTN

-2950 YIQDGLPQEDK
+2950 YIQEGLPQEDK
-2961 ERLQNTWNKI
+2961 ERLQSTWNKI

-2984 LFIDGMSTFKN
+2984 LFIDGMSTFKGEH
-2995 NQPFMLYKQQVEGVS
+2995 PFMLYKQQVEGVS

-3039 LQTGRCKRPL
+3039 LQTGRCKRPV

-3070 VKINEL
+3070 VKINDL

-3082 YIDKHFDERTHSL
+3082 YIDKYFDESTHSL
-3095 LIEPGSVTVITDSAL
+3095 LVEPGSVTVITDSAL
-3110 QKITFSDAVC
+3110 QKITFSDEVC
-3120 SKELAEDFSYLLGVS
+3120 SNELAEDFSYLLGVS

-3147 KAYQKILNEIGK
+3147 KAYQKIQNEIGK
-3159 ASRVQVK
+3159 ASRIQVK

-3173 QRIQQSYIFFDECG
+3173 QEIQQSYIFFDKCG

-3269 YMGRKELINRHI
+3269 FMGRKELINRHI

-3292 QTKFEYSVKPTGDI
+3292 QTKFEYAVKPSGEI

-3368 AASDNP
+3368 AAADNP
-3374 SVTLKAMTTMRTCT
+3374 YVTLKAMTTMRTCT
-3388 LSPALLEPDDFASV
+3388 LSPALLDPDDFASV

-3444 QGKDCFDEVKKY
+3444 QGKDYFDEVKSY

-3691 NKEIAKARNRLN
+3691 NKEIAKSRNRLN
-3703 AISYNFNKFDIHEPE
+3703 TISYNFNKFDIHEPE

-3737 DITDIENSK
+3737 DISDIVNSK
-3746 DRLIAEEQKKL
+3746 DRLIADEQKKL

-3768 ELRKEWVEYV
+3768 ELRREWVEYV

-3790 SKDRKETVQVPLEAV
+3790 SKDRNETVQEPLEAV
-3805 KDFKVPDEMIKK
+3805 KDFTVPEVMLKK
-3817 FDKAMAEM
+3817 LDKAMEEM

-3840 IINDCHENDKA
+3840 IISDSHENDKA
-3851 IVIFRERYEKT
+3851 IVILREHYEKT

-3881 CDGKTL
+3881 CDEKTL
-3887 PEVCKFKSMKEAVAY
+3887 PEVCKFKSMEEAVAY

-3931 VSALAKDLQNREGQ
+3931 VSALAKDLQKHEGQ
-3945 SYYGYG
+3945 GYLGHG
-3951 SPNGFGYDC
+3951 SPTGFGYDC

-4000 FTIKDEPKRE
+4000 FSIKDEPKRE
-4010 GEEKLKN
+4010 GEKNLKN

-4078 GEDFA
+4078 GEDFS
-4083 KPQEGIDSY
+4083 KPQEGIASY

-4097 SLTKDQLQGMVKA
+4097 SLTKEQLQGIVKS

-4125 DPEYKGKVICPKS
+4125 DPEYKGKVICPKP
-4138 EVSDMQ
+4138 EISDMQ

-4152 ISDNNLKKVTKEN
+4152 ISDNDLKKITKEN
-4165 FNELLCDGEKPILK
+4165 FNELLCEGEKPILK

-4188 KQENNQKL
+4188 KQDANQKL
-4196 LPSTT
+4196 LPNTT
-4201 IEIAEDTDFDYV
+4201 IEITEDTDFDYD

>member
-1 MKIKLI
+1 MKIELI
-7 ENTEFGFYNIKFGS
+7 ENTEFGFYNIKFSS

-46 GVWYPRTTDAKA
+46 GVWYPRTNEAKS
-58 KANTFAAEFAK
+58 KANNFATEFAK
-69 KYNEPEKSFGQE
+69 KYNESEKSFGQE
-81 LFERTQRIDQWKK
+81 LFERTQRIDEWKK

-103 EPVKEESKPVELNDN
+103 EPLQEESKPVELNNN
-118 QKKVYDLLKA
+118 QKKVYELLKA
-128 TNNFSENQILEMVS
+128 TNNFSESQILEMVS

-183 NPNISETYNK
+183 NPNISDTYNK
-193 INVVYN
+193 INIVYN
-199 YLHDL
+199 YLHDYV
-204 MDFDVLGENQYERS
+204 DFDVLGENQYESS
-218 ADEEYHTMRESIRH
+218 ADAEYHTMRESLRH
-232 DILQPVCENIV
+232 DILYPVCENIV
-243 MDRYSDFFDMQEDFI
+243 MGRYKKIEDFQNDFI
-258 SRREEKIAD
+258 SRREEKIVD

-289 LLEKAPEML
+289 LIEKAPEML

-304 SWIFNV
+304 SWIFNI

-324 LKSEFLNDD
+324 LKSEYLNDD
-333 KYNAVKDFLA
+333 KYNSVKDFLS

-423 VFEPEIQEEGA
+423 VSEPETQEEES

-474 NMATICADLQKH
+474 NMATICTDSQKH

-507 KCDWYI
+507 NCDWYI
-513 SELDDNGIGFGYC
+513 SELDNDGIGFGYC

-606 KNEKILA
+606 KNKKILA

-623 EETNQK
+623 EEANK
-629 LEVENGSKTDIGYE
+629 ELEVENGSKTDIGYE

-666 RGSDTGRGQRVLH
+666 RGSDTGRGQRILH

-718 NEILHSERS
+718 NEILHSKRS
-727 LETGNS
+727 IETGNS

-856 HVNQNPEKNI
+856 HVNLNPEKNI
-866 EQEADKQFKEITN
+866 EQE
-879 QYDTQYKDFYDTYN
+879 
-893 KMKESYT
+893 
-900 ENESRYVSDAR
+900 
-911 IGDMFRQVHREL
+911 
-923 VNLQMNEL
+923 
-931 TDLIKQAP
+931 
-939 NADIARINATRYF
+939 
-952 NFCGQDEFSYLHDNL
+952 
-967 YLRCHLG
+967 
-974 DYTKD
+974 
-979 NGRRF
+979 
-984 VAPTGE
+984 
-990 ELQNFIEETYNSL
+990 
-1003 HGIVAEKETPV
+1003 
-1014 YNINGTEYTQETIE
+1014 
-1028 TLITEDIQ
+1028 
-1036 NVLNTLSHVPVIEGV
+1036 
-1051 RLYQNPE
+1051 
-1058 QTGAI
+1058 
-1063 NILLQ
+1063 
-1068 YSSKNNDVKWSEDSL
+1068 
-1083 FNVLAQEEFTFNGMP
+1083 
-1098 VDVNPI
+1098 
-1104 TPEKSGTIEQY
+1104 
-1115 LEHFESLGVTN
+1115 
-1126 ENEAIVKQAEMLD
+1126 
-1139 GQFDF
+1139 
-1144 AKLADDIC
+1144 
-1152 QQSYEQSAAGFNYY
+1152 
-1166 IYFDEIAGL
+1166 
-1175 AGKDV
+1175 
-1180 AWVKEN
+1180 
-1186 IEKIGEALEEHN
+1186 
-1198 DELLLDFNLKE
+1198 
-1209 ALEEDSLDLNFCSVG
+1209 
-1224 EDVNELFKKD
+1224 
-1234 DSGRWVRKTDRELA
+1234 
-1248 IEQGEEEPY
+1248 
-1257 DPEIKVKPYDFFIND
+1257 
-1272 VANLDLGIGAEIE
+1272 
-1285 PITGLSADNAAT
+1285 
-1297 TYANLKLLGYNPYI
+1297 
-1311 GLNIPG
+1311 
-1317 DFVFDDKEGQGAGIF
+1317 
-1332 TETNGRPSFYMGD
+1332 GRP
-1345 NFVKDLKKNDEHA
+1345 
-1358 KTVIAA
+1358 
-1364 YKELYL
+1364 
-1370 MTDKYIKNVERPYF
+1370 VE
-1384 VFEEEKELFGN
+1384 
-1395 QETHTLTNGTQ
+1395 QLT
-1406 SFEMSFS
+1406 
-1413 NKDVEALK
+1413 
-1421 ERYEEAKEDIKQNY
+1421 
-1435 VLEKLSAAGIEVV
+1435 
-1448 TDKAEFDKILES
+1448 
-1460 HNILQKMETSYT
+1460 
-1472 EEKNPLFQAD
+1472 
-1482 EKELKAF
+1482 
-1489 AQKVD
+1489 
-1494 DWKTGNLASTEVISE
+1494 
-1509 FSTSTVLQA
+1509 
-1518 INIPAN
+1518 
-1524 KVSVTQTVLEKMNAP
+1524 
-1539 ENVFI
+1539 
-1544 NKSHGHYLDIDTIKN
+1544 
-1559 IPNYLANPVM
+1559 
-1569 VFKSISRPDSY
+1569 
-1580 IIMTETVDSKN
+1580 
-1591 QTVMIALAV
+1591 
-1600 NKIEA
+1600 
-1605 NIVVNNITS
+1605 
-1614 AYGREENEWFI
+1614 
-1625 EQIKEGNLVY
+1625 
-1635 QNKQKSLEWTN
+1635 
-1646 ERGLLLPPQMSTQG
+1646 
-1660 SLNVIQKE
+1660 
-1668 DIVNKKTSNFSLNE
+1668 
-1682 RYFAFT
+1682 
-1688 ENQQKFFKEC
+1688 
-1698 GFVNSV
+1698 
-1704 GEDNEILDWKMEKKN
+1704 
-1719 PLTNKTVY
+1719 
-1727 VEHEVIRNGEYTV
+1727 
-1740 IPSYICYEDNKKTY
+1740 
-1754 IRHQYSN
+1754 
-1761 KHFYSKSEEQ
+1761 
-1771 TFEEFLI
+1771 
-1778 GISFVDRKNN
+1778 
-1788 FIVPSEKLGAII
+1788 
-1800 SEFEKNNISQVLQW
+1800 
-1814 SGTGEERTKFINVI
+1814 
-1828 DEASFKNKVSNL
+1828 
-1840 PAKYIAEDIYSSGIQ
+1840 
-1855 PIGKI
+1855 
-1860 LQFVIHDT
+1860 
-1868 VAKAAGLE
+1868 
-1876 IPKQKHYLLEIQT
+1876 
-1889 DNNYEYVH
+1889 
-1897 NKDYPR
+1897 
-1903 LYEAKWDRNS
+1903 
-1913 QSYIDVVELDL
+1913 
-1924 SNFDS
+1924 
-1929 KIIGRIQYIAANN
+1929 
-1942 CNYPNPPAQTMTLSD
+1942 
-1957 GKTYGFAY
+1957 
-1965 EGKIYLNPEIMNSEV
+1965 
-1980 AVHEYTHL
+1980 
-1988 WDNYTQRTNPE
+1988 
-1999 LWEKGKSIFKNTK
+1999 
-2012 FWEEVKADPNYA
+2012 
-2024 DISDNDN
+2024 
-2031 LLLSEVHAK
+2031 
-2040 ICGKMADVILNKI
+2040 
-2053 IEHDGELTKDTVIN
+2053 
-2067 WENEV
+2067 
-2072 DDYIYETFE
+2072 
-2081 SERILPDGRTVKAK
+2081 
-2095 GYGAFGTVVD
+2095 
-2105 INAIRTWFAQPMK
+2105 
-2118 DLMNGIQ
+2118 
-2125 ITKNITKENEIE
+2125 
-2137 AEYKIMQEISMGL
+2137 
-2150 TPDEIKLNLD
+2150 
-2160 KYKKS
+2160 
-2165 LAYAQEKSK
+2165 
-2174 ESWEDYY
+2174 
-2181 ARNTTGFDTPQTV
+2181 
-2194 EDFRS
+2194 
-2199 AYEHNK
+2199 
-2205 QQFEYDVNKYTGWIK
+2205 
-2220 ALEEIQPVT
+2220 
-2229 SSPKLTEAQKNEISK
+2229 SK

-2249 IREQCREILQKP
+2249 IREQCREILQKS
-2261 DSEITEADKLIL
+2261 DSEITEADKAIL

-2308 IVDAYAPNAK
+2308 IVDAYAPGAK

-2348 ARINKILHPE
+2348 ARINKILHPD

-2381 QKSKYDVVIGN
+2381 QKVKYDVVIGN

-2424 ALKDDDSRLAFVVPS
+2424 ALKDENSVMVFVVPS
-2439 GFLNSS
+2439 GFLNTAS
-2445 KDKQKEIIASKGHL
+2445 DKQKEIIAAKGRL
-2459 IDAYRLPEKTF
+2459 IDAYRLPVGTF
-2470 PTTEVGTDIIILKKW
+2470 PTTEVGTDIIIMRTWEKDRKIIMENGKGNAAYKQASLDEAIE
-2485 KLPEGQMYPD
+2485 LISD
-2495 NSMLQAAAGAMSD
+2495 NISNGEWFKQH
-2508 GKYFD
+2508 
-2513 AYPEKIL
+2513 PEKIL
-2520 GEVKTRSNRFGKQE
+2520 GEVKQKTNRFGKLE
-2534 EYVTVHEGLTIQEE
+2534 DVVVVHEGLTVQDE
-2548 LNKIDS
+2548 LNKIDNFVEGINNS
-2554 MLPKI
+2554 RKLRTYSVLNKDKI
-2559 EQEVPELKTYHT
+2559 NELTEVTQ
-2571 LKEED
+2571 
-2576 IKGLEIISDEEFS
+2576 EEFNS
-2589 DVVGVGVAP
+2589 IIDALYNQPSPDYKSIPSIIKLPQINQTLAQKLGVENANFFMRSEIAHVRPQRKGNYDQALRIDEMKGMLNFLKSCQTAYIDNDERHQNFILAGLDSQNSNKTNKIVFNKDENGNYIVTIGKVDSVEFNGGKYSRVAVGFEP
-2598 TISALRFPEEQ
+2598 TILRSKLEVWSPI
-2609 PATRLRP
+2609 ATMLR
-2616 SPTTINESIAQ
+2616 SSTTPHDSTIPQ
-2627 ESEKSSSP
+2627 QTEKSSQIIAP
-2635 SIQNQP
+2635 APVQP
-2641 DISLEDKI
+2641 
-2649 YNKYIEANI
+2649 
-2658 QPATKNEQTVSQDI
+2658 EQTQSVSD
-2672 AQSTEVVEEELDD
+2672 QSETVAEEIDD

-2742 AELSYLKTSDNYVE
+2742 SELSYLKTSDNYVE

-2961 ERLQNTWNKI
+2961 ERLQSTWNRI

-2995 NQPFMLYKQQVEGVS
+2995 NQRFMLYKQQVEGVS

-3330 AVSAKE
+3330 VVSAKE

-3368 AASDNP
+3368 AASDDP

-3566 EKSSRINSVLSKTD
+3566 EKASRINSVLSKTD

-3601 TDPEK
+3601 TDPAK
-3606 KIKMII
+3606 KVKMII

-3619 RKEIKVIEN
+3619 RKEIKVIDN
-3628 RLETIQELEEDR
+3628 RLETIQELEKDR
-3640 QNCKTLYDTNVA
+3640 QNSKTLYDTNVE

>member
-1 MKIKLI
+1 MKIELI
-7 ENTEFGFYNIKFGS
+7 KNTEFGFYNIKFGS

-94 EHLPQEQNN
+94 EHLPQEQNT

-118 QKKVYDLLKA
+118 QKKVYELLKA

-183 NPNISETYNK
+183 NPNISDTYNK
-193 INVVYN
+193 INIVYN
-199 YLHDL
+199 YLHDYV
-204 MDFDVLGENQYERS
+204 DFDVLGENQYESS
-218 ADEEYHTMRESIRH
+218 ADAEYHTMRESIRH

-243 MDRYSDFFDMQEDFI
+243 MGRYSDFFDMQEDFI

-304 SWIFNV
+304 SWIFNI

-324 LKSEFLNDD
+324 LKSEYLNDD
-333 KYNAVKDFLA
+333 KYNSVKDFLS
-343 QVEELDLLEESSK
+343 QVEQLDLLEESSK

-376 QDELIAKEVEEELA
+376 QDELIAKELEEELA

-423 VFEPEIQEEGA
+423 VFEPEIQEEGS

-441 LDNATKVIPEEQYQ
+441 LDNATKVIPEKQYQ

-507 KCDWYI
+507 NCDWYI
-513 SELDDNGIGFGYC
+513 SELNDDGIGFGYC

-623 EETNQK
+623 EETNQE

-718 NEILHSERS
+718 NEVLHSERS

-778 KITLV
+778 EEEADELFKKIT
-783 ERSALNLLA
+783 E
-792 VNSDCYWYI
+792 
-801 EKNKNPENYNVM
+801 
-813 SKQDLIDLGSYAYP
+813 
-827 YENYVSN
+827 
-834 DNAKIINDLLEKY
+834 
-847 DIHYQKLSI
+847 
-856 HVNQNPEKNI
+856 
-866 EQEADKQFKEITN
+866 

-923 VNLQMNEL
+923 VSLQMNEL
-931 TDLIKQAP
+931 TDLIKQAS

-967 YLRCHLG
+967 YLRCNLG

-1036 NVLNTLSHVPVIEGV
+1036 NLLNDLNPVPVIEGV

-1058 QTGAI
+1058 RTGKV

-1068 YSSKNNDVKWSEDSL
+1068 YNAKENETNWREDDL
-1083 FNVLAQEEFTFNGMP
+1083 FNAIMVENLSFNGIS

-1115 LEHFESLGVTN
+1115 LERFESLGITN
-1126 ENEAIVKQAEMLD
+1126 KNEAIAKQAEMLD
-1139 GQFDF
+1139 EQFDF

-1234 DSGRWVRKTDRELA
+1234 DSGRWVRKTDKELA
-1248 IEQGEEEPY
+1248 YERSIDEHSSKWDELESAFSGLETFRGNFE
-1257 DPEIKVKPYDFFIND
+1257 EIKR
-1272 VANLDLGIGAEIE
+1272 E
-1285 PITGLSADNAAT
+1285 
-1297 TYANLKLLGYNPYI
+1297 
-1311 GLNIPG
+1311 
-1317 DFVFDDKEGQGAGIF
+1317 
-1332 TETNGRPSFYMGD
+1332 
-1345 NFVKDLKKNDEHA
+1345 
-1358 KTVIAA
+1358 
-1364 YKELYL
+1364 
-1370 MTDKYIKNVERPYF
+1370 
-1384 VFEEEKELFGN
+1384 VFEQHLDNNERFNETQWQEETVYRL
-1395 QETHTLTNGTQ
+1395 L
-1406 SFEMSFS
+1406 
-1413 NKDVEALK
+1413 
-1421 ERYEEAKEDIKQNY
+1421 EE
-1435 VLEKLSAAGIEVV
+1435 
-1448 TDKAEFDKILES
+1448 
-1460 HNILQKMETSYT
+1460 NI
-1472 EEKNPLFQAD
+1472 
-1482 EKELKAF
+1482 
-1489 AQKVD
+1489 
-1494 DWKTGNLASTEVISE
+1494 
-1509 FSTSTVLQA
+1509 
-1518 INIPAN
+1518 
-1524 KVSVTQTVLEKMNAP
+1524 
-1539 ENVFI
+1539 
-1544 NKSHGHYLDIDTIKN
+1544 
-1559 IPNYLANPVM
+1559 
-1569 VFKSISRPDSY
+1569 SISK
-1580 IIMTETVDSKN
+1580 E
-1591 QTVMIALAV
+1591 Q
-1600 NKIEA
+1600 
-1605 NIVVNNITS
+1605 VV
-1614 AYGREENEWFI
+1614 
-1625 EQIKEGNLVY
+1625 
-1635 QNKQKSLEWTN
+1635 
-1646 ERGLLLPPQMSTQG
+1646 
-1660 SLNVIQKE
+1660 
-1668 DIVNKKTSNFSLNE
+1668 
-1682 RYFAFT
+1682 
-1688 ENQQKFFKEC
+1688 
-1698 GFVNSV
+1698 
-1704 GEDNEILDWKMEKKN
+1704 
-1719 PLTNKTVY
+1719 
-1727 VEHEVIRNGEYTV
+1727 
-1740 IPSYICYEDNKKTY
+1740 
-1754 IRHQYSN
+1754 
-1761 KHFYSKSEEQ
+1761 
-1771 TFEEFLI
+1771 
-1778 GISFVDRKNN
+1778 
-1788 FIVPSEKLGAII
+1788 
-1800 SEFEKNNISQVLQW
+1800 
-1814 SGTGEERTKFINVI
+1814 
-1828 DEASFKNKVSNL
+1828 
-1840 PAKYIAEDIYSSGIQ
+1840 
-1855 PIGKI
+1855 
-1860 LQFVIHDT
+1860 
-1868 VAKAAGLE
+1868 
-1876 IPKQKHYLLEIQT
+1876 
-1889 DNNYEYVH
+1889 
-1897 NKDYPR
+1897 
-1903 LYEAKWDRNS
+1903 
-1913 QSYIDVVELDL
+1913 
-1924 SNFDS
+1924 
-1929 KIIGRIQYIAANN
+1929 
-1942 CNYPNPPAQTMTLSD
+1942 
-1957 GKTYGFAY
+1957 
-1965 EGKIYLNPEIMNSEV
+1965 
-1980 AVHEYTHL
+1980 
-1988 WDNYTQRTNPE
+1988 
-1999 LWEKGKSIFKNTK
+1999 
-2012 FWEEVKADPNYA
+2012 
-2024 DISDNDN
+2024 
-2031 LLLSEVHAK
+2031 
-2040 ICGKMADVILNKI
+2040 
-2053 IEHDGELTKDTVIN
+2053 
-2067 WENEV
+2067 
-2072 DDYIYETFE
+2072 
-2081 SERILPDGRTVKAK
+2081 
-2095 GYGAFGTVVD
+2095 
-2105 INAIRTWFAQPMK
+2105 
-2118 DLMNGIQ
+2118 
-2125 ITKNITKENEIE
+2125 
-2137 AEYKIMQEISMGL
+2137 
-2150 TPDEIKLNLD
+2150 
-2160 KYKKS
+2160 
-2165 LAYAQEKSK
+2165 SK
-2174 ESWEDYY
+2174 EPD
-2181 ARNTTGFDTPQTV
+2181 Q
-2194 EDFRS
+2194 
-2199 AYEHNK
+2199 
-2205 QQFEYDVNKYTGWIK
+2205 
-2220 ALEEIQPVT
+2220 
-2229 SSPKLTEAQKNEISK
+2229 LTSK

-2249 IREQCREILQKP
+2249 IREQCREILEKY
-2261 DSEITEADKLIL
+2261 DNTHLNEKEWKILNEMESENERHFVEESLRSTKYLLCTIRDENGYWDLEHGKEITANEARKMLGTSEFMSGLDRACFHWTSGRNTPDGKAYIHFDDSDRDRVVSPYEFTKEDLSIL

-2424 ALKDDDSRLAFVVPS
+2424 ALKDENSVMVFVVPS
-2439 GFLNSS
+2439 GFLNTAS
-2445 KDKQKEIIASKGHL
+2445 DKQKEIIAAKGRL
-2459 IDAYRLPEKTF
+2459 IDAYRLPVGTF
-2470 PTTEVGTDIIILKKW
+2470 PTTEVGTDIIIMRTWEKDRKIIMENGKGNAAYKQASLDEAIE
-2485 KLPEGQMYPD
+2485 LISD
-2495 NSMLQAAAGAMSD
+2495 NISNGEWFKQH
-2508 GKYFD
+2508 
-2513 AYPEKIL
+2513 PEKIL
-2520 GEVKTRSNRFGKQE
+2520 GEVKQKTNRFGKLE
-2534 EYVTVHEGLTIQEE
+2534 DVVVVHEGLTVQDE
-2548 LNKIDS
+2548 LNKIDNFVEGINNS
-2554 MLPKI
+2554 RKLRTYSVLNKDKI
-2559 EQEVPELKTYHT
+2559 NELTVVT
-2571 LKEED
+2571 Q
-2576 IKGLEIISDEEFS
+2576 EEFNS
-2589 DVVGVGVAP
+2589 IIDALYNQPSPDYKSIPSIIKLPQINQTLAQKLGVENANFFMRSEIAHVRPQRKGNYDQALRIDEMKGMLNFLKSCQTAYIDNDERHQNFILAGLDSQNSNKTNKIVFNKDENGNYIVTIGKVDSVEFNGGKYSRVAVGFEP
-2598 TISALRFPEEQ
+2598 TILRSKLEVWSPI
-2609 PATRLRP
+2609 ATMLR
-2616 SPTTINESIAQ
+2616 SSTTPLDSTIPQ
-2627 ESEKSSSP
+2627 QTEKSSQIIAP
-2635 SIQNQP
+2635 APVQP
-2641 DISLEDKI
+2641 
-2649 YNKYIEANI
+2649 
-2658 QPATKNEQTVSQDI
+2658 EQTQSVSD
-2672 AQSTEVVEEELDD
+2672 QSETVAEEIDD

-2742 AELSYLKTSDNYVE
+2742 SELSYLKTSDNYVE

-2950 YIQDGLPQEDK
+2950 YIQDGLQQEDK
-2961 ERLQNTWNKI
+2961 ERLQSTWNRI

-3147 KAYQKILNEIGK
+3147 KAYQKIQNEIGK

-3348 IYLELSPLQQRIIK
+3348 IYLELSTLQQKIIK

-3368 AASDNP
+3368 AASDDP

-3566 EKSSRINSVLSKTD
+3566 EKASRINSVLSKTD

-3601 TDPEK
+3601 TDPTK
-3606 KIKMII
+3606 KVKMII

-3619 RKEIKVIEN
+3619 RKEIKVIDN

-3640 QNCKTLYDTNVA
+3640 QNSKTLYDTNVE

-3691 NKEIAKARNRLN
+3691 NKEIAKARKRLN
-3703 AISYNFNKFDIHEPE
+3703 TISYNFNKFDIHEPE

-3778 NKNTWYKKQNDK
+3778 NKNTWYKKHNDK
-3790 SKDRKETVQVPLEAV
+3790 TKDRKETVQVPLEAV

-3851 IVIFRERYEKT
+3851 IVILRERYEKT

-3881 CDGKTL
+3881 CDEKTL
-3887 PEVCKFKSMKEAVAY
+3887 PEVCKFKSMEEAVAC

-3923 DNFKKNRD
+3923 DNFKRNRD
-3931 VSALAKDLQNREGQ
+3931 VSVLANDLQKREGQ
-3945 SYYGYG
+3945 SYYGHG

-3971 NKKREEFFVNWNQVA
+3971 NKKRKEFFVNWNQVA

-4083 KPQEGIDSY
+4083 KPQEGIASY

-4097 SLTKDQLQGMVKA
+4097 SLTKEQLQGMVKA

-4152 ISDNNLKKVTKEN
+4152 ISDNDLKKVTKEN

>member
-1 MKIKLI
+1 MKIELI

-103 EPVKEESKPVELNDN
+103 EPVKEESMPVELNDN

-324 LKSEFLNDD
+324 LKSEYLNDD

-390 NADERIDTSVSEYN
+390 NADERIDTSISEYN

-423 VFEPEIQEEGA
+423 VFEPEIQEEES

-441 LDNATKVIPEEQYQ
+441 LDNATKVIPEEQYK

-507 KCDWYI
+507 NCDWYI
-513 SELDDNGIGFGYC
+513 SELDNDGIGFGYC

-606 KNEKILA
+606 KNEKILE

-623 EETNQK
+623 EETNK
-629 LEVENGSKTDIGYE
+629 ELEVENGSKTDIGYE

-733 DLQQTGMENGQI
+733 DLQQTGLENGQI
-745 PHRVRTVE
+745 PHRVRTIE

-813 SKQDLIDLGSYAYP
+813 PKQDLIDLGSYAYP
-827 YENYVSN
+827 YENYVSK

-856 HVNQNPEKNI
+856 HVNQNLEQNI

-967 YLRCHLG
+967 YLRCNLG

-1068 YSSKNNDVKWSEDSL
+1068 YSTKNNDVKWSEDSL

-1115 LEHFESLGVTN
+1115 LKRFESLGVTN
-1126 ENEAIVKQAEMLD
+1126 ENEAIAKQAEMLD
-1139 GQFDF
+1139 EQFDF

-1152 QQSYEQSAAGFNYY
+1152 QQSYEQSGAGFNYY

-1234 DSGRWVRKTDRELA
+1234 DTGRWVRKTDRELA
-1248 IEQGEEEPY
+1248 YERAIDEHSSKWDELESSFSGLETFRGNFEEIKREVFEQHLDNNERFNETQWQEETVYRLLEENINFGALAETAEELEAPNHSQLMEQRSVVLEDISSKIVSREINAADY
-1257 DPEIKVKPYDFFIND
+1257 QRYYEEKYPESFNSEIKVKTYDFFIND

-1358 KTVIAA
+1358 KTVITA

-1384 VFEEEKELFGN
+1384 VFEKEKELFGN
-1395 QETHTLTNGTQ
+1395 KETHTLTNGTQ

-1413 NKDVEALK
+1413 NKNVEALK
-1421 ERYEEAKEDIKQNY
+1421 ERYEE
-1435 VLEKLSAAGIEVV
+1435 V
-1448 TDKAEFDKILES
+1448 
-1460 HNILQKMETSYT
+1460 
-1472 EEKNPLFQAD
+1472 
-1482 EKELKAF
+1482 
-1489 AQKVD
+1489 
-1494 DWKTGNLASTEVISE
+1494 
-1509 FSTSTVLQA
+1509 
-1518 INIPAN
+1518 
-1524 KVSVTQTVLEKMNAP
+1524 
-1539 ENVFI
+1539 
-1544 NKSHGHYLDIDTIKN
+1544 
-1559 IPNYLANPVM
+1559 
-1569 VFKSISRPDSY
+1569 
-1580 IIMTETVDSKN
+1580 
-1591 QTVMIALAV
+1591 
-1600 NKIEA
+1600 
-1605 NIVVNNITS
+1605 
-1614 AYGREENEWFI
+1614 
-1625 EQIKEGNLVY
+1625 
-1635 QNKQKSLEWTN
+1635 
-1646 ERGLLLPPQMSTQG
+1646 
-1660 SLNVIQKE
+1660 
-1668 DIVNKKTSNFSLNE
+1668 
-1682 RYFAFT
+1682 
-1688 ENQQKFFKEC
+1688 
-1698 GFVNSV
+1698 
-1704 GEDNEILDWKMEKKN
+1704 
-1719 PLTNKTVY
+1719 
-1727 VEHEVIRNGEYTV
+1727 
-1740 IPSYICYEDNKKTY
+1740 
-1754 IRHQYSN
+1754 
-1761 KHFYSKSEEQ
+1761 
-1771 TFEEFLI
+1771 
-1778 GISFVDRKNN
+1778 
-1788 FIVPSEKLGAII
+1788 
-1800 SEFEKNNISQVLQW
+1800 
-1814 SGTGEERTKFINVI
+1814 
-1828 DEASFKNKVSNL
+1828 
-1840 PAKYIAEDIYSSGIQ
+1840 
-1855 PIGKI
+1855 
-1860 LQFVIHDT
+1860 
-1868 VAKAAGLE
+1868 
-1876 IPKQKHYLLEIQT
+1876 
-1889 DNNYEYVH
+1889 
-1897 NKDYPR
+1897 
-1903 LYEAKWDRNS
+1903 
-1913 QSYIDVVELDL
+1913 
-1924 SNFDS
+1924 
-1929 KIIGRIQYIAANN
+1929 
-1942 CNYPNPPAQTMTLSD
+1942 
-1957 GKTYGFAY
+1957 
-1965 EGKIYLNPEIMNSEV
+1965 
-1980 AVHEYTHL
+1980 
-1988 WDNYTQRTNPE
+1988 
-1999 LWEKGKSIFKNTK
+1999 
-2012 FWEEVKADPNYA
+2012 
-2024 DISDNDN
+2024 
-2031 LLLSEVHAK
+2031 
-2040 ICGKMADVILNKI
+2040 
-2053 IEHDGELTKDTVIN
+2053 
-2067 WENEV
+2067 
-2072 DDYIYETFE
+2072 
-2081 SERILPDGRTVKAK
+2081 
-2095 GYGAFGTVVD
+2095 
-2105 INAIRTWFAQPMK
+2105 
-2118 DLMNGIQ
+2118 
-2125 ITKNITKENEIE
+2125 TKENEIE
-2137 AEYKIMQEISMGL
+2137 AEYKIMREISKGL

-2160 KYKKS
+2160 KYRES
-2165 LAYAQEKSK
+2165 LDYAQEKSM

-2194 EDFRS
+2194 AEFRQ

-2205 QQFEYDVNKYTGWIK
+2205 KQFEYDVNKYTGWIK
-2220 ALEEIQPVT
+2220 ALEEVQTQNIDHKEEASIQ
-2229 SSPKLTEAQKNEISK
+2229 LNSK

-2261 DSEITEADKLIL
+2261 DSEITEADKIIL
-2273 AQYEGAGGIK
+2273 SQYEGAGGIK

-2381 QKSKYDVVIGN
+2381 QKVKYDVVIGN

-2424 ALKDDDSRLAFVVPS
+2424 ALKDENSVMVFVVPS
-2439 GFLNSS
+2439 GFLNTAS
-2445 KDKQKEIIASKGHL
+2445 DKQKEIIAAKGRL
-2459 IDAYRLPEKTF
+2459 IDAYRLPVGTF
-2470 PTTEVGTDIIILKKW
+2470 PTTEVGTDIIIMRTWEKDRKIIMENGKGNAAYKQASLDEAIE
-2485 KLPEGQMYPD
+2485 LISD
-2495 NSMLQAAAGAMSD
+2495 NISNGEWFKQH
-2508 GKYFD
+2508 
-2513 AYPEKIL
+2513 PEKIL
-2520 GEVKTRSNRFGKQE
+2520 GEVKQKTNRFGKLE
-2534 EYVTVHEGLTIQEE
+2534 DVVVVHEGLTVQDE
-2548 LNKIDS
+2548 LNKIDNFVEGINNS
-2554 MLPKI
+2554 RKLRTYSVLNKDKI
-2559 EQEVPELKTYHT
+2559 NELTEVTQ
-2571 LKEED
+2571 
-2576 IKGLEIISDEEFS
+2576 EEFNS
-2589 DVVGVGVAP
+2589 IIDALYNQPSPDYKSIPSIIKLPQINQTLAQKLGVENANFFMRSEIAHVRPQRKGNYDQALRIDEMKGMLNFLKSCQTAYIDNDERHQNFILAGLDSQNSNKTNKIVFNKDENGNYIVTIGKVDSVEFNGGKYSRVAVGFEP
-2598 TISALRFPEEQ
+2598 TILRSKLEVWSPI
-2609 PATRLRP
+2609 ATMLR
-2616 SPTTINESIAQ
+2616 SSTTPLDSTIPQ
-2627 ESEKSSSP
+2627 QTEKSSQIIAP
-2635 SIQNQP
+2635 APVQP
-2641 DISLEDKI
+2641 
-2649 YNKYIEANI
+2649 
-2658 QPATKNEQTVSQDI
+2658 EQTQSVSD
-2672 AQSTEVVEEELDD
+2672 QSETVAEELDD

-2697 FKTKHQLTR
+2697 FKTKHQLSR

-2742 AELSYLKTSDNYVE
+2742 SELSYLKTSDNYVE

-2961 ERLQNTWNKI
+2961 ERLQSTWNRI

-3462 PDDAIDYIHSTHNGS
+3462 PDDAIDYIHSTHNCS

-3566 EKSSRINSVLSKTD
+3566 EKASRINSVLSKTD

-3601 TDPEK
+3601 TDPTK
-3606 KIKMII
+3606 KVKMII

-3619 RKEIKVIEN
+3619 RKEIKVIDN

-3640 QNCKTLYDTNVA
+3640 QNSKTLYDTNVE

-3703 AISYNFNKFDIHEPE
+3703 TISYNFNKFDIHEPE

-3881 CDGKTL
+3881 CDEKTL
-3887 PEVCKFKSMKEAVAY
+3887 PEVCKFKSMEEAVAC

-3923 DNFKKNRD
+3923 DNFKRNRD
-3931 VSALAKDLQNREGQ
+3931 VSALAKDLQKREGQ
-3945 SYYGYG
+3945 SYHGLG

-3971 NKKREEFFVNWNQVA
+3971 NKKREEFFVDWNQVA

-4031 KVQTKTLDIR
+4031 KAQTKTLDIR

-4047 QFILSDQALEN
+4047 QFILSDQALVN

-4083 KPQEGIDSY
+4083 KPQEGIASY

-4097 SLTKDQLQGMVKA
+4097 SLTKEQLQGMVKA

-4152 ISDNNLKKVTKEN
+4152 ISDNDLKKVTKEN

>member
-1 MKIKLI
+1 MKIELI
-7 ENTEFGFYNIKFGS
+7 ENTEFGFYNIKFSS

-46 GVWYPRTTDAKA
+46 GVWYPRTNEAKS
-58 KANTFAAEFAK
+58 KANNFATEFAK
-69 KYNEPEKSFGQE
+69 KYNESEKSFGQE
-81 LFERTQRIDQWKK
+81 LFERTQRIDEWKK

-103 EPVKEESKPVELNDN
+103 EPLQEESKPVELNNN
-118 QKKVYDLLKA
+118 QKKVYELLKA
-128 TNNFSENQILEMVS
+128 TNNFSESQILEMVS

-183 NPNISETYNK
+183 NPNISDTYNK
-193 INVVYN
+193 INIVYN
-199 YLHDL
+199 YLHDYV
-204 MDFDVLGENQYERS
+204 DFDVLGENQYESS
-218 ADEEYHTMRESIRH
+218 ADAEYHTMRESLRH
-232 DILQPVCENIV
+232 DILYPVCENIV
-243 MDRYSDFFDMQEDFI
+243 MGRYKKIEDFQNDFI
-258 SRREEKIAD
+258 SRREEKIVD

-289 LLEKAPEML
+289 LIEKAPEML

-304 SWIFNV
+304 SWIFNI

-324 LKSEFLNDD
+324 LKSEYLNDD
-333 KYNAVKDFLA
+333 KYNSVKDFLS

-423 VFEPEIQEEGA
+423 VSEPETQEEES

-455 FMLENAAGEEA
+455 FMLENAAEEEA

-474 NMATICADLQKH
+474 NMATICTDLQKH

-507 KCDWYI
+507 NCDWYI
-513 SELDDNGIGFGYC
+513 SELDNDGIGFGYC

-623 EETNQK
+623 EETNK
-629 LEVENGSKTDIGYE
+629 ELEVENGSKTDIGYE

-745 PHRVRTVE
+745 PHRVRTIE

-778 KITLV
+778 
-783 ERSALNLLA
+783 
-792 VNSDCYWYI
+792 
-801 EKNKNPENYNVM
+801 EK
-813 SKQDLIDLGSYAYP
+813 
-827 YENYVSN
+827 
-834 DNAKIINDLLEKY
+834 
-847 DIHYQKLSI
+847 
-856 HVNQNPEKNI
+856 
-866 EQEADKQFKEITN
+866 
-879 QYDTQYKDFYDTYN
+879 
-893 KMKESYT
+893 
-900 ENESRYVSDAR
+900 
-911 IGDMFRQVHREL
+911 
-923 VNLQMNEL
+923 
-931 TDLIKQAP
+931 
-939 NADIARINATRYF
+939 
-952 NFCGQDEFSYLHDNL
+952 
-967 YLRCHLG
+967 
-974 DYTKD
+974 
-979 NGRRF
+979 
-984 VAPTGE
+984 
-990 ELQNFIEETYNSL
+990 
-1003 HGIVAEKETPV
+1003 
-1014 YNINGTEYTQETIE
+1014 
-1028 TLITEDIQ
+1028 
-1036 NVLNTLSHVPVIEGV
+1036 
-1051 RLYQNPE
+1051 
-1058 QTGAI
+1058 
-1063 NILLQ
+1063 
-1068 YSSKNNDVKWSEDSL
+1068 
-1083 FNVLAQEEFTFNGMP
+1083 
-1098 VDVNPI
+1098 
-1104 TPEKSGTIEQY
+1104 
-1115 LEHFESLGVTN
+1115 
-1126 ENEAIVKQAEMLD
+1126 
-1139 GQFDF
+1139 
-1144 AKLADDIC
+1144 
-1152 QQSYEQSAAGFNYY
+1152 
-1166 IYFDEIAGL
+1166 
-1175 AGKDV
+1175 
-1180 AWVKEN
+1180 
-1186 IEKIGEALEEHN
+1186 
-1198 DELLLDFNLKE
+1198 
-1209 ALEEDSLDLNFCSVG
+1209 
-1224 EDVNELFKKD
+1224 
-1234 DSGRWVRKTDRELA
+1234 
-1248 IEQGEEEPY
+1248 
-1257 DPEIKVKPYDFFIND
+1257 
-1272 VANLDLGIGAEIE
+1272 
-1285 PITGLSADNAAT
+1285 
-1297 TYANLKLLGYNPYI
+1297 
-1311 GLNIPG
+1311 
-1317 DFVFDDKEGQGAGIF
+1317 
-1332 TETNGRPSFYMGD
+1332 
-1345 NFVKDLKKNDEHA
+1345 
-1358 KTVIAA
+1358 
-1364 YKELYL
+1364 
-1370 MTDKYIKNVERPYF
+1370 
-1384 VFEEEKELFGN
+1384 
-1395 QETHTLTNGTQ
+1395 ETHTLTNGTQ

-1421 ERYEEAKEDIKQNY
+1421 ERYAEAKEDIKQNY

-1494 DWKTGNLASTEVISE
+1494 DWKAGNLASTEVISE

-1698 GFVNSV
+1698 GFINSV
-1704 GEDNEILDWKMEKKN
+1704 VEDNEILDWKMEKKN

-1778 GISFVDRKNN
+1778 GISFVDRENN

-1855 PIGKI
+1855 PIGKV

-1868 VAKAAGLE
+1868 VAKAAGLQ

-1889 DNNYEYVH
+1889 DNNYEYIH

-1929 KIIGRIQYIAANN
+1929 KIIGRIQYIAVNN

-1988 WDNYTQRTNPE
+1988 WDNYIQRINPK
-1999 LWEKGKSIFKNTK
+1999 LWEKGKDIFQNTK
-2012 FWEEVKADPNYA
+2012 FWEDVKADPNYA
-2024 DISDNDN
+2024 NISDNDD

-2053 IEHDGELTKDTVIN
+2053 IERDGELTKDTVIN

-2081 SERILPDGRTVKAK
+2081 SERTLDDGRTIKAK

-2160 KYKKS
+2160 KYRES
-2165 LAYAQEKSK
+2165 LDYAQEKSM

-2194 EDFRS
+2194 AEFRQ

-2205 QQFEYDVNKYTGWIK
+2205 KQFEYDVNKYTGWIK
-2220 ALEEIQPVT
+2220 ALEEVQTQNIDHKEEASIQ
-2229 SSPKLTEAQKNEISK
+2229 LNSK

-2261 DSEITEADKLIL
+2261 DSEITEADKAIL

-2308 IVDAYAPNAK
+2308 IVDAYAPGAK

-2348 ARINKILHPE
+2348 ARINKILHPD

-2381 QKSKYDVVIGN
+2381 QKVKYDVVIGN

-2424 ALKDDDSRLAFVVPS
+2424 ALKDENSVMVFVVPS
-2439 GFLNSS
+2439 GFLNTAS
-2445 KDKQKEIIASKGHL
+2445 DKQKEIIAAKGRL
-2459 IDAYRLPEKTF
+2459 IDAYRLPVGTF
-2470 PTTEVGTDIIILKKW
+2470 PTTEVGTDIIIMRTWEKDRKIIMENG
-2485 KLPEGQMYPD
+2485 EGNAAYKQASLDEAIELISD
-2495 NSMLQAAAGAMSD
+2495 NISNGEWFKQH
-2508 GKYFD
+2508 
-2513 AYPEKIL
+2513 PEKIL
-2520 GEVKTRSNRFGKQE
+2520 GEVKQKTNRFGKLE
-2534 EYVTVHEGLTIQEE
+2534 DVVVVHEGLTVQDE
-2548 LNKIDS
+2548 LNKIDNFVEGINNS
-2554 MLPKI
+2554 RKLRTYSVLNKDKTN
-2559 EQEVPELKTYHT
+2559 ELTEVTQ
-2571 LKEED
+2571 
-2576 IKGLEIISDEEFS
+2576 EEFNS
-2589 DVVGVGVAP
+2589 IIDALYNQPSPDYKSIPSIIKLPQINQTLAQKLGVENANFFMRSEIAHVRPQRKGNYDQALRIDEMKGMLNFLKSCQTAYIDNDERHQNFILAGLDSQNSNKTNKIVFNKDENGNYIVTIGKVDSVEFNGGKYSRVAVGFEP
-2598 TISALRFPEEQ
+2598 TILRSKLEVWSPI
-2609 PATRLRP
+2609 ATMLR
-2616 SPTTINESIAQ
+2616 SSTTPLDSTIPQ
-2627 ESEKSSSP
+2627 QTEKSSQIIAP
-2635 SIQNQP
+2635 APVQP
-2641 DISLEDKI
+2641 
-2649 YNKYIEANI
+2649 
-2658 QPATKNEQTVSQDI
+2658 EQTQSVSD
-2672 AQSTEVVEEELDD
+2672 QSETVAEELDD

-2697 FKTKHQLTR
+2697 FKTKHQLSR

-2742 AELSYLKTSDNYVE
+2742 SELSYLKTSDNYVE

-2950 YIQDGLPQEDK
+2950 YIQEGLPQEDK
-2961 ERLQNTWNKI
+2961 EHLQSTWNKI

-3173 QRIQQSYIFFDECG
+3173 ERIQQSYIFFDECG

-3566 EKSSRINSVLSKTD
+3566 EKASRINSVLSKTD

-3601 TDPEK
+3601 TDPTK
-3606 KIKMII
+3606 KVKMII

-3619 RKEIKVIEN
+3619 RKEIKVIDN

-3640 QNCKTLYDTNVA
+3640 QNSKTLYDTNVE

-3703 AISYNFNKFDIHEPE
+3703 TISYNFNKFDIHEPE

-3851 IVIFRERYEKT
+3851 IVILRERYEKT

-3881 CDGKTL
+3881 CDEKTL
-3887 PEVCKFKSMKEAVAY
+3887 PEVCKFKSMEEAVAC

-3923 DNFKKNRD
+3923 DNFKRNRD
-3931 VSALAKDLQNREGQ
+3931 VSALAKDLQKREGQ
-3945 SYYGYG
+3945 SYYGHG

-3993 NREYPAE
+3993 NKEYPVE
-4000 FTIKDEPKRE
+4000 FKIKNEPKRDDK
-4010 GEEKLKN
+4010 EKLKN
-4017 IQMVQQD
+4017 VVMVQQD

-4031 KVQTKTLDIR
+4031 KAQTKTLDIR

-4047 QFILSDQALEN
+4047 QFILSDQALVN

-4063 PFIKK
+4063 PFMKK
-4068 SDNEWVIRCK
+4068 SNDEWVIRCK

-4083 KPQEGIDSY
+4083 KPQEGIASY

-4097 SLTKDQLQGMVKA
+4097 SLTKEQLQGMVKA

-4152 ISDNNLKKVTKEN
+4152 ISDNDLKKVTKEN